1 MAFKKAGLISKFI
14 SKGSFKL
21 NKISKKIFKLN
32 PILKR
37 EKPLKRHKKT
47 KSIKKPFNKNKSFLK
62 ASVLLIGALGGL
74 PHLRASEC
82 RYWSWWSGY
91 HDKIES
97 GSNSPTHNSYCL
109 FSSTQGSGTYYLNT
123 LTTYS
128 AGGASFTQKFN
139 NGTLNVGGN
148 IRFGGTGVNG
158 VNVGYITGTYDA
170 QTINFNSSR
179 ITTGNSLSD
188 GGGATLN
195 FNATNR
201 ITINQASFDNSDAG
215 AQHSYMNFKG
225 SNINVSGS
233 SFTDDT
239 NGGFSFSGNN
249 NNSAISFNKTKFNQG
264 TYNFTNSA
272 NLSFNNSNFNQSTYN
287 FNSLQSTFNNS
298 TFNQGTYNFTDNT
311 SFNNDTFN
319 QGTYNFNTS
328 KVSFSGANTLNSSS
342 PFASLKGSVSFGSG
356 AVFNLNQTLNAN
368 QTYDILTTNGTIQY
382 GVYQSYLWDLINY
395 KGDKAISHVEVG
407 NNTYDVTF
415 DINGQDE
422 TLQETFSNKSITTQ
436 FLGDDL
442 QAKAK
447 ATYQQDLNNSQ
458 SALSNATNDNKI
470 ASADTG
476 YTNNQNTTIKQDA
489 QNLEHTSQQI
499 AKDEQALQGDLN
511 KLKQLANSS
520 FNEQAF
526 NQAQSKEQQDEQTL
540 QNEENTFSSEQ
551 EGLEKALANAK
562 EQQEQQQAQATYQQD
577 LNNSQSAL
585 SNATNDNKIASADT
599 DYTKNQNTAIKQDAQ
614 NLENT
619 SQQITQDQKD
629 LEQDLDKLQQLANSK
644 TGFNEQA
651 FNQAQSTEQQDEQTL
666 QNEEE
671 TFSSEQEGLEKALA
685 NAKHTSPTP
694 TKHTAQNNPPNK
706 VSPPTQNLP
715 TTNVWNG
722 VYNFQNQ
729 TYSKKGIYYID
740 PNLSGQSGQSGNT
753 LSTYGYLDWFT
764 LKNKFSVNANNGTL
778 IIGNNT
784 ESANTK
790 GLIWIGDDKGLV
802 YYNTGTFNA
811 ANIYLTSNLKT
822 GNGFSGEGATLN
834 FNATNRITINQ
845 ASFDNSDAGA
855 QHSYMNF
862 KGSNINVSG
871 SSFTDDTNGGFSF
884 SGNNNNSAISF
895 NKTKFNQGT
904 YNFTNSANLSFN
916 NSNFNQS
923 TYNFNSLQS
932 TFNNSTFNQGTYNF
946 TDNTSFNNDT
956 FNQGTYNFNTSKVSF
971 SGANTLNSSSPF
983 ASLKGSVSFG
993 SGAVFNLNQ
1002 TLNANQTYDIL
1013 TTNGTIQYGVYQSYL
1028 WDLIN
1033 YKGDKAISHVEVG
1046 NNTYDVTFDING
1058 QDETLQ
1064 ETFSNKSITT
1074 QFLGD
1079 DLQAKAK
1086 ATYQQDLNNSQ
1097 SALSNAT
1104 NDNKIASADTGYTNN
1119 QNTTIKQDAQN
1130 LEHTS
1135 QQIAKDEQALQGD
1148 LNKLKQLANSSFN
1161 EQAFNQAQSKEQQD
1175 EQTLQNEEET
1185 FSSEQEGL
1193 EKALANAKP
1202 ASPTPT
1208 PTPTPTPSPT
1218 PNPTPTKHTA
1228 PNKVPPTPPTQNLPT
1243 TNVWNGVYWLQNQTY
1258 SQKGVYYIDPNL
1270 SGQSGQ
1276 SANTL
1281 STYTAN
1287 LLGRS
1292 FGVNIQ
1298 NGTLIIGN
1306 NTESVNDN
1314 GLIWIG
1320 HGGFGYIIG
1329 TFNAANIYLTNN
1341 FKTGEGVSGS
1351 DGGGANI
1358 TFKASDNITMDGLNY
1373 NDAETVTKMIQTGA
1387 SQHSYATF
1395 DATNNISVTNSS
1407 FSDMTW
1413 GKFSFNAKNISF
1425 SNASFSGFTNPG
1437 GSSVISAN
1445 AANSLSFNNSRL
1457 NGGAVYNLWAN
1468 SLIFNNTQAV
1478 FNVLYSRGTS
1488 NFNATTQLLGN
1499 TSFTLSSQS
1508 LLNFNGDTT
1517 LQNNANITL
1526 GNKSQT
1532 AFKNSLTLDN
1542 NSNLSL
1548 DNQSVLNASGASA
1561 FNNQASLNIYN
1572 GSQATFNSLFFNGA
1586 TLSLNANS
1594 KLNASSASFSNNT
1607 TINLDDSVLSVSNA
1621 SSLNANINFQG
1632 ASQATFGGNTT
1643 IDAASFNFDSASSLS
1658 FNNLTANGALNFN
1671 GYAPSLSKAL
1681 MSVSGQFVLGNNGD
1695 INLSDINIFDN
1706 ITKSVT
1712 YNILNAQKG
1721 ITGISGA
1728 NGYEKI
1734 LFYGMKIQNATYSDN
1749 NNIQTWSFINPLN
1762 SSQIIQESIKNG
1774 DLTIEVLNNPNS
1786 ASNTIFNIAPEL
1798 YNYQASK
1805 QNPTGYSYDYSDNQA
1820 GTYYL
1825 TSNIKGLFTPKGS
1838 QTPQTPGTYSPFNQ
1852 PLNSLNIYNK
1862 GFSSGN
1868 LKTLLGILSQNSATL
1883 KEMIETNQ
1891 LDNITSIN
1899 EVLQLLDRIKI
1910 TPAQKQALL
1919 ETINHLTDN
1928 INQTFSNG
1936 NLVIG
1941 ATQDHVTNSTSSI
1954 WFGGNGYSSPCALD
1968 SATCSSFRNTYL
1980 GQLLGSTSPYLGYIN
1995 ADFKAKSIY
2004 ITGTLGSGN
2013 AFESGGSADITF
2025 QSANNLVLNK
2035 ANIEAQ
2041 ATDNIF
2047 NLLGQEGIDKIFNQ
2061 GNLANVLS
2069 QMAMEKI
2076 KQAGGLGNF
2085 VENALIP
2092 LSKELPSSLQNETL
2106 GQLIGQN
2113 NLDNLLN
2120 NSGVMNAIQ
2129 NIISKK
2135 LSIFGNFVTPS
2146 IIENYLAKQSLK
2158 SMLDDKGLLNFIG
2171 GYMDASELSSILS
2184 VILKDITNPPTSLQ
2198 KDIGVVANDLL
2209 DEFLGQDVV
2218 KKLESQGLVSNII
2231 NNIISQG
2238 GLSGIYNQGLGSV
2251 LPPSLQ
2257 NALKENDLGALL
2269 SPRGLHDFW
2278 QKGYFNFLSNG
2289 YVFVNNSSFSNA
2301 TGGSLNFVAN
2311 KSIIFNGD
2319 NTIDFSKYQGALIFA
2334 SNGVSNINITTLNAT
2349 NGLSLNAG
2357 LNNVSVQKGEI
2368 CINLANCP
2376 TTKNSSSTNSSVT
2389 PTNES
2394 LSVRANNFT
2403 FLGVIASNGAIDLSQ
2418 VKNNS
2423 VIGTLNLN
2431 ENATLQANNLTI
2443 ANAFNNASNSTAN
2456 INGDFTLNQQATLST
2471 NASGLNVMGN
2481 FNSYGDLVFNLSHS
2495 VSHAIINAQ
2504 GIATIMT
2511 NYNNPLIQ
2519 FNTSSKETGAYTL
2532 IDSAKAIYYGY
2543 NDQITGGSS
2552 LDNYLKLYTLINING
2567 KHMVMT
2573 DNGLTYNG
2581 QAVSIKDGGL
2591 IVGFKDSQNQ
2601 YIYTSILY
2609 NKVKIAVSNAPINNL
2624 QAPTLKQYIAQIQ
2637 GIQGVDSIEQAGGT
2651 QAINWLNKIF
2661 ETKGS
2666 PLFAPYYLESHSTKD
2681 LTTIAGDIANTLE
2694 VIANP
2699 NFKNDATNILQINT
2713 YTQQMSRLA
2722 KLSDTST
2729 FASADFHER
2738 LEALKNKRFAD
2749 AIPNAMDV
2757 ILKYSQRN
2765 RVKNNVWATGVG
2777 GASFINGGTGTLY
2790 GINVGYD
2797 RFIKGVIVGGYA
2809 AYGYS
2814 GFHANITQ
2822 SGSSNVN
2829 MGVYSRAFI
2838 KRSEL
2843 TMSLNE
2849 TWGYNKTFINSYD
2862 PLLSIINQSYRY
2874 NTWTTD
2880 AKINYGYDFMFKDK
2894 SVIFKPQIGLAYYYI
2909 GMSGLRGIMDDPI
2922 YNQFRAN
2929 ADPNKKSV
2937 LTINFA
2943 LESRHYFNK
2952 NSYYFVIADVGR
2964 DLFINSMG
2972 DKMVRFIGNNTL
2984 SYRDGGRYNTFASI
2998 ITGGEIRLF
3007 KTFYVNA
3014 GIGARFGLDYK
3025 DINIT
3030 GNIGMRYAF

>member
-1 MAFKKAGLISKFI
+1 M
-14 SKGSFKL
+14 
-21 NKISKKIFKLN
+21 
-32 PILKR
+32 
-37 EKPLKRHKKT
+37 
-47 KSIKKPFNKNKSFLK
+47 
-62 ASVLLIGALGGL
+62 GGL
-74 PHLRASEC
+74 SHLRANEC
-82 RYWSWWSGY
+82 RYWSWSSWSY
-91 HDKIES
+91 QDNIES
-97 GSNSPTHNSYCL
+97 GPNSPTHNSYCL
-109 FSSTQGSGTYYLNT
+109 FSSAQGSGTYYLNT

-139 NGTLNVGGN
+139 GGTLNVGGN
-148 IRFGGTGVNG
+148 IRFGGTGING
-158 VNVGYITGTYDA
+158 GDIGYITGTYDA
-170 QTINFNSSR
+170 QTINFSSSHL
-179 ITTGNSLSD
+179 TTGNSYAD

-195 FNATNR
+195 FNATNH
-201 ITINQASFDNSDAG
+201 ITIDQANFDNSDAG
-215 AQHSYMNFKG
+215 TQYSYMNFSG
-225 SNINVSGS
+225 SNINVSSS

-239 NGGFSFSGNN
+239 DGGFSFSGNGT
-249 NNSAISFNKTKFNQG
+249 NSNLSFNKTSFNQG
-264 TYNFTNSA
+264 TYKFTNSA
-272 NLSFNNSNFNQSTYN
+272 NLNFNNSA
-287 FNSLQSTFNNS
+287 
-298 TFNQGTYNFTDNT
+298 FNQGTYSFNSAQSVFENSAFNQGTYSFTDNT
-311 SFNNDTFN
+311 GLNFNNDTFS

-342 PFASLKGSVSFGSG
+342 PFASLKGSVSFGSS
-356 AVFNLNQTLNAN
+356 AIFNLNQTLNAN

-395 KGDKAISHVEVG
+395 KGDKAISHVGVG

-422 TLQETFSNKSITTQ
+422 TLQETFNKQSIITQ

-442 QAKAK
+442 QQQAQK
-447 ATYQQDLNNSQ
+447 TYQQDLNNSQ
-458 SALSNATNDNKI
+458 SALNNATSDNKI
-470 ASADTG
+470 ANSDTD
-476 YTNNQNTTIKQDA
+476 YTKSSNPTINKDA
-489 QNLEHTSQQI
+489 QNLENANQQI
-499 AKDEQALQGDLN
+499 VKDEQALQGDLD
-511 KLKQLANSS
+511 KLQQLANSTTGFS
-520 FNEQAF
+520 EQAF
-526 NQAQSKEQQDEQTL
+526 NQVQDKEQQDEQTL
-540 QNEENTFSSEQ
+540 QNEEKTFSNEQ
-551 EGLEKALANAK
+551 EGLEKAIANAK
-562 EQQEQQQAQATYQQD
+562 P
-577 LNNSQSAL
+577 
-585 SNATNDNKIASADT
+585 
-599 DYTKNQNTAIKQDAQ
+599 
-614 NLENT
+614 T
-619 SQQITQDQKD
+619 SPTP
-629 LEQDLDKLQQLANSK
+629 SP
-644 TGFNEQA
+644 T
-651 FNQAQSTEQQDEQTL
+651 
-666 QNEEE
+666 
-671 TFSSEQEGLEKALA
+671 
-685 NAKHTSPTP
+685 PTP
-694 TKHTAQNNPPNK
+694 TKHTAQNTPPNK
-706 VSPPTQNLP
+706 VSPT
-715 TTNVWNG
+715 
-722 VYNFQNQ
+722 
-729 TYSKKGIYYID
+729 
-740 PNLSGQSGQSGNT
+740 
-753 LSTYGYLDWFT
+753 
-764 LKNKFSVNANNGTL
+764 
-778 IIGNNT
+778 
-784 ESANTK
+784 
-790 GLIWIGDDKGLV
+790 
-802 YYNTGTFNA
+802 
-811 ANIYLTSNLKT
+811 
-822 GNGFSGEGATLN
+822 
-834 FNATNRITINQ
+834 
-845 ASFDNSDAGA
+845 
-855 QHSYMNF
+855 
-862 KGSNINVSG
+862 
-871 SSFTDDTNGGFSF
+871 
-884 SGNNNNSAISF
+884 
-895 NKTKFNQGT
+895 
-904 YNFTNSANLSFN
+904 
-916 NSNFNQS
+916 
-923 TYNFNSLQS
+923 
-932 TFNNSTFNQGTYNF
+932 
-946 TDNTSFNNDT
+946 
-956 FNQGTYNFNTSKVSF
+956 
-971 SGANTLNSSSPF
+971 
-983 ASLKGSVSFG
+983 
-993 SGAVFNLNQ
+993 
-1002 TLNANQTYDIL
+1002 
-1013 TTNGTIQYGVYQSYL
+1013 
-1028 WDLIN
+1028 
-1033 YKGDKAISHVEVG
+1033 
-1046 NNTYDVTFDING
+1046 
-1058 QDETLQ
+1058 
-1064 ETFSNKSITT
+1064 
-1074 QFLGD
+1074 
-1079 DLQAKAK
+1079 
-1086 ATYQQDLNNSQ
+1086 
-1097 SALSNAT
+1097 
-1104 NDNKIASADTGYTNN
+1104 
-1119 QNTTIKQDAQN
+1119 
-1130 LEHTS
+1130 
-1135 QQIAKDEQALQGD
+1135 
-1148 LNKLKQLANSSFN
+1148 
-1161 EQAFNQAQSKEQQD
+1161 
-1175 EQTLQNEEET
+1175 
-1185 FSSEQEGL
+1185 
-1193 EKALANAKP
+1193 
-1202 ASPTPT
+1202 
-1208 PTPTPTPSPT
+1208 
-1218 PNPTPTKHTA
+1218 
-1228 PNKVPPTPPTQNLPT
+1228 PTPPTQNLPT
-1243 TNVWNGVYWLQNQTY
+1243 TNVWNGVYNLQNQTY
-1258 SQKGVYYIDPNL
+1258 SKQGVYYIDPNL

-1276 SANTL
+1276 SGNTL

-1306 NTESVNDN
+1306 NKESVNDN

-1320 HGGFGYIIG
+1320 HGGFGYITG
-1329 TFNAANIYLTNN
+1329 NFNAANIYLTNN

-1387 SQHSYATF
+1387 SQHSYAAF

-1413 GKFSFNAKNISF
+1413 GKFSFSAKNISF

-1526 GNKSQT
+1526 GNKSQAT
-1532 AFKNSLTLDN
+1532 FKNSLTLDN

-1548 DNQSVLNASGASA
+1548 DNQSVLNANGASA

-1572 GSQATFNSLFFNGA
+1572 GSQATFNSLFFNGG
-1586 TLSLNANS
+1586 TLSLNASS

-1607 TINLDDSVLSVSNA
+1607 TINLDDSVLSASNT
-1621 SSLNANINFQG
+1621 SSLNVNINFQG
-1632 ASQATFGGNTT
+1632 ASQANFGGNTT
-1643 IDAASFNFDSASSLS
+1643 INAASFNFDSASSLS
-1658 FNNLTANGALNFN
+1658 FNNLTANGALNFD
-1671 GYAPSLSKAL
+1671 GYAPSLTKAL

-1695 INLSDINIFDN
+1695 VNLSDINIFDN

-1721 ITGISGA
+1721 ITGIGGA

-1883 KEMIETNQ
+1883 KEMIESNQ

-1899 EVLQLLDRIKI
+1899 EVLQLLDEIKI

-1941 ATQDHVTNSTSSI
+1941 ATQDNVTNSTSSI

-2013 AFESGGSADITF
+2013 AFESGGSADVTF
-2025 QSANNLVLNK
+2025 QSANNLVLDK

-2069 QMAMEKI
+2069 QVAMEKI

-2085 VENALIP
+2085 VENALSP
-2092 LSKELPSSLQNETL
+2092 LSKELPTSLQNETL

-2171 GYMDASELSSILS
+2171 GYIDASELSSILS
-2184 VILKDITNPPTSLQ
+2184 VILKDITNPPISLQ

-2209 DEFLGQDVV
+2209 NEFLGQDVV
-2218 KKLESQGLVSNII
+2218 KKLEAQGLVSNII

-2238 GLSGIYNQGLGSV
+2238 GLSGVYNQGLGSV

-2319 NTIDFSKYQGALIFA
+2319 NTIDFSKYQGTLIFA

-2394 LSVRANNFT
+2394 LSVHANNFT
-2403 FLGVIASNGAIDLSQ
+2403 FLGTIASNGAIDLSQ

-2443 ANAFNNASNSTAN
+2443 TNAFNNVSNSTAN
-2456 INGDFTLNQQATLST
+2456 IDGDFTLNQQATLST

-2504 GIATIMT
+2504 GAATIMA
-2511 NYNNPLIQ
+2511 NNNNPLIQ
-2519 FNTSSKETGAYTL
+2519 FNTSSKETGTYTL
-2532 IDSAKAIYYGY
+2532 IDSAKVIYYGY

-2552 LDNYLKLYTLINING
+2552 LDNYLKLYTLIDING

-2581 QAVSIKDGGL
+2581 QAVNIKDGGL
-2591 IVGFKDSQNQ
+2591 VVGFKDSQNQ

-2609 NKVKIAVSNAPINNL
+2609 NKVKIAVSNDPINNL

-2637 GIQGVDSIEQAGGT
+2637 GNQSVDSIEQAGGT

-2699 NFKNDATNILQINT
+2699 DFKNDATNILQINT

-2729 FASADFHER
+2729 FASTDFHER

-2790 GINVGYD
+2790 GINIGYD

-2862 PLLSIINQSYRY
+2862 PLLSIINQSYKY

-2909 GMSGLRGIMDDPI
+2909 GLSGLRGIMDDPI

>member
-1 MAFKKAGLISKFI
+1 MTLKKAKLIFGFI
-14 SKGSFKL
+14 SKRSFKL
-21 NKISKKIFKLN
+21 DKVSRKFFPLN
-32 PILKR
+32 RILKR
-37 EKPLKRHKKT
+37 EKSLKRHKKAL
-47 KSIKKPFNKNKSFLK
+47 KPIKKPFNKNKSFLK

-74 PHLRASEC
+74 SHLRASDC
-82 RYWSWWSGY
+82 KTWSWSSWTYQDNIASGA
-91 HDKIES
+91 
-97 GSNSPTHNSYCL
+97 NSPTHNSYCL

-128 AGGASFTQKFN
+128 SGGASFTQKFN
-139 NGTLNVGGN
+139 GGTLDIGGN
-148 IRFGGTGVNG
+148 IRFGEGGYL
-158 VNVGYITGTYDA
+158 GYITGAYDA
-170 QTINFNSSR
+170 QTINFNSSH
-179 ITTGNSLSD
+179 ITTGNGWS

-195 FNATNR
+195 FNATNNL
-201 ITINQASFDNSDAG
+201 TINQTSFDNSHAG
-215 AQHSYMNFKG
+215 TQHSYMNFKG

-233 SFTDDT
+233 SFKDDT

-249 NNSAISFNKTKFNQG
+249 NSSTISFNQTNFNQGTYKFSNSASSSFDSSNFNQG
-264 TYNFTNSA
+264 TYNFNSD
-272 NLSFNNSNFNQSTYN
+272 
-287 FNSLQSTFNNS
+287 QSTFENS
-298 TFNQGTYNFTDNT
+298 SFNQGTYDFSNNA

-319 QGTYNFNTS
+319 QGAYSFNTN
-328 KVSFSGANTLNSSS
+328 KVSFSGTNTLNSSS
-342 PFASLKGSVSFGSG
+342 PFASLKGGVSFGSN
-356 AVFNLNQTLNAN
+356 AVFNLNQTLNTN
-368 QTYDILTTNGTIQY
+368 QTYDILTTNGAIQY

-407 NNTYDVTF
+407 KNTYDVTF
-415 DINGQDE
+415 DVNGQDE
-422 TLQETFSNKSITTQ
+422 TLQETFNSQSIIAQ

-442 QAKAK
+442 QQQAQN
-447 ATYQQDLNNSQ
+447 TYKEDLTNSQ
-458 SALSNATNDNKI
+458 SALKDATSDNQI
-470 ASADTG
+470 ASNDTD
-476 YTNNQNTTIKQDA
+476 YTKSSNPAVAKDA
-489 QNLEHTSQQI
+489 QSLENANQQI
-499 AKDEQALQGDLN
+499 QQDEQALENDLAN
-511 KLKQLANSS
+511 IKQLANS
-520 FNEQAF
+520 
-526 NQAQSKEQQDEQTL
+526 T
-540 QNEENTFSSEQ
+540 
-551 EGLEKALANAK
+551 
-562 EQQEQQQAQATYQQD
+562 
-577 LNNSQSAL
+577 
-585 SNATNDNKIASADT
+585 
-599 DYTKNQNTAIKQDAQ
+599 
-614 NLENT
+614 
-619 SQQITQDQKD
+619 
-629 LEQDLDKLQQLANSK
+629 

-651 FNQAQSTEQQDEQTL
+651 FNQAQNQEQQDEKNL
-666 QNEEE
+666 QSDEN
-671 TFSSEQEGLEKALA
+671 TFSSEQEGLQKALA
-685 NAKHTSPTP
+685 SAKHASPTPNPTPSPTPNPTPSP
-694 TKHTAQNNPPNK
+694 TKHTAQNTPPSK
-706 VSPPTQNLP
+706 VPPTPPTQNP
-715 TTNVWNG
+715 SAESVWSG
-722 VYNFQNQ
+722 VYWLQNK
-729 TYSKKGIYYID
+729 TYSNKGIYYID

-753 LSTYGYLDWFT
+753 LG
-764 LKNKFSVNANNGTL
+764 
-778 IIGNNT
+778 
-784 ESANTK
+784 
-790 GLIWIGDDKGLV
+790 
-802 YYNTGTFNA
+802 
-811 ANIYLTSNLKT
+811 
-822 GNGFSGEGATLN
+822 
-834 FNATNRITINQ
+834 
-845 ASFDNSDAGA
+845 
-855 QHSYMNF
+855 
-862 KGSNINVSG
+862 
-871 SSFTDDTNGGFSF
+871 
-884 SGNNNNSAISF
+884 
-895 NKTKFNQGT
+895 
-904 YNFTNSANLSFN
+904 
-916 NSNFNQS
+916 
-923 TYNFNSLQS
+923 
-932 TFNNSTFNQGTYNF
+932 
-946 TDNTSFNNDT
+946 
-956 FNQGTYNFNTSKVSF
+956 
-971 SGANTLNSSSPF
+971 
-983 ASLKGSVSFG
+983 
-993 SGAVFNLNQ
+993 
-1002 TLNANQTYDIL
+1002 
-1013 TTNGTIQYGVYQSYL
+1013 
-1028 WDLIN
+1028 
-1033 YKGDKAISHVEVG
+1033 
-1046 NNTYDVTFDING
+1046 
-1058 QDETLQ
+1058 
-1064 ETFSNKSITT
+1064 
-1074 QFLGD
+1074 
-1079 DLQAKAK
+1079 
-1086 ATYQQDLNNSQ
+1086 
-1097 SALSNAT
+1097 
-1104 NDNKIASADTGYTNN
+1104 
-1119 QNTTIKQDAQN
+1119 
-1130 LEHTS
+1130 
-1135 QQIAKDEQALQGD
+1135 
-1148 LNKLKQLANSSFN
+1148 
-1161 EQAFNQAQSKEQQD
+1161 
-1175 EQTLQNEEET
+1175 
-1185 FSSEQEGL
+1185 
-1193 EKALANAKP
+1193 
-1202 ASPTPT
+1202 
-1208 PTPTPTPSPT
+1208 
-1218 PNPTPTKHTA
+1218 
-1228 PNKVPPTPPTQNLPT
+1228 
-1243 TNVWNGVYWLQNQTY
+1243 
-1258 SQKGVYYIDPNL
+1258 
-1270 SGQSGQ
+1270 
-1276 SANTL
+1276 
-1281 STYTAN
+1281 TYTAN

-1292 FGVNIQ
+1292 FSVNAN
-1298 NGTLIIGN
+1298 NGALIIGN
-1306 NTESVNDN
+1306 DTESVNDN

-1320 HGGFGYIIG
+1320 HGGFGYITG
-1329 TFNAANIYLTNN
+1329 TFSAANIYLTNN

-1395 DATNNISVTNSS
+1395 DAINNISATNSS

-1413 GKFSFNAKNISF
+1413 GKFSFTAKNISF

-1445 AANSLSFNNSRL
+1445 ATNSLSFTDSRL
-1457 NGGAVYNLWAN
+1457 NGGAVYNLQAS

-1508 LLNFNGDTT
+1508 SLNFSGNTT

-1526 GNKSQT
+1526 GNKSQVT
-1532 AFKNSLTLDN
+1532 FKNSLTLNN

-1548 DNQSVLNASGASA
+1548 DNQSVLNANGASA

-1572 GSQATFNSLFFNGA
+1572 GSQASFSSLFFNGG
-1586 TLSLNANS
+1586 TLSLNASS
-1594 KLNASSASFSNNT
+1594 KLNASNASFSNNT
-1607 TINLDDSVLSVSNA
+1607 TINLDNSVLSASNTSA
-1621 SSLNANINFQG
+1621 LNANINFQG
-1632 ASQATFGGNTT
+1632 ASQAHFGGNTT
-1643 IDAASFNFDSASSLS
+1643 TDTASFNFDSASSLN

-1671 GYAPSLSKAL
+1671 GYASSSSKAL

-1695 INLSDINIFDN
+1695 IDLSNINIFDN

-1734 LFYGMKIQNATYSDN
+1734 LFYGMKIQNATYSN
-1749 NNIQTWSFINPLN
+1749 NNNVQTWSFINPLN

-1805 QNPTGYSYDYSDNQA
+1805 QNPTGYSYDYSSNQA

-1852 PLNSLNIYNK
+1852 LLNSLNIYNK

-1883 KEMIETNQ
+1883 KEMIESNQ
-1891 LDNITSIN
+1891 LDNITNIN
-1899 EVLQLLDRIKI
+1899 EVLQLLDKIKI
-1910 TPAQKQALL
+1910 TQVQKQALL
-1919 ETINHLTDN
+1919 DTINHLTNN

-1936 NLVIG
+1936 NLIIG
-1941 ATQDHVTNSTSSI
+1941 ATQDNVTNSTSSI
-1954 WFGGNGYSSPCALD
+1954 WFGGDGYSSPCSLD

-1980 GQLLGSTSPYLGYIN
+1980 GQLLGSTSAYLGYIN

-2004 ITGTLGSGN
+2004 ITGTVGSGN
-2013 AFESGGSADITF
+2013 AFESGGSADVTF

-2047 NLLGQEGIDKIFNQ
+2047 NLLGQKGINEIFNQ

-2085 VENALIP
+2085 IENALSP
-2092 LSKELPSSLQNETL
+2092 LSKELPTSLQNETL

-2120 NSGVMNAIQ
+2120 NSGVMNGIQ

-2171 GYMDASELSSILS
+2171 GYIDASEISSILS
-2184 VILKDITNPPTSLQ
+2184 VILKDITNPPASLQ
-2198 KDIGVVANDLL
+2198 KDIGVVANNLL
-2209 DEFLGQDVV
+2209 NEFLGQDVV
-2218 KKLESQGLVSNII
+2218 KKLESQGLVNNII

-2257 NALKENDLGALL
+2257 NALKENNLGSLL
-2269 SPRGLHDFW
+2269 LPRGLHDFW

-2289 YVFVNNSSFSNA
+2289 YVFVNDSSFSNA

-2311 KSIIFNGD
+2311 KSIIFNGN

-2334 SNGVSNINITTLNAT
+2334 SNDVSNINITTLNAT

-2368 CINLANCP
+2368 CVNLASCP
-2376 TTKNSSSTNSSVT
+2376 TTKNSSSTSSSVT

-2403 FLGVIASNGAIDLSQ
+2403 FLGAIASNGAIDLSQ

-2443 ANAFNNASNSTAN
+2443 TNALNNASNSTAN
-2456 INGDFTLNQQATLST
+2456 IGGNFTLNQQATLST
-2471 NASGLNVMGN
+2471 NASGLNIMGN
-2481 FNSYGDLVFNLSHS
+2481 FNSYGDLVFNLNHS

-2504 GIATIMT
+2504 GTATLMA
-2511 NYNNPLIQ
+2511 NSNNPLIQ
-2519 FNTSSKETGAYTL
+2519 FNTSSKEVGVYTL
-2532 IDSAKAIYYGY
+2532 VDSSKAIYYGY
-2543 NDQITGGSS
+2543 NNQITGGSS
-2552 LDNYLKLYTLINING
+2552 LDNYLKLYTLIDING

-2573 DNGLTYNG
+2573 NNGLTYNG

-2609 NKVKIAVSNAPINNL
+2609 NKVKIAVSNDPINDL

-2637 GIQGVDSIEQAGGT
+2637 GVQSVDSIDQAGGS

-2666 PLFAPYYLESHSTKD
+2666 PLFAPYYLESHSIKD

-2699 NFKNDATNILQINT
+2699 DFKNDATNILQINT

-2729 FASADFHER
+2729 FARSDFLER

-2765 RVKNNVWATGVG
+2765 KVKNNVWATGVG

-2814 GFHANITQ
+2814 GFHGNITQ

-2894 SVIFKPQIGLAYYYI
+2894 SVIFKPQVGLAYYYI
-2909 GMSGLRGIMDDPI
+2909 GLSGLRGIMDDPI

-2998 ITGGEIRLF
+2998 ITGGELRLF

>member
-1 MAFKKAGLISKFI
+1 M
-14 SKGSFKL
+14 
-21 NKISKKIFKLN
+21 
-32 PILKR
+32 
-37 EKPLKRHKKT
+37 
-47 KSIKKPFNKNKSFLK
+47 
-62 ASVLLIGALGGL
+62 GGL
-74 PHLRASEC
+74 SHLRASEC
-82 RYWSWWSGY
+82 RYWSWSSWGY
-91 HDKIES
+91 HDNIES

-109 FSSTQGSGTYYLNT
+109 FNSAQGSGTYYLNT

-128 AGGASFTQKFN
+128 TGGASFTQKFN

-158 VNVGYITGTYDA
+158 GNVGYITGTYDA

-179 ITTGNSLSD
+179 ITTGNSFST

-195 FNATNR
+195 FNATNH
-201 ITINQASFDNSDAG
+201 ITIDQASFDNGDAG
-215 AQHSYMNFKG
+215 TQHSYMNFSG
-225 SNINVSGS
+225 SNINVSDS

-239 NGGFSFSGNN
+239 NGGFSFSGNGT
-249 NNSAISFNKTKFNQG
+249 NSNLSFDKTNFNQG
-264 TYNFTNSA
+264 TYNFSSA
-272 NLSFNNSNFNQSTYN
+272 QSVFENSNFNQGTYSFTDNTGLN
-287 FNSLQSTFNNS
+287 FNND
-298 TFNQGTYNFTDNT
+298 TFNQGTYNFNSAQSTFNNSNFNQGTYSFTDNT
-311 SFNNDTFN
+311 GLNFDNDTFN

-356 AVFNLNQTLNAN
+356 AIFNLNQTLNTN

-395 KGDKAISHVEVG
+395 KGDKAISHVGVG

-422 TLQETFSNKSITTQ
+422 TLQETFSNQAITTQ

-442 QAKAK
+442 QAKAQ
-447 ATYQQDLNNSQ
+447 ATYQQDLTGSQ
-458 SALSNATNDNKI
+458 TALNNATGDSKI
-470 ASADTG
+470 ASSDTS
-476 YTNNQNTTIKQDA
+476 YTNNQNTTIAKDA
-489 QNLEHTSQQI
+489 QS
-499 AKDEQALQGDLN
+499 
-511 KLKQLANSS
+511 
-520 FNEQAF
+520 
-526 NQAQSKEQQDEQTL
+526 
-540 QNEENTFSSEQ
+540 
-551 EGLEKALANAK
+551 
-562 EQQEQQQAQATYQQD
+562 
-577 LNNSQSAL
+577 
-585 SNATNDNKIASADT
+585 
-599 DYTKNQNTAIKQDAQ
+599 
-614 NLENT
+614 LENT
-619 SQQITQDQKD
+619 SQQIAQDKQALKG
-629 LEQDLDKLQQLANSK
+629 DLDKLQQLASST
-644 TGFNEQA
+644 TGFNQQA
-651 FNQAQSTEQQDEQTL
+651 FNQAQSTEQQDLQTL
-666 QNEEE
+666 QNDEN
-671 TFSSEQEGLEKALA
+671 TFNAEQEGL
-685 NAKHTSPTP
+685 
-694 TKHTAQNNPPNK
+694 
-706 VSPPTQNLP
+706 
-715 TTNVWNG
+715 
-722 VYNFQNQ
+722 
-729 TYSKKGIYYID
+729 
-740 PNLSGQSGQSGNT
+740 
-753 LSTYGYLDWFT
+753 
-764 LKNKFSVNANNGTL
+764 
-778 IIGNNT
+778 
-784 ESANTK
+784 
-790 GLIWIGDDKGLV
+790 
-802 YYNTGTFNA
+802 
-811 ANIYLTSNLKT
+811 
-822 GNGFSGEGATLN
+822 
-834 FNATNRITINQ
+834 
-845 ASFDNSDAGA
+845 
-855 QHSYMNF
+855 
-862 KGSNINVSG
+862 
-871 SSFTDDTNGGFSF
+871 
-884 SGNNNNSAISF
+884 
-895 NKTKFNQGT
+895 
-904 YNFTNSANLSFN
+904 
-916 NSNFNQS
+916 
-923 TYNFNSLQS
+923 
-932 TFNNSTFNQGTYNF
+932 
-946 TDNTSFNNDT
+946 
-956 FNQGTYNFNTSKVSF
+956 
-971 SGANTLNSSSPF
+971 
-983 ASLKGSVSFG
+983 
-993 SGAVFNLNQ
+993 
-1002 TLNANQTYDIL
+1002 
-1013 TTNGTIQYGVYQSYL
+1013 
-1028 WDLIN
+1028 
-1033 YKGDKAISHVEVG
+1033 
-1046 NNTYDVTFDING
+1046 
-1058 QDETLQ
+1058 
-1064 ETFSNKSITT
+1064 
-1074 QFLGD
+1074 
-1079 DLQAKAK
+1079 
-1086 ATYQQDLNNSQ
+1086 
-1097 SALSNAT
+1097 
-1104 NDNKIASADTGYTNN
+1104 
-1119 QNTTIKQDAQN
+1119 KQ
-1130 LEHTS
+1130 
-1135 QQIAKDEQALQGD
+1135 
-1148 LNKLKQLANSSFN
+1148 
-1161 EQAFNQAQSKEQQD
+1161 
-1175 EQTLQNEEET
+1175 
-1185 FSSEQEGL
+1185 
-1193 EKALANAKP
+1193 ALANAKP

-1208 PTPTPTPSPT
+1208 PT
-1218 PNPTPTKHTA
+1218 KHTA
-1228 PNKVPPTPPTQNLPT
+1228 PNTPPNKVPPTPPTQNLPT
-1243 TNVWNGVYWLQNQTY
+1243 TNVWSGVYNLQNQTY
-1258 SQKGVYYIDPNL
+1258 SKQGVYYIDPNL

-1276 SANTL
+1276 SGNTL

-1320 HGGFGYIIG
+1320 HGGFGYITG

-1341 FKTGEGVSGS
+1341 FKTGEGVSDS

-1387 SQHSYATF
+1387 SQHSYAAF

-1413 GKFSFNAKNISF
+1413 GKFSFSAKNISF

-1526 GNKSQT
+1526 GDKSQAT
-1532 AFKNSLTLDN
+1532 FKNSLTLDN

-1548 DNQSVLNASGASA
+1548 DNQSVLNANGTSV

-1572 GSQATFNSLFFNGA
+1572 GSQATFNSLFFNGGI
-1586 TLSLNANS
+1586 LSLNANS

-1607 TINLDDSVLSVSNA
+1607 TINLDDSVLSANNA

-1632 ASQATFGGNTT
+1632 TSQADFGGNTT
-1643 IDAASFNFDSASSLS
+1643 IDTASFNFDSASSLS

-1671 GYAPSLSKAL
+1671 GYAPSLAKAL

-1868 LKTLLGILSQNSATL
+1868 LRTLLGILSQNSATL
-1883 KEMIETNQ
+1883 KEMIESNQ

-1899 EVLQLLDRIKI
+1899 EVLQLLDKIKI

-1928 INQTFSNG
+1928 INQTFNNG

-1941 ATQDHVTNSTSSI
+1941 ATQDNVTNSTSSI

-2013 AFESGGSADITF
+2013 AFESGGSADVTF
-2025 QSANNLVLNK
+2025 QSANNLVLDK

-2069 QMAMEKI
+2069 QVAMEKI

-2085 VENALIP
+2085 VENALSP
-2092 LSKELPSSLQNETL
+2092 LSKELPASLQNETL

-2113 NLDNLLN
+2113 NLDDLLN

-2171 GYMDASELSSILS
+2171 GYIDASELSSIFS
-2184 VILKDITNPPTSLQ
+2184 VVLKDITNPPTSLQ

-2209 DEFLGQDVV
+2209 NEFLGQDVI

-2238 GLSGIYNQGLGSV
+2238 GLSGVYNQGLGSV

-2334 SNGVSNINITTLNAT
+2334 SNDISNINITTLNAT

-2368 CINLANCP
+2368 CVNLANCP

-2389 PTNES
+2389 PANES
-2394 LSVRANNFT
+2394 LSVRVNNFT
-2403 FLGVIASNGAIDLSQ
+2403 FLGTIASSGAIDLSQ

-2443 ANAFNNASNSTAN
+2443 TNAFNNASNSTAN
-2456 INGDFTLNQQATLST
+2456 INGNFTLNQQATLST

-2495 VSHAIINAQ
+2495 ASHAIINAQ
-2504 GIATIMT
+2504 GTATIMA
-2511 NYNNPLIQ
+2511 NNNNPLIQ
-2519 FNTSSKETGAYTL
+2519 FNTSSKETGTYTL
-2532 IDSAKAIYYGY
+2532 IDSAKVIYYGY
-2543 NDQITGGSS
+2543 NDQITGGNS
-2552 LDNYLKLYTLINING
+2552 LADYLKLYTLIDING

-2581 QAVSIKDGGL
+2581 QAVNIKDGGL
-2591 IVGFKDSQNQ
+2591 VVGFKDSQNQ

-2609 NKVKIAVSNAPINNL
+2609 NKVKIAVSNNPINNL

-2637 GIQGVDSIEQAGGT
+2637 GTQGVDSIDQAGGA

-2699 NFKNDATNILQINT
+2699 DFKNDATNILQINT

-2729 FASADFHER
+2729 FASTDFHER

-2790 GINVGYD
+2790 GINIGYD

-2862 PLLSIINQSYRY
+2862 PLLSIINQSYKY
-2874 NTWTTD
+2874 DTWTTD

-2909 GMSGLRGIMDDPI
+2909 GLSGLRGIMDDPI

-3014 GIGARFGLDYK
+3014 SIGARFGLDYK

>member
-1 MAFKKAGLISKFI
+1 MAFEKAGLISKFI

-32 PILKR
+32 LILKR
-37 EKPLKRHKKT
+37 EKPLSHKKT
-47 KSIKKPFNKNKSFLK
+47 KSVKKPFNKNKSFLK

-74 PHLRASEC
+74 SHLRASEC
-82 RYWSWWSGY
+82 RYWSWSSWSY
-91 HDKIES
+91 QDNIES

-109 FSSTQGSGTYYLNT
+109 FSSAQGSGTYYLNT

-128 AGGASFTQKFN
+128 PGGASFTQKFN

-158 VNVGYITGTYDA
+158 GDVGYIIGTYDA
-170 QTINFNSSR
+170 QTIDFNSSR
-179 ITTGNSLSD
+179 LTTGNSYAD
-188 GGGATLN
+188 GGGVTLN
-195 FNATNR
+195 FNATNN

-215 AQHSYMNFKG
+215 TQHSYMNFKG

-249 NNSAISFNKTKFNQG
+249 NNSAISFNKTNFNQG
-264 TYNFTNSA
+264 TYNFSNSA
-272 NLSFNNSNFNQSTYN
+272 NLSFNNSAFNQGTYN
-287 FNSLQSTFNNS
+287 FNSAQSVFENS
-298 TFNQGTYNFTDNT
+298 NFNQGTYNFTDNA

-356 AVFNLNQTLNAN
+356 AIFNLNQTLNSN
-368 QTYDILTTNGTIQY
+368 QTYDILTTNKTIQY

-395 KGDKAISHVEVG
+395 KGDKAISHVGVG
-407 NNTYDVTF
+407 SNTYDVTF

-422 TLQETFSNKSITTQ
+422 TLQETFNNQSITTQ

-442 QAKAK
+442 QAKAQK
-447 ATYQQDLNNSQ
+447 TYQQDLSNSQ
-458 SALSNATNDNKI
+458 SALNNAASDSKI
-470 ASADTG
+470 ANSDTD
-476 YTNNQNTTIKQDA
+476 YTKSSNPTINKDA
-489 QNLEHTSQQI
+489 QNLEHTNQQI
-499 AKDEQALQGDLN
+499 AQDEQALQGDLD
-511 KLKQLANSS
+511 KLKQLANSTTG

-526 NQAQSKEQQDEQTL
+526 KNAQNTEQQDLQTL
-540 QNEENTFSSEQ
+540 QENENTFSSEQ
-551 EGLEKALANAK
+551 EGLK
-562 EQQEQQQAQATYQQD
+562 QA
-577 LNNSQSAL
+577 
-585 SNATNDNKIASADT
+585 I
-599 DYTKNQNTAIKQDAQ
+599 
-614 NLENT
+614 
-619 SQQITQDQKD
+619 
-629 LEQDLDKLQQLANSK
+629 
-644 TGFNEQA
+644 
-651 FNQAQSTEQQDEQTL
+651 
-666 QNEEE
+666 
-671 TFSSEQEGLEKALA
+671 
-685 NAKHTSPTP
+685 
-694 TKHTAQNNPPNK
+694 
-706 VSPPTQNLP
+706 
-715 TTNVWNG
+715 
-722 VYNFQNQ
+722 
-729 TYSKKGIYYID
+729 
-740 PNLSGQSGQSGNT
+740 
-753 LSTYGYLDWFT
+753 
-764 LKNKFSVNANNGTL
+764 
-778 IIGNNT
+778 
-784 ESANTK
+784 
-790 GLIWIGDDKGLV
+790 
-802 YYNTGTFNA
+802 
-811 ANIYLTSNLKT
+811 
-822 GNGFSGEGATLN
+822 
-834 FNATNRITINQ
+834 
-845 ASFDNSDAGA
+845 
-855 QHSYMNF
+855 
-862 KGSNINVSG
+862 
-871 SSFTDDTNGGFSF
+871 
-884 SGNNNNSAISF
+884 
-895 NKTKFNQGT
+895 
-904 YNFTNSANLSFN
+904 
-916 NSNFNQS
+916 
-923 TYNFNSLQS
+923 
-932 TFNNSTFNQGTYNF
+932 
-946 TDNTSFNNDT
+946 
-956 FNQGTYNFNTSKVSF
+956 
-971 SGANTLNSSSPF
+971 
-983 ASLKGSVSFG
+983 
-993 SGAVFNLNQ
+993 
-1002 TLNANQTYDIL
+1002 
-1013 TTNGTIQYGVYQSYL
+1013 
-1028 WDLIN
+1028 
-1033 YKGDKAISHVEVG
+1033 
-1046 NNTYDVTFDING
+1046 
-1058 QDETLQ
+1058 
-1064 ETFSNKSITT
+1064 
-1074 QFLGD
+1074 
-1079 DLQAKAK
+1079 
-1086 ATYQQDLNNSQ
+1086 
-1097 SALSNAT
+1097 
-1104 NDNKIASADTGYTNN
+1104 
-1119 QNTTIKQDAQN
+1119 
-1130 LEHTS
+1130 
-1135 QQIAKDEQALQGD
+1135 
-1148 LNKLKQLANSSFN
+1148 
-1161 EQAFNQAQSKEQQD
+1161 
-1175 EQTLQNEEET
+1175 
-1185 FSSEQEGL
+1185 
-1193 EKALANAKP
+1193 ANAKP
-1202 ASPTPT
+1202 ASPTP
-1208 PTPTPTPSPT
+1208 SPT
-1218 PNPTPTKHTA
+1218 PTPTKHTA
-1228 PNKVPPTPPTQNLPT
+1228 PNTPPNKVPPTPPTQNLPT
-1243 TNVWNGVYWLQNQTY
+1243 TNVWSGVYWLQNQTY
-1258 SQKGVYYIDPNL
+1258 SKQGVYYIDPNL

-1276 SANTL
+1276 SGNTL

-1320 HGGFGYIIG
+1320 HGGFGYITG

-1341 FKTGEGVSGS
+1341 FKTGEGVSNS

-1387 SQHSYATF
+1387 SQHSYAAF

-1413 GKFSFNAKNISF
+1413 GKFSFSAKNISF

-1478 FNVLYSRGTS
+1478 FNVLYSRGAS

-1499 TSFTLSSQS
+1499 TNFTLSSQS

-1517 LQNNANITL
+1517 LQDNANITL
-1526 GNKSQT
+1526 GNKSQA

-1548 DNQSVLNASGASA
+1548 DNQSVLNANGASA

-1572 GSQATFNSLFFNGA
+1572 GSQATFKSLFFNGGII
-1586 TLSLNANS
+1586 SLNANS
-1594 KLNASSASFSNNT
+1594 KLNVSSASFSNNT
-1607 TINLDDSVLSVSNA
+1607 TINLDDSVLSASNT

-1632 ASQATFGGNTT
+1632 ASQANFGGNTT
-1643 IDAASFNFDSASSLS
+1643 IDTASFNFDSASSLG

-1671 GYAPSLSKAL
+1671 GYAPSLTKAL

-1838 QTPQTPGTYSPFNQ
+1838 QTPQTPSTYSPFNQ

-1883 KEMIETNQ
+1883 KEMIESNQ

-1899 EVLQLLDRIKI
+1899 EVLQLLDEIKI

-1941 ATQDHVTNSTSSI
+1941 ATQDNVTNSTSSI

-2013 AFESGGSADITF
+2013 AFESGGSADVTF
-2025 QSANNLVLNK
+2025 QSANNLVLDK

-2069 QMAMEKI
+2069 QVAMEKI

-2085 VENALIP
+2085 VENALSP
-2092 LSKELPSSLQNETL
+2092 LSKELPASLQNETL

-2171 GYMDASELSSILS
+2171 GYIDASELSSILS

-2209 DEFLGQDVV
+2209 NEFLGQDIV
-2218 KKLESQGLVSNII
+2218 KKLEAQGLVSNII

-2238 GLSGIYNQGLGSV
+2238 GLSGVYNQGLGSV

-2368 CINLANCP
+2368 CVNLANCP

-2403 FLGVIASNGAIDLSQ
+2403 FLGTIASNGAIDLSQ

-2443 ANAFNNASNSTAN
+2443 TNAFNNASNSTAN
-2456 INGDFTLNQQATLST
+2456 INGNFTLNQQATLST

-2504 GIATIMT
+2504 GSATIMA
-2511 NYNNPLIQ
+2511 NNNPLIQ
-2519 FNTSSKETGAYTL
+2519 FNTSSKETGTYTL

-2552 LDNYLKLYTLINING
+2552 LADYLKLYTLIDING

-2573 DNGLTYNG
+2573 GNGLTYNG
-2581 QAVSIKDGGL
+2581 QAVNIKDGGL
-2591 IVGFKDSQNQ
+2591 VVGFKDSQNQ

-2609 NKVKIAVSNAPINNL
+2609 NKVKIAVSNDPINNL

-2637 GIQGVDSIEQAGGT
+2637 GVQSVDSIDQAGGT

-2699 NFKNDATNILQINT
+2699 DFKNDATNILQINT

-2729 FASADFHER
+2729 FASTDFHER

-2749 AIPNAMDV
+2749 AIPNAMDM

-2790 GINVGYD
+2790 GINIGYD

-2862 PLLSIINQSYRY
+2862 PLLSIINQSYKY

-2909 GMSGLRGIMDDPI
+2909 GLSGLRGIMDDPI

>member
-1 MAFKKAGLISKFI
+1 MAFKKARLISRFV

-21 NKISKKIFKLN
+21 NKISKKFFTLN
-32 PILKR
+32 QILKR

-47 KSIKKPFNKNKSFLK
+47 KSIEKPFNKNKSFLK

-74 PHLRASEC
+74 SHLRANEC
-82 RYWSWWSGY
+82 RYWSWSFWSY
-91 HDKIES
+91 QDNIES
-97 GSNSPTHNSYCL
+97 GPNSPTHNSYCL
-109 FSSTQGSGTYYLNT
+109 FSSTQGSGTYYLST

-139 NGTLNVGGN
+139 NGTLDIGGN
-148 IRFGGTGVNG
+148 IRFGGTGING
-158 VNVGYITGTYDA
+158 GDVGYITGTYDA
-170 QTINFNSSR
+170 QTVNFNSSH
-179 ITTGNSLSD
+179 ITTGNSYAD

-195 FNATNR
+195 FNAANN

-215 AQHSYMNFKG
+215 TQKSYMNFKG
-225 SNINVSGS
+225 SNIKVSGS

-239 NGGFSFSGNN
+239 NGGFNFSGNN
-249 NNSAISFNKTKFNQG
+249 NNSAISFNQTSFNQG
-264 TYNFTNSA
+264 TYNFSNSTT
-272 NLSFNNSNFNQSTYN
+272 LSFNNSNFNQGTYHFNSAQSTFENSSFNQGAYN
-287 FNSLQSTFNNS
+287 FN
-298 TFNQGTYNFTDNT
+298 DNA

-319 QGTYNFNTS
+319 QGAYHFNTS
-328 KVSFSGANTLNSSS
+328 KVSFSGINTLNSSS
-342 PFASLKGSVSFGSG
+342 PFASLKGSVSFNSN
-356 AVFNLNQTLNAN
+356 AIFNLNQTLNNN
-368 QTYDILTTNGTIQY
+368 QTYDILTTNGAIQY

-395 KGDKAISHVEVG
+395 KGDKAISHVKVG

-422 TLQETFSNKSITTQ
+422 TLQETFSNQSIITQ

-442 QAKAK
+442 QQQAQK
-447 ATYQQDLNNSQ
+447 TYQEDVANSQ
-458 SALSNATNDNKI
+458 NALSGATSDNTIANNDTSYTQSKNATILK
-470 ASADTG
+470 
-476 YTNNQNTTIKQDA
+476 DA
-489 QNLEHTSQQI
+489 QSLENTNQKIQQ
-499 AKDEQALQGDLN
+499 DEQALEKDLAQI
-511 KLKQLANSS
+511 KQLTNSTTG

-526 NQAQSKEQQDEQTL
+526 NQAQKQEQQDEQTL
-540 QNEENTFSSEQ
+540 QNEENAFNTEQ
-551 EGLEKALANAK
+551 EGLKQAIANAK
-562 EQQEQQQAQATYQQD
+562 PA
-577 LNNSQSAL
+577 
-585 SNATNDNKIASADT
+585 
-599 DYTKNQNTAIKQDAQ
+599 
-614 NLENT
+614 
-619 SQQITQDQKD
+619 
-629 LEQDLDKLQQLANSK
+629 
-644 TGFNEQA
+644 
-651 FNQAQSTEQQDEQTL
+651 
-666 QNEEE
+666 
-671 TFSSEQEGLEKALA
+671 
-685 NAKHTSPTP
+685 SPTPSPTPTPTPSP
-694 TKHTAQNNPPNK
+694 TKHTAPNTPPSQ
-706 VSPPTQNLP
+706 VPPTPTQNP
-715 TTNVWNG
+715 PAESVWSG
-722 VYNFQNQ
+722 VYWLQNK
-729 TYSKKGIYYID
+729 TYSNKGIYYID

-753 LSTYGYLDWFT
+753 LSTYTANLLGRSFG
-764 LKNKFSVNANNGTL
+764 VNANNGTL

-784 ESANTK
+784 EN
-790 GLIWIGDDKGLV
+790 
-802 YYNTGTFNA
+802 
-811 ANIYLTSNLKT
+811 
-822 GNGFSGEGATLN
+822 
-834 FNATNRITINQ
+834 
-845 ASFDNSDAGA
+845 
-855 QHSYMNF
+855 
-862 KGSNINVSG
+862 
-871 SSFTDDTNGGFSF
+871 
-884 SGNNNNSAISF
+884 
-895 NKTKFNQGT
+895 
-904 YNFTNSANLSFN
+904 
-916 NSNFNQS
+916 
-923 TYNFNSLQS
+923 
-932 TFNNSTFNQGTYNF
+932 
-946 TDNTSFNNDT
+946 
-956 FNQGTYNFNTSKVSF
+956 
-971 SGANTLNSSSPF
+971 
-983 ASLKGSVSFG
+983 
-993 SGAVFNLNQ
+993 
-1002 TLNANQTYDIL
+1002 
-1013 TTNGTIQYGVYQSYL
+1013 
-1028 WDLIN
+1028 
-1033 YKGDKAISHVEVG
+1033 
-1046 NNTYDVTFDING
+1046 
-1058 QDETLQ
+1058 
-1064 ETFSNKSITT
+1064 
-1074 QFLGD
+1074 
-1079 DLQAKAK
+1079 
-1086 ATYQQDLNNSQ
+1086 
-1097 SALSNAT
+1097 
-1104 NDNKIASADTGYTNN
+1104 
-1119 QNTTIKQDAQN
+1119 
-1130 LEHTS
+1130 
-1135 QQIAKDEQALQGD
+1135 
-1148 LNKLKQLANSSFN
+1148 
-1161 EQAFNQAQSKEQQD
+1161 
-1175 EQTLQNEEET
+1175 
-1185 FSSEQEGL
+1185 
-1193 EKALANAKP
+1193 
-1202 ASPTPT
+1202 
-1208 PTPTPTPSPT
+1208 
-1218 PNPTPTKHTA
+1218 
-1228 PNKVPPTPPTQNLPT
+1228 
-1243 TNVWNGVYWLQNQTY
+1243 
-1258 SQKGVYYIDPNL
+1258 
-1270 SGQSGQ
+1270 
-1276 SANTL
+1276 
-1281 STYTAN
+1281 
-1287 LLGRS
+1287 
-1292 FGVNIQ
+1292 
-1298 NGTLIIGN
+1298 
-1306 NTESVNDN
+1306 VNDN

-1320 HGGFGYIIG
+1320 HGGFGYITG
-1329 TFNAANIYLTNN
+1329 TFSAANIYLTNN
-1341 FKTGEGVSGS
+1341 FKTGEGVSNS

-1373 NDAETVTKMIQTGA
+1373 NNAETVTKMIQTGA
-1387 SQHSYATF
+1387 SQHSYAAF

-1413 GKFSFNAKNISF
+1413 EKFSFNAKNISF

-1437 GSSVISAN
+1437 GSSTISAN
-1445 AANSLSFNNSRL
+1445 ASNSLSFIDSRL
-1457 NGGAVYNLWAN
+1457 NGGAVYNLQAN

-1526 GNKSQT
+1526 GNKSQA

-1548 DNQSVLNASGASA
+1548 DNQSVLNANGTST

-1572 GSQATFNSLFFNGA
+1572 GSQAAFNSLFFNGG
-1586 TLSLNANS
+1586 TLSLNASS
-1594 KLNASSASFSNNT
+1594 KLSASNASFSNNT
-1607 TINLDDSVLSVSNA
+1607 TINLDDSVLNA
-1621 SSLNANINFQG
+1621 NNTSSLNANINFQG
-1632 ASQATFGGNTT
+1632 TSQADFGGNTT
-1643 IDAASFNFDSASSLS
+1643 IDTASFNFDSASSLN

-1671 GYAPSLSKAL
+1671 GYAPSLTKAL

-1838 QTPQTPGTYSPFNQ
+1838 QTPQAPGTYSPFNQ
-1852 PLNSLNIYNK
+1852 PLSSLNIYNK
-1862 GFSSGN
+1862 GFSSEN

-1883 KEMIETNQ
+1883 KEMIESNQ
-1891 LDNITSIN
+1891 LDNITNIN
-1899 EVLQLLDRIKI
+1899 EVLQLLDKIKI
-1910 TPAQKQALL
+1910 TQAQKQVLL

-1928 INQTFSNG
+1928 INQTFNNG

-1941 ATQDHVTNSTSSI
+1941 ATQDNVTNSTSSI

-2004 ITGTLGSGN
+2004 ITGTIGSGN
-2013 AFESGGSADITF
+2013 AFESGGSADVTF

-2085 VENALIP
+2085 IENALSP
-2092 LSKELPSSLQNETL
+2092 LSKELPASLQDETL

-2113 NLDNLLN
+2113 NLDDLLN
-2120 NSGVMNAIQ
+2120 NSGVMNEIQ
-2129 NIISKK
+2129 NIISQK

-2171 GYMDASELSSILS
+2171 GYIDASELSSILS

-2209 DEFLGQDVV
+2209 NEFLGQDVV

-2238 GLSGIYNQGLGSV
+2238 GLSGVYNQGLGSV

-2269 SPRGLHDFW
+2269 SPRGLYDFW

-2368 CINLANCP
+2368 CVNLANCP

-2403 FLGVIASNGAIDLSQ
+2403 FLGAITSNGAIDLSQ
-2418 VKNNS
+2418 VTNNS

-2443 ANAFNNASNSTAN
+2443 TNAFNNASNSTVN
-2456 INGDFTLNQQATLST
+2456 INGNFTLNQQATLST

-2495 VSHAIINAQ
+2495 ASHAIINAQ
-2504 GIATIMT
+2504 GTATIMA
-2511 NYNNPLIQ
+2511 NDNNPLIQ
-2519 FNTSSKETGAYTL
+2519 FNASSKEAGTYTL

-2543 NDQITGGSS
+2543 NNQITGGSS
-2552 LDNYLKLYTLINING
+2552 LDNYLKLYALIDING

-2581 QAVSIKDGGL
+2581 QAVSVKDGGL
-2591 IVGFKDSQNQ
+2591 VVGFKDSQNQ

-2609 NKVKIAVSNAPINNL
+2609 NKVKIAVSNDPINNP

-2637 GIQGVDSIEQAGGT
+2637 GVQSVDSIDQAGGN

-2729 FASADFHER
+2729 FARSDFLER
-2738 LEALKNKRFAD
+2738 LESLKNKRFAD

-2790 GINVGYD
+2790 GINIGYD

-2829 MGVYSRAFI
+2829 VGVYSRAFI

-2874 NTWTTD
+2874 DTWTTD

-2894 SVIFKPQIGLAYYYI
+2894 SVIFKPQVGLSYYYI
-2909 GMSGLRGIMDDPI
+2909 GLSGLRGIMDDPI

>member
-1 MAFKKAGLISKFI
+1 MWDLIKTIGVLMAFKKARLISRFI

-21 NKISKKIFKLN
+21 NKISKKFFTLN
-32 PILKR
+32 QILKR
-37 EKPLKRHKKT
+37 EKPLKCHKKT
-47 KSIKKPFNKNKSFLK
+47 KSIKKLSNRNKSFLK
-62 ASVLLIGALGGL
+62 VSVLLIGALGGL
-74 PHLRASEC
+74 SHLRANEC
-82 RYWSWWSGY
+82 RYWSWSSWNY
-91 HDKIES
+91 QDNIES
-97 GSNSPTHNSYCL
+97 GPNSPTHNSYCL
-109 FSSTQGSGTYYLNT
+109 FSSTQGSGIYYLNT

-139 NGTLNVGGN
+139 GGTLDIGGN
-148 IRFGGTGVNG
+148 IRFGGTGING
-158 VNVGYITGTYDA
+158 GDVGYITGTYDA
-170 QTINFNSSR
+170 QTINFNSSHL
-179 ITTGNSLSD
+179 TTGNSYAD

-195 FNATNR
+195 FNATNNL
-201 ITINQASFDNSDAG
+201 TINQASFDNSDAG
-215 AQHSYMNFKG
+215 TQKSYMNFKG
-225 SNINVSGS
+225 SNIKVSGS

-239 NGGFSFSGNN
+239 DGGFSFSGNN
-249 NNSAISFNKTKFNQG
+249 NNSAISFNQTSFNQGTYHFTNSASSSFNNSSFNQGSYHFNSAQSTFENSNFNQG
-264 TYNFTNSA
+264 TYNFN
-272 NLSFNNSNFNQSTYN
+272 
-287 FNSLQSTFNNS
+287 
-298 TFNQGTYNFTDNT
+298 DNT
-311 SFNNDTFN
+311 SFNNNTFN
-319 QGTYNFNTS
+319 QGTYNFNTN
-328 KVSFSGANTLNSSS
+328 KVSFSGTNTLNSSS
-342 PFASLKGSVSFGSG
+342 PFASLKGSVSFGSN
-356 AVFNLNQTLNAN
+356 AIFNLNQTLNSN
-368 QTYDILTTNGTIQY
+368 QTYDVLTTNGAIQY

-395 KGDKAISHVEVG
+395 KGDKAISHVGVG

-422 TLQETFSNKSITTQ
+422 TLQETFNNQSIITQ

-442 QAKAK
+442 QQQAQK
-447 ATYQQDLNNSQ
+447 TYQEDVANSQNALNNVTS
-458 SALSNATNDNKI
+458 DNKI
-470 ASADTG
+470 ASNDTS
-476 YTNNQNTTIKQDA
+476 YTQSKNTTIATDA
-489 QNLEHTSQQI
+489 QGLENTNQKIQQ
-499 AKDEQALQGDLN
+499 DEQALEKDLAQI
-511 KLKQLANSS
+511 KQLANSTTGFS
-520 FNEQAF
+520 EQAF

-540 QNEENTFSSEQ
+540 QNEEKTFSNEQ
-551 EGLEKALANAK
+551 EGLKQAIQQAQAQQQK
-562 EQQEQQQAQATYQQD
+562 QEQQQAQQTYQEDLTHSQNA
-577 LNNSQSAL
+577 LNNVTS
-585 SNATNDNKIASADT
+585 DNTIASNDT
-599 DYTKNQNTAIKQDAQ
+599 SYTQSKNTTIAKDAQ
-614 NLENT
+614 GLENT
-619 SQQITQDQKD
+619 NQQIAQDEQALEKD
-629 LEQDLDKLQQLANSK
+629 LAQIKQLANSK

-666 QNEEE
+666 QNDENA
-671 TFSSEQEGLEKALA
+671 FNSEQEGLKQAIA
-685 NAKHTSPTP
+685 NAKPTSPTPSHTPTP
-694 TKHTAQNNPPNK
+694 TKHTAPNTPPNK
-706 VSPPTQNLP
+706 VPPPTQNLP

-722 VYNFQNQ
+722 VYNLQNQ
-729 TYSKKGIYYID
+729 TYSKQGVYYID

-753 LSTYGYLDWFT
+753 LSTY
-764 LKNKFSVNANNGTL
+764 
-778 IIGNNT
+778 
-784 ESANTK
+784 
-790 GLIWIGDDKGLV
+790 
-802 YYNTGTFNA
+802 
-811 ANIYLTSNLKT
+811 
-822 GNGFSGEGATLN
+822 
-834 FNATNRITINQ
+834 
-845 ASFDNSDAGA
+845 
-855 QHSYMNF
+855 
-862 KGSNINVSG
+862 
-871 SSFTDDTNGGFSF
+871 
-884 SGNNNNSAISF
+884 
-895 NKTKFNQGT
+895 
-904 YNFTNSANLSFN
+904 
-916 NSNFNQS
+916 
-923 TYNFNSLQS
+923 
-932 TFNNSTFNQGTYNF
+932 
-946 TDNTSFNNDT
+946 
-956 FNQGTYNFNTSKVSF
+956 
-971 SGANTLNSSSPF
+971 
-983 ASLKGSVSFG
+983 
-993 SGAVFNLNQ
+993 
-1002 TLNANQTYDIL
+1002 
-1013 TTNGTIQYGVYQSYL
+1013 
-1028 WDLIN
+1028 
-1033 YKGDKAISHVEVG
+1033 
-1046 NNTYDVTFDING
+1046 
-1058 QDETLQ
+1058 
-1064 ETFSNKSITT
+1064 
-1074 QFLGD
+1074 
-1079 DLQAKAK
+1079 
-1086 ATYQQDLNNSQ
+1086 
-1097 SALSNAT
+1097 
-1104 NDNKIASADTGYTNN
+1104 
-1119 QNTTIKQDAQN
+1119 
-1130 LEHTS
+1130 
-1135 QQIAKDEQALQGD
+1135 
-1148 LNKLKQLANSSFN
+1148 
-1161 EQAFNQAQSKEQQD
+1161 
-1175 EQTLQNEEET
+1175 
-1185 FSSEQEGL
+1185 
-1193 EKALANAKP
+1193 
-1202 ASPTPT
+1202 
-1208 PTPTPTPSPT
+1208 
-1218 PNPTPTKHTA
+1218 
-1228 PNKVPPTPPTQNLPT
+1228 
-1243 TNVWNGVYWLQNQTY
+1243 
-1258 SQKGVYYIDPNL
+1258 
-1270 SGQSGQ
+1270 
-1276 SANTL
+1276 
-1281 STYTAN
+1281 TAN
-1287 LLGRS
+1287 LFGRS

-1320 HGGFGYIIG
+1320 HGGFGYITG
-1329 TFNAANIYLTNN
+1329 TFSATNIYLTNN
-1341 FKTGEGVSGS
+1341 FKTGEGVSNS

-1395 DATNNISVTNSS
+1395 DALNNISVTNSS

-1413 GKFSFNAKNISF
+1413 GKFSFSAKNISF

-1437 GSSVISAN
+1437 GSSTISAN
-1445 AANSLSFNNSRL
+1445 ASNSLNFIDSRL
-1457 NGGAVYNLWAN
+1457 NGGAVYNLQAN

-1499 TSFTLSSQS
+1499 TNFTLSSQS

-1526 GNKSQT
+1526 GNKSQA

-1548 DNQSVLNASGASA
+1548 DNQSVLNANGASA

-1572 GSQATFNSLFFNGA
+1572 GSQATFNSLFFNGG
-1586 TLSLNANS
+1586 TLSLNASS

-1607 TINLDDSVLSVSNA
+1607 TINLDDSVLSASNT

-1632 ASQATFGGNTT
+1632 TSQADFGGNTT
-1643 IDAASFNFDSASSLS
+1643 IDTASFNFDSASSLS

-1671 GYAPSLSKAL
+1671 GYTPSLTKAL

-1734 LFYGMKIQNATYSDN
+1734 LFYGMKIQNAAYSDN

-1838 QTPQTPGTYSPFNQ
+1838 QTPQAPGTYSPFNQ

-1862 GFSSGN
+1862 GFSSEN

-1883 KEMIETNQ
+1883 KEMIESNQ
-1891 LDNITSIN
+1891 LDNITNIN
-1899 EVLQLLDRIKI
+1899 EVLQLLDKIKI
-1910 TPAQKQALL
+1910 TQAQKQALL

-1928 INQTFSNG
+1928 INQTFNNG
-1936 NLVIG
+1936 NLIIG
-1941 ATQDHVTNSTSSI
+1941 ATQDNVTNSTSSI

-1995 ADFKAKSIY
+1995 ANFKAKSIY
-2004 ITGTLGSGN
+2004 ITGTLGSAN
-2013 AFESGGSADITF
+2013 AFESGGSADVTF

-2047 NLLGQEGIDKIFNQ
+2047 NLLGQKGIEKIFNQ

-2069 QMAMEKI
+2069 QVAMEKI

-2085 VENALIP
+2085 IENALSP
-2092 LSKELPSSLQNETL
+2092 LSKELPASLQDETL

-2113 NLDNLLN
+2113 NLDDLLN

-2171 GYMDASELSSILS
+2171 GYIDASELSSILS
-2184 VILKDITNPPTSLQ
+2184 VVLKDITNPPASLQ

-2209 DEFLGQDVV
+2209 NEFLGQNVV

-2238 GLSGIYNQGLGSV
+2238 GLSGVYNQGLGSV

-2289 YVFVNNSSFSNA
+2289 YVFVNDSSFSNA

-2319 NTIDFSKYQGALIFA
+2319 NTIDFSKYQGTLIFA

-2368 CINLANCP
+2368 CVNLANCP

-2418 VKNNS
+2418 VTNNS

-2431 ENATLQANNLTI
+2431 ENAALQANNLTI
-2443 ANAFNNASNSTAN
+2443 TNAFNNASNSTAN
-2456 INGDFTLNQQATLST
+2456 INGNFTLNQQATLST

-2481 FNSYGDLVFNLSHS
+2481 FNSYGDLVFNISHS

-2504 GIATIMT
+2504 GTATLMADS
-2511 NYNNPLIQ
+2511 NNPLIQ
-2519 FNTSSKETGAYTL
+2519 FNTSSKEVGTYTL

-2552 LDNYLKLYTLINING
+2552 LDNYLKLYTLIDING

-2581 QAVSIKDGGL
+2581 QAVSVKDGGL
-2591 IVGFKDSQNQ
+2591 VVGFKDSQNQ

-2609 NKVKIAVSNAPINNL
+2609 NKVKIAVSNDPINNL

-2637 GIQGVDSIEQAGGT
+2637 GTQGVDSIDQAGGN

-2699 NFKNDATNILQINT
+2699 DFKNDATNILQINT

-2814 GFHANITQ
+2814 GFHGNITQ

-2874 NTWTTD
+2874 DTWTTD

-2894 SVIFKPQIGLAYYYI
+2894 SVIFKPQVGLAYYYI
-2909 GMSGLRGIMDDPI
+2909 GLSGLRGIMDDPI

>member
-1 MAFKKAGLISKFI
+1 MAFKKARLISKFI

-32 PILKR
+32 QILKC
-37 EKPLKRHKKT
+37 EKPLKCHKKT
-47 KSIKKPFNKNKSFLK
+47 KSIKKPFNQNKSFLK
-62 ASVLLIGALGGL
+62 ASILLIGALGGL
-74 PHLRASEC
+74 SHLRANEC
-82 RYWSWWSGY
+82 RYWSWSSWNY
-91 HDKIES
+91 QDNIES
-97 GSNSPTHNSYCL
+97 GPNSPTHNSYCL
-109 FSSTQGSGTYYLNT
+109 FSSAQGSGTYYLNT

-139 NGTLNVGGN
+139 GGTLNVGGN
-148 IRFGGTGVNG
+148 IRFGGTGING
-158 VNVGYITGTYDA
+158 GDVGYITGTYDA
-170 QTINFNSSR
+170 QTINFNSSHL
-179 ITTGNSLSD
+179 TTGNSYSD

-195 FNATNR
+195 FNATNNL
-201 ITINQASFDNSDAG
+201 TINQASFDNSDAG
-215 AQHSYMNFKG
+215 TQKSYMNFKG

-233 SFTDDT
+233 SFKDDT
-239 NGGFSFSGNN
+239 DGGFNFSGNS
-249 NNSAISFNKTKFNQG
+249 NNSTISFNQTNFNQG
-264 TYNFTNSA
+264 TYNFSNSTTLSFNQTNFNQGTYHFNSA
-272 NLSFNNSNFNQSTYN
+272 QSAFNNSNFNQGTYN
-287 FNSLQSTFNNS
+287 FN
-298 TFNQGTYNFTDNT
+298 DNT

-319 QGTYNFNTS
+319 QGAYSFNTS
-328 KVSFSGANTLNSSS
+328 KVSFLGTNTLNSSS
-342 PFASLKGSVSFGSG
+342 PFASLKGSVSFNSN
-356 AVFNLNQTLNAN
+356 ASNAIFNLNQTLNNN
-368 QTYDILTTNGTIQY
+368 QTYDILTTNGAIQY

-422 TLQETFSNKSITTQ
+422 TLQETFNNQSITTQ

-442 QAKAK
+442 QQQAQQ
-447 ATYQQDLNNSQ
+447 TYQQDLSNSQ
-458 SALSNATNDNKI
+458 SALNNAASDSKI
-470 ASADTG
+470 ANSDTD
-476 YTNNQNTTIKQDA
+476 YTKNKNTAVAKDA
-489 QNLEHTSQQI
+489 QGLEHTNQQI
-499 AKDEQALQGDLN
+499 AQDEQALEKDLAQI
-511 KLKQLANSS
+511 KQLANSTTG

-526 NQAQSKEQQDEQTL
+526 NQAQKQEQQDEQTLQNDENAFNTEQDSLNKAIQQAQAQEQEQQQAQQTYQQDLSNSQSALNNASSDNKIANSDTDYTKSSNPTINKDAQNLENTNQQIQQDEQALEKDLAQIKQLANSTTGFNEQAFNQAQKQEQQDEQTL
-540 QNEENTFSSEQ
+540 QNEEKTFNSEQ
-551 EGLEKALANAK
+551 EGLE
-562 EQQEQQQAQATYQQD
+562 QA
-577 LNNSQSAL
+577 
-585 SNATNDNKIASADT
+585 I
-599 DYTKNQNTAIKQDAQ
+599 
-614 NLENT
+614 
-619 SQQITQDQKD
+619 
-629 LEQDLDKLQQLANSK
+629 
-644 TGFNEQA
+644 
-651 FNQAQSTEQQDEQTL
+651 
-666 QNEEE
+666 
-671 TFSSEQEGLEKALA
+671 
-685 NAKHTSPTP
+685 
-694 TKHTAQNNPPNK
+694 
-706 VSPPTQNLP
+706 
-715 TTNVWNG
+715 
-722 VYNFQNQ
+722 
-729 TYSKKGIYYID
+729 
-740 PNLSGQSGQSGNT
+740 
-753 LSTYGYLDWFT
+753 
-764 LKNKFSVNANNGTL
+764 
-778 IIGNNT
+778 
-784 ESANTK
+784 
-790 GLIWIGDDKGLV
+790 
-802 YYNTGTFNA
+802 
-811 ANIYLTSNLKT
+811 
-822 GNGFSGEGATLN
+822 
-834 FNATNRITINQ
+834 
-845 ASFDNSDAGA
+845 
-855 QHSYMNF
+855 
-862 KGSNINVSG
+862 
-871 SSFTDDTNGGFSF
+871 
-884 SGNNNNSAISF
+884 
-895 NKTKFNQGT
+895 
-904 YNFTNSANLSFN
+904 
-916 NSNFNQS
+916 
-923 TYNFNSLQS
+923 
-932 TFNNSTFNQGTYNF
+932 
-946 TDNTSFNNDT
+946 
-956 FNQGTYNFNTSKVSF
+956 
-971 SGANTLNSSSPF
+971 
-983 ASLKGSVSFG
+983 
-993 SGAVFNLNQ
+993 
-1002 TLNANQTYDIL
+1002 
-1013 TTNGTIQYGVYQSYL
+1013 
-1028 WDLIN
+1028 
-1033 YKGDKAISHVEVG
+1033 
-1046 NNTYDVTFDING
+1046 
-1058 QDETLQ
+1058 
-1064 ETFSNKSITT
+1064 
-1074 QFLGD
+1074 
-1079 DLQAKAK
+1079 
-1086 ATYQQDLNNSQ
+1086 
-1097 SALSNAT
+1097 
-1104 NDNKIASADTGYTNN
+1104 
-1119 QNTTIKQDAQN
+1119 
-1130 LEHTS
+1130 
-1135 QQIAKDEQALQGD
+1135 
-1148 LNKLKQLANSSFN
+1148 
-1161 EQAFNQAQSKEQQD
+1161 
-1175 EQTLQNEEET
+1175 
-1185 FSSEQEGL
+1185 
-1193 EKALANAKP
+1193 ANAKP
-1202 ASPTPT
+1202 TS
-1208 PTPTPTPSPT
+1208 PTPSPT
-1218 PNPTPTKHTA
+1218 PTPTKHTA
-1228 PNKVPPTPPTQNLPT
+1228 PNTPPNKVSPTPPTQNLPT
-1243 TNVWNGVYWLQNQTY
+1243 TNVWDGVYWLQNQTY
-1258 SQKGVYYIDPNL
+1258 SNKGVYYIDPNL

-1287 LLGRS
+1287 LFGRS

-1306 NTESVNDN
+1306 DTESVNSN

-1320 HGGFGYIIG
+1320 HGGFGYITG
-1329 TFNAANIYLTNN
+1329 TFSAANIYLTNN
-1341 FKTGEGVSGS
+1341 FKTGEGVSNS

-1395 DATNNISVTNSS
+1395 DALNNISVTNSS

-1413 GKFSFNAKNISF
+1413 GKFSFSAKNISF

-1445 AANSLSFNNSRL
+1445 ASNSLSFINSRL
-1457 NGGAVYNLWAN
+1457 NGGAIYNLQAN

-1526 GNKSQT
+1526 GNKSQA

-1548 DNQSVLNASGASA
+1548 DNQSVLNASGTSV

-1572 GSQATFNSLFFNGA
+1572 GSQATFNSLFFNGG

-1607 TINLDDSVLSVSNA
+1607 TINLDDSVLSASNT

-1632 ASQATFGGNTT
+1632 ASQADFGGNTT
-1643 IDAASFNFDSASSLS
+1643 IDTASFNFDSASSLN

-1671 GYAPSLSKAL
+1671 GYAPSLTKAL

-1749 NNIQTWSFINPLN
+1749 DNIQTWSFINPLN

-1838 QTPQTPGTYSPFNQ
+1838 QTPQAPGTYSPFNQ

-1862 GFSSGN
+1862 GFSSEN

-1883 KEMIETNQ
+1883 KEMIESNQ
-1891 LDNITSIN
+1891 LDNITNIN
-1899 EVLQLLDRIKI
+1899 EVLQLLDKIKI
-1910 TPAQKQALL
+1910 TQAQKQALL

-1928 INQTFSNG
+1928 INQTFNNG
-1936 NLVIG
+1936 NLIIG
-1941 ATQDHVTNSTSSI
+1941 ATQDNVTNSTSSI

-2004 ITGTLGSGN
+2004 ITGTIGSGN
-2013 AFESGGSADITF
+2013 AFESGGSADVTF

-2047 NLLGQEGIDKIFNQ
+2047 NLLGQKGIDKIFNQ

-2069 QMAMEKI
+2069 QVAMEKI

-2085 VENALIP
+2085 IENALSP
-2092 LSKELPSSLQNETL
+2092 LSKELPASLQDETL

-2113 NLDNLLN
+2113 NLDDLLN

-2171 GYMDASELSSILS
+2171 GYIDASELSSILS

-2209 DEFLGQDVV
+2209 NEFLGQDVV
-2218 KKLESQGLVSNII
+2218 KKLESQGLVNNII

-2238 GLSGIYNQGLGSV
+2238 GLSGVYNQGLGSV

-2289 YVFVNNSSFSNA
+2289 YVFVNDSSFSNA

-2334 SNGVSNINITTLNAT
+2334 SNDISNINITTLNAT

-2368 CINLANCP
+2368 CVNLANCP

-2394 LSVRANNFT
+2394 LSVHANNFT
-2403 FLGVIASNGAIDLSQ
+2403 FLGTIISNGAINLSQ
-2418 VKNNS
+2418 VTNNS

-2443 ANAFNNASNSTAN
+2443 TNAFNNASNSTAN
-2456 INGDFTLNQQATLST
+2456 INGNFTLNQQATLST

-2495 VSHAIINAQ
+2495 ASHAIINAQ
-2504 GIATIMT
+2504 GNATIMA
-2511 NYNNPLIQ
+2511 NDNNPLIQ
-2519 FNTSSKETGAYTL
+2519 FNTSSKETGTYTL

-2552 LDNYLKLYTLINING
+2552 LDNYLKLYTLIDING

-2573 DNGLTYNG
+2573 GNGLTYNG

-2591 IVGFKDSQNQ
+2591 VVGFKDSQNQ

-2609 NKVKIAVSNAPINNL
+2609 NKVKIAVSNDPINNL

-2637 GIQGVDSIEQAGGT
+2637 GVQSVDSIDQAGGN

-2666 PLFAPYYLESHSTKD
+2666 PLFAPYYLESHSAKD

-2699 NFKNDATNILQINT
+2699 DFKNDATNILQINT

-2729 FASADFHER
+2729 FARSDFLER

-2829 MGVYSRAFI
+2829 IGVYSRAFI

-2874 NTWTTD
+2874 DTWTTD

-2894 SVIFKPQIGLAYYYI
+2894 SVIFKPQVGLAYYYI
-2909 GMSGLRGIMDDPI
+2909 GLSGLRGIMDDPI

>member
-1 MAFKKAGLISKFI
+1 MAFKKVRLISKFV

-21 NKISKKIFKLN
+21 NKISKKFFTLN
-32 PILKR
+32 RILKR

-47 KSIKKPFNKNKSFLK
+47 KSIEKPFNKNKSFLK

-74 PHLRASEC
+74 SHLRANEC
-82 RYWSWWSGY
+82 RYWSWPSWSY
-91 HDKIES
+91 QDNIES
-97 GSNSPTHNSYCL
+97 GPNSPTHNSYCL

-139 NGTLNVGGN
+139 NGTLDIGGN
-148 IRFGGTGVNG
+148 IRFGGTGING
-158 VNVGYITGTYDA
+158 GDVGYIIGTYDA
-170 QTINFNSSR
+170 QTMNFNSSH
-179 ITTGNSLSD
+179 ITTGNSYAD

-195 FNATNR
+195 FNATNN

-215 AQHSYMNFKG
+215 TQKSYMNFKG
-225 SNINVSGS
+225 SNIKVSGS

-239 NGGFSFSGNN
+239 DGGFSFSGSN
-249 NNSAISFNKTKFNQG
+249 NNSAISFNQTSFNQG
-264 TYNFTNSA
+264 TYHFNSA
-272 NLSFNNSNFNQSTYN
+272 
-287 FNSLQSTFNNS
+287 QSTFENS
-298 TFNQGTYNFTDNT
+298 
-311 SFNNDTFN
+311 SFN
-319 QGTYNFNTS
+319 QGTYNFNDSVSFNNNTFNQGTYDFNDS
-328 KVSFSGANTLNSSS
+328 KVGFSGINTLNSSS
-342 PFASLKGSVSFGSG
+342 PFASLKGSVSFNSN
-356 AVFNLNQTLNAN
+356 AIFNLNQTLNNN
-368 QTYDILTTNGTIQY
+368 QTYDILTTNGAIQY

-395 KGDKAISHVEVG
+395 KGDKAFSHVEVG

-415 DINGQDE
+415 DIDGQDE
-422 TLQETFSNKSITTQ
+422 TLQETFSNQSITTQ

-442 QAKAK
+442 QAQAQQ
-447 ATYQQDLNNSQ
+447 TYQEDVAHSQ
-458 SALSNATNDNKI
+458 NALRGATSDNTIASNDTSYTQSKNATVAK
-470 ASADTG
+470 
-476 YTNNQNTTIKQDA
+476 DA
-489 QNLEHTSQQI
+489 QSLENTNQQI
-499 AKDEQALQGDLN
+499 TKDKQALEKDLAQI
-511 KLKQLANSS
+511 KQLANSTTG

-526 NQAQSKEQQDEQTL
+526 NQAQKQEQQDEQTL
-540 QNEENTFSSEQ
+540 QNEENAFNTEQ
-551 EGLEKALANAK
+551 EGLKQAIANAK
-562 EQQEQQQAQATYQQD
+562 PA
-577 LNNSQSAL
+577 
-585 SNATNDNKIASADT
+585 
-599 DYTKNQNTAIKQDAQ
+599 
-614 NLENT
+614 
-619 SQQITQDQKD
+619 
-629 LEQDLDKLQQLANSK
+629 
-644 TGFNEQA
+644 
-651 FNQAQSTEQQDEQTL
+651 
-666 QNEEE
+666 
-671 TFSSEQEGLEKALA
+671 
-685 NAKHTSPTP
+685 SPTPTPTPSP
-694 TKHTAQNNPPNK
+694 TKHTAPNTPPSQ
-706 VSPPTQNLP
+706 VPPTPTQNLP
-715 TTNVWNG
+715 AESVWSG
-722 VYNFQNQ
+722 VYWLQNK
-729 TYSKKGIYYID
+729 TYSNKGIYYID

-753 LSTYGYLDWFT
+753 LSTYTANLLGRSFG
-764 LKNKFSVNANNGTL
+764 VNANNGTL
-778 IIGNNT
+778 IIGN
-784 ESANTK
+784 
-790 GLIWIGDDKGLV
+790 D
-802 YYNTGTFNA
+802 
-811 ANIYLTSNLKT
+811 
-822 GNGFSGEGATLN
+822 
-834 FNATNRITINQ
+834 
-845 ASFDNSDAGA
+845 
-855 QHSYMNF
+855 
-862 KGSNINVSG
+862 
-871 SSFTDDTNGGFSF
+871 
-884 SGNNNNSAISF
+884 
-895 NKTKFNQGT
+895 
-904 YNFTNSANLSFN
+904 
-916 NSNFNQS
+916 
-923 TYNFNSLQS
+923 
-932 TFNNSTFNQGTYNF
+932 
-946 TDNTSFNNDT
+946 
-956 FNQGTYNFNTSKVSF
+956 
-971 SGANTLNSSSPF
+971 
-983 ASLKGSVSFG
+983 
-993 SGAVFNLNQ
+993 
-1002 TLNANQTYDIL
+1002 
-1013 TTNGTIQYGVYQSYL
+1013 
-1028 WDLIN
+1028 
-1033 YKGDKAISHVEVG
+1033 
-1046 NNTYDVTFDING
+1046 
-1058 QDETLQ
+1058 
-1064 ETFSNKSITT
+1064 
-1074 QFLGD
+1074 
-1079 DLQAKAK
+1079 
-1086 ATYQQDLNNSQ
+1086 
-1097 SALSNAT
+1097 
-1104 NDNKIASADTGYTNN
+1104 
-1119 QNTTIKQDAQN
+1119 
-1130 LEHTS
+1130 
-1135 QQIAKDEQALQGD
+1135 
-1148 LNKLKQLANSSFN
+1148 
-1161 EQAFNQAQSKEQQD
+1161 
-1175 EQTLQNEEET
+1175 
-1185 FSSEQEGL
+1185 
-1193 EKALANAKP
+1193 
-1202 ASPTPT
+1202 
-1208 PTPTPTPSPT
+1208 
-1218 PNPTPTKHTA
+1218 
-1228 PNKVPPTPPTQNLPT
+1228 
-1243 TNVWNGVYWLQNQTY
+1243 
-1258 SQKGVYYIDPNL
+1258 
-1270 SGQSGQ
+1270 
-1276 SANTL
+1276 
-1281 STYTAN
+1281 
-1287 LLGRS
+1287 
-1292 FGVNIQ
+1292 
-1298 NGTLIIGN
+1298 
-1306 NTESVNDN
+1306 TESVNDN

-1320 HGGFGYIIG
+1320 HGGFGYITG

-1341 FKTGEGVSGS
+1341 FKTGEGVSNS

-1373 NDAETVTKMIQTGA
+1373 NNAETVTKMIQTGA

-1395 DATNNISVTNSS
+1395 DATNNINVTNSS

-1413 GKFSFNAKNISF
+1413 GKFSFTAKNISF

-1445 AANSLSFNNSRL
+1445 ATNSLSFMDSRL
-1457 NGGAVYNLWAN
+1457 NGGAVYNLQAS

-1526 GNKSQT
+1526 GNKSQVT
-1532 AFKNSLTLDN
+1532 FKDSLTLNN

-1572 GSQATFNSLFFNGA
+1572 GSQATFSSLLFNGG
-1586 TLSLNANS
+1586 TLSLNASS

-1607 TINLDDSVLSVSNA
+1607 TINLDNSVLSANNT

-1632 ASQATFGGNTT
+1632 ASQANFGGNTT
-1643 IDAASFNFDSASSLS
+1643 TDTASFNFDSASSLS

-1671 GYAPSLSKAL
+1671 GYAPSLTKAL
-1681 MSVSGQFVLGNNGD
+1681 MNVSGQFVLGNNGD

-1862 GFSSGN
+1862 GFSSEN

-1883 KEMIETNQ
+1883 KEMIESNQ
-1891 LDNITSIN
+1891 LDNITNIN
-1899 EVLQLLDRIKI
+1899 EVLQLLDKIKI
-1910 TPAQKQALL
+1910 TQAQKQALL

-1928 INQTFSNG
+1928 INQTFNNG

-1941 ATQDHVTNSTSSI
+1941 ATQDNVTNSTSSI

-2004 ITGTLGSGN
+2004 ITGTIGSGN
-2013 AFESGGSADITF
+2013 AFESGGSADVTF

-2069 QMAMEKI
+2069 QVAMEKI

-2085 VENALIP
+2085 IENALSP
-2092 LSKELPSSLQNETL
+2092 LSKELPASLQDETL

-2113 NLDNLLN
+2113 NLDDLLN
-2120 NSGVMNAIQ
+2120 NSGVMNEIQ
-2129 NIISKK
+2129 NIISQK

-2171 GYMDASELSSILS
+2171 GYIDASEISSILS

-2209 DEFLGQDVV
+2209 NEFLGQDVV

-2231 NNIISQG
+2231 NNVISQG
-2238 GLSGIYNQGLGSV
+2238 GLSGVYNQGLGSV

-2278 QKGYFNFLSNG
+2278 QKGYFNFLSDG

-2368 CINLANCP
+2368 CVNLANCP
-2376 TTKNSSSTNSSVT
+2376 TTKNGSSTNSSVT
-2389 PTNES
+2389 PTNET

-2403 FLGVIASNGAIDLSQ
+2403 FLGAIASNGAIDLSQ
-2418 VKNNS
+2418 VTNNS

-2443 ANAFNNASNSTAN
+2443 TNAFNNASHSTAN
-2456 INGDFTLNQQATLST
+2456 INGNFTLNQQATLST
-2471 NASGLNVMGN
+2471 NANGLNVMGN

-2495 VSHAIINAQ
+2495 VSHAIINTQ
-2504 GIATIMT
+2504 GTATIMA
-2511 NYNNPLIQ
+2511 NDNNPLIQ
-2519 FNTSSKETGAYTL
+2519 FNASSKEVGTYTL

-2543 NDQITGGSS
+2543 NNQITGGSS
-2552 LDNYLKLYTLINING
+2552 LDNYLKLYALIDING

-2581 QAVSIKDGGL
+2581 QAVNVKDGGL
-2591 IVGFKDSQNQ
+2591 VVGFKDSQNQ

-2609 NKVKIAVSNAPINNL
+2609 NKVKIAVSNDPINNL

-2637 GIQGVDSIEQAGGT
+2637 GVQSVDSIDQAGGN
-2651 QAINWLNKIF
+2651 QAIDWLNKIF

-2729 FASADFHER
+2729 FARSDFLER
-2738 LEALKNKRFAD
+2738 LESLKNKRFAD

-2777 GASFINGGTGTLY
+2777 GASFISGGTGTLY

-2829 MGVYSRAFI
+2829 VGVYSRAFI

-2874 NTWTTD
+2874 DTWTTD

-2894 SVIFKPQIGLAYYYI
+2894 SVIFKPQVGLSYYYI
-2909 GMSGLRGIMDDPI
+2909 GLSGLRGIMDDPI

>member
-1 MAFKKAGLISKFI
+1 MAFKKVGLISKFI
-14 SKGSFKL
+14 LKGSFKL

-32 PILKR
+32 LILKR
-37 EKPLKRHKKT
+37 EKPLSHKKT

-74 PHLRASEC
+74 SHLRASEC
-82 RYWSWWSGY
+82 RYWSWSSWGY
-91 HDKIES
+91 HDNIES

-109 FSSTQGSGTYYLNT
+109 FNSAQGSGTYYLNT

-139 NGTLNVGGN
+139 NGTLDVGGN

-158 VNVGYITGTYDA
+158 GNLGYITGTYDA
-170 QTINFNSSR
+170 QTINFDSSR
-179 ITTGNSLSD
+179 ITTGNSFST

-195 FNATNR
+195 FNAANH

-215 AQHSYMNFKG
+215 TQHSYMNFSG
-225 SNINVSGS
+225 SNINVSAS
-233 SFTDDT
+233 SFIDDT
-239 NGGFSFSGNN
+239 NGGFSFSGNGA
-249 NNSAISFNKTKFNQG
+249 NSNLSFDKTNFNQG
-264 TYNFTNSA
+264 TYNFSSA
-272 NLSFNNSNFNQSTYN
+272 QSVFENSNFS
-287 FNSLQSTFNNS
+287 
-298 TFNQGTYNFTDNT
+298 QGTYSFADNT
-311 SFNNDTFN
+311 GLNFNNDTFN
-319 QGTYNFNTS
+319 QGTYSFNAS

-356 AVFNLNQTLNAN
+356 AIFNLNQTLNTN
-368 QTYDILTTNGTIQY
+368 QTYDILTTNKTIQY

-407 NNTYDVTF
+407 SNTYDVTF

-422 TLQETFSNKSITTQ
+422 TLQETFNKQAITTQ

-447 ATYQQDLNNSQ
+447 ATYQQDLSNSQ
-458 SALSNATNDNKI
+458 TALNNATSDNKI
-470 ASADTG
+470 ASNDTS
-476 YTNNQNTTIKQDA
+476 YTNNQNTTIKKDA
-489 QNLEHTSQQI
+489 QS
-499 AKDEQALQGDLN
+499 
-511 KLKQLANSS
+511 
-520 FNEQAF
+520 
-526 NQAQSKEQQDEQTL
+526 
-540 QNEENTFSSEQ
+540 
-551 EGLEKALANAK
+551 
-562 EQQEQQQAQATYQQD
+562 
-577 LNNSQSAL
+577 
-585 SNATNDNKIASADT
+585 
-599 DYTKNQNTAIKQDAQ
+599 
-614 NLENT
+614 LENT
-619 SQQITQDQKD
+619 SQQIAQDQKD
-629 LEQDLDKLQQLANSK
+629 LEQDLDNLKQLANSP

-651 FNQAQSTEQQDEQTL
+651 FKNAQSTEQQDLQTL
-666 QNEEE
+666 QENEN
-671 TFSSEQEGLEKALA
+671 TFNSEQERLEKAIA
-685 NAKHTSPTP
+685 NAKPTSPTPSPTPTP
-694 TKHTAQNNPPNK
+694 TKHTAPNTPPNK

-715 TTNVWNG
+715 TTNVWSG
-722 VYNFQNQ
+722 VYWLQNQ
-729 TYSKKGIYYID
+729 TYSKQGVYYID

-753 LSTYGYLDWFT
+753 LSTYTANLLGRS
-764 LKNKFSVNANNGTL
+764 FSVNANNGTL
-778 IIGNNT
+778 IIGN
-784 ESANTK
+784 
-790 GLIWIGDDKGLV
+790 D
-802 YYNTGTFNA
+802 
-811 ANIYLTSNLKT
+811 
-822 GNGFSGEGATLN
+822 
-834 FNATNRITINQ
+834 
-845 ASFDNSDAGA
+845 
-855 QHSYMNF
+855 
-862 KGSNINVSG
+862 
-871 SSFTDDTNGGFSF
+871 
-884 SGNNNNSAISF
+884 
-895 NKTKFNQGT
+895 
-904 YNFTNSANLSFN
+904 
-916 NSNFNQS
+916 
-923 TYNFNSLQS
+923 
-932 TFNNSTFNQGTYNF
+932 
-946 TDNTSFNNDT
+946 
-956 FNQGTYNFNTSKVSF
+956 
-971 SGANTLNSSSPF
+971 
-983 ASLKGSVSFG
+983 
-993 SGAVFNLNQ
+993 
-1002 TLNANQTYDIL
+1002 
-1013 TTNGTIQYGVYQSYL
+1013 
-1028 WDLIN
+1028 
-1033 YKGDKAISHVEVG
+1033 
-1046 NNTYDVTFDING
+1046 
-1058 QDETLQ
+1058 
-1064 ETFSNKSITT
+1064 
-1074 QFLGD
+1074 
-1079 DLQAKAK
+1079 
-1086 ATYQQDLNNSQ
+1086 
-1097 SALSNAT
+1097 
-1104 NDNKIASADTGYTNN
+1104 
-1119 QNTTIKQDAQN
+1119 
-1130 LEHTS
+1130 
-1135 QQIAKDEQALQGD
+1135 
-1148 LNKLKQLANSSFN
+1148 
-1161 EQAFNQAQSKEQQD
+1161 
-1175 EQTLQNEEET
+1175 
-1185 FSSEQEGL
+1185 
-1193 EKALANAKP
+1193 
-1202 ASPTPT
+1202 
-1208 PTPTPTPSPT
+1208 
-1218 PNPTPTKHTA
+1218 
-1228 PNKVPPTPPTQNLPT
+1228 
-1243 TNVWNGVYWLQNQTY
+1243 
-1258 SQKGVYYIDPNL
+1258 
-1270 SGQSGQ
+1270 
-1276 SANTL
+1276 
-1281 STYTAN
+1281 
-1287 LLGRS
+1287 
-1292 FGVNIQ
+1292 
-1298 NGTLIIGN
+1298 
-1306 NTESVNDN
+1306 TESVNDN

-1320 HGGFGYIIG
+1320 HGGFGYITG

-1387 SQHSYATF
+1387 SQHSYADF

-1413 GKFSFNAKNISF
+1413 GKFSFSAKDISF

-1437 GSSVISAN
+1437 GSSVISVN

-1526 GNKSQT
+1526 GNKSQA

-1542 NSNLSL
+1542 DSNLSL
-1548 DNQSVLNASGASA
+1548 DNQSVLNANGTSA

-1572 GSQATFNSLFFNGA
+1572 GSQATFNSLFFNGGI
-1586 TLSLNANS
+1586 LSLNANS

-1607 TINLDDSVLSVSNA
+1607 TINLDDSVLSASNT

-1632 ASQATFGGNTT
+1632 ASQANFGGNTT
-1643 IDAASFNFDSASSLS
+1643 IDTASFNFDSASSLG

-1805 QNPTGYSYDYSDNQA
+1805 QNPTGYSYDYSDNQV

-1883 KEMIETNQ
+1883 KEMIESNQ

-1899 EVLQLLDRIKI
+1899 EVLQLLDKIKI

-1941 ATQDHVTNSTSSI
+1941 ATQDNVTNSTSSI

-2013 AFESGGSADITF
+2013 AFESGGSADVTF
-2025 QSANNLVLNK
+2025 QSANNLVLDK

-2069 QMAMEKI
+2069 QVAMEKI

-2085 VENALIP
+2085 VENALSP
-2092 LSKELPSSLQNETL
+2092 LSKELPTSLQNETL

-2120 NSGVMNAIQ
+2120 NSGVMNEIQ

-2171 GYMDASELSSILS
+2171 GYIDASELSSILS

-2209 DEFLGQDVV
+2209 NEFLGQDVV

-2238 GLSGIYNQGLGSV
+2238 GLSGVYNQGLGSV
-2251 LPPSLQ
+2251 LPLSLQ

-2269 SPRGLHDFW
+2269 SPKGLHDFW

-2368 CINLANCP
+2368 CVNLANCP

-2394 LSVRANNFT
+2394 LSVHANNFT

-2443 ANAFNNASNSTAN
+2443 TNAFNNASNSTAN
-2456 INGDFTLNQQATLST
+2456 INGNFTLNQQATLST

-2504 GIATIMT
+2504 GTATIMA
-2511 NYNNPLIQ
+2511 NNNNPLIQ

-2543 NDQITGGSS
+2543 NGQITGGSS
-2552 LDNYLKLYTLINING
+2552 LDNYLKLYTLIDING
-2567 KHMVMT
+2567 KHIVMSN
-2573 DNGLTYNG
+2573 NGLTYNG
-2581 QAVSIKDGGL
+2581 QAVNIKDGGL

-2609 NKVKIAVSNAPINNL
+2609 NKVKIAVSNDPINNL

-2637 GIQGVDSIEQAGGT
+2637 GAQGVDSIDQAGGN

-2699 NFKNDATNILQINT
+2699 DFKNDATNILQINT

-2729 FASADFHER
+2729 FASTDFHER

-2790 GINVGYD
+2790 GINIGYD

-2862 PLLSIINQSYRY
+2862 PLLSIINQSYKY
-2874 NTWTTD
+2874 DTWTTD

-2909 GMSGLRGIMDDPI
+2909 GLSGLRGIMDDPI

-2984 SYRDGGRYNTFASI
+2984 SYRNGGRYNTFASI

>member
-1 MAFKKAGLISKFI
+1 MAFKKVGLISKFI
-14 SKGSFKL
+14 LKGSFKL

-32 PILKR
+32 LILKH
-37 EKPLKRHKKT
+37 EKPLSHKKT
-47 KSIKKPFNKNKSFLK
+47 KSVKKPFNKNKSFLK

-74 PHLRASEC
+74 FHLRASEC
-82 RYWSWWSGY
+82 RYWSWSSWGY
-91 HDKIES
+91 HDNIES

-109 FSSTQGSGTYYLNT
+109 FNSAQGSGTYYLNT

-128 AGGASFTQKFN
+128 PGGANFTQKFN

-158 VNVGYITGTYDA
+158 GDVGYITGTYDA

-179 ITTGNSLSD
+179 ITTGNSFST

-195 FNATNR
+195 FNATNH
-201 ITINQASFDNSDAG
+201 ITINQASFDNGDAG
-215 AQHSYMNFKG
+215 TQHSYMNFKG
-225 SNINVSGS
+225 SNINVSSS

-239 NGGFSFSGNN
+239 NGGFSFSGNGT
-249 NNSAISFNKTKFNQG
+249 NSNLSFNQTSFNQG
-264 TYNFTNSA
+264 TYKFTNSA
-272 NLSFNNSNFNQSTYN
+272 NLNFNNSAFNQGTYN
-287 FNSLQSTFNNS
+287 FNSLQSTFNND
-298 TFNQGTYNFTDNT
+298 TFNQGTYNFTDNIGLN
-311 SFNNDTFN
+311 FNNDTFN
-319 QGTYNFNTS
+319 QGTYSFNAS

-356 AVFNLNQTLNAN
+356 AIFNLNQTLNSN
-368 QTYDILTTNGTIQY
+368 QTYDILTTNKTIQY

-407 NNTYDVTF
+407 SNTYDVTF

-422 TLQETFSNKSITTQ
+422 TLQETFNKQAITAQ

-442 QAKAK
+442 QAKAQ
-447 ATYQQDLNNSQ
+447 ATYQQDLSNSQ
-458 SALSNATNDNKI
+458 TALNNATSDNKI
-470 ASADTG
+470 ASSDTG
-476 YTNNQNTTIKQDA
+476 YTNNQNTTIKKDA
-489 QNLEHTSQQI
+489 QS
-499 AKDEQALQGDLN
+499 
-511 KLKQLANSS
+511 
-520 FNEQAF
+520 
-526 NQAQSKEQQDEQTL
+526 
-540 QNEENTFSSEQ
+540 
-551 EGLEKALANAK
+551 
-562 EQQEQQQAQATYQQD
+562 
-577 LNNSQSAL
+577 
-585 SNATNDNKIASADT
+585 
-599 DYTKNQNTAIKQDAQ
+599 
-614 NLENT
+614 LENT
-619 SQQITQDQKD
+619 SQQIAQDQKD
-629 LEQDLDKLQQLANSK
+629 LEQDLDKLQQLANS

-651 FNQAQSTEQQDEQTL
+651 FNQAQD
-666 QNEEE
+666 
-671 TFSSEQEGLEKALA
+671 
-685 NAKHTSPTP
+685 
-694 TKHTAQNNPPNK
+694 
-706 VSPPTQNLP
+706 
-715 TTNVWNG
+715 
-722 VYNFQNQ
+722 
-729 TYSKKGIYYID
+729 
-740 PNLSGQSGQSGNT
+740 
-753 LSTYGYLDWFT
+753 
-764 LKNKFSVNANNGTL
+764 
-778 IIGNNT
+778 
-784 ESANTK
+784 
-790 GLIWIGDDKGLV
+790 
-802 YYNTGTFNA
+802 
-811 ANIYLTSNLKT
+811 
-822 GNGFSGEGATLN
+822 
-834 FNATNRITINQ
+834 
-845 ASFDNSDAGA
+845 
-855 QHSYMNF
+855 
-862 KGSNINVSG
+862 
-871 SSFTDDTNGGFSF
+871 
-884 SGNNNNSAISF
+884 
-895 NKTKFNQGT
+895 
-904 YNFTNSANLSFN
+904 
-916 NSNFNQS
+916 
-923 TYNFNSLQS
+923 
-932 TFNNSTFNQGTYNF
+932 
-946 TDNTSFNNDT
+946 
-956 FNQGTYNFNTSKVSF
+956 
-971 SGANTLNSSSPF
+971 
-983 ASLKGSVSFG
+983 
-993 SGAVFNLNQ
+993 
-1002 TLNANQTYDIL
+1002 
-1013 TTNGTIQYGVYQSYL
+1013 
-1028 WDLIN
+1028 
-1033 YKGDKAISHVEVG
+1033 
-1046 NNTYDVTFDING
+1046 
-1058 QDETLQ
+1058 
-1064 ETFSNKSITT
+1064 
-1074 QFLGD
+1074 
-1079 DLQAKAK
+1079 
-1086 ATYQQDLNNSQ
+1086 
-1097 SALSNAT
+1097 
-1104 NDNKIASADTGYTNN
+1104 
-1119 QNTTIKQDAQN
+1119 
-1130 LEHTS
+1130 
-1135 QQIAKDEQALQGD
+1135 
-1148 LNKLKQLANSSFN
+1148 
-1161 EQAFNQAQSKEQQD
+1161 KEQQD
-1175 EQTLQNEEET
+1175 EQTLQNEEKT
-1185 FSSEQEGL
+1185 FNAEQEGL
-1193 EKALANAKP
+1193 KQAIANAKP
-1202 ASPTPT
+1202 TS
-1208 PTPTPTPSPT
+1208 PTPSPT
-1218 PNPTPTKHTA
+1218 PTPTKHTA
-1228 PNKVPPTPPTQNLPT
+1228 PNTPPNKVPPTPPTQNLPA
-1243 TNVWNGVYWLQNQTY
+1243 TNVWNGVYNLQNQTY

-1276 SANTL
+1276 SGNTL

-1320 HGGFGYIIG
+1320 HGGFGYITG

-1341 FKTGEGVSGS
+1341 FKTGEGVSSS

-1373 NDAETVTKMIQTGA
+1373 NDAETVTEMIQTGA
-1387 SQHSYATF
+1387 SQHSYAAF
-1395 DATNNISVTNSS
+1395 DAANNISVTDSS

-1413 GKFSFNAKNISF
+1413 GKFSFSAKNISF

-1437 GSSVISAN
+1437 GSSVISVN

-1499 TSFTLSSQS
+1499 TNFTLSSQS

-1526 GNKSQT
+1526 GNKSQS

-1548 DNQSVLNASGASA
+1548 DNQSVLNANGASA

-1572 GSQATFNSLFFNGA
+1572 GSQATFNSLFFNGG

-1607 TINLDDSVLSVSNA
+1607 TINLDDSVLSASNT

-1632 ASQATFGGNTT
+1632 ASQADFGGNTT
-1643 IDAASFNFDSASSLS
+1643 IDTASFNFDSASSLS
-1658 FNNLTANGALNFN
+1658 FNNLTANEALNFN

-1883 KEMIETNQ
+1883 KEMIESNQ

-1899 EVLQLLDRIKI
+1899 EVLQLLDKIKI
-1910 TPAQKQALL
+1910 TPVQKRALL

-1941 ATQDHVTNSTSSI
+1941 ATQDNVTNSTSSI
-1954 WFGGNGYSSPCALD
+1954 WFGGNGYSSPCVLD

-2013 AFESGGSADITF
+2013 AFESGGSADVTF

-2069 QMAMEKI
+2069 QVAMEKI

-2085 VENALIP
+2085 VENALSP
-2092 LSKELPSSLQNETL
+2092 LSKELPASLQNETL

-2120 NSGVMNAIQ
+2120 NSGVMNEIQ

-2209 DEFLGQDVV
+2209 NEFLGQDVV
-2218 KKLESQGLVSNII
+2218 KKLEGQGLVSNII

-2238 GLSGIYNQGLGSV
+2238 GLSGVYNQGLGSV

-2403 FLGVIASNGAIDLSQ
+2403 FLGTIASNGAIDLSQ

-2443 ANAFNNASNSTAN
+2443 TNAFNNDSNSTAN
-2456 INGDFTLNQQATLST
+2456 INGNFTLNQQATLST

-2504 GIATIMT
+2504 GIATIMA
-2511 NYNNPLIQ
+2511 NNNNPLIQ

-2543 NDQITGGSS
+2543 DDQITGGSS
-2552 LDNYLKLYTLINING
+2552 LDNYLKLYTLIDING

-2581 QAVSIKDGGL
+2581 QAVNIKDGGL

-2609 NKVKIAVSNAPINNL
+2609 NKVKIAVSNDPINNL

-2637 GIQGVDSIEQAGGT
+2637 GTQGVDSIEQAGGT

-2699 NFKNDATNILQINT
+2699 DFKNDATNILQINT

-2790 GINVGYD
+2790 GINIGYD

-2862 PLLSIINQSYRY
+2862 PLLSIINQSYKY

-2909 GMSGLRGIMDDPI
+2909 GLSGLRGIMDDPV

>member
-1 MAFKKAGLISKFI
+1 MAFKKARLISRFI

-32 PILKR
+32 QILKR
-37 EKPLKRHKKT
+37 EKPLKCHKKT
-47 KSIKKPFNKNKSFLK
+47 KSIKKLSNRNKSFLK
-62 ASVLLIGALGGL
+62 ASILLIGALGGL
-74 PHLRASEC
+74 SHLRASEC
-82 RYWSWWSGY
+82 RYWSWLSWNY
-91 HDKIES
+91 QDNIES
-97 GSNSPTHNSYCL
+97 GPNSPTHNSYCL

-139 NGTLNVGGN
+139 GGTLNVGGN
-148 IRFGGTGVNG
+148 IRFGGTGING
-158 VNVGYITGTYDA
+158 GDVGYITGTYDA
-170 QTINFNSSR
+170 QTINFNSSHL
-179 ITTGNSLSD
+179 TTGNSYAD

-195 FNATNR
+195 FNAANN

-215 AQHSYMNFKG
+215 TQHSYMNFKG

-239 NGGFSFSGNN
+239 DGGFSFSGSN
-249 NNSAISFNKTKFNQG
+249 NNSIISFNQTNFNQGTYHFTNSTSSSFDNSNFNQG
-264 TYNFTNSA
+264 TYNFNDNA
-272 NLSFNNSNFNQSTYN
+272 SF
-287 FNSLQSTFNNS
+287 
-298 TFNQGTYNFTDNT
+298 D
-311 SFNNDTFN
+311 NDTFN

-342 PFASLKGSVSFGSG
+342 PFASLKGSVSFGSD
-356 AVFNLNQTLNAN
+356 AVFNLNQTLNSN

-395 KGDKAISHVEVG
+395 KGDKAISHVGVG

-422 TLQETFSNKSITTQ
+422 TLQETFNKQSIITQ

-442 QAKAK
+442 QQQAQK
-447 ATYQQDLNNSQ
+447 TYQQDLSDSQ
-458 SALSNATNDNKI
+458 SALNNAASDNKI
-470 ASADTG
+470 ANSDTD
-476 YTNNQNTTIKQDA
+476 YTKNKNTAIATDA
-489 QNLEHTSQQI
+489 QNLENTNQQI
-499 AKDEQALQGDLN
+499 AQDEQALQGDLD
-511 KLKQLANSS
+511 KLK
-520 FNEQAF
+520 
-526 NQAQSKEQQDEQTL
+526 
-540 QNEENTFSSEQ
+540 
-551 EGLEKALANAK
+551 
-562 EQQEQQQAQATYQQD
+562 
-577 LNNSQSAL
+577 
-585 SNATNDNKIASADT
+585 
-599 DYTKNQNTAIKQDAQ
+599 
-614 NLENT
+614 
-619 SQQITQDQKD
+619 
-629 LEQDLDKLQQLANSK
+629 QLANSK
-644 TGFNEQA
+644 TGFSEQA

-666 QNEEE
+666 QNEEK
-671 TFSSEQEGLEKALA
+671 TFSSEQEGLK
-685 NAKHTSPTP
+685 
-694 TKHTAQNNPPNK
+694 
-706 VSPPTQNLP
+706 
-715 TTNVWNG
+715 
-722 VYNFQNQ
+722 
-729 TYSKKGIYYID
+729 
-740 PNLSGQSGQSGNT
+740 
-753 LSTYGYLDWFT
+753 
-764 LKNKFSVNANNGTL
+764 
-778 IIGNNT
+778 
-784 ESANTK
+784 
-790 GLIWIGDDKGLV
+790 
-802 YYNTGTFNA
+802 
-811 ANIYLTSNLKT
+811 
-822 GNGFSGEGATLN
+822 
-834 FNATNRITINQ
+834 Q
-845 ASFDNSDAGA
+845 A
-855 QHSYMNF
+855 
-862 KGSNINVSG
+862 I
-871 SSFTDDTNGGFSF
+871 
-884 SGNNNNSAISF
+884 
-895 NKTKFNQGT
+895 
-904 YNFTNSANLSFN
+904 
-916 NSNFNQS
+916 
-923 TYNFNSLQS
+923 
-932 TFNNSTFNQGTYNF
+932 
-946 TDNTSFNNDT
+946 
-956 FNQGTYNFNTSKVSF
+956 
-971 SGANTLNSSSPF
+971 
-983 ASLKGSVSFG
+983 
-993 SGAVFNLNQ
+993 
-1002 TLNANQTYDIL
+1002 
-1013 TTNGTIQYGVYQSYL
+1013 
-1028 WDLIN
+1028 
-1033 YKGDKAISHVEVG
+1033 
-1046 NNTYDVTFDING
+1046 
-1058 QDETLQ
+1058 
-1064 ETFSNKSITT
+1064 
-1074 QFLGD
+1074 
-1079 DLQAKAK
+1079 
-1086 ATYQQDLNNSQ
+1086 
-1097 SALSNAT
+1097 
-1104 NDNKIASADTGYTNN
+1104 
-1119 QNTTIKQDAQN
+1119 
-1130 LEHTS
+1130 
-1135 QQIAKDEQALQGD
+1135 
-1148 LNKLKQLANSSFN
+1148 
-1161 EQAFNQAQSKEQQD
+1161 
-1175 EQTLQNEEET
+1175 
-1185 FSSEQEGL
+1185 
-1193 EKALANAKP
+1193 AKP
-1202 ASPTPT
+1202 ASPTP
-1208 PTPTPTPSPT
+1208 S
-1218 PNPTPTKHTA
+1218 PTPTKHTA
-1228 PNKVPPTPPTQNLPT
+1228 PNTPPNKVSPAPTPPTQNLPT
-1243 TNVWNGVYWLQNQTY
+1243 TNVWDGVYWLQNQTY
-1258 SQKGVYYIDPNL
+1258 SNKGVYCIDPNL

-1276 SANTL
+1276 SGNTL

-1320 HGGFGYIIG
+1320 HGGFGYITG
-1329 TFNAANIYLTNN
+1329 TFNATNIYLTNN
-1341 FKTGEGVSGS
+1341 FKTGEGVSNS

-1387 SQHSYATF
+1387 SQHSYAAF
-1395 DATNNISVTNSS
+1395 DALNNISVTNSS

-1413 GKFSFNAKNISF
+1413 GKFSFSAKNISF

-1437 GSSVISAN
+1437 GSSTISAN
-1445 AANSLSFNNSRL
+1445 AANSLSFINSRL
-1457 NGGAVYNLWAN
+1457 NGGAIYNLQAN

-1499 TSFTLSSQS
+1499 TNFTLSSQS

-1526 GNKSQT
+1526 GNKSQA
-1532 AFKNSLTLDN
+1532 AFKNSLTLN
-1542 NSNLSL
+1542 NDSNLSL
-1548 DNQSVLNASGASA
+1548 DNQSVLNANGASA

-1572 GSQATFNSLFFNGA
+1572 GSQATFSSLFFNGG

-1594 KLNASSASFSNNT
+1594 KLNASNASFSNNT
-1607 TINLDDSVLSVSNA
+1607 TINLDDSVLSANNT

-1632 ASQATFGGNTT
+1632 ASQADFGGNTT
-1643 IDAASFNFDSASSLS
+1643 IDTASFNFDSASSLS

-1671 GYAPSLSKAL
+1671 GYAPSLTKAL
-1681 MSVSGQFVLGNNGD
+1681 MSVSGQFVLGSNGD

-1734 LFYGMKIQNATYSDN
+1734 LFYGMKIQNAAYSDN
-1749 NNIQTWSFINPLN
+1749 NNIQTWSFMNPLN

-1774 DLTIEVLNNPNS
+1774 DLTIAVLNNPNS

-1838 QTPQTPGTYSPFNQ
+1838 QTPQAPGTYSPFNQ

-1862 GFSSGN
+1862 GFSSEN
-1868 LKTLLGILSQNSATL
+1868 LKTLLGILSQNSAAL
-1883 KEMIETNQ
+1883 KEMIESNQ
-1891 LDNITSIN
+1891 LDNITNIN
-1899 EVLQLLDRIKI
+1899 EVLQLLDKIKI
-1910 TPAQKQALL
+1910 TQAQKQALL

-1941 ATQDHVTNSTSSI
+1941 ATQDNVTNSTSSI
-1954 WFGGNGYSSPCALD
+1954 WFGGSGYSSPCALD

-2004 ITGTLGSGN
+2004 ITGTIGSAN
-2013 AFESGGSADITF
+2013 AFESGGSADVTF

-2047 NLLGQEGIDKIFNQ
+2047 NLLGQEGINEIFNQ

-2069 QMAMEKI
+2069 QVAMEKI

-2085 VENALIP
+2085 IENALSP
-2092 LSKELPSSLQNETL
+2092 LSKELPASLQNETL
-2106 GQLIGQN
+2106 DQLIGQN
-2113 NLDNLLN
+2113 NLDDLLN

-2171 GYMDASELSSILS
+2171 GYIDASELSSILS
-2184 VILKDITNPPTSLQ
+2184 VVLKDITNPPTSLQ

-2209 DEFLGQDVV
+2209 NEFLGQDVV
-2218 KKLESQGLVSNII
+2218 KKLEGQGLVSNII

-2238 GLSGIYNQGLGSV
+2238 GLSSVYNQGLGSV

-2334 SNGVSNINITTLNAT
+2334 SNDVSNINITTLNAT

-2368 CINLANCP
+2368 CVNLANCP

-2394 LSVRANNFT
+2394 LSVHANNFT
-2403 FLGVIASNGAIDLSQ
+2403 FLGVIASNGAINLSQ

-2443 ANAFNNASNSTAN
+2443 TNAFNNASNSTAN
-2456 INGDFTLNQQATLST
+2456 INGNFTLNQQATLST

-2504 GIATIMT
+2504 GSATIMA
-2511 NYNNPLIQ
+2511 NNNNPLIQ
-2519 FNTSSKETGAYTL
+2519 FNTSSKEAGVYTL

-2552 LDNYLKLYTLINING
+2552 LDNYLKLYALIDING

-2581 QAVSIKDGGL
+2581 QAVNIKDGGL
-2591 IVGFKDSQNQ
+2591 VVGFKDSQNQ

-2609 NKVKIAVSNAPINNL
+2609 NKVKIAVSNDPINNL

-2637 GIQGVDSIEQAGGT
+2637 GTQSVDSIDQAGGT

-2699 NFKNDATNILQINT
+2699 DFKNDATNILQINT

-2829 MGVYSRAFI
+2829 IGVYSRAFI

-2874 NTWTTD
+2874 DTWTTD

-2894 SVIFKPQIGLAYYYI
+2894 SVIFKPQVGLAYYYI
-2909 GMSGLRGIMDDPI
+2909 GLSGLRGIMDDPI

>member
-1 MAFKKAGLISKFI
+1 MAFKKAGLIFKFI

-21 NKISKKIFKLN
+21 NKISKKILKLN
-32 PILKR
+32 LILKR
-37 EKPLKRHKKT
+37 EKLLKRHKKT
-47 KSIKKPFNKNKSFLK
+47 KSIKKPFSKNKSFLK

-74 PHLRASEC
+74 SHLRASEC
-82 RYWSWWSGY
+82 RYWSWSSWSY
-91 HDKIES
+91 HDNIES

-109 FSSTQGSGTYYLNT
+109 FSSAQGSGTYYLNT

-158 VNVGYITGTYDA
+158 GNLGYITGAYDA

-179 ITTGNSLSD
+179 ITTGNSFST

-195 FNATNR
+195 FNAANR
-201 ITINQASFDNSDAG
+201 ITINQASFDNNDAG
-215 AQHSYMNFKG
+215 TQHSYMNFSS

-239 NGGFSFSGNN
+239 NGGFSFSGNGS
-249 NNSAISFNKTKFNQG
+249 NSNLSFNKTNFNQG
-264 TYNFTNSA
+264 TYKFTNSA
-272 NLSFNNSNFNQSTYN
+272 NLN
-287 FNSLQSTFNNS
+287 FNNS

-311 SFNNDTFN
+311 GLNFDNDTFN
-319 QGTYNFNTS
+319 QGTYSFNAS

-356 AVFNLNQTLNAN
+356 AIFNLNQTLNSN
-368 QTYDILTTNGTIQY
+368 QTYDILTTNKTIQY

-395 KGDKAISHVEVG
+395 KGDKVISHVEVG
-407 NNTYDVTF
+407 SNTYDVTF

-422 TLQETFSNKSITTQ
+422 TLQETFNNQAITTQ

-447 ATYQQDLNNSQ
+447 ATYQQDLTGSQ
-458 SALSNATNDNKI
+458 TALNNATSDNKI
-470 ASADTG
+470 ASNDTD
-476 YTNNQNTTIKQDA
+476 YTNNQNTTIKKDA
-489 QNLEHTSQQI
+489 QS
-499 AKDEQALQGDLN
+499 
-511 KLKQLANSS
+511 
-520 FNEQAF
+520 
-526 NQAQSKEQQDEQTL
+526 
-540 QNEENTFSSEQ
+540 
-551 EGLEKALANAK
+551 
-562 EQQEQQQAQATYQQD
+562 
-577 LNNSQSAL
+577 
-585 SNATNDNKIASADT
+585 
-599 DYTKNQNTAIKQDAQ
+599 
-614 NLENT
+614 LENT
-619 SQQITQDQKD
+619 SQTIQQD
-629 LEQDLDKLQQLANSK
+629 EQALKGDLDKLQQLANST
-644 TGFNEQA
+644 TGFNQQA
-651 FNQAQSTEQQDEQTL
+651 FKNAQSTEQQDEQTL
-666 QNEEE
+666 QENEN
-671 TFSSEQEGLEKALA
+671 TFNAEQEGLKQAIA
-685 NAKHTSPTP
+685 NAKPASPIPAP
-694 TKHTAQNNPPNK
+694 TKHTAQNTPPNK
-706 VSPPTQNLP
+706 VPPTPPTQNLP
-715 TTNVWNG
+715 ATNVWSG
-722 VYNFQNQ
+722 VYNLQNQ
-729 TYSKKGIYYID
+729 TYSKQGIYYID

-753 LSTYGYLDWFT
+753 LSTY
-764 LKNKFSVNANNGTL
+764 
-778 IIGNNT
+778 
-784 ESANTK
+784 
-790 GLIWIGDDKGLV
+790 
-802 YYNTGTFNA
+802 
-811 ANIYLTSNLKT
+811 
-822 GNGFSGEGATLN
+822 
-834 FNATNRITINQ
+834 
-845 ASFDNSDAGA
+845 
-855 QHSYMNF
+855 
-862 KGSNINVSG
+862 
-871 SSFTDDTNGGFSF
+871 
-884 SGNNNNSAISF
+884 
-895 NKTKFNQGT
+895 
-904 YNFTNSANLSFN
+904 
-916 NSNFNQS
+916 
-923 TYNFNSLQS
+923 
-932 TFNNSTFNQGTYNF
+932 
-946 TDNTSFNNDT
+946 
-956 FNQGTYNFNTSKVSF
+956 
-971 SGANTLNSSSPF
+971 
-983 ASLKGSVSFG
+983 
-993 SGAVFNLNQ
+993 
-1002 TLNANQTYDIL
+1002 
-1013 TTNGTIQYGVYQSYL
+1013 
-1028 WDLIN
+1028 
-1033 YKGDKAISHVEVG
+1033 
-1046 NNTYDVTFDING
+1046 
-1058 QDETLQ
+1058 
-1064 ETFSNKSITT
+1064 
-1074 QFLGD
+1074 
-1079 DLQAKAK
+1079 
-1086 ATYQQDLNNSQ
+1086 
-1097 SALSNAT
+1097 
-1104 NDNKIASADTGYTNN
+1104 
-1119 QNTTIKQDAQN
+1119 
-1130 LEHTS
+1130 
-1135 QQIAKDEQALQGD
+1135 
-1148 LNKLKQLANSSFN
+1148 
-1161 EQAFNQAQSKEQQD
+1161 
-1175 EQTLQNEEET
+1175 
-1185 FSSEQEGL
+1185 
-1193 EKALANAKP
+1193 
-1202 ASPTPT
+1202 
-1208 PTPTPTPSPT
+1208 
-1218 PNPTPTKHTA
+1218 
-1228 PNKVPPTPPTQNLPT
+1228 
-1243 TNVWNGVYWLQNQTY
+1243 
-1258 SQKGVYYIDPNL
+1258 
-1270 SGQSGQ
+1270 
-1276 SANTL
+1276 
-1281 STYTAN
+1281 TAN
-1287 LLGRS
+1287 LFGRS

-1320 HGGFGYIIG
+1320 HGGFGYITG

-1387 SQHSYATF
+1387 SQHSYAAF
-1395 DATNNISVTNSS
+1395 DATNNISVTDSS

-1437 GSSVISAN
+1437 GSSTISAN
-1445 AANSLSFNNSRL
+1445 VSNSLSFINSRL

-1488 NFNATTQLLGN
+1488 NFNATAQLLGN

-1517 LQNNANITL
+1517 LQDNANITL
-1526 GNKSQT
+1526 GNKSQAT
-1532 AFKNSLTLDN
+1532 FKNSLTLDN

-1548 DNQSVLNASGASA
+1548 DNQSVLNTNGSSV

-1572 GSQATFNSLFFNGA
+1572 GSQATFNSLFFNGGI
-1586 TLSLNANS
+1586 LSLNANS

-1607 TINLDDSVLSVSNA
+1607 TINLDDSILSASNT

-1632 ASQATFGGNTT
+1632 ASQADFGGNTT
-1643 IDAASFNFDSASSLS
+1643 IDTASFNFDSASSLS

-1671 GYAPSLSKAL
+1671 GYAPSLNKAL

-1762 SSQIIQESIKNG
+1762 SSQIIQESVKNG

-1798 YNYQASK
+1798 YNYQTSK
-1805 QNPTGYSYDYSDNQA
+1805 QNPTGYSYDYSDNQV

-1825 TSNIKGLFTPKGS
+1825 TSSIKGLFTPKGS

-1862 GFSSGN
+1862 GFSSEN

-1883 KEMIETNQ
+1883 KEMIESNQ

-1899 EVLQLLDRIKI
+1899 EVLQLLDKIKI
-1910 TPAQKQALL
+1910 TPVQKQALL

-1941 ATQDHVTNSTSSI
+1941 ATQDNVTNSTSSI
-1954 WFGGNGYSSPCALD
+1954 WFGGNGYSSPCTLD

-2004 ITGTLGSGN
+2004 ITGTVGSAN
-2013 AFESGGSADITF
+2013 AFESGGSADVTF

-2069 QMAMEKI
+2069 QVAMEKI

-2085 VENALIP
+2085 VENALSP
-2092 LSKELPSSLQNETL
+2092 LSKELPASLQNETL

-2135 LSIFGNFVTPS
+2135 LSIFGNFVTLS

-2171 GYMDASELSSILS
+2171 GYIDASELSSILS

-2209 DEFLGQDVV
+2209 NEFLGQDVV

-2238 GLSGIYNQGLGSV
+2238 GLSGVYNQGLGSV
-2251 LPPSLQ
+2251 LPLSLQ

-2278 QKGYFNFLSNG
+2278 QKGYFNFLSNS

-2403 FLGVIASNGAIDLSQ
+2403 FLGTIASNGAIDLSQ

-2443 ANAFNNASNSTAN
+2443 TNAFNNVSNSTAN
-2456 INGDFTLNQQATLST
+2456 INGNFTLNQQATLST

-2504 GIATIMT
+2504 GTATIMA
-2511 NYNNPLIQ
+2511 NNNNPLIQ
-2519 FNTSSKETGAYTL
+2519 FNTSSKETGTYTL

-2543 NDQITGGSS
+2543 NDQITGGNS
-2552 LDNYLKLYTLINING
+2552 LDNYLKLYTLIDING

-2581 QAVSIKDGGL
+2581 QAVNIKDGGL
-2591 IVGFKDSQNQ
+2591 VVGFKDSQNQ

-2609 NKVKIAVSNAPINNL
+2609 NKVKIAVSNDPINNL

-2637 GIQGVDSIEQAGGT
+2637 GVQGVDSIDQAGGT

-2699 NFKNDATNILQINT
+2699 DFKNDATNILQINT
-2713 YTQQMSRLA
+2713 CTQQMSRLA

-2790 GINVGYD
+2790 GINIGYD

-2862 PLLSIINQSYRY
+2862 PLLSIINQSYKY

-2909 GMSGLRGIMDDPI
+2909 GLSGLRGIMDDPI

-2972 DKMVRFIGNNTL
+2972 DKMVHFIGNNTL

-3007 KTFYVNA
+3007 RTFYVNA
-3014 GIGARFGLDYK
+3014 SIGARFGLDYK

>member
-32 PILKR
+32 LILKR
-37 EKPLKRHKKT
+37 EKPLSHKKT

-74 PHLRASEC
+74 SHLRASEC
-82 RYWSWWSGY
+82 RYWSWSSWGY
-91 HDKIES
+91 HDNIES

-109 FSSTQGSGTYYLNT
+109 FNSAQGSGTYYLNT

-128 AGGASFTQKFN
+128 AGGASFMQKFN

-158 VNVGYITGTYDA
+158 GDVGYITGTYDA

-179 ITTGNSLSD
+179 ITTGNSFST

-195 FNATNR
+195 FNAANH

-215 AQHSYMNFKG
+215 TQHSYMNFSG
-225 SNINVSGS
+225 SNINVSDS

-239 NGGFSFSGNN
+239 DGGFSFSANGT
-249 NNSAISFNKTKFNQG
+249 NSNLSFNKTSFNQGVYKFTNSANLNFNNSAFNQG
-264 TYNFTNSA
+264 TYNFNSTQ
-272 NLSFNNSNFNQSTYN
+272 SVFNNSN
-287 FNSLQSTFNNS
+287 
-298 TFNQGTYNFTDNT
+298 FNQGTYNFTDNA

-319 QGTYNFNTS
+319 QGTYSFNAS
-328 KVSFSGANTLNSSS
+328 KVSFSGTNTLNSSS
-342 PFASLKGSVSFGSG
+342 PFANLKGTVSFGSG
-356 AVFNLNQTLNAN
+356 AIFNLNQTLNAN

-407 NNTYDVTF
+407 SNTYDVTF

-422 TLQETFSNKSITTQ
+422 TLQETFSNQAITTQ

-447 ATYQQDLNNSQ
+447 ATYQQDLTGSQ
-458 SALSNATNDNKI
+458 TALNNATNDNKI
-470 ASADTG
+470 ASNDTG
-476 YTNNQNTTIKQDA
+476 YTNNQNTTIAKDA
-489 QNLEHTSQQI
+489 QS
-499 AKDEQALQGDLN
+499 
-511 KLKQLANSS
+511 
-520 FNEQAF
+520 
-526 NQAQSKEQQDEQTL
+526 
-540 QNEENTFSSEQ
+540 
-551 EGLEKALANAK
+551 
-562 EQQEQQQAQATYQQD
+562 
-577 LNNSQSAL
+577 
-585 SNATNDNKIASADT
+585 
-599 DYTKNQNTAIKQDAQ
+599 
-614 NLENT
+614 LENT
-619 SQQITQDQKD
+619 SQQIAQD
-629 LEQDLDKLQQLANSK
+629 EQALKGDLDKLQQLANAT
-644 TGFNEQA
+644 TGFNQQA
-651 FNQAQSTEQQDEQTL
+651 FNQTQSTEQQDLQTL
-666 QNEEE
+666 QENEN
-671 TFSSEQEGLEKALA
+671 TFDAEQEGLKQAIA
-685 NAKHTSPTP
+685 NANPTSPTPTP
-694 TKHTAQNNPPNK
+694 TKHTAPN
-706 VSPPTQNLP
+706 
-715 TTNVWNG
+715 
-722 VYNFQNQ
+722 
-729 TYSKKGIYYID
+729 
-740 PNLSGQSGQSGNT
+740 
-753 LSTYGYLDWFT
+753 
-764 LKNKFSVNANNGTL
+764 
-778 IIGNNT
+778 
-784 ESANTK
+784 
-790 GLIWIGDDKGLV
+790 
-802 YYNTGTFNA
+802 
-811 ANIYLTSNLKT
+811 
-822 GNGFSGEGATLN
+822 
-834 FNATNRITINQ
+834 
-845 ASFDNSDAGA
+845 
-855 QHSYMNF
+855 
-862 KGSNINVSG
+862 
-871 SSFTDDTNGGFSF
+871 
-884 SGNNNNSAISF
+884 
-895 NKTKFNQGT
+895 
-904 YNFTNSANLSFN
+904 
-916 NSNFNQS
+916 
-923 TYNFNSLQS
+923 
-932 TFNNSTFNQGTYNF
+932 
-946 TDNTSFNNDT
+946 
-956 FNQGTYNFNTSKVSF
+956 
-971 SGANTLNSSSPF
+971 
-983 ASLKGSVSFG
+983 
-993 SGAVFNLNQ
+993 
-1002 TLNANQTYDIL
+1002 
-1013 TTNGTIQYGVYQSYL
+1013 
-1028 WDLIN
+1028 
-1033 YKGDKAISHVEVG
+1033 
-1046 NNTYDVTFDING
+1046 
-1058 QDETLQ
+1058 
-1064 ETFSNKSITT
+1064 
-1074 QFLGD
+1074 
-1079 DLQAKAK
+1079 
-1086 ATYQQDLNNSQ
+1086 
-1097 SALSNAT
+1097 
-1104 NDNKIASADTGYTNN
+1104 
-1119 QNTTIKQDAQN
+1119 
-1130 LEHTS
+1130 
-1135 QQIAKDEQALQGD
+1135 
-1148 LNKLKQLANSSFN
+1148 
-1161 EQAFNQAQSKEQQD
+1161 
-1175 EQTLQNEEET
+1175 
-1185 FSSEQEGL
+1185 
-1193 EKALANAKP
+1193 
-1202 ASPTPT
+1202 TP
-1208 PTPTPTPSPT
+1208 
-1218 PNPTPTKHTA
+1218 

-1258 SQKGVYYIDPNL
+1258 SQKGIYYIDPNL

-1276 SANTL
+1276 SGNTI

-1287 LLGRS
+1287 LLGRKFS
-1292 FGVNIQ
+1292 VNAS
-1298 NGTLIIGN
+1298 NGTLIIGD
-1306 NTESVNDN
+1306 NTESVDDN

-1320 HGGFGYIIG
+1320 HGGFGYITG

-1341 FKTGEGVSGS
+1341 FKTGEGVSDS

-1358 TFKASDNITMDGLNY
+1358 TFKASNNITMDGLNY

-1387 SQHSYATF
+1387 SQHSYAAF

-1413 GKFSFNAKNISF
+1413 GKFSFSAKNISF

-1437 GSSVISAN
+1437 GSSVISTN
-1445 AANSLSFNNSRL
+1445 ATNSLSFNNSRL

-1517 LQNNANITL
+1517 LQDNANITL
-1526 GNKSQT
+1526 GNKSQAT
-1532 AFKNSLTLDN
+1532 FKNSLTLNN

-1548 DNQSVLNASGASA
+1548 DNQSVLNANGASA

-1572 GSQATFNSLFFNGA
+1572 GSQATFNSLFFNGGI
-1586 TLSLNANS
+1586 LSLNASS
-1594 KLNASSASFSNNT
+1594 KLNASSSSFSNNT
-1607 TINLDDSVLSVSNA
+1607 TINLDDSVLSASNT

-1632 ASQATFGGNTT
+1632 ASQANFGGNTT
-1643 IDAASFNFDSASSLS
+1643 IDTASFNFDSASSLS

-1671 GYAPSLSKAL
+1671 GYAPSLTKAL
-1681 MSVSGQFVLGNNGD
+1681 MSVSGQFVLGDNGD

-1825 TSNIKGLFTPKGS
+1825 TSSIKGLFTPKGS

-1862 GFSSGN
+1862 GFSSEN

-1883 KEMIETNQ
+1883 KEMIESNQ

-1899 EVLQLLDRIKI
+1899 EVLQLLDEIKI

-1928 INQTFSNG
+1928 INQTFNNG

-1941 ATQDHVTNSTSSI
+1941 ATQDNVTNSTSSI
-1954 WFGGNGYSSPCALD
+1954 WFGGNGYSSPCTLD

-2013 AFESGGSADITF
+2013 AFESGGSADVTF

-2069 QMAMEKI
+2069 QVAMEKI

-2085 VENALIP
+2085 VENALSP
-2092 LSKELPSSLQNETL
+2092 LSKELPASLQNETL

-2171 GYMDASELSSILS
+2171 GYIDASELSSILS

-2209 DEFLGQDVV
+2209 KEFLGQDVV

-2238 GLSGIYNQGLGSV
+2238 GLSGVYNQGLGSV

-2278 QKGYFNFLSNG
+2278 QKGYFNFLSDG

-2394 LSVRANNFT
+2394 LSVHANNFT
-2403 FLGVIASNGAIDLSQ
+2403 FLGTIASNGAIDLSQ

-2443 ANAFNNASNSTAN
+2443 TNAFNNASNSTAN
-2456 INGDFTLNQQATLST
+2456 INGNFTLNQQATLST

-2495 VSHAIINAQ
+2495 ASHAIINAQ
-2504 GIATIMT
+2504 GVATIMA
-2511 NYNNPLIQ
+2511 NNNNPLIQ
-2519 FNTSSKETGAYTL
+2519 FNTSSKETGTYTL

-2543 NDQITGGSS
+2543 NDQITGGNS
-2552 LDNYLKLYTLINING
+2552 LADYLKLYTLIDING

-2581 QAVSIKDGGL
+2581 QAVNIKDGGL
-2591 IVGFKDSQNQ
+2591 VVSFKDSQNQ

-2609 NKVKIAVSNAPINNL
+2609 NKVKIAVSNNPINNL

-2637 GIQGVDSIEQAGGT
+2637 GTQGVDSIEQAGGT
-2651 QAINWLNKIF
+2651 QAINWLDKIF

-2699 NFKNDATNILQINT
+2699 DFKNDATNILQINT

-2790 GINVGYD
+2790 GINIGYD

-2862 PLLSIINQSYRY
+2862 PLLSIINQSYKY
-2874 NTWTTD
+2874 DTWTTD

-2909 GMSGLRGIMDDPI
+2909 GLSSLRGIMDDPV

>member
-1 MAFKKAGLISKFI
+1 MAFKKARLIFGFV

-21 NKISKKIFKLN
+21 NKISKKFFTLN
-32 PILKR
+32 QILKR

-47 KSIKKPFNKNKSFLK
+47 KSIEKPFNKNKSFLK

-74 PHLRASEC
+74 SHLRANEC
-82 RYWSWWSGY
+82 RYWSWSSWSY
-91 HDKIES
+91 QDNIES
-97 GSNSPTHNSYCL
+97 GPDSPTHNSYCL

-139 NGTLNVGGN
+139 NGTLDIGGN
-148 IRFGGTGVNG
+148 IRFGGTGING
-158 VNVGYITGTYDA
+158 GDVGYITGTYDA
-170 QTINFNSSR
+170 QTMNFNSSH
-179 ITTGNSLSD
+179 IATGNSYAD
-188 GGGATLN
+188 GGGGTLN
-195 FNATNR
+195 FNATNN

-215 AQHSYMNFKG
+215 TQKSYMNFKG
-225 SNINVSGS
+225 SNIKVSGS

-239 NGGFSFSGNN
+239 DGGFNFSGSN
-249 NNSAISFNKTKFNQG
+249 NNSVISFNQTNFNQGTYHFNSAQSTFENSSFNQG
-264 TYNFTNSA
+264 TYNF
-272 NLSFNNSNFNQSTYN
+272 SN
-287 FNSLQSTFNNS
+287 
-298 TFNQGTYNFTDNT
+298 NT

-328 KVSFSGANTLNSSS
+328 KVSFSGINTLNSSS
-342 PFASLKGSVSFGSG
+342 PFASLKGSVSFNSN
-356 AVFNLNQTLNAN
+356 AIFNLNQTLNNN
-368 QTYDILTTNGTIQY
+368 QTYDILTTNGAIQY

-422 TLQETFSNKSITTQ
+422 TLQETFSNQSIITQ

-442 QAKAK
+442 QQEAQK
-447 ATYQQDLNNSQ
+447 TYQEDVNNSQ
-458 SALSNATNDNKI
+458 NALNGVTSDNTI
-470 ASADTG
+470 ASADTS
-476 YTNNQNTTIKQDA
+476 YTKSSDPTILKDA
-489 QNLEHTSQQI
+489 QSLENTNQKIQQD
-499 AKDEQALQGDLN
+499 KQALEKELAQIN
-511 KLKQLANSS
+511 QLANSTTG

-526 NQAQSKEQQDEQTL
+526 TQAQKQEQQDEQTL
-540 QNEENTFSSEQ
+540 QDDENTF
-551 EGLEKALANAK
+551 NA
-562 EQQEQQQAQATYQQD
+562 
-577 LNNSQSAL
+577 
-585 SNATNDNKIASADT
+585 
-599 DYTKNQNTAIKQDAQ
+599 
-614 NLENT
+614 
-619 SQQITQDQKD
+619 
-629 LEQDLDKLQQLANSK
+629 EQDSLN
-644 TGFNEQA
+644 
-651 FNQAQSTEQQDEQTL
+651 
-666 QNEEE
+666 
-671 TFSSEQEGLEKALA
+671 KAIA
-685 NAKHTSPTP
+685 NAKHANPTPNPTPSP
-694 TKHTAQNNPPNK
+694 TKHTVPNTPPSQ
-706 VSPPTQNLP
+706 VPPTPTQNP
-715 TTNVWNG
+715 PAESVWNG
-722 VYNFQNQ
+722 VYWLQNK
-729 TYSKKGIYYID
+729 TYSNKGVYYID

-753 LSTYGYLDWFT
+753 LSTY
-764 LKNKFSVNANNGTL
+764 
-778 IIGNNT
+778 
-784 ESANTK
+784 
-790 GLIWIGDDKGLV
+790 
-802 YYNTGTFNA
+802 
-811 ANIYLTSNLKT
+811 
-822 GNGFSGEGATLN
+822 
-834 FNATNRITINQ
+834 
-845 ASFDNSDAGA
+845 
-855 QHSYMNF
+855 
-862 KGSNINVSG
+862 
-871 SSFTDDTNGGFSF
+871 
-884 SGNNNNSAISF
+884 
-895 NKTKFNQGT
+895 
-904 YNFTNSANLSFN
+904 
-916 NSNFNQS
+916 
-923 TYNFNSLQS
+923 
-932 TFNNSTFNQGTYNF
+932 
-946 TDNTSFNNDT
+946 
-956 FNQGTYNFNTSKVSF
+956 
-971 SGANTLNSSSPF
+971 
-983 ASLKGSVSFG
+983 
-993 SGAVFNLNQ
+993 
-1002 TLNANQTYDIL
+1002 
-1013 TTNGTIQYGVYQSYL
+1013 
-1028 WDLIN
+1028 
-1033 YKGDKAISHVEVG
+1033 
-1046 NNTYDVTFDING
+1046 
-1058 QDETLQ
+1058 
-1064 ETFSNKSITT
+1064 
-1074 QFLGD
+1074 
-1079 DLQAKAK
+1079 
-1086 ATYQQDLNNSQ
+1086 
-1097 SALSNAT
+1097 
-1104 NDNKIASADTGYTNN
+1104 
-1119 QNTTIKQDAQN
+1119 
-1130 LEHTS
+1130 
-1135 QQIAKDEQALQGD
+1135 
-1148 LNKLKQLANSSFN
+1148 
-1161 EQAFNQAQSKEQQD
+1161 
-1175 EQTLQNEEET
+1175 
-1185 FSSEQEGL
+1185 
-1193 EKALANAKP
+1193 
-1202 ASPTPT
+1202 
-1208 PTPTPTPSPT
+1208 
-1218 PNPTPTKHTA
+1218 
-1228 PNKVPPTPPTQNLPT
+1228 
-1243 TNVWNGVYWLQNQTY
+1243 
-1258 SQKGVYYIDPNL
+1258 
-1270 SGQSGQ
+1270 
-1276 SANTL
+1276 
-1281 STYTAN
+1281 TAN

-1292 FGVNIQ
+1292 FSVNIQ

-1306 NTESVNDN
+1306 DTESVNDN

-1320 HGGFGYIIG
+1320 HGGFGYITG
-1329 TFNAANIYLTNN
+1329 TFSAANIYLTNN

-1395 DATNNISVTNSS
+1395 DALNNISVTNSS

-1413 GKFSFNAKNISF
+1413 GKFSFSAKNISF

-1437 GSSVISAN
+1437 GSSTISAN
-1445 AANSLSFNNSRL
+1445 ASNSLSFIDSRL
-1457 NGGAVYNLWAN
+1457 NGGAIYNLQAN

-1508 LLNFNGDTT
+1508 LLNFNDDTT

-1526 GNKSQT
+1526 GNKSQA

-1548 DNQSVLNASGASA
+1548 DNQSVLNASGTSA

-1572 GSQATFNSLFFNGA
+1572 GSQATFSSLFFNGG
-1586 TLSLNANS
+1586 TLSLNASS

-1607 TINLDDSVLSVSNA
+1607 TINLDDSVLSASNT

-1632 ASQATFGGNTT
+1632 ASQADFGGNTT
-1643 IDAASFNFDSASSLS
+1643 IDTASFNFDSASSLS

-1671 GYAPSLSKAL
+1671 GYAPSLAKAL

-1774 DLTIEVLNNPNS
+1774 DLTIEILNNPNS

-1805 QNPTGYSYDYSDNQA
+1805 QNPTGYSYDYSGNQV

-1838 QTPQTPGTYSPFNQ
+1838 QTPQAPGTYSPFNQ

-1862 GFSSGN
+1862 GFSSEN

-1883 KEMIETNQ
+1883 KEMIESNQ
-1891 LDNITSIN
+1891 LDNITNIN
-1899 EVLQLLDRIKI
+1899 EVLQLLDKIKI
-1910 TPAQKQALL
+1910 TQAQKQALL
-1919 ETINHLTDN
+1919 DIINHLTDN
-1928 INQTFSNG
+1928 INQTFNNG

-1941 ATQDHVTNSTSSI
+1941 ATQDNATNSTSSI

-2004 ITGTLGSGN
+2004 ITGTIGSGN
-2013 AFESGGSADITF
+2013 AFESGGSADVTF

-2047 NLLGQEGIDKIFNQ
+2047 NLLGQKGIDKIFNQ

-2069 QMAMEKI
+2069 QVAMEKI

-2085 VENALIP
+2085 IENALSP
-2092 LSKELPSSLQNETL
+2092 LSKELPSSLQDETL

-2120 NSGVMNAIQ
+2120 NSGVMNEIQ

-2171 GYMDASELSSILS
+2171 GYIDASEISSILS
-2184 VILKDITNPPTSLQ
+2184 VVLKDITNPPASLQ

-2209 DEFLGQDVV
+2209 NEFLGQDVV

-2231 NNIISQG
+2231 NNVISQG
-2238 GLSGIYNQGLGSV
+2238 GLSGVYNQGLGSV

-2334 SNGVSNINITTLNAT
+2334 SNDVSNINITTLNAT

-2368 CINLANCP
+2368 CVNLASCP

-2443 ANAFNNASNSTAN
+2443 TNAFNNASNSTAN
-2456 INGDFTLNQQATLST
+2456 VNGNFTLNQQATLST

-2504 GIATIMT
+2504 GSATIMA
-2511 NYNNPLIQ
+2511 NNNNPLIQ
-2519 FNTSSKETGAYTL
+2519 FNTSSKEVGTYTL

-2543 NDQITGGSS
+2543 NNQITGGSS
-2552 LDNYLKLYTLINING
+2552 LDNYLKLYTLIDING

-2581 QAVSIKDGGL
+2581 QAVNIKDGGL
-2591 IVGFKDSQNQ
+2591 VVGFKDSQNQ

-2609 NKVKIAVSNAPINNL
+2609 NKVKIAVSNDPINNL

-2637 GIQGVDSIEQAGGT
+2637 GVQSVDSIDQAGGS

-2666 PLFAPYYLESHSTKD
+2666 PLFAPYYLESHSAKD

-2699 NFKNDATNILQINT
+2699 DFKNDATNILQINT

-2814 GFHANITQ
+2814 GFHGNITQ

-2874 NTWTTD
+2874 DTWTTD

-2894 SVIFKPQIGLAYYYI
+2894 SVIFKPQVGLAYYYI
-2909 GMSGLRGIMDDPI
+2909 GLSGLRGIMDDPI

-3030 GNIGMRYAF
+3030 GNIGMHYAF

>member
-1 MAFKKAGLISKFI
+1 MWDLIKTIGVLMAFKKARLISRFI

-21 NKISKKIFKLN
+21 SKISKKIFTLN
-32 PILKR
+32 QILKC

-74 PHLRASEC
+74 SHLRANEC
-82 RYWSWWSGY
+82 TYWSWSTWSY
-91 HDKIES
+91 QDNIES
-97 GSNSPTHNSYCL
+97 GPNSPTHNSYCL
-109 FSSTQGSGTYYLNT
+109 FSSAQGSGTYYLNT

-148 IRFGGTGVNG
+148 IRFGGTGING
-158 VNVGYITGTYDA
+158 GDVGYITGTYDA
-170 QTINFNSSR
+170 QTINFNSSHL
-179 ITTGNSLSD
+179 TTGNSYAD

-195 FNATNR
+195 FNAANN

-215 AQHSYMNFKG
+215 TQKSYMNFKG
-225 SNINVSGS
+225 SNIKVSGS

-239 NGGFSFSGNN
+239 DGGFSFSGNS
-249 NNSAISFNKTKFNQG
+249 NNSTISFNQTSFNQGTYHFSNSASSSFGNSNFNQGTYHFNSAQSTFENSNFNQG
-264 TYNFTNSA
+264 TYNF
-272 NLSFNNSNFNQSTYN
+272 NNNA
-287 FNSLQSTFNNS
+287 
-298 TFNQGTYNFTDNT
+298 

-319 QGTYNFNTS
+319 QGTYSFNTS
-328 KVSFSGANTLNSSS
+328 KVSFSGINTLNSSS

-356 AVFNLNQTLNAN
+356 AVFNLNQTLNNN
-368 QTYDILTTNGTIQY
+368 QTYDILTTNGAIQY

-422 TLQETFSNKSITTQ
+422 TLQETFNKQSIITQ

-442 QAKAK
+442 QQQAQK
-447 ATYQQDLNNSQ
+447 TYQEDVANSQ
-458 SALSNATNDNKI
+458 NASNNVTSDNKI
-470 ASADTG
+470 ASNDTS
-476 YTNNQNTTIKQDA
+476 YTQSKNTTVAKDA
-489 QNLEHTSQQI
+489 QGLENTNQQI
-499 AKDEQALQGDLN
+499 AQDEQALEKDLAQI
-511 KLKQLANSS
+511 KQLANSTTG

-540 QNEENTFSSEQ
+540 QNDEKTFNAEQ
-551 EGLEKALANAK
+551 EGLKQTIQQAQAQQQK
-562 EQQEQQQAQATYQQD
+562 QEQQQAQQTYQED
-577 LNNSQSAL
+577 LTNSQSAL
-585 SNATNDNKIASADT
+585 NNAASDSKIANSDT
-599 DYTKNQNTAIKQDAQ
+599 DYTNNKNTTIKEDAK

-619 SQQITQDQKD
+619 NQKIQQDEQALEKD
-629 LEQDLDKLQQLANSK
+629 LAQIKQLANST

-651 FNQAQSTEQQDEQTL
+651 FTQAQKQEQQDEQTL
-666 QNEEE
+666 QNEEK
-671 TFSSEQEGLEKALA
+671 TFNNEQEGLEQAIA
-685 NAKHTSPTP
+685 NAKPTSPTPSHAPTP
-694 TKHTAQNNPPNK
+694 TKHTAPNTPPNK

-715 TTNVWNG
+715 TTNVWSG
-722 VYNFQNQ
+722 VYWLQNK
-729 TYSKKGIYYID
+729 TYSNKGIYYID
-740 PNLSGQSGQSGNT
+740 PNLSGQSGQ
-753 LSTYGYLDWFT
+753 
-764 LKNKFSVNANNGTL
+764 NG
-778 IIGNNT
+778 
-784 ESANTK
+784 
-790 GLIWIGDDKGLV
+790 
-802 YYNTGTFNA
+802 
-811 ANIYLTSNLKT
+811 
-822 GNGFSGEGATLN
+822 
-834 FNATNRITINQ
+834 
-845 ASFDNSDAGA
+845 
-855 QHSYMNF
+855 
-862 KGSNINVSG
+862 
-871 SSFTDDTNGGFSF
+871 
-884 SGNNNNSAISF
+884 
-895 NKTKFNQGT
+895 
-904 YNFTNSANLSFN
+904 
-916 NSNFNQS
+916 
-923 TYNFNSLQS
+923 
-932 TFNNSTFNQGTYNF
+932 
-946 TDNTSFNNDT
+946 
-956 FNQGTYNFNTSKVSF
+956 
-971 SGANTLNSSSPF
+971 
-983 ASLKGSVSFG
+983 
-993 SGAVFNLNQ
+993 
-1002 TLNANQTYDIL
+1002 
-1013 TTNGTIQYGVYQSYL
+1013 
-1028 WDLIN
+1028 
-1033 YKGDKAISHVEVG
+1033 
-1046 NNTYDVTFDING
+1046 
-1058 QDETLQ
+1058 
-1064 ETFSNKSITT
+1064 
-1074 QFLGD
+1074 
-1079 DLQAKAK
+1079 
-1086 ATYQQDLNNSQ
+1086 
-1097 SALSNAT
+1097 
-1104 NDNKIASADTGYTNN
+1104 
-1119 QNTTIKQDAQN
+1119 
-1130 LEHTS
+1130 
-1135 QQIAKDEQALQGD
+1135 
-1148 LNKLKQLANSSFN
+1148 
-1161 EQAFNQAQSKEQQD
+1161 
-1175 EQTLQNEEET
+1175 
-1185 FSSEQEGL
+1185 
-1193 EKALANAKP
+1193 
-1202 ASPTPT
+1202 
-1208 PTPTPTPSPT
+1208 
-1218 PNPTPTKHTA
+1218 
-1228 PNKVPPTPPTQNLPT
+1228 
-1243 TNVWNGVYWLQNQTY
+1243 
-1258 SQKGVYYIDPNL
+1258 
-1270 SGQSGQ
+1270 
-1276 SANTL
+1276 NTL

-1287 LLGRS
+1287 LFGRS

-1320 HGGFGYIIG
+1320 HGGFGYITG

-1341 FKTGEGVSGS
+1341 FKTGEGVSNS

-1387 SQHSYATF
+1387 SQHSYAAF
-1395 DATNNISVTNSS
+1395 DALNNISVTNSS

-1413 GKFSFNAKNISF
+1413 GKFSFTAKNISF

-1445 AANSLSFNNSRL
+1445 ASNSLSFVNSRL
-1457 NGGAVYNLWAN
+1457 NGGAIYNLQAN

-1526 GNKSQT
+1526 GNKSQA

-1572 GSQATFNSLFFNGA
+1572 GSQAAFNSLFFNGG

-1607 TINLDDSVLSVSNA
+1607 TINLDDSVLSASNT

-1632 ASQATFGGNTT
+1632 TSQADFGGNTT
-1643 IDAASFNFDSASSLS
+1643 IDTASFNFDSASSLS

-1671 GYAPSLSKAL
+1671 GYAPSLTKAL

-1706 ITKSVT
+1706 ITKSVI

-1805 QNPTGYSYDYSDNQA
+1805 QNPTGYSYDYSDNQV

-1825 TSNIKGLFTPKGS
+1825 TSSIKGLFTPKGS
-1838 QTPQTPGTYSPFNQ
+1838 QTPQAPGTYSPFNQ

-1862 GFSSGN
+1862 GFSSEN
-1868 LKTLLGILSQNSATL
+1868 LKTLLGILSQNSAAL
-1883 KEMIETNQ
+1883 KEMIESNQ
-1891 LDNITSIN
+1891 LDNITNIN
-1899 EVLQLLDRIKI
+1899 EVLQLLDKIKI
-1910 TPAQKQALL
+1910 TQAQKQALL

-1928 INQTFSNG
+1928 INQTFNNG
-1936 NLVIG
+1936 NLIIG
-1941 ATQDHVTNSTSSI
+1941 ATQDNVTNSTSSI

-2004 ITGTLGSGN
+2004 ITGTIGSGN
-2013 AFESGGSADITF
+2013 AFESGGSADVTF

-2047 NLLGQEGIDKIFNQ
+2047 NLLGQKGIDKIFNQ

-2069 QMAMEKI
+2069 QVAMEKI

-2085 VENALIP
+2085 IENALSP
-2092 LSKELPSSLQNETL
+2092 LSKELPASLQDETL

-2113 NLDNLLN
+2113 NLDDLLN
-2120 NSGVMNAIQ
+2120 NSGVMNEIQ

-2171 GYMDASELSSILS
+2171 GYIDASELSSILS
-2184 VILKDITNPPTSLQ
+2184 VVLKDITNPPTSLQ

-2209 DEFLGQDVV
+2209 NEFLGQDVV
-2218 KKLESQGLVSNII
+2218 KKLESQGLVNNII
-2231 NNIISQG
+2231 NNVISQG
-2238 GLSGIYNQGLGSV
+2238 GLSGVYNQGLGSV

-2334 SNGVSNINITTLNAT
+2334 SNDVSNINITTLNAT

-2376 TTKNSSSTNSSVT
+2376 TTKNNSSTNSSVT

-2394 LSVRANNFT
+2394 LSVHANNFT
-2403 FLGVIASNGAIDLSQ
+2403 FLGAIISNGAIDLSQ

-2443 ANAFNNASNSTAN
+2443 TNAFNNASNSTAN
-2456 INGDFTLNQQATLST
+2456 INGNFTLNQQATLST

-2481 FNSYGDLVFNLSHS
+2481 FNSYGDLVFNISHS
-2495 VSHAIINAQ
+2495 VSHAIINTQ
-2504 GIATIMT
+2504 GAATIMA
-2511 NYNNPLIQ
+2511 NDNNPLIQ
-2519 FNTSSKETGAYTL
+2519 FNTSSKEVGTYTL

-2543 NDQITGGSS
+2543 NNQITGGSS
-2552 LDNYLKLYTLINING
+2552 LDNYLKLYALIDING

-2581 QAVSIKDGGL
+2581 QAVSVKDGGL
-2591 IVGFKDSQNQ
+2591 VVGFKDSQNQ

-2609 NKVKIAVSNAPINNL
+2609 NKVKIAVSNDPINNL

-2637 GIQGVDSIEQAGGT
+2637 GTQSVDSIDQVGGS

-2666 PLFAPYYLESHSTKD
+2666 PLFAPYYLESHSVKD

-2699 NFKNDATNILQINT
+2699 DFKNDATNILQINT

-2729 FASADFHER
+2729 FASADFHEH

-2814 GFHANITQ
+2814 GFHGNITQ

-2874 NTWTTD
+2874 DTWTTD

-2894 SVIFKPQIGLAYYYI
+2894 SVIFKPQVGLAYYYI
-2909 GMSGLRGIMDDPI
+2909 GLSGLRGIMDDPI

>member
-1 MAFKKAGLISKFI
+1 MAFKKARLISRFI

-21 NKISKKIFKLN
+21 NEISKKFFTLN
-32 PILKR
+32 QILKR
-37 EKPLKRHKKT
+37 ERSLKRHKKT
-47 KSIKKPFNKNKSFLK
+47 KSIEKPFNKNKSFLK

-74 PHLRASEC
+74 SHLRANEC
-82 RYWSWWSGY
+82 RYWSWSSWSY
-91 HDKIES
+91 QDNIES
-97 GSNSPTHNSYCL
+97 GPNSPTHNSYCL
-109 FSSTQGSGTYYLNT
+109 FSSAQGSGTYYLST

-128 AGGASFTQKFN
+128 VGGASFTQKFN
-139 NGTLNVGGN
+139 NGTLDIGGN
-148 IRFGGTGVNG
+148 IRFGGTGING
-158 VNVGYITGTYDA
+158 GDVGYITGTYDA
-170 QTINFNSSR
+170 QTMNFNSSH
-179 ITTGNSLSD
+179 IATGNSYAD

-195 FNATNR
+195 FNATNN
-201 ITINQASFDNSDAG
+201 ITINQASFDNSHAG
-215 AQHSYMNFKG
+215 TQKSYMNFKG
-225 SNINVSGS
+225 SNIKVSGS

-249 NNSAISFNKTKFNQG
+249 NNSVISFNQTSFNQG
-264 TYNFTNSA
+264 TYNFSNSA
-272 NLSFNNSNFNQSTYN
+272 SSSFNNSSFNQGTYH
-287 FNSLQSTFNNS
+287 FNSAQSAFNNS
-298 TFNQGTYNFTDNT
+298 SFNQGTYDFNDSVSFNNNTFNQGTYH
-311 SFNNDTFN
+311 
-319 QGTYNFNTS
+319 FNTN
-328 KVSFSGANTLNSSS
+328 KVSFSGANILNSSS
-342 PFASLKGSVSFGSG
+342 PFASLKGSVSFNSN
-356 AVFNLNQTLNAN
+356 AIFNLNQTLSNN
-368 QTYDILTTNGTIQY
+368 QTYDILTTNGAIQY

-422 TLQETFSNKSITTQ
+422 TLQETFNNQSIITQ
-436 FLGDDL
+436 FLGDNL
-442 QAKAK
+442 QQEAQK
-447 ATYQQDLNNSQ
+447 TYQEDVNNSQ
-458 SALSNATNDNKI
+458 NALNGVTSDNTI
-470 ASADTG
+470 ASADTS
-476 YTNNQNTTIKQDA
+476 YTKSSNPT
-489 QNLEHTSQQI
+489 I
-499 AKDEQALQGDLN
+499 AKDAQSLESTNQQIQKDQQAL
-511 KLKQLANSS
+511 
-520 FNEQAF
+520 E
-526 NQAQSKEQQDEQTL
+526 
-540 QNEENTFSSEQ
+540 
-551 EGLEKALANAK
+551 
-562 EQQEQQQAQATYQQD
+562 
-577 LNNSQSAL
+577 
-585 SNATNDNKIASADT
+585 
-599 DYTKNQNTAIKQDAQ
+599 
-614 NLENT
+614 
-619 SQQITQDQKD
+619 KD
-629 LEQDLDKLQQLANSK
+629 LAQIQQLANST

-651 FNQAQSTEQQDEQTL
+651 FNQAQKQEQQDEQTL
-666 QNEEE
+666 QNDENAFN
-671 TFSSEQEGLEKALA
+671 TEQKGLEQAIA
-685 NAKHTSPTP
+685 NAKPTSPTPNPTPSPTPSP
-694 TKHTAQNNPPNK
+694 TKHTAPNTPPSQ
-706 VSPPTQNLP
+706 VPPTPTQNP
-715 TTNVWNG
+715 PAESVWSG
-722 VYNFQNQ
+722 VYWLQNK
-729 TYSKKGIYYID
+729 TYSNKGIYYID

-753 LSTYGYLDWFT
+753 LSTY
-764 LKNKFSVNANNGTL
+764 
-778 IIGNNT
+778 
-784 ESANTK
+784 
-790 GLIWIGDDKGLV
+790 
-802 YYNTGTFNA
+802 
-811 ANIYLTSNLKT
+811 
-822 GNGFSGEGATLN
+822 
-834 FNATNRITINQ
+834 
-845 ASFDNSDAGA
+845 
-855 QHSYMNF
+855 
-862 KGSNINVSG
+862 
-871 SSFTDDTNGGFSF
+871 
-884 SGNNNNSAISF
+884 
-895 NKTKFNQGT
+895 
-904 YNFTNSANLSFN
+904 
-916 NSNFNQS
+916 
-923 TYNFNSLQS
+923 
-932 TFNNSTFNQGTYNF
+932 
-946 TDNTSFNNDT
+946 
-956 FNQGTYNFNTSKVSF
+956 
-971 SGANTLNSSSPF
+971 
-983 ASLKGSVSFG
+983 
-993 SGAVFNLNQ
+993 
-1002 TLNANQTYDIL
+1002 
-1013 TTNGTIQYGVYQSYL
+1013 
-1028 WDLIN
+1028 
-1033 YKGDKAISHVEVG
+1033 
-1046 NNTYDVTFDING
+1046 
-1058 QDETLQ
+1058 
-1064 ETFSNKSITT
+1064 
-1074 QFLGD
+1074 
-1079 DLQAKAK
+1079 
-1086 ATYQQDLNNSQ
+1086 
-1097 SALSNAT
+1097 
-1104 NDNKIASADTGYTNN
+1104 
-1119 QNTTIKQDAQN
+1119 
-1130 LEHTS
+1130 
-1135 QQIAKDEQALQGD
+1135 
-1148 LNKLKQLANSSFN
+1148 
-1161 EQAFNQAQSKEQQD
+1161 
-1175 EQTLQNEEET
+1175 
-1185 FSSEQEGL
+1185 
-1193 EKALANAKP
+1193 
-1202 ASPTPT
+1202 
-1208 PTPTPTPSPT
+1208 
-1218 PNPTPTKHTA
+1218 
-1228 PNKVPPTPPTQNLPT
+1228 
-1243 TNVWNGVYWLQNQTY
+1243 
-1258 SQKGVYYIDPNL
+1258 
-1270 SGQSGQ
+1270 
-1276 SANTL
+1276 
-1281 STYTAN
+1281 TAN

-1292 FGVNIQ
+1292 FGVNAN

-1320 HGGFGYIIG
+1320 HGGFGYITG

-1341 FKTGEGVSGS
+1341 FKTGEGVSNS

-1373 NDAETVTKMIQTGA
+1373 NNAETVTKMIQTGA
-1387 SQHSYATF
+1387 SQHSYTTF

-1413 GKFSFNAKNISF
+1413 GKFSFSAENISF

-1445 AANSLSFNNSRL
+1445 ASNSLSFINSRL
-1457 NGGAVYNLWAN
+1457 NGGAIYNLQAN

-1508 LLNFNGDTT
+1508 LLNFNGGTT

-1526 GNKSQT
+1526 GNKSQAT
-1532 AFKNSLTLDN
+1532 FKNSLTLDN

-1572 GSQATFNSLFFNGA
+1572 GSQATFNSLFFNGG
-1586 TLSLNANS
+1586 TLSLNASS
-1594 KLNASSASFSNNT
+1594 KLNASSASFSNDT
-1607 TINLDDSVLSVSNA
+1607 TINLDDSVLSANNT

-1632 ASQATFGGNTT
+1632 ASQADFGGNTT
-1643 IDAASFNFDSASSLS
+1643 IDTASFNFDSASSLN

-1671 GYAPSLSKAL
+1671 GYAPSLTKAL

-1749 NNIQTWSFINPLN
+1749 NNVQTWSFINPLN

-1862 GFSSGN
+1862 GFSSEN

-1883 KEMIETNQ
+1883 KEMIESNQ
-1891 LDNITSIN
+1891 LDNITNIN
-1899 EVLQLLDRIKI
+1899 EVLQLLDKIKI
-1910 TPAQKQALL
+1910 TQTQKQALL

-1928 INQTFSNG
+1928 INQTFNNG
-1936 NLVIG
+1936 NLIIG
-1941 ATQDHVTNSTSSI
+1941 ATQDNVTNSTSSI
-1954 WFGGNGYSSPCALD
+1954 WFGGNGYSSPCTLD

-2004 ITGTLGSGN
+2004 ITGTIGSGN
-2013 AFESGGSADITF
+2013 AFESGGSADVTF

-2047 NLLGQEGIDKIFNQ
+2047 NLLGQKGIDKIFNQ

-2069 QMAMEKI
+2069 QVAMEKI

-2085 VENALIP
+2085 IENALSP
-2092 LSKELPSSLQNETL
+2092 LSKELPASLQDETL

-2113 NLDNLLN
+2113 NLDDLLN

-2171 GYMDASELSSILS
+2171 GYIDASELSSILS
-2184 VILKDITNPPTSLQ
+2184 VVLKDITNPPASLQ

-2209 DEFLGQDVV
+2209 NEFLGQDVV
-2218 KKLESQGLVSNII
+2218 KNLENQGLVNNII

-2238 GLSGIYNQGLGSV
+2238 GLSGVYNQGLGSV

-2368 CINLANCP
+2368 CVNLANCP

-2403 FLGVIASNGAIDLSQ
+2403 FLGAIASNGAIDLSQ

-2423 VIGTLNLN
+2423 VIGMLNLN

-2443 ANAFNNASNSTAN
+2443 TNAFNNASNSTAN
-2456 INGDFTLNQQATLST
+2456 INGNFTLNQQATLST

-2504 GIATIMT
+2504 GTATIMA
-2511 NYNNPLIQ
+2511 NNNPLIQ
-2519 FNTSSKETGAYTL
+2519 FNTSSKEVGTYTL

-2543 NDQITGGSS
+2543 NNQITGDSS
-2552 LDNYLKLYTLINING
+2552 LDNYLKLYALIDING

-2581 QAVSIKDGGL
+2581 QAVNIKDGGL
-2591 IVGFKDSQNQ
+2591 VVGFKDSQNQ

-2609 NKVKIAVSNAPINNL
+2609 NKVKIAVSNDPINNL

-2637 GIQGVDSIEQAGGT
+2637 GTQSVDSIDQAGGN
-2651 QAINWLNKIF
+2651 QAIDWLNKIF

-2666 PLFAPYYLESHSTKD
+2666 PLFAPYYLESHSIKD

-2699 NFKNDATNILQINT
+2699 DFKNDATNILQINT

-2814 GFHANITQ
+2814 GFHGNITQ

-2874 NTWTTD
+2874 DTWTTD

-2894 SVIFKPQIGLAYYYI
+2894 SVIFKPQVGLAYYYI
-2909 GMSGLRGIMDDPI
+2909 GLSGLRGIMDDPI

>member
-1 MAFKKAGLISKFI
+1 MAFKKARLISKFI

-21 NKISKKIFKLN
+21 NKISKKFFTLN
-32 PILKR
+32 QILKC
-37 EKPLKRHKKT
+37 EKPLKCHKKAL
-47 KSIKKPFNKNKSFLK
+47 KPIKKLSNRNKSFLK

-74 PHLRASEC
+74 SHLRANEC
-82 RYWSWWSGY
+82 RYWSWSSWSY
-91 HDKIES
+91 QDNIES
-97 GSNSPTHNSYCL
+97 GPNSPTHNSYCL

-128 AGGASFTQKFN
+128 TGGASFTQKFN

-148 IRFGGTGVNG
+148 IRFGGTGING
-158 VNVGYITGTYDA
+158 GDLGYITGTYDA
-170 QTINFNSSR
+170 QTINFNSSHL
-179 ITTGNSLSD
+179 TTGNSYAD

-195 FNATNR
+195 FNAANN

-215 AQHSYMNFKG
+215 TQKSYMNFKG
-225 SNINVSGS
+225 SNIKVSGS
-233 SFTDDT
+233 SFKDDT
-239 NGGFSFSGNN
+239 DGGFSFSGNN
-249 NNSAISFNKTKFNQG
+249 NNSTISFNQTSFNQGTYHFSNSTSSSFDNSNFNQGTYHFNSAQSTFENSNFNQG
-264 TYNFTNSA
+264 TYNF
-272 NLSFNNSNFNQSTYN
+272 NSNA
-287 FNSLQSTFNNS
+287 
-298 TFNQGTYNFTDNT
+298 
-311 SFNNDTFN
+311 SFDNDTFN
-319 QGTYNFNTS
+319 QGTYSFNTN
-328 KVSFSGANTLNSSS
+328 KVSFSGINTLNSSS
-342 PFASLKGSVSFGSG
+342 PFASLKGSVSFGSD
-356 AVFNLNQTLNAN
+356 AVFNLNQTLNSN
-368 QTYDILTTNGTIQY
+368 QTYDILTTNGAIQY
-382 GVYQSYLWDLINY
+382 GVYQGYLWDLINY

-415 DINGQDE
+415 DINGQNE
-422 TLQETFSNKSITTQ
+422 TLQETFNKQSIITQ
-436 FLGDDL
+436 FLGDNL
-442 QAKAK
+442 QQQAQK
-447 ATYQQDLNNSQ
+447 TYQEDLTHSQ
-458 SALSNATNDNKI
+458 NALSGATSDNTI
-470 ASADTG
+470 ANNDTG
-476 YTNNQNTTIKQDA
+476 YTQSKNATVAKDA
-489 QNLEHTSQQI
+489 QGLEKTSQQI
-499 AKDEQALQGDLN
+499 QQDEKALQGDLN
-511 KLKQLANSS
+511 NLKQLANPTTG

-526 NQAQSKEQQDEQTL
+526 KNAQSKEQQDEQTL
-540 QNEENTFSSEQ
+540 QNNENAFNTEQ
-551 EGLEKALANAK
+551 EGLE
-562 EQQEQQQAQATYQQD
+562 QA
-577 LNNSQSAL
+577 
-585 SNATNDNKIASADT
+585 I
-599 DYTKNQNTAIKQDAQ
+599 
-614 NLENT
+614 
-619 SQQITQDQKD
+619 
-629 LEQDLDKLQQLANSK
+629 
-644 TGFNEQA
+644 
-651 FNQAQSTEQQDEQTL
+651 
-666 QNEEE
+666 
-671 TFSSEQEGLEKALA
+671 A
-685 NAKHTSPTP
+685 NAKHANPTP
-694 TKHTAQNNPPNK
+694 
-706 VSPPTQNLP
+706 S
-715 TTNVWNG
+715 
-722 VYNFQNQ
+722 
-729 TYSKKGIYYID
+729 
-740 PNLSGQSGQSGNT
+740 
-753 LSTYGYLDWFT
+753 
-764 LKNKFSVNANNGTL
+764 
-778 IIGNNT
+778 
-784 ESANTK
+784 
-790 GLIWIGDDKGLV
+790 
-802 YYNTGTFNA
+802 
-811 ANIYLTSNLKT
+811 
-822 GNGFSGEGATLN
+822 
-834 FNATNRITINQ
+834 
-845 ASFDNSDAGA
+845 
-855 QHSYMNF
+855 
-862 KGSNINVSG
+862 
-871 SSFTDDTNGGFSF
+871 
-884 SGNNNNSAISF
+884 
-895 NKTKFNQGT
+895 
-904 YNFTNSANLSFN
+904 
-916 NSNFNQS
+916 
-923 TYNFNSLQS
+923 
-932 TFNNSTFNQGTYNF
+932 
-946 TDNTSFNNDT
+946 
-956 FNQGTYNFNTSKVSF
+956 
-971 SGANTLNSSSPF
+971 
-983 ASLKGSVSFG
+983 
-993 SGAVFNLNQ
+993 
-1002 TLNANQTYDIL
+1002 
-1013 TTNGTIQYGVYQSYL
+1013 
-1028 WDLIN
+1028 
-1033 YKGDKAISHVEVG
+1033 
-1046 NNTYDVTFDING
+1046 
-1058 QDETLQ
+1058 
-1064 ETFSNKSITT
+1064 
-1074 QFLGD
+1074 
-1079 DLQAKAK
+1079 
-1086 ATYQQDLNNSQ
+1086 
-1097 SALSNAT
+1097 
-1104 NDNKIASADTGYTNN
+1104 
-1119 QNTTIKQDAQN
+1119 
-1130 LEHTS
+1130 
-1135 QQIAKDEQALQGD
+1135 
-1148 LNKLKQLANSSFN
+1148 
-1161 EQAFNQAQSKEQQD
+1161 
-1175 EQTLQNEEET
+1175 
-1185 FSSEQEGL
+1185 
-1193 EKALANAKP
+1193 
-1202 ASPTPT
+1202 

-1218 PNPTPTKHTA
+1218 PTPTPSPTPTPIKHTA
-1228 PNKVPPTPPTQNLPT
+1228 PNTPPSQVPPTPTQNPPAES
-1243 TNVWNGVYWLQNQTY
+1243 VWNGVYWLQNKTY
-1258 SQKGVYYIDPNL
+1258 SNKGVYYIDPNL

-1276 SANTL
+1276 SSNTL

-1320 HGGFGYIIG
+1320 HGGFGYITG

-1341 FKTGEGVSGS
+1341 FKTGEGVSNS

-1373 NDAETVTKMIQTGA
+1373 NDAETVTRMIQTGA
-1387 SQHSYATF
+1387 SQHSYAAF
-1395 DATNNISVTNSS
+1395 DALNNISVTNSS

-1413 GKFSFNAKNISF
+1413 GKFSFSAKNISF

-1437 GSSVISAN
+1437 GSSAISAN
-1445 AANSLSFNNSRL
+1445 ASNSLSFIDSRL
-1457 NGGAVYNLWAN
+1457 NGGAVYNLQAN

-1526 GNKSQT
+1526 GNKSQA

-1548 DNQSVLNASGASA
+1548 DNQSVLNANGASA

-1572 GSQATFNSLFFNGA
+1572 GSQAAFNSLFFNGG
-1586 TLSLNANS
+1586 TLSLNASS

-1607 TINLDDSVLSVSNA
+1607 TINLDDSVLSASNT

-1632 ASQATFGGNTT
+1632 ASQADFGGNTT
-1643 IDAASFNFDSASSLS
+1643 IDTASFNFDSASSLS

-1671 GYAPSLSKAL
+1671 GYAPSLTKAL

-1805 QNPTGYSYDYSDNQA
+1805 QNPTGYSYDYSSNQA

-1862 GFSSGN
+1862 GFSSEN

-1883 KEMIETNQ
+1883 KEMIESNQ
-1891 LDNITSIN
+1891 LDNITNIN
-1899 EVLQLLDRIKI
+1899 EVLQLLDKIKI
-1910 TPAQKQALL
+1910 TQAQKQALL
-1919 ETINHLTDN
+1919 ETINHLTND

-1941 ATQDHVTNSTSSI
+1941 ATQDNVTNSTSSI
-1954 WFGGNGYSSPCALD
+1954 WFGGNGYSSPCTLD

-2004 ITGTLGSGN
+2004 ITGTIGSGN
-2013 AFESGGSADITF
+2013 AFESGGSADVTF

-2069 QMAMEKI
+2069 QVAMEKI

-2085 VENALIP
+2085 IENALSP
-2092 LSKELPSSLQNETL
+2092 LSKELPASLQNETL

-2113 NLDNLLN
+2113 NLDDLLN
-2120 NSGVMNAIQ
+2120 NSGVMNEIQ

-2171 GYMDASELSSILS
+2171 GYIDASELSSILS
-2184 VILKDITNPPTSLQ
+2184 VILKDITNPPASLQ

-2209 DEFLGQDVV
+2209 NEFLGQDVI

-2238 GLSGIYNQGLGSV
+2238 GLSGVYNQGLGSV

-2368 CINLANCP
+2368 CVNLASCP

-2403 FLGVIASNGAIDLSQ
+2403 FLGTIASNGAIDLSQ
-2418 VKNNS
+2418 VTNNS

-2443 ANAFNNASNSTAN
+2443 TNAFNNASNSTTN
-2456 INGDFTLNQQATLST
+2456 INGNFTLNQQATLST
-2471 NASGLNVMGN
+2471 NANGLNVMGN

-2495 VSHAIINAQ
+2495 ASHAIINAQ
-2504 GIATIMT
+2504 GSATIMA
-2511 NYNNPLIQ
+2511 NDNNPLIQ
-2519 FNTSSKETGAYTL
+2519 FNTSSKETGTYTL

-2552 LDNYLKLYTLINING
+2552 LDNYLKLYTLIDING

-2591 IVGFKDSQNQ
+2591 VVGFKDSQNQ

-2609 NKVKIAVSNAPINNL
+2609 NKVKIAVSNDPINNL

-2637 GIQGVDSIEQAGGT
+2637 GVQSVDSIDQVGGN

-2699 NFKNDATNILQINT
+2699 DFKNDATNILQINT

-2729 FASADFHER
+2729 FARSDFLER

-2814 GFHANITQ
+2814 GFHGNITQ

-2874 NTWTTD
+2874 DTWTTD

-2894 SVIFKPQIGLAYYYI
+2894 SVIFKPQVGLAYYYI
-2909 GMSGLRGIMDDPI
+2909 GLSGLRGIMDDPI

>member
-1 MAFKKAGLISKFI
+1 MAFEKAGLISKFI

-32 PILKR
+32 LILKR

-74 PHLRASEC
+74 SHLRASEC
-82 RYWSWWSGY
+82 RYWSWSSWSY
-91 HDKIES
+91 HDNIES

-128 AGGASFTQKFN
+128 PGGASFTQKFN
-139 NGTLNVGGN
+139 NGTLDIGGN
-148 IRFGGTGVNG
+148 IRFGGTGING
-158 VNVGYITGTYDA
+158 GDVGYITGTYDA
-170 QTINFNSSR
+170 QTIDFNSSR
-179 ITTGNSLSD
+179 LTTGNSYAD
-188 GGGATLN
+188 GGGVTLN
-195 FNATNR
+195 FNAANN
-201 ITINQASFDNSDAG
+201 ITINQASFDNGDAG
-215 AQHSYMNFKG
+215 TQHSYMNFSG
-225 SNINVSGS
+225 SNINVISS

-239 NGGFSFSGNN
+239 NGGFSFSGNGT
-249 NNSAISFNKTKFNQG
+249 NSNLSFNKTNFNQGTYKFTNSANLNFNNSNFNQG
-264 TYNFTNSA
+264 TYNFNSA
-272 NLSFNNSNFNQSTYN
+272 QSVFENSNFNQ
-287 FNSLQSTFNNS
+287 
-298 TFNQGTYNFTDNT
+298 GTYSFTDNT
-311 SFNNDTFN
+311 GLNFNNDTFN

-356 AVFNLNQTLNAN
+356 AIFNLNQTLNAN
-368 QTYDILTTNGTIQY
+368 QTYDILTTNKTIQY

-395 KGDKAISHVEVG
+395 KGDKAISHVGVG
-407 NNTYDVTF
+407 SNTYDVTF

-422 TLQETFSNKSITTQ
+422 TLQETFSNQSITTQ

-442 QAKAK
+442 QAKAQ
-447 ATYQQDLNNSQ
+447 ATYQQDLSNSQ
-458 SALSNATNDNKI
+458 TALNNATSDNKI
-470 ASADTG
+470 ASSDTG
-476 YTNNQNTTIKQDA
+476 YTNNQNTTIKKDA
-489 QNLEHTSQQI
+489 QSLENTDQTIQQD
-499 AKDEQALQGDLN
+499 KQALEKDLAN
-511 KLKQLANSS
+511 VKQLANAPTG

-526 NQAQSKEQQDEQTL
+526 NQAQNKEQQDLQTL
-540 QNEENTFSSEQ
+540 QGEEKTFSSEQ
-551 EGLEKALANAK
+551 EGLEKAIANAK
-562 EQQEQQQAQATYQQD
+562 P
-577 LNNSQSAL
+577 
-585 SNATNDNKIASADT
+585 
-599 DYTKNQNTAIKQDAQ
+599 
-614 NLENT
+614 T
-619 SQQITQDQKD
+619 SPTP
-629 LEQDLDKLQQLANSK
+629 SP
-644 TGFNEQA
+644 T
-651 FNQAQSTEQQDEQTL
+651 
-666 QNEEE
+666 
-671 TFSSEQEGLEKALA
+671 
-685 NAKHTSPTP
+685 PTP
-694 TKHTAQNNPPNK
+694 TKHTAPN
-706 VSPPTQNLP
+706 
-715 TTNVWNG
+715 
-722 VYNFQNQ
+722 
-729 TYSKKGIYYID
+729 
-740 PNLSGQSGQSGNT
+740 
-753 LSTYGYLDWFT
+753 
-764 LKNKFSVNANNGTL
+764 
-778 IIGNNT
+778 
-784 ESANTK
+784 
-790 GLIWIGDDKGLV
+790 
-802 YYNTGTFNA
+802 
-811 ANIYLTSNLKT
+811 
-822 GNGFSGEGATLN
+822 
-834 FNATNRITINQ
+834 
-845 ASFDNSDAGA
+845 
-855 QHSYMNF
+855 
-862 KGSNINVSG
+862 
-871 SSFTDDTNGGFSF
+871 
-884 SGNNNNSAISF
+884 
-895 NKTKFNQGT
+895 
-904 YNFTNSANLSFN
+904 
-916 NSNFNQS
+916 
-923 TYNFNSLQS
+923 
-932 TFNNSTFNQGTYNF
+932 
-946 TDNTSFNNDT
+946 
-956 FNQGTYNFNTSKVSF
+956 
-971 SGANTLNSSSPF
+971 
-983 ASLKGSVSFG
+983 
-993 SGAVFNLNQ
+993 
-1002 TLNANQTYDIL
+1002 
-1013 TTNGTIQYGVYQSYL
+1013 
-1028 WDLIN
+1028 
-1033 YKGDKAISHVEVG
+1033 
-1046 NNTYDVTFDING
+1046 
-1058 QDETLQ
+1058 
-1064 ETFSNKSITT
+1064 
-1074 QFLGD
+1074 
-1079 DLQAKAK
+1079 
-1086 ATYQQDLNNSQ
+1086 
-1097 SALSNAT
+1097 
-1104 NDNKIASADTGYTNN
+1104 
-1119 QNTTIKQDAQN
+1119 
-1130 LEHTS
+1130 
-1135 QQIAKDEQALQGD
+1135 
-1148 LNKLKQLANSSFN
+1148 
-1161 EQAFNQAQSKEQQD
+1161 
-1175 EQTLQNEEET
+1175 
-1185 FSSEQEGL
+1185 
-1193 EKALANAKP
+1193 
-1202 ASPTPT
+1202 TP
-1208 PTPTPTPSPT
+1208 
-1218 PNPTPTKHTA
+1218 

-1243 TNVWNGVYWLQNQTY
+1243 TNVWNGVYNLQNQTY
-1258 SQKGVYYIDPNL
+1258 SKQGVYYIDPNL

-1276 SANTL
+1276 STNTL

-1287 LLGRS
+1287 LFGRS
-1292 FGVNIQ
+1292 FSVNIQ

-1320 HGGFGYIIG
+1320 HGGFGYITG

-1341 FKTGEGVSGS
+1341 FKTGEGVSNS

-1387 SQHSYATF
+1387 SQHSYAAF

-1413 GKFSFNAKNISF
+1413 GKFSFSAKNISF

-1478 FNVLYSRGTS
+1478 FNVLYSRGAS

-1508 LLNFNGDTT
+1508 FLNFNGDTT

-1526 GNKSQT
+1526 GNKSQA

-1548 DNQSVLNASGASA
+1548 DNQSVLNANGASA

-1572 GSQATFNSLFFNGA
+1572 GSQATFKSLFFNGGII
-1586 TLSLNANS
+1586 SLNANS

-1607 TINLDDSVLSVSNA
+1607 TINLDDSVLSASNT

-1632 ASQATFGGNTT
+1632 ASQANFGGNTT
-1643 IDAASFNFDSASSLS
+1643 IDTASFNFDSASSLS

-1671 GYAPSLSKAL
+1671 GYAPSLTKAL

-1734 LFYGMKIQNATYSDN
+1734 LFYGMKIQNATYSGN

-1883 KEMIETNQ
+1883 KEMIESNQ

-1899 EVLQLLDRIKI
+1899 EVLQLLDKIKI
-1910 TPAQKQALL
+1910 TPAQKQAFL

-1928 INQTFSNG
+1928 INQTFNNG
-1936 NLVIG
+1936 NLIIG
-1941 ATQDHVTNSTSSI
+1941 ATQDNVTNSTSSI

-2013 AFESGGSADITF
+2013 AFESGGSADVTF
-2025 QSANNLVLNK
+2025 QSANNLVLDK

-2069 QMAMEKI
+2069 QVAMEKI

-2085 VENALIP
+2085 VENALSP
-2092 LSKELPSSLQNETL
+2092 LSKELPASLQSETL

-2209 DEFLGQDVV
+2209 NKFLGQDVV
-2218 KKLESQGLVSNII
+2218 KKLEAQGLVSNII

-2238 GLSGIYNQGLGSV
+2238 GLSGVYNQGLGSV

-2319 NTIDFSKYQGALIFA
+2319 NTIDFSKYQGTLIFA

-2403 FLGVIASNGAIDLSQ
+2403 FLGTIASNGAIDLSQ

-2443 ANAFNNASNSTAN
+2443 TNAFNNASNSTAN
-2456 INGDFTLNQQATLST
+2456 INGNFTLNQQATLST

-2495 VSHAIINAQ
+2495 ASHAIINAQ
-2504 GIATIMT
+2504 GTATIMA
-2511 NYNNPLIQ
+2511 NNNNPLIQ
-2519 FNTSSKETGAYTL
+2519 FNTSSKETGTYTL

-2552 LDNYLKLYTLINING
+2552 LADYLKLYTLIDING
-2567 KHMVMT
+2567 KRMVMT

-2581 QAVSIKDGGL
+2581 QAVNIKDGGL
-2591 IVGFKDSQNQ
+2591 VVGFKDSQNQ

-2609 NKVKIAVSNAPINNL
+2609 NKVKIAVSNDPINNL

-2637 GIQGVDSIEQAGGT
+2637 GVQSVDSIDQAGGT

-2699 NFKNDATNILQINT
+2699 DFKNDATNILQINT

-2729 FASADFHER
+2729 FASTDFHER

-2862 PLLSIINQSYRY
+2862 PLLSIINQSYKY

-2909 GMSGLRGIMDDPI
+2909 GLSGLRGIMDDPI

>member
-1 MAFKKAGLISKFI
+1 MAFKKARLISRFI

-32 PILKR
+32 QILKR
-37 EKPLKRHKKT
+37 EKPLKGHKKT
-47 KSIKKPFNKNKSFLK
+47 KSIKKLSNRNKSLLK

-74 PHLRASEC
+74 SHLEASEC

-97 GSNSPTHNSYCL
+97 GPNSPTHNSYCL

-139 NGTLNVGGN
+139 GGTLDIGGN
-148 IRFGGTGVNG
+148 IRFGGTGING
-158 VNVGYITGTYDA
+158 GDVGYITGTYDA
-170 QTINFNSSR
+170 ANIYLTSHLK
-179 ITTGNSLSD
+179 TGNSYAD

-195 FNATNR
+195 FNATNN

-215 AQHSYMNFKG
+215 TQKSYMNFKG
-225 SNINVSGS
+225 SNIKVSGS

-239 NGGFSFSGNN
+239 DGGFSFSGNS
-249 NNSAISFNKTKFNQG
+249 NNSTISFNQTSFNQGTYHFSNNATLSFDNSSFNQGTYHFNSAQSTFENSNFNQG
-264 TYNFTNSA
+264 TYNFN
-272 NLSFNNSNFNQSTYN
+272 
-287 FNSLQSTFNNS
+287 
-298 TFNQGTYNFTDNT
+298 DNA

-319 QGTYNFNTS
+319 QGAYSFNTS

-342 PFASLKGSVSFGSG
+342 PFASLKGSVSFGSH
-356 AVFNLNQTLNAN
+356 AIFNLNQTLNNN
-368 QTYDILTTNGTIQY
+368 QTYDILTTNGAIQY

-395 KGDKAISHVEVG
+395 KGDKAISHVGVG

-422 TLQETFSNKSITTQ
+422 TLQETFNNQSIITQ

-442 QAKAK
+442 QQQAQK
-447 ATYQQDLNNSQ
+447 TYQEDLTHSQNALNNVTSDNTIANNDTSYTQ
-458 SALSNATNDNKI
+458 SKNAAVAK
-470 ASADTG
+470 
-476 YTNNQNTTIKQDA
+476 DA
-489 QNLEHTSQQI
+489 QGLENTNQQI
-499 AKDEQALQGDLN
+499 QQDEQALEKDLAQI
-511 KLKQLANSS
+511 KQLANSTTG
-520 FNEQAF
+520 FNEKAF
-526 NQAQSKEQQDEQTL
+526 NQAQKQEQQDEQTL
-540 QNEENTFSSEQ
+540 QNDENAFNTEQ
-551 EGLEKALANAK
+551 EGLE
-562 EQQEQQQAQATYQQD
+562 QA
-577 LNNSQSAL
+577 
-585 SNATNDNKIASADT
+585 I
-599 DYTKNQNTAIKQDAQ
+599 
-614 NLENT
+614 
-619 SQQITQDQKD
+619 
-629 LEQDLDKLQQLANSK
+629 
-644 TGFNEQA
+644 
-651 FNQAQSTEQQDEQTL
+651 
-666 QNEEE
+666 
-671 TFSSEQEGLEKALA
+671 A
-685 NAKHTSPTP
+685 NAKHANPTPSPTP
-694 TKHTAQNNPPNK
+694 TPTKRTAPNTPPSQ
-706 VSPPTQNLP
+706 VPPTPPTQNP
-715 TTNVWNG
+715 PAENVWNG
-722 VYNFQNQ
+722 VYWLQNK
-729 TYSKKGIYYID
+729 TYSKQGIYYID

-753 LSTYGYLDWFT
+753 LSTY
-764 LKNKFSVNANNGTL
+764 
-778 IIGNNT
+778 
-784 ESANTK
+784 
-790 GLIWIGDDKGLV
+790 
-802 YYNTGTFNA
+802 
-811 ANIYLTSNLKT
+811 
-822 GNGFSGEGATLN
+822 
-834 FNATNRITINQ
+834 
-845 ASFDNSDAGA
+845 
-855 QHSYMNF
+855 
-862 KGSNINVSG
+862 
-871 SSFTDDTNGGFSF
+871 
-884 SGNNNNSAISF
+884 
-895 NKTKFNQGT
+895 
-904 YNFTNSANLSFN
+904 
-916 NSNFNQS
+916 
-923 TYNFNSLQS
+923 
-932 TFNNSTFNQGTYNF
+932 
-946 TDNTSFNNDT
+946 
-956 FNQGTYNFNTSKVSF
+956 
-971 SGANTLNSSSPF
+971 
-983 ASLKGSVSFG
+983 
-993 SGAVFNLNQ
+993 
-1002 TLNANQTYDIL
+1002 
-1013 TTNGTIQYGVYQSYL
+1013 
-1028 WDLIN
+1028 
-1033 YKGDKAISHVEVG
+1033 
-1046 NNTYDVTFDING
+1046 
-1058 QDETLQ
+1058 
-1064 ETFSNKSITT
+1064 
-1074 QFLGD
+1074 
-1079 DLQAKAK
+1079 
-1086 ATYQQDLNNSQ
+1086 
-1097 SALSNAT
+1097 
-1104 NDNKIASADTGYTNN
+1104 
-1119 QNTTIKQDAQN
+1119 
-1130 LEHTS
+1130 
-1135 QQIAKDEQALQGD
+1135 
-1148 LNKLKQLANSSFN
+1148 
-1161 EQAFNQAQSKEQQD
+1161 
-1175 EQTLQNEEET
+1175 
-1185 FSSEQEGL
+1185 
-1193 EKALANAKP
+1193 
-1202 ASPTPT
+1202 
-1208 PTPTPTPSPT
+1208 
-1218 PNPTPTKHTA
+1218 
-1228 PNKVPPTPPTQNLPT
+1228 
-1243 TNVWNGVYWLQNQTY
+1243 
-1258 SQKGVYYIDPNL
+1258 
-1270 SGQSGQ
+1270 
-1276 SANTL
+1276 
-1281 STYTAN
+1281 TAN

-1292 FGVNIQ
+1292 FSVNTQ

-1320 HGGFGYIIG
+1320 HGGFGYITG
-1329 TFNAANIYLTNN
+1329 TFNATNIYLTNN
-1341 FKTGEGVSGS
+1341 FKTGEGVSNS

-1387 SQHSYATF
+1387 SQHSYAAF
-1395 DATNNISVTNSS
+1395 DALNNISVTNSN

-1413 GKFSFNAKNISF
+1413 GKFSFSAKNISF

-1437 GSSVISAN
+1437 GSSTISAN
-1445 AANSLSFNNSRL
+1445 ASNSLSFINSRL
-1457 NGGAVYNLWAN
+1457 NGGAIYNLQAN

-1488 NFNATTQLLGN
+1488 NFNAMTQLLGN

-1526 GNKSQT
+1526 GNKSQA

-1548 DNQSVLNASGASA
+1548 DNQSVLNANNTSA

-1572 GSQATFNSLFFNGA
+1572 GSQATFKSLFFNGG
-1586 TLSLNANS
+1586 TLSLNASS

-1607 TINLDDSVLSVSNA
+1607 TINLDDSVLSANNT

-1632 ASQATFGGNTT
+1632 ASQADFGGNTT
-1643 IDAASFNFDSASSLS
+1643 IDTASFNFDSASSLS

-1671 GYAPSLSKAL
+1671 GYAPSLTKAL

-1786 ASNTIFNIAPEL
+1786 DSNTIFNIAPEL

-1805 QNPTGYSYDYSDNQA
+1805 QNPTGYSYDYSDDQA

-1825 TSNIKGLFTPKGS
+1825 TSNIKGLFTPKDS
-1838 QTPQTPGTYSPFNQ
+1838 QTPQAPGTYSPFNQ
-1852 PLNSLNIYNK
+1852 PLSSLNIYNK
-1862 GFSSGN
+1862 GFSSEN
-1868 LKTLLGILSQNSATL
+1868 LKTLLGILSQNSAAL
-1883 KEMIETNQ
+1883 KEMIESNQ
-1891 LDNITSIN
+1891 LDNITNIN
-1899 EVLQLLDRIKI
+1899 EVLQLLDKIKI
-1910 TPAQKQALL
+1910 TQVQKQALL

-1941 ATQDHVTNSTSSI
+1941 ATQDNVTNSTSSI

-2004 ITGTLGSGN
+2004 ITGTMGSGN
-2013 AFESGGSADITF
+2013 AFESGGSADVTF

-2069 QMAMEKI
+2069 QVAMEKI

-2085 VENALIP
+2085 IENALSP
-2092 LSKELPSSLQNETL
+2092 LSKELPVSLQNETL

-2120 NSGVMNAIQ
+2120 NSGVMNEIQ

-2171 GYMDASELSSILS
+2171 GYIDASELSSILS
-2184 VILKDITNPPTSLQ
+2184 VVLKDITNPPTSLK

-2209 DEFLGQDVV
+2209 NEFLGQDVV

-2238 GLSGIYNQGLGSV
+2238 GLSGVYNQGLGSV
-2251 LPPSLQ
+2251 LPLSLQ

-2334 SNGVSNINITTLNAT
+2334 SNDVSNINITTLNAT

-2368 CINLANCP
+2368 CVNLANCP

-2403 FLGVIASNGAIDLSQ
+2403 FLGAITSNGAIDLSQ
-2418 VKNNS
+2418 VTNNS

-2431 ENATLQANNLTI
+2431 ENAALQANNLTI
-2443 ANAFNNASNSTAN
+2443 TNAFNNASNSTAN
-2456 INGDFTLNQQATLST
+2456 INGNFTLNQQATLST

-2495 VSHAIINAQ
+2495 ASHAIINAQ
-2504 GIATIMT
+2504 GNATIMA
-2511 NYNNPLIQ
+2511 NDNNPLIQ
-2519 FNTSSKETGAYTL
+2519 FNTSSKEAGTYTL

-2543 NDQITGGSS
+2543 NNQITGGSS
-2552 LDNYLKLYTLINING
+2552 LDNYLKLYALIDING

-2591 IVGFKDSQNQ
+2591 VVGFKDSQNQ

-2609 NKVKIAVSNAPINNL
+2609 NKVKIAVSNDPINNP

-2637 GIQGVDSIEQAGGT
+2637 GVQSVDSIDQAGGS

-2699 NFKNDATNILQINT
+2699 DFKNDATNILQVNT

-2729 FASADFHER
+2729 FARSDFLER

-2862 PLLSIINQSYRY
+2862 PLLSIINQSYKY
-2874 NTWTTD
+2874 DTWTTD

-2909 GMSGLRGIMDDPI
+2909 GLSGLRGIMDDPI

>member
-1 MAFKKAGLISKFI
+1 MAFKKARLISRFI

-32 PILKR
+32 QILKR
-37 EKPLKRHKKT
+37 EKPLKGHKKT
-47 KSIKKPFNKNKSFLK
+47 KSIKKLSNRNKSFLK

-74 PHLRASEC
+74 SHLRANEC
-82 RYWSWWSGY
+82 TYWSWSSWGY
-91 HDKIES
+91 HDNIES
-97 GSNSPTHNSYCL
+97 GPNSPTHNSYCL
-109 FSSTQGSGTYYLNT
+109 FSSAQGSGTYYLNT

-128 AGGASFTQKFN
+128 AGGVSFTQKFN
-139 NGTLNVGGN
+139 GGTLNVGGN
-148 IRFGGTGVNG
+148 IRFGGTGING
-158 VNVGYITGTYDA
+158 GDVGYITGTYDA
-170 QTINFNSSR
+170 QTINFNSSHL
-179 ITTGNSLSD
+179 TTGNSYSD

-195 FNATNR
+195 FNAANN
-201 ITINQASFDNSDAG
+201 ITVNQASLDNSDAG
-215 AQHSYMNFKG
+215 TQKSYMNFKG
-225 SNINVSGS
+225 SNIKVSGS
-233 SFTDDT
+233 SFKDDT
-239 NGGFSFSGNN
+239 DGGFNFSGNN
-249 NNSAISFNKTKFNQG
+249 NNSVISFNQTNFNQGTYHFSNSASSSFDNSSFNQGTYHFNSAQSTFENNNFNQG
-264 TYNFTNSA
+264 TYNFN
-272 NLSFNNSNFNQSTYN
+272 
-287 FNSLQSTFNNS
+287 
-298 TFNQGTYNFTDNT
+298 DNT

-328 KVSFSGANTLNSSS
+328 KVSFSGVNTLNSSS

-356 AVFNLNQTLNAN
+356 AVFNLNQTLNNN
-368 QTYDILTTNGTIQY
+368 QTYDILTTNGAIQY

-395 KGDKAISHVEVG
+395 RGDKAISHVEVG

-422 TLQETFSNKSITTQ
+422 TLQETFNKQSIITQ
-436 FLGDDL
+436 FLGDNL
-442 QAKAK
+442 QQQAQQ
-447 ATYQQDLNNSQ
+447 TYQEDVTNSQ
-458 SALSNATNDNKI
+458 SALNNAASDNKI
-470 ASADTG
+470 ANSDTD
-476 YTNNQNTTIKQDA
+476 YTKSSNPTINKDA
-489 QNLEHTSQQI
+489 QNLENTNQQI
-499 AKDEQALQGDLN
+499 AQDEQALEQDLD
-511 KLKQLANSS
+511 KLKQLANSTTG

-526 NQAQSKEQQDEQTL
+526 NQAQKQEQQDEQTL
-540 QNEENTFSSEQ
+540 QNEEKTFNNEQ
-551 EGLEKALANAK
+551 EGLKQAIQQAQAQQQK
-562 EQQEQQQAQATYQQD
+562 QEQQQAQQTYQED
-577 LNNSQSAL
+577 VTNSQSAL
-585 SNATNDNKIASADT
+585 NNAASDNKIANSDT
-599 DYTKNQNTAIKQDAQ
+599 DYTKSSNPTINKDAQ

-619 SQQITQDQKD
+619 NQQIAQDEQA
-629 LEQDLDKLQQLANSK
+629 LEQDLDKLKQLANST

-651 FNQAQSTEQQDEQTL
+651 FNQAQKQEQQDEQTL
-666 QNEEE
+666 QNEEK
-671 TFSSEQEGLEKALA
+671 TFSNEQEGLK
-685 NAKHTSPTP
+685 
-694 TKHTAQNNPPNK
+694 
-706 VSPPTQNLP
+706 
-715 TTNVWNG
+715 
-722 VYNFQNQ
+722 
-729 TYSKKGIYYID
+729 
-740 PNLSGQSGQSGNT
+740 
-753 LSTYGYLDWFT
+753 
-764 LKNKFSVNANNGTL
+764 
-778 IIGNNT
+778 
-784 ESANTK
+784 
-790 GLIWIGDDKGLV
+790 
-802 YYNTGTFNA
+802 
-811 ANIYLTSNLKT
+811 
-822 GNGFSGEGATLN
+822 
-834 FNATNRITINQ
+834 Q
-845 ASFDNSDAGA
+845 A
-855 QHSYMNF
+855 
-862 KGSNINVSG
+862 I
-871 SSFTDDTNGGFSF
+871 
-884 SGNNNNSAISF
+884 
-895 NKTKFNQGT
+895 
-904 YNFTNSANLSFN
+904 
-916 NSNFNQS
+916 
-923 TYNFNSLQS
+923 
-932 TFNNSTFNQGTYNF
+932 
-946 TDNTSFNNDT
+946 
-956 FNQGTYNFNTSKVSF
+956 
-971 SGANTLNSSSPF
+971 
-983 ASLKGSVSFG
+983 
-993 SGAVFNLNQ
+993 
-1002 TLNANQTYDIL
+1002 
-1013 TTNGTIQYGVYQSYL
+1013 
-1028 WDLIN
+1028 
-1033 YKGDKAISHVEVG
+1033 
-1046 NNTYDVTFDING
+1046 
-1058 QDETLQ
+1058 
-1064 ETFSNKSITT
+1064 
-1074 QFLGD
+1074 
-1079 DLQAKAK
+1079 
-1086 ATYQQDLNNSQ
+1086 
-1097 SALSNAT
+1097 
-1104 NDNKIASADTGYTNN
+1104 
-1119 QNTTIKQDAQN
+1119 
-1130 LEHTS
+1130 
-1135 QQIAKDEQALQGD
+1135 
-1148 LNKLKQLANSSFN
+1148 
-1161 EQAFNQAQSKEQQD
+1161 
-1175 EQTLQNEEET
+1175 
-1185 FSSEQEGL
+1185 
-1193 EKALANAKP
+1193 ANAKP
-1202 ASPTPT
+1202 TS
-1208 PTPTPTPSPT
+1208 PTPSPT
-1218 PNPTPTKHTA
+1218 PTPTKHTA
-1228 PNKVPPTPPTQNLPT
+1228 PNTPPNQVPPPTQNLPT

-1258 SQKGVYYIDPNL
+1258 SNKGVYYIDPNL

-1276 SANTL
+1276 SSNTL

-1292 FGVNIQ
+1292 FSVNIQ

-1320 HGGFGYIIG
+1320 HGGFGYITG
-1329 TFNAANIYLTNN
+1329 TFSAANIYLTNN
-1341 FKTGEGVSGS
+1341 FKTGEGVSNS

-1395 DATNNISVTNSS
+1395 DALNNISVTNSS

-1413 GKFSFNAKNISF
+1413 GKFSFTAKNISF

-1445 AANSLSFNNSRL
+1445 ASNSLSFVNSRL
-1457 NGGAVYNLWAN
+1457 NGGAVYNLQAN

-1499 TSFTLSSQS
+1499 TNFTLSSQS

-1526 GNKSQT
+1526 GNKSQA

-1548 DNQSVLNASGASA
+1548 DNQSVLNANNTST

-1572 GSQATFNSLFFNGA
+1572 GSQATFKSLFFNGG
-1586 TLSLNANS
+1586 TLSLNASS

-1607 TINLDDSVLSVSNA
+1607 TINLDDSVLSASNT

-1632 ASQATFGGNTT
+1632 ASQANFGGNTT
-1643 IDAASFNFDSASSLS
+1643 IDTASFNFDSTSSLN

-1671 GYAPSLSKAL
+1671 GYAPSLTKAL

-1805 QNPTGYSYDYSDNQA
+1805 QNPTGYSYDYSDNQV

-1825 TSNIKGLFTPKGS
+1825 TSSIKGLFTPKGS

-1862 GFSSGN
+1862 GFSSEN
-1868 LKTLLGILSQNSATL
+1868 LKTLLGILSQNSAAL
-1883 KEMIETNQ
+1883 KEMIESNQ
-1891 LDNITSIN
+1891 LDNITNVN
-1899 EVLQLLDRIKI
+1899 EVLQLLDKIKI
-1910 TPAQKQALL
+1910 TQTQKQALL

-1928 INQTFSNG
+1928 INQTFNNG

-1941 ATQDHVTNSTSSI
+1941 ATQDNVTNSTSSI

-2004 ITGTLGSGN
+2004 ITGTIGSGN
-2013 AFESGGSADITF
+2013 AFESGGSADVTF

-2069 QMAMEKI
+2069 QVAMEKI

-2085 VENALIP
+2085 IENALSP
-2092 LSKELPSSLQNETL
+2092 LSKELPASLQNETL

-2113 NLDNLLN
+2113 NLDDLLN

-2171 GYMDASELSSILS
+2171 GYIDASELSSILS
-2184 VILKDITNPPTSLQ
+2184 VVLKDITNPPTSLQ

-2209 DEFLGQDVV
+2209 NEFLGQDVV
-2218 KKLESQGLVSNII
+2218 KKLESQGLVNNII
-2231 NNIISQG
+2231 NNVISQG
-2238 GLSGIYNQGLGSV
+2238 GLSGVYNQGLGSV

-2301 TGGSLNFVAN
+2301 TGGSLNFIAN

-2334 SNGVSNINITTLNAT
+2334 SNDVSNINITTLNAT

-2368 CINLANCP
+2368 CVNLANCP

-2403 FLGVIASNGAIDLSQ
+2403 FLGAIASNGAIDLSQ

-2443 ANAFNNASNSTAN
+2443 TNAFNNASNSTAN
-2456 INGDFTLNQQATLST
+2456 ISGNFTLNQQATLST
-2471 NASGLNVMGN
+2471 NASGLNVMGD

-2504 GIATIMT
+2504 GNATIMA
-2511 NYNNPLIQ
+2511 NNNNPLIQ
-2519 FNTSSKETGAYTL
+2519 FNTSSREAGTYTL

-2543 NDQITGGSS
+2543 NNQITGGSS
-2552 LDNYLKLYTLINING
+2552 LDNYLKLYALIDING
-2567 KHMVMT
+2567 KHMVMS

-2581 QAVSIKDGGL
+2581 QAVNIKDGGL
-2591 IVGFKDSQNQ
+2591 VVGFKDSQNQ

-2609 NKVKIAVSNAPINNL
+2609 NKVKIAVSNDPINNL

-2637 GIQGVDSIEQAGGT
+2637 GTQSVNSIDQAGGN

-2699 NFKNDATNILQINT
+2699 DFKNDATNILQINT

-2729 FASADFHER
+2729 FARSDFLER

-2814 GFHANITQ
+2814 GFHGNITQ

-2829 MGVYSRAFI
+2829 VGVYSRAFI

-2874 NTWTTD
+2874 DTWTTD

-2894 SVIFKPQIGLAYYYI
+2894 SVIFKPQVGLAYYYI
-2909 GMSGLRGIMDDPI
+2909 GLSGLRGIMDDPI

>member
-32 PILKR
+32 LILKH
-37 EKPLKRHKKT
+37 EKPLSHKKT
-47 KSIKKPFNKNKSFLK
+47 KSVKKPFNKNRSFLK

-74 PHLRASEC
+74 SHLRASEC
-82 RYWSWWSGY
+82 RYWSWSSWSY
-91 HDKIES
+91 HDNIES

-109 FSSTQGSGTYYLNT
+109 FNSTQGSGTYYLNT

-139 NGTLNVGGN
+139 GGTLNVGGN
-148 IRFGGTGVNG
+148 IRFGGTGING
-158 VNVGYITGTYDA
+158 GDVGYITGTYDA

-179 ITTGNSLSD
+179 ITTGNSYAD

-195 FNATNR
+195 FNATNH

-239 NGGFSFSGNN
+239 DGGFSFSGNN
-249 NNSAISFNKTKFNQG
+249 SNSAISFNQTKFNQG
-264 TYNFTNSA
+264 TYKFTNSA
-272 NLSFNNSNFNQSTYN
+272 NLSFTNSA
-287 FNSLQSTFNNS
+287 
-298 TFNQGTYNFTDNT
+298 FNQGTYNFTDNA
-311 SFNNDTFN
+311 SFDNDTFN
-319 QGTYNFNTS
+319 QGTYSFNTS

-356 AVFNLNQTLNAN
+356 AIFNLNQTLNSN

-407 NNTYDVTF
+407 SNTYDVTF

-422 TLQETFSNKSITTQ
+422 TLQETFNNQSITTQ

-442 QAKAK
+442 QAKAQK
-447 ATYQQDLNNSQ
+447 TYQQDLSNSQ
-458 SALSNATNDNKI
+458 SALNNATSDNKI
-470 ASADTG
+470 ANSDTD
-476 YTNNQNTTIKQDA
+476 YTKSSNPTINKDA
-489 QNLEHTSQQI
+489 QNLENTNQQI
-499 AKDEQALQGDLN
+499 AKDEQALQG
-511 KLKQLANSS
+511 
-520 FNEQAF
+520 
-526 NQAQSKEQQDEQTL
+526 
-540 QNEENTFSSEQ
+540 
-551 EGLEKALANAK
+551 
-562 EQQEQQQAQATYQQD
+562 
-577 LNNSQSAL
+577 
-585 SNATNDNKIASADT
+585 
-599 DYTKNQNTAIKQDAQ
+599 
-614 NLENT
+614 
-619 SQQITQDQKD
+619 
-629 LEQDLDKLQQLANSK
+629 DLDKLQQLANSK
-644 TGFNEQA
+644 TGFNQQA
-651 FNQAQSTEQQDEQTL
+651 FNQAQD
-666 QNEEE
+666 
-671 TFSSEQEGLEKALA
+671 
-685 NAKHTSPTP
+685 
-694 TKHTAQNNPPNK
+694 
-706 VSPPTQNLP
+706 
-715 TTNVWNG
+715 
-722 VYNFQNQ
+722 
-729 TYSKKGIYYID
+729 
-740 PNLSGQSGQSGNT
+740 
-753 LSTYGYLDWFT
+753 
-764 LKNKFSVNANNGTL
+764 
-778 IIGNNT
+778 
-784 ESANTK
+784 
-790 GLIWIGDDKGLV
+790 
-802 YYNTGTFNA
+802 
-811 ANIYLTSNLKT
+811 
-822 GNGFSGEGATLN
+822 
-834 FNATNRITINQ
+834 
-845 ASFDNSDAGA
+845 
-855 QHSYMNF
+855 
-862 KGSNINVSG
+862 
-871 SSFTDDTNGGFSF
+871 
-884 SGNNNNSAISF
+884 
-895 NKTKFNQGT
+895 
-904 YNFTNSANLSFN
+904 
-916 NSNFNQS
+916 
-923 TYNFNSLQS
+923 
-932 TFNNSTFNQGTYNF
+932 
-946 TDNTSFNNDT
+946 
-956 FNQGTYNFNTSKVSF
+956 
-971 SGANTLNSSSPF
+971 
-983 ASLKGSVSFG
+983 
-993 SGAVFNLNQ
+993 
-1002 TLNANQTYDIL
+1002 
-1013 TTNGTIQYGVYQSYL
+1013 
-1028 WDLIN
+1028 
-1033 YKGDKAISHVEVG
+1033 
-1046 NNTYDVTFDING
+1046 
-1058 QDETLQ
+1058 
-1064 ETFSNKSITT
+1064 
-1074 QFLGD
+1074 
-1079 DLQAKAK
+1079 
-1086 ATYQQDLNNSQ
+1086 
-1097 SALSNAT
+1097 
-1104 NDNKIASADTGYTNN
+1104 
-1119 QNTTIKQDAQN
+1119 
-1130 LEHTS
+1130 
-1135 QQIAKDEQALQGD
+1135 
-1148 LNKLKQLANSSFN
+1148 
-1161 EQAFNQAQSKEQQD
+1161 KEQQD
-1175 EQTLQNEEET
+1175 EQTLQNEEKT
-1185 FSSEQEGL
+1185 FSNEQEGL
-1193 EKALANAKP
+1193 KQAIAKP

-1208 PTPTPTPSPT
+1208 PT
-1218 PNPTPTKHTA
+1218 KHTVQNTP

-1243 TNVWNGVYWLQNQTY
+1243 TNVWNGVYNLQNQTY
-1258 SQKGVYYIDPNL
+1258 SNKGVYYIDPNL

-1287 LLGRS
+1287 LFGRS

-1320 HGGFGYIIG
+1320 HGGFGYITG

-1341 FKTGEGVSGS
+1341 FKTGEGVSNS

-1387 SQHSYATF
+1387 SQHSYAAF

-1413 GKFSFNAKNISF
+1413 GKFSFSAKNISF

-1478 FNVLYSRGTS
+1478 FNVLYSRGAS

-1499 TSFTLSSQS
+1499 TNFTLSSQS

-1526 GNKSQT
+1526 SNKSQA
-1532 AFKNSLTLDN
+1532 AFKDSLTLDN

-1548 DNQSVLNASGASA
+1548 DNQSVLNANGASA

-1572 GSQATFNSLFFNGA
+1572 GSQATFNSLFFNGG
-1586 TLSLNANS
+1586 TLSLNASS
-1594 KLNASSASFSNNT
+1594 KLNASNASFSNNT
-1607 TINLDDSVLSVSNA
+1607 TINLDDSVLSANNTSP
-1621 SSLNANINFQG
+1621 LNANINFQG
-1632 ASQATFGGNTT
+1632 TSQADFGGNTT
-1643 IDAASFNFDSASSLS
+1643 IDTVSFNFDSASSLS

-1671 GYAPSLSKAL
+1671 GYAPSLTKAL

-1734 LFYGMKIQNATYSDN
+1734 LFYGMKIQNATYSGN

-1774 DLTIEVLNNPNS
+1774 DLTIEVLNNSNS

-1883 KEMIETNQ
+1883 KEMIESNQ
-1891 LDNITSIN
+1891 LDNITNIN
-1899 EVLQLLDRIKI
+1899 EVLQLLDKIKI

-1936 NLVIG
+1936 NLIIG
-1941 ATQDHVTNSTSSI
+1941 ATQDNVTNSTSSI

-1995 ADFKAKSIY
+1995 ADFKAKSVY

-2013 AFESGGSADITF
+2013 AFESGGSADVTF

-2069 QMAMEKI
+2069 QVAMEKI

-2085 VENALIP
+2085 IENALSP
-2092 LSKELPSSLQNETL
+2092 LSKELPTSLQNETL

-2113 NLDNLLN
+2113 NLDDLLN

-2171 GYMDASELSSILS
+2171 GYIDASELSSILS

-2209 DEFLGQDVV
+2209 NEFLGQDVV

-2238 GLSGIYNQGLGSV
+2238 GLSGVYNQGLGSV

-2319 NTIDFSKYQGALIFA
+2319 NTIDFSKYQGTLIFA
-2334 SNGVSNINITTLNAT
+2334 SNNVSNINITTLNAT

-2389 PTNES
+2389 PTDES

-2403 FLGVIASNGAIDLSQ
+2403 FLGTIASNGAIDLSQ

-2443 ANAFNNASNSTAN
+2443 TNAFNNASNSTAN

-2504 GIATIMT
+2504 GVATIMA
-2511 NYNNPLIQ
+2511 NNNNPLIQ

-2552 LDNYLKLYTLINING
+2552 LDNYLKLYTLIDING
-2567 KHMVMT
+2567 KRMVMSN
-2573 DNGLTYNG
+2573 NGLTYNG
-2581 QAVSIKDGGL
+2581 QAVNIKDGGL
-2591 IVGFKDSQNQ
+2591 VVGFKDSQNQ

-2609 NKVKIAVSNAPINNL
+2609 NKVKIAVSNDPINNL

-2637 GIQGVDSIEQAGGT
+2637 GTQSVDSIDQAGGN

-2666 PLFAPYYLESHSTKD
+2666 PLFAPYYLENHSTKD

-2862 PLLSIINQSYRY
+2862 PLLSIINQSYKY

-2909 GMSGLRGIMDDPI
+2909 GLSGLRGIMDDPI

>member
-1 MAFKKAGLISKFI
+1 MAFEKAGLISKFI

-32 PILKR
+32 LILKR
-37 EKPLKRHKKT
+37 EKPLSHKKT
-47 KSIKKPFNKNKSFLK
+47 KSVKKPFNQNKSFLK

-74 PHLRASEC
+74 SHLRASEC
-82 RYWSWWSGY
+82 RYWSWSSWSY
-91 HDKIES
+91 HDNIES

-109 FSSTQGSGTYYLNT
+109 FNSAQGSGTYYLNT

-148 IRFGGTGVNG
+148 IRFGGTSVNG
-158 VNVGYITGTYDA
+158 GDVGYITGTYDA
-170 QTINFNSSR
+170 QTINFDSSR
-179 ITTGNSLSD
+179 ITTGNSFST

-195 FNATNR
+195 FNATNH

-215 AQHSYMNFKG
+215 TQHSYMNFSG
-225 SNINVSGS
+225 SNINVISS

-239 NGGFSFSGNN
+239 NGGFSFSGNGT
-249 NNSAISFNKTKFNQG
+249 NSNLSFNKTN
-264 TYNFTNSA
+264 
-272 NLSFNNSNFNQSTYN
+272 
-287 FNSLQSTFNNS
+287 
-298 TFNQGTYNFTDNT
+298 FNQGTYNFTDNT
-311 SFNNDTFN
+311 GLNFNNDTFN
-319 QGTYNFNTS
+319 QGTYSFNTS

-356 AVFNLNQTLNAN
+356 AIFNLNQTLNTN
-368 QTYDILTTNGTIQY
+368 QTYDILTTNKTIQY

-407 NNTYDVTF
+407 SNTYDVTF

-422 TLQETFSNKSITTQ
+422 TLQETFNNQSITTQ

-442 QAKAK
+442 QTKAK
-447 ATYQQDLNNSQ
+447 ATYQQDLSNSQ
-458 SALSNATNDNKI
+458 TALNNATSDNKI
-470 ASADTG
+470 ANSDTD
-476 YTNNQNTTIKQDA
+476 YTKSSNPTINKDA

-499 AKDEQALQGDLN
+499 AQDEQALQGDLN
-511 KLKQLANSS
+511 KLKQLANSTTG

-526 NQAQSKEQQDEQTL
+526 NQVQGKEQQDEQTL
-540 QNEENTFSSEQ
+540 QGEEKTFNSEQ
-551 EGLEKALANAK
+551 EGLKQALANAK
-562 EQQEQQQAQATYQQD
+562 P
-577 LNNSQSAL
+577 
-585 SNATNDNKIASADT
+585 ASPT
-599 DYTKNQNTAIKQDAQ
+599 PSPT
-614 NLENT
+614 
-619 SQQITQDQKD
+619 
-629 LEQDLDKLQQLANSK
+629 
-644 TGFNEQA
+644 
-651 FNQAQSTEQQDEQTL
+651 
-666 QNEEE
+666 
-671 TFSSEQEGLEKALA
+671 
-685 NAKHTSPTP
+685 PTP
-694 TKHTAQNNPPNK
+694 TKHTAPNTPPNK
-706 VSPPTQNLP
+706 VPPIPPTQNLP
-715 TTNVWNG
+715 TTNVW
-722 VYNFQNQ
+722 
-729 TYSKKGIYYID
+729 S
-740 PNLSGQSGQSGNT
+740 
-753 LSTYGYLDWFT
+753 
-764 LKNKFSVNANNGTL
+764 
-778 IIGNNT
+778 
-784 ESANTK
+784 
-790 GLIWIGDDKGLV
+790 
-802 YYNTGTFNA
+802 
-811 ANIYLTSNLKT
+811 
-822 GNGFSGEGATLN
+822 
-834 FNATNRITINQ
+834 
-845 ASFDNSDAGA
+845 
-855 QHSYMNF
+855 
-862 KGSNINVSG
+862 
-871 SSFTDDTNGGFSF
+871 
-884 SGNNNNSAISF
+884 
-895 NKTKFNQGT
+895 
-904 YNFTNSANLSFN
+904 
-916 NSNFNQS
+916 
-923 TYNFNSLQS
+923 
-932 TFNNSTFNQGTYNF
+932 
-946 TDNTSFNNDT
+946 
-956 FNQGTYNFNTSKVSF
+956 
-971 SGANTLNSSSPF
+971 
-983 ASLKGSVSFG
+983 
-993 SGAVFNLNQ
+993 
-1002 TLNANQTYDIL
+1002 
-1013 TTNGTIQYGVYQSYL
+1013 
-1028 WDLIN
+1028 
-1033 YKGDKAISHVEVG
+1033 
-1046 NNTYDVTFDING
+1046 
-1058 QDETLQ
+1058 
-1064 ETFSNKSITT
+1064 
-1074 QFLGD
+1074 
-1079 DLQAKAK
+1079 
-1086 ATYQQDLNNSQ
+1086 
-1097 SALSNAT
+1097 
-1104 NDNKIASADTGYTNN
+1104 
-1119 QNTTIKQDAQN
+1119 
-1130 LEHTS
+1130 
-1135 QQIAKDEQALQGD
+1135 
-1148 LNKLKQLANSSFN
+1148 
-1161 EQAFNQAQSKEQQD
+1161 
-1175 EQTLQNEEET
+1175 
-1185 FSSEQEGL
+1185 
-1193 EKALANAKP
+1193 
-1202 ASPTPT
+1202 
-1208 PTPTPTPSPT
+1208 
-1218 PNPTPTKHTA
+1218 
-1228 PNKVPPTPPTQNLPT
+1228 
-1243 TNVWNGVYWLQNQTY
+1243 GVYWLQNQTY
-1258 SQKGVYYIDPNL
+1258 SKQGVYYIDPNL

-1276 SANTL
+1276 SGNTL

-1387 SQHSYATF
+1387 SQHSYAAF

-1413 GKFSFNAKNISF
+1413 GKFSFSAKNISF

-1526 GNKSQT
+1526 GNKSQV
-1532 AFKNSLTLDN
+1532 AFKDSLTLDN

-1548 DNQSVLNASGASA
+1548 DNQSVLNANGASV

-1572 GSQATFNSLFFNGA
+1572 GSQATFNSLFFNGGII
-1586 TLSLNANS
+1586 SLNANS
-1594 KLNASSASFSNNT
+1594 KLNASSTSFSNNT
-1607 TINLDDSVLSVSNA
+1607 TINLDDSVLSASNT

-1632 ASQATFGGNTT
+1632 TSQADFGGNTT
-1643 IDAASFNFDSASSLS
+1643 IDTASFNFDSASSLS

-1805 QNPTGYSYDYSDNQA
+1805 QNPTGYSYDYSDNQV

-1883 KEMIETNQ
+1883 KEMIESNQ

-1899 EVLQLLDRIKI
+1899 EVLQLLDEIKI

-1941 ATQDHVTNSTSSI
+1941 ATQDNVTNSTSSI

-2013 AFESGGSADITF
+2013 AFESGGSADVTF
-2025 QSANNLVLNK
+2025 QSANNLVLDK

-2069 QMAMEKI
+2069 QVAMEKI

-2085 VENALIP
+2085 VENALSP
-2092 LSKELPSSLQNETL
+2092 LSKELPTSLQNETL

-2120 NSGVMNAIQ
+2120 NSGVMNEIQ

-2171 GYMDASELSSILS
+2171 GYIDASELSSILS

-2209 DEFLGQDVV
+2209 NEFLGRDVV
-2218 KKLESQGLVSNII
+2218 KKLESQGLVSSII

-2238 GLSGIYNQGLGSV
+2238 GLSGVYNQGLGSV

-2269 SPRGLHDFW
+2269 SPKGLHDFW

-2431 ENATLQANNLTI
+2431 ENAALQANNLTI
-2443 ANAFNNASNSTAN
+2443 TNAFNNASNSTAN
-2456 INGDFTLNQQATLST
+2456 INGNFTLNQQATLST

-2504 GIATIMT
+2504 GTATIMA
-2511 NYNNPLIQ
+2511 NNNNPLIQ
-2519 FNTSSKETGAYTL
+2519 FNTSSKETGTYML

-2543 NDQITGGSS
+2543 NGQITGGSS
-2552 LDNYLKLYTLINING
+2552 LDNYLKLYTLIDING
-2567 KHMVMT
+2567 KRMVMT

-2581 QAVSIKDGGL
+2581 QAVNIKDGGL

-2609 NKVKIAVSNAPINNL
+2609 NKVKIAVSNDPINNL

-2637 GIQGVDSIEQAGGT
+2637 GTQGVDSIDQAGGT

-2699 NFKNDATNILQINT
+2699 DFKNDATNILQINT

-2738 LEALKNKRFAD
+2738 LKALKNKRFAD

-2790 GINVGYD
+2790 GINIGYD

-2814 GFHANITQ
+2814 GFRANITQ

-2862 PLLSIINQSYRY
+2862 PLLSIINQSYKY

-2909 GMSGLRGIMDDPI
+2909 GLSGLRGIMDDPI

>member
-1 MAFKKAGLISKFI
+1 MAFKKARLISRFI
-14 SKGSFKL
+14 SKGFFKL

-32 PILKR
+32 QILKR
-37 EKPLKRHKKT
+37 EKPLKRHKKAL
-47 KSIKKPFNKNKSFLK
+47 KSIKKLSNRNKSFLK

-74 PHLRASEC
+74 SHLRANEC
-82 RYWSWWSGY
+82 RYWSWSSWRY
-91 HDKIES
+91 QDNIES
-97 GSNSPTHNSYCL
+97 GPNSPTHNSYCL

-139 NGTLNVGGN
+139 GGTLNVGGN
-148 IRFGGTGVNG
+148 IRFGGTGING
-158 VNVGYITGTYDA
+158 GDVGYITGTYDA
-170 QTINFNSSR
+170 ANIYLTSHL
-179 ITTGNSLSD
+179 TTGNSYAD

-195 FNATNR
+195 FNAANN

-215 AQHSYMNFKG
+215 TQKSYMNFKG

-233 SFTDDT
+233 SFNDDT
-239 NGGFSFSGNN
+239 DGGFSFSGNN
-249 NNSAISFNKTKFNQG
+249 NNSVISFNQTNFNQG
-264 TYNFTNSA
+264 TYNFNNNASS
-272 NLSFNNSNFNQSTYN
+272 SFGNSNFNQGTYH
-287 FNSLQSTFNNS
+287 FNSAQSTFENS
-298 TFNQGTYNFTDNT
+298 NFNQGTYNFNNNA

-319 QGTYNFNTS
+319 QGIYSFNTN
-328 KVSFSGANTLNSSS
+328 KVSFSGINTLNSSS
-342 PFASLKGSVSFGSG
+342 PFASLKGSVSFGSN
-356 AVFNLNQTLNAN
+356 AIFNLNQTLNNN
-368 QTYDILTTNGTIQY
+368 QTYNILTTNGAIQY

-422 TLQETFSNKSITTQ
+422 TLQETFNNQSIITQ

-442 QAKAK
+442 QAKAQK
-447 ATYQQDLNNSQ
+447 TYQQDLSNSQ
-458 SALSNATNDNKI
+458 SALNNATDDNKI
-470 ASADTG
+470 ANSDTD
-476 YTNNQNTTIKQDA
+476 YTKSSNPTINKDA
-489 QNLEHTSQQI
+489 QSLENTNQQI
-499 AKDEQALQGDLN
+499 VKDEQALQGDLD
-511 KLKQLANSS
+511 KLQQLANSTTGFS
-520 FNEQAF
+520 EQAF
-526 NQAQSKEQQDEQTL
+526 NQAQDKEQQDEQTL
-540 QNEENTFSSEQ
+540 QNEEKTFNAEQ
-551 EGLEKALANAK
+551 EGLK
-562 EQQEQQQAQATYQQD
+562 QA
-577 LNNSQSAL
+577 
-585 SNATNDNKIASADT
+585 I
-599 DYTKNQNTAIKQDAQ
+599 
-614 NLENT
+614 
-619 SQQITQDQKD
+619 
-629 LEQDLDKLQQLANSK
+629 
-644 TGFNEQA
+644 
-651 FNQAQSTEQQDEQTL
+651 
-666 QNEEE
+666 
-671 TFSSEQEGLEKALA
+671 A

-694 TKHTAQNNPPNK
+694 SPTPTPTKHTAPNTPPNK
-706 VSPPTQNLP
+706 VSPTPTPPTQNLP
-715 TTNVWNG
+715 ITNVWDG
-722 VYNFQNQ
+722 VYNLENQ
-729 TYSKKGIYYID
+729 TYSKQGVYYID

-753 LSTYGYLDWFT
+753 L
-764 LKNKFSVNANNGTL
+764 N
-778 IIGNNT
+778 
-784 ESANTK
+784 
-790 GLIWIGDDKGLV
+790 
-802 YYNTGTFNA
+802 
-811 ANIYLTSNLKT
+811 
-822 GNGFSGEGATLN
+822 
-834 FNATNRITINQ
+834 
-845 ASFDNSDAGA
+845 
-855 QHSYMNF
+855 
-862 KGSNINVSG
+862 
-871 SSFTDDTNGGFSF
+871 
-884 SGNNNNSAISF
+884 
-895 NKTKFNQGT
+895 
-904 YNFTNSANLSFN
+904 
-916 NSNFNQS
+916 
-923 TYNFNSLQS
+923 
-932 TFNNSTFNQGTYNF
+932 
-946 TDNTSFNNDT
+946 
-956 FNQGTYNFNTSKVSF
+956 
-971 SGANTLNSSSPF
+971 
-983 ASLKGSVSFG
+983 
-993 SGAVFNLNQ
+993 
-1002 TLNANQTYDIL
+1002 
-1013 TTNGTIQYGVYQSYL
+1013 
-1028 WDLIN
+1028 
-1033 YKGDKAISHVEVG
+1033 
-1046 NNTYDVTFDING
+1046 
-1058 QDETLQ
+1058 
-1064 ETFSNKSITT
+1064 
-1074 QFLGD
+1074 
-1079 DLQAKAK
+1079 
-1086 ATYQQDLNNSQ
+1086 
-1097 SALSNAT
+1097 
-1104 NDNKIASADTGYTNN
+1104 
-1119 QNTTIKQDAQN
+1119 
-1130 LEHTS
+1130 
-1135 QQIAKDEQALQGD
+1135 
-1148 LNKLKQLANSSFN
+1148 
-1161 EQAFNQAQSKEQQD
+1161 
-1175 EQTLQNEEET
+1175 
-1185 FSSEQEGL
+1185 
-1193 EKALANAKP
+1193 
-1202 ASPTPT
+1202 
-1208 PTPTPTPSPT
+1208 
-1218 PNPTPTKHTA
+1218 
-1228 PNKVPPTPPTQNLPT
+1228 
-1243 TNVWNGVYWLQNQTY
+1243 
-1258 SQKGVYYIDPNL
+1258 
-1270 SGQSGQ
+1270 
-1276 SANTL
+1276 
-1281 STYTAN
+1281 TYTAN
-1287 LLGRS
+1287 LFGRS

-1320 HGGFGYIIG
+1320 HGGFGYITG

-1341 FKTGEGVSGS
+1341 FKTGEGVSNS

-1387 SQHSYATF
+1387 SQHSYAAF
-1395 DATNNISVTNSS
+1395 DALNNISVTNSS

-1413 GKFSFNAKNISF
+1413 GKFSFSAKNISF

-1445 AANSLSFNNSRL
+1445 ATNSLSFNNSRL
-1457 NGGAVYNLWAN
+1457 NGGAIYNLQAN

-1499 TSFTLSSQS
+1499 TNFTLSSQS

-1526 GNKSQT
+1526 GNKSQA

-1548 DNQSVLNASGASA
+1548 DNQSVLNANGASA

-1572 GSQATFNSLFFNGA
+1572 GSQATFNSLFFNGG

-1594 KLNASSASFSNNT
+1594 KLNASNASFSNNT
-1607 TINLDDSVLSVSNA
+1607 TINLDDSVLSASNA

-1632 ASQATFGGNTT
+1632 ASQADFGGNTT
-1643 IDAASFNFDSASSLS
+1643 IDTASFSFDSTSSLS

-1671 GYAPSLSKAL
+1671 GYAPSLAKAL

-1786 ASNTIFNIAPEL
+1786 ASNTIFNIVPEL

-1838 QTPQTPGTYSPFNQ
+1838 QTPQAPGTYSPFNQ
-1852 PLNSLNIYNK
+1852 PLSSLNIYNK
-1862 GFSSGN
+1862 GFSSEN

-1883 KEMIETNQ
+1883 KEMIESNQ
-1891 LDNITSIN
+1891 LDNITNIN
-1899 EVLQLLDRIKI
+1899 EVLQLLDKIKI
-1910 TPAQKQALL
+1910 TQVQKQALL

-1941 ATQDHVTNSTSSI
+1941 ATQDNVTNSTSSI

-1995 ADFKAKSIY
+1995 ADFKAKSVY
-2004 ITGTLGSGN
+2004 ITGTVGSGN
-2013 AFESGGSADITF
+2013 AFESGGSADVTF

-2047 NLLGQEGIDKIFNQ
+2047 NLLGQKGINEIFNQ

-2069 QMAMEKI
+2069 QVAMEKI

-2085 VENALIP
+2085 IENALSP
-2092 LSKELPSSLQNETL
+2092 LSKELPASLQNETL

-2113 NLDNLLN
+2113 NLDDLLN

-2171 GYMDASELSSILS
+2171 GYIDASELSSILS

-2209 DEFLGQDVV
+2209 NEFLGQDVV

-2238 GLSGIYNQGLGSV
+2238 GLSGVYNQGLGSV

-2368 CINLANCP
+2368 CVNLANCP
-2376 TTKNSSSTNSSVT
+2376 TTKNSSSTKSSVT

-2394 LSVRANNFT
+2394 LSVRTNNFT
-2403 FLGVIASNGAIDLSQ
+2403 FLGTIASNGAIDLSQ

-2431 ENATLQANNLTI
+2431 ENAALQANNLTI
-2443 ANAFNNASNSTAN
+2443 TNAFNNASNSTAN
-2456 INGDFTLNQQATLST
+2456 INGNFTLNQQATLST

-2504 GIATIMT
+2504 GSATIMA
-2511 NYNNPLIQ
+2511 NNNDPLIQ
-2519 FNTSSKETGAYTL
+2519 FNTSSKEAGTYTL

-2543 NDQITGGSS
+2543 NDQITGSSS
-2552 LDNYLKLYTLINING
+2552 LDNYLKLYTLIDING
-2567 KHMVMT
+2567 KRMVMT
-2573 DNGLTYNG
+2573 DNGLTYND
-2581 QAVSIKDGGL
+2581 QAVNIKDGGL
-2591 IVGFKDSQNQ
+2591 VVGFKDSQNQ

-2609 NKVKIAVSNAPINNL
+2609 NKVKIAVSNDPINNL

-2637 GIQGVDSIEQAGGT
+2637 GTQGVDSIDQAGGT

-2822 SGSSNVN
+2822 SGSSNIN

-2862 PLLSIINQSYRY
+2862 PLLSIINQSYKY
-2874 NTWTTD
+2874 DTWTTD

-2909 GMSGLRGIMDDPI
+2909 GLSSLRGIMDDPI

>member
-1 MAFKKAGLISKFI
+1 MAFKKARLISRFI

-21 NKISKKIFKLN
+21 NKISKKIFTLN
-32 PILKR
+32 QILKR
-37 EKPLKRHKKT
+37 EKPLKGHKKT
-47 KSIKKPFNKNKSFLK
+47 KSIKKLSNRNKSFLK
-62 ASVLLIGALGGL
+62 ASILLIGALGGL
-74 PHLRASEC
+74 SHLRASEC

-91 HDKIES
+91 HDNIES
-97 GSNSPTHNSYCL
+97 GPNSPTHNSYCL

-128 AGGASFTQKFN
+128 TGGASFTQKFN
-139 NGTLNVGGN
+139 GGTLNVGGN
-148 IRFGGTGVNG
+148 IRFGGTGING
-158 VNVGYITGTYDA
+158 GDVGYITGTYDA
-170 QTINFNSSR
+170 QTINFNSSHL
-179 ITTGNSLSD
+179 TTGNSYAD

-195 FNATNR
+195 FNAANN

-215 AQHSYMNFKG
+215 TQKSYMNFKG
-225 SNINVSGS
+225 SNIKVSGS

-239 NGGFSFSGNN
+239 DGGFSFSGNN
-249 NNSAISFNKTKFNQG
+249 NNSAISFNKTNFNQG
-264 TYNFTNSA
+264 TYKFTNSA
-272 NLSFNNSNFNQSTYN
+272 NLSFNNSA
-287 FNSLQSTFNNS
+287 
-298 TFNQGTYNFTDNT
+298 FNQGTYNFTDNA

-356 AVFNLNQTLNAN
+356 AIFNLNQTLNNN
-368 QTYDILTTNGTIQY
+368 QTYDILTTNGAIQY

-422 TLQETFSNKSITTQ
+422 TLQETFNNQSIITQ

-442 QAKAK
+442 QAKAQK
-447 ATYQQDLNNSQ
+447 TYQQDLSNSQ
-458 SALSNATNDNKI
+458 SALNNATDDNKI
-470 ASADTG
+470 ANSDTD
-476 YTNNQNTTIKQDA
+476 YTQSKNTTVAKDAQGLENTNQQIQQDEQALEKDLAQIKQLANSTTGFNEQAFNTAQKQEQQDEQTLQNEEKTFNAEQEGLKQAIQQAQQQKQEQQQAQQTYQQDLSNSQTALNNATSDNKIANSDTDYTQSKNTTIATDA
-489 QNLEHTSQQI
+489 QNLEHTNQQI
-499 AKDEQALQGDLN
+499 AQDEQALEKDLAQI
-511 KLKQLANSS
+511 KQLANSTTGFS
-520 FNEQAF
+520 EQAF
-526 NQAQSKEQQDEQTL
+526 NQAQKQEQQDEQTL
-540 QNEENTFSSEQ
+540 QNEENAFNTEQ
-551 EGLEKALANAK
+551 EELEQAIANAK
-562 EQQEQQQAQATYQQD
+562 P
-577 LNNSQSAL
+577 
-585 SNATNDNKIASADT
+585 
-599 DYTKNQNTAIKQDAQ
+599 
-614 NLENT
+614 T
-619 SQQITQDQKD
+619 SPTPSH
-629 LEQDLDKLQQLANSK
+629 A
-644 TGFNEQA
+644 
-651 FNQAQSTEQQDEQTL
+651 
-666 QNEEE
+666 
-671 TFSSEQEGLEKALA
+671 
-685 NAKHTSPTP
+685 PTP
-694 TKHTAQNNPPNK
+694 TKHTVQNTPPNQ
-706 VSPPTQNLP
+706 VPPTPPTQNLP
-715 TTNVWNG
+715 TTNVWDG
-722 VYNFQNQ
+722 VYNLQNQ
-729 TYSKKGIYYID
+729 TYSQKGIYYID

-753 LSTYGYLDWFT
+753 LSTY
-764 LKNKFSVNANNGTL
+764 
-778 IIGNNT
+778 
-784 ESANTK
+784 
-790 GLIWIGDDKGLV
+790 
-802 YYNTGTFNA
+802 
-811 ANIYLTSNLKT
+811 
-822 GNGFSGEGATLN
+822 
-834 FNATNRITINQ
+834 
-845 ASFDNSDAGA
+845 
-855 QHSYMNF
+855 
-862 KGSNINVSG
+862 
-871 SSFTDDTNGGFSF
+871 
-884 SGNNNNSAISF
+884 
-895 NKTKFNQGT
+895 
-904 YNFTNSANLSFN
+904 
-916 NSNFNQS
+916 
-923 TYNFNSLQS
+923 
-932 TFNNSTFNQGTYNF
+932 
-946 TDNTSFNNDT
+946 
-956 FNQGTYNFNTSKVSF
+956 
-971 SGANTLNSSSPF
+971 
-983 ASLKGSVSFG
+983 
-993 SGAVFNLNQ
+993 
-1002 TLNANQTYDIL
+1002 
-1013 TTNGTIQYGVYQSYL
+1013 
-1028 WDLIN
+1028 
-1033 YKGDKAISHVEVG
+1033 
-1046 NNTYDVTFDING
+1046 
-1058 QDETLQ
+1058 
-1064 ETFSNKSITT
+1064 
-1074 QFLGD
+1074 
-1079 DLQAKAK
+1079 
-1086 ATYQQDLNNSQ
+1086 
-1097 SALSNAT
+1097 
-1104 NDNKIASADTGYTNN
+1104 
-1119 QNTTIKQDAQN
+1119 
-1130 LEHTS
+1130 
-1135 QQIAKDEQALQGD
+1135 
-1148 LNKLKQLANSSFN
+1148 
-1161 EQAFNQAQSKEQQD
+1161 
-1175 EQTLQNEEET
+1175 
-1185 FSSEQEGL
+1185 
-1193 EKALANAKP
+1193 
-1202 ASPTPT
+1202 
-1208 PTPTPTPSPT
+1208 
-1218 PNPTPTKHTA
+1218 
-1228 PNKVPPTPPTQNLPT
+1228 
-1243 TNVWNGVYWLQNQTY
+1243 
-1258 SQKGVYYIDPNL
+1258 
-1270 SGQSGQ
+1270 
-1276 SANTL
+1276 
-1281 STYTAN
+1281 TAN
-1287 LLGRS
+1287 LFGRS

-1358 TFKASDNITMDGLNY
+1358 TFKASDSITMDGLNY

-1387 SQHSYATF
+1387 SQHSYAAF
-1395 DATNNISVTNSS
+1395 DATNNISVTDSS

-1413 GKFSFNAKNISF
+1413 GKFSFSAKNISF

-1437 GSSVISAN
+1437 GSSTISAN
-1445 AANSLSFNNSRL
+1445 ASNSLSFVNSRL
-1457 NGGAVYNLWAN
+1457 NGGAIYNLQAN

-1499 TSFTLSSQS
+1499 TNFTLSSQS

-1526 GNKSQT
+1526 GNKSQA

-1548 DNQSVLNASGASA
+1548 DNQSVLNANGASA

-1572 GSQATFNSLFFNGA
+1572 GSQATFNSLFFNGG
-1586 TLSLNANS
+1586 TLSLNASS

-1607 TINLDDSVLSVSNA
+1607 TINLDDSVLSASNT

-1632 ASQATFGGNTT
+1632 ASQADFGGNTT
-1643 IDAASFNFDSASSLS
+1643 IDTASFNFDSASSLN
-1658 FNNLTANGALNFN
+1658 FNDLTANGALNFN
-1671 GYAPSLSKAL
+1671 GYAPSLTRAL

-1721 ITGISGA
+1721 IAGISGA

-1734 LFYGMKIQNATYSDN
+1734 LFYGMKIQNATYSGN

-1838 QTPQTPGTYSPFNQ
+1838 QTPQAPGTYSPFNQ

-1862 GFSSGN
+1862 GFSSEN

-1883 KEMIETNQ
+1883 KEMIESNQ
-1891 LDNITSIN
+1891 LDNITNIN
-1899 EVLQLLDRIKI
+1899 EVLQLLDKIKI
-1910 TPAQKQALL
+1910 TQTQKQALL

-1928 INQTFSNG
+1928 INQTFNNG
-1936 NLVIG
+1936 NLIIG
-1941 ATQDHVTNSTSSI
+1941 ATQDNVTNSTSSI

-1995 ADFKAKSIY
+1995 ADFKAKSVY
-2004 ITGTLGSGN
+2004 ITGTLGSAN
-2013 AFESGGSADITF
+2013 AFESGGSADVTF

-2069 QMAMEKI
+2069 QVAMEKI

-2085 VENALIP
+2085 IENALSP
-2092 LSKELPSSLQNETL
+2092 LSKELPASLQNETL

-2113 NLDNLLN
+2113 NLDDLLN
-2120 NSGVMNAIQ
+2120 NSGVMNEIQ

-2171 GYMDASELSSILS
+2171 GYIDASELSSILS

-2209 DEFLGQDVV
+2209 NEFLGQDVV

-2368 CINLANCP
+2368 CVNLANCP

-2394 LSVRANNFT
+2394 LSVHANNFT

-2431 ENATLQANNLTI
+2431 GNATLQANNLTI
-2443 ANAFNNASNSTAN
+2443 TNAFNNASNSTAN

-2504 GIATIMT
+2504 GAATIMA
-2511 NYNNPLIQ
+2511 NNNNPLIQ

-2532 IDSAKAIYYGY
+2532 IDSTKAIYYGY

-2552 LDNYLKLYTLINING
+2552 LDNYLKLYALIDING
-2567 KHMVMT
+2567 KRMVMT

-2591 IVGFKDSQNQ
+2591 VVGFKDSQNQ

-2609 NKVKIAVSNAPINNL
+2609 NKVKIAISNDPINNL

-2637 GIQGVDSIEQAGGT
+2637 GTQGVDSIDQAGGN

-2666 PLFAPYYLESHSTKD
+2666 PLFAPYYLESHSAKD

-2699 NFKNDATNILQINT
+2699 DFKNDATNILQINT

-2790 GINVGYD
+2790 GINIGYD

-2814 GFHANITQ
+2814 GFHGNITQ

-2862 PLLSIINQSYRY
+2862 PLLSIINQSYKY
-2874 NTWTTD
+2874 DTWTTD

-2894 SVIFKPQIGLAYYYI
+2894 SVIFKPQIGLSYYYI
-2909 GMSGLRGIMDDPI
+2909 GLSGLRGIMDDPI

>member
-1 MAFKKAGLISKFI
+1 MAFKKARLISRFI

-21 NKISKKIFKLN
+21 NKISKKFFTLN
-32 PILKR
+32 QILKR

-47 KSIKKPFNKNKSFLK
+47 RSIEKPFNKNKSFLK

-74 PHLRASEC
+74 SHLRANEC
-82 RYWSWWSGY
+82 RYWSWSSWSY
-91 HDKIES
+91 QDNIES
-97 GSNSPTHNSYCL
+97 GPNSPTHNSYCL

-128 AGGASFTQKFN
+128 VGGASFTQKFN
-139 NGTLNVGGN
+139 NGTLDIGGN
-148 IRFGGTGVNG
+148 IRFGGTGING
-158 VNVGYITGTYDA
+158 GDVGYITGTYDA
-170 QTINFNSSR
+170 QVINFNSSH
-179 ITTGNSLSD
+179 ITTGNSYAD

-195 FNATNR
+195 FNATNN

-215 AQHSYMNFKG
+215 TQKSYMNFKG
-225 SNINVSGS
+225 SNIKVSGS

-239 NGGFSFSGNN
+239 DGGFSFSGSN
-249 NNSAISFNKTKFNQG
+249 NNSAISFNQTSFNQG
-264 TYNFTNSA
+264 TYNFSNSA
-272 NLSFNNSNFNQSTYN
+272 TLSFGNSNFNQGTYH
-287 FNSLQSTFNNS
+287 FNSAQSTFENS
-298 TFNQGTYNFTDNT
+298 SFNQGTYNFNDSV
-311 SFNNDTFN
+311 SFNNNTFN

-328 KVSFSGANTLNSSS
+328 KVSFSGINTLNSSS
-342 PFASLKGSVSFGSG
+342 PFASLKGSVSFGSN
-356 AVFNLNQTLNAN
+356 AIFNLNQTLNNN
-368 QTYDILTTNGTIQY
+368 QTYDILTTNGAIQY

-415 DINGQDE
+415 DIDGQDE
-422 TLQETFSNKSITTQ
+422 TLQETFNNQSIITQ
-436 FLGDDL
+436 FLGDNL
-442 QAKAK
+442 QQQAQK
-447 ATYQQDLNNSQ
+447 TYQEDLTNSQ
-458 SALSNATNDNKI
+458 NALRGATSDNTIANNDTSYTQSKNATVAK
-470 ASADTG
+470 
-476 YTNNQNTTIKQDA
+476 DA
-489 QNLEHTSQQI
+489 QSLENTNQQI
-499 AKDEQALQGDLN
+499 TKDKQALEKDLAQI
-511 KLKQLANSS
+511 KELANSTTG

-526 NQAQSKEQQDEQTL
+526 TQAQKQEQQEEQTL
-540 QNEENTFSSEQ
+540 QNDENAFNTKQDS
-551 EGLEKALANAK
+551 LNKAIQQAQAQQQK
-562 EQQEQQQAQATYQQD
+562 QEQQQAQQTYQED
-577 LNNSQSAL
+577 VANSQNAL
-585 SNATNDNKIASADT
+585 NKVTSDNTIASNDTGYTQSKNATILK
-599 DYTKNQNTAIKQDAQ
+599 DAQ

-619 SQQITQDQKD
+619 NQKIQQDEQALEKD
-629 LEQDLDKLQQLANSK
+629 LAQIKQLANST

-651 FNQAQSTEQQDEQTL
+651 FNQAQKQEQQDEQTL
-666 QNEEE
+666 QNDENAFN
-671 TFSSEQEGLEKALA
+671 TEQEGLKQAIA
-685 NAKHTSPTP
+685 NAKHVSPTPNPTPSPTPTP
-694 TKHTAQNNPPNK
+694 TKHTAPNTPPSQ
-706 VSPPTQNLP
+706 VPPTPTQNP
-715 TTNVWNG
+715 PAESVWNG
-722 VYNFQNQ
+722 VYWLQNK
-729 TYSKKGIYYID
+729 TYSNKGIYYID

-753 LSTYGYLDWFT
+753 LSTY
-764 LKNKFSVNANNGTL
+764 
-778 IIGNNT
+778 
-784 ESANTK
+784 
-790 GLIWIGDDKGLV
+790 
-802 YYNTGTFNA
+802 
-811 ANIYLTSNLKT
+811 
-822 GNGFSGEGATLN
+822 
-834 FNATNRITINQ
+834 
-845 ASFDNSDAGA
+845 
-855 QHSYMNF
+855 
-862 KGSNINVSG
+862 
-871 SSFTDDTNGGFSF
+871 
-884 SGNNNNSAISF
+884 
-895 NKTKFNQGT
+895 
-904 YNFTNSANLSFN
+904 
-916 NSNFNQS
+916 
-923 TYNFNSLQS
+923 
-932 TFNNSTFNQGTYNF
+932 
-946 TDNTSFNNDT
+946 
-956 FNQGTYNFNTSKVSF
+956 
-971 SGANTLNSSSPF
+971 
-983 ASLKGSVSFG
+983 
-993 SGAVFNLNQ
+993 
-1002 TLNANQTYDIL
+1002 
-1013 TTNGTIQYGVYQSYL
+1013 
-1028 WDLIN
+1028 
-1033 YKGDKAISHVEVG
+1033 
-1046 NNTYDVTFDING
+1046 
-1058 QDETLQ
+1058 
-1064 ETFSNKSITT
+1064 
-1074 QFLGD
+1074 
-1079 DLQAKAK
+1079 
-1086 ATYQQDLNNSQ
+1086 
-1097 SALSNAT
+1097 
-1104 NDNKIASADTGYTNN
+1104 
-1119 QNTTIKQDAQN
+1119 
-1130 LEHTS
+1130 
-1135 QQIAKDEQALQGD
+1135 
-1148 LNKLKQLANSSFN
+1148 
-1161 EQAFNQAQSKEQQD
+1161 
-1175 EQTLQNEEET
+1175 
-1185 FSSEQEGL
+1185 
-1193 EKALANAKP
+1193 
-1202 ASPTPT
+1202 
-1208 PTPTPTPSPT
+1208 
-1218 PNPTPTKHTA
+1218 
-1228 PNKVPPTPPTQNLPT
+1228 
-1243 TNVWNGVYWLQNQTY
+1243 
-1258 SQKGVYYIDPNL
+1258 
-1270 SGQSGQ
+1270 
-1276 SANTL
+1276 
-1281 STYTAN
+1281 TAN

-1292 FGVNIQ
+1292 FSVNIQ

-1320 HGGFGYIIG
+1320 HGGFGYITG
-1329 TFNAANIYLTNN
+1329 TFSAANIYLTNN

-1373 NDAETVTKMIQTGA
+1373 NNAETVTKMIQTGA
-1387 SQHSYATF
+1387 SQHSYTTF

-1413 GKFSFNAKNISF
+1413 GKFSFSAENISF

-1437 GSSVISAN
+1437 GSSTISTN
-1445 AANSLSFNNSRL
+1445 ASNSLSFIDSRL
-1457 NGGAVYNLWAN
+1457 NGGAIYNLQAN

-1478 FNVLYSRGTS
+1478 FNVLYSRGTN

-1526 GNKSQT
+1526 GNKSQA

-1572 GSQATFNSLFFNGA
+1572 GSQATFNSLFFNGG

-1607 TINLDDSVLSVSNA
+1607 TINLDDSVLSANNT

-1632 ASQATFGGNTT
+1632 ASQADFGGNTI
-1643 IDAASFNFDSASSLS
+1643 IDIASFNFDSASSLN

-1671 GYAPSLSKAL
+1671 GYAPSLTKAL

-1862 GFSSGN
+1862 GFSSEN
-1868 LKTLLGILSQNSATL
+1868 LKTLLGIFSQNSATL
-1883 KEMIETNQ
+1883 KEMIESNQ
-1891 LDNITSIN
+1891 LDNITNIN
-1899 EVLQLLDRIKI
+1899 EVLQLLDKIKI
-1910 TPAQKQALL
+1910 TQAQKQALL

-1928 INQTFSNG
+1928 INQTFNNG

-1941 ATQDHVTNSTSSI
+1941 ATQDNVTNSTSSI

-2004 ITGTLGSGN
+2004 ITGTIGSGN
-2013 AFESGGSADITF
+2013 AFESGGSADVTF
-2025 QSANNLVLNK
+2025 QSTNNLVLNK

-2069 QMAMEKI
+2069 QVAMEKI

-2085 VENALIP
+2085 IENALSP
-2092 LSKELPSSLQNETL
+2092 LSKELPDSLQDETL

-2113 NLDNLLN
+2113 NLDDLLN
-2120 NSGVMNAIQ
+2120 NSGVMNEIQ
-2129 NIISKK
+2129 NIISQK

-2171 GYMDASELSSILS
+2171 GYIDASELSSILS

-2209 DEFLGQDVV
+2209 NEFLGQDVI

-2238 GLSGIYNQGLGSV
+2238 GLSGVYNQGLGSV

-2289 YVFVNNSSFSNA
+2289 YVFVNNSSFNNA

-2376 TTKNSSSTNSSVT
+2376 TTKNSSSANSSVT
-2389 PTNES
+2389 PTNET

-2403 FLGVIASNGAIDLSQ
+2403 FLGAIASNGAIDLSQ
-2418 VKNNS
+2418 VTNNS

-2443 ANAFNNASNSTAN
+2443 TNAFNNTSNSTAN
-2456 INGDFTLNQQATLST
+2456 INGNFTLNQQATLST

-2495 VSHAIINAQ
+2495 VSHAIINTQ
-2504 GIATIMT
+2504 GTATIMA
-2511 NYNNPLIQ
+2511 NNNPLIQ
-2519 FNTSSKETGAYTL
+2519 FNASSKEVGTYTL

-2543 NDQITGGSS
+2543 NNQITGGSS
-2552 LDNYLKLYTLINING
+2552 LDNYLKLYALIDING

-2581 QAVSIKDGGL
+2581 QAVSVKDGGL
-2591 IVGFKDSQNQ
+2591 VVGFKDSQNQ

-2609 NKVKIAVSNAPINNL
+2609 NKVKIAVSNDPINNL

-2637 GIQGVDSIEQAGGT
+2637 GVQSVDSIDQAGGN

-2729 FASADFHER
+2729 FARSDFLER

-2777 GASFINGGTGTLY
+2777 GASFISGGTGTLY
-2790 GINVGYD
+2790 GINIGYD

-2829 MGVYSRAFI
+2829 VGVYSRAFI

-2874 NTWTTD
+2874 DTWTTD

-2894 SVIFKPQIGLAYYYI
+2894 SVIFKPQVGLSYYYI
-2909 GMSGLRGIMDDPI
+2909 GLSGLRGIMDDPI

>member
-14 SKGSFKL
+14 LKGSFKL

-32 PILKR
+32 QILKR
-37 EKPLKRHKKT
+37 GKPLSHKKT

-74 PHLRASEC
+74 SHLRASEC
-82 RYWSWWSGY
+82 RYWSWSSWSY
-91 HDKIES
+91 HDNIES

-109 FSSTQGSGTYYLNT
+109 FNSAQGSGTYYLNT

-148 IRFGGTGVNG
+148 IRFGGIGVNG
-158 VNVGYITGTYDA
+158 GNVGYITGTYGA

-179 ITTGNSLSD
+179 ITTGNSFST

-195 FNATNR
+195 FNATNN
-201 ITINQASFDNSDAG
+201 ITINQASFDNGDAG
-215 AQHSYMNFKG
+215 TQHSYMNFSG

-239 NGGFSFSGNN
+239 NGGFSFSANGA
-249 NNSAISFNKTKFNQG
+249 NSNLSFDKTNFNQG
-264 TYNFTNSA
+264 TYKFTNSA
-272 NLSFNNSNFNQSTYN
+272 NLN
-287 FNSLQSTFNNS
+287 FNNS
-298 TFNQGTYNFTDNT
+298 TFNQGTYNFNSAQST
-311 SFNNDTFN
+311 FNNDTFN
-319 QGTYNFNTS
+319 QGTYKFTNSANLSFNNNTFNQGTYSFNAS

-356 AVFNLNQTLNAN
+356 AIFNLNQTLNSN
-368 QTYDILTTNGTIQY
+368 QTYDILTTSKTIQY

-395 KGDKAISHVEVG
+395 KGDKAISHIEVG
-407 NNTYDVTF
+407 SSTYDVTF

-422 TLQETFSNKSITTQ
+422 TLQETFNNQSITTQ
-436 FLGDDL
+436 FLGDNL
-442 QAKAK
+442 QAKAQ
-447 ATYQQDLNNSQ
+447 ATYQQDLSNSQ
-458 SALSNATNDNKI
+458 TALNNATSDNKI
-470 ASADTG
+470 ASSDTD
-476 YTNNQNTTIKQDA
+476 YTNNQNTTIAKDA
-489 QNLEHTSQQI
+489 QS
-499 AKDEQALQGDLN
+499 
-511 KLKQLANSS
+511 
-520 FNEQAF
+520 
-526 NQAQSKEQQDEQTL
+526 
-540 QNEENTFSSEQ
+540 
-551 EGLEKALANAK
+551 
-562 EQQEQQQAQATYQQD
+562 
-577 LNNSQSAL
+577 
-585 SNATNDNKIASADT
+585 
-599 DYTKNQNTAIKQDAQ
+599 
-614 NLENT
+614 LENT
-619 SQQITQDQKD
+619 SQTIQQD
-629 LEQDLDKLQQLANSK
+629 EQALKGDLDKLQQLANST
-644 TGFNEQA
+644 TGFNQQA
-651 FNQAQSTEQQDEQTL
+651 FKNAQSTEQQDLQTL

-671 TFSSEQEGLEKALA
+671 TFSSEQEGLK
-685 NAKHTSPTP
+685 
-694 TKHTAQNNPPNK
+694 
-706 VSPPTQNLP
+706 
-715 TTNVWNG
+715 
-722 VYNFQNQ
+722 
-729 TYSKKGIYYID
+729 
-740 PNLSGQSGQSGNT
+740 
-753 LSTYGYLDWFT
+753 
-764 LKNKFSVNANNGTL
+764 
-778 IIGNNT
+778 
-784 ESANTK
+784 
-790 GLIWIGDDKGLV
+790 
-802 YYNTGTFNA
+802 
-811 ANIYLTSNLKT
+811 
-822 GNGFSGEGATLN
+822 
-834 FNATNRITINQ
+834 Q
-845 ASFDNSDAGA
+845 A
-855 QHSYMNF
+855 
-862 KGSNINVSG
+862 I
-871 SSFTDDTNGGFSF
+871 
-884 SGNNNNSAISF
+884 
-895 NKTKFNQGT
+895 
-904 YNFTNSANLSFN
+904 
-916 NSNFNQS
+916 
-923 TYNFNSLQS
+923 
-932 TFNNSTFNQGTYNF
+932 
-946 TDNTSFNNDT
+946 
-956 FNQGTYNFNTSKVSF
+956 
-971 SGANTLNSSSPF
+971 
-983 ASLKGSVSFG
+983 
-993 SGAVFNLNQ
+993 
-1002 TLNANQTYDIL
+1002 
-1013 TTNGTIQYGVYQSYL
+1013 
-1028 WDLIN
+1028 
-1033 YKGDKAISHVEVG
+1033 
-1046 NNTYDVTFDING
+1046 
-1058 QDETLQ
+1058 
-1064 ETFSNKSITT
+1064 
-1074 QFLGD
+1074 
-1079 DLQAKAK
+1079 
-1086 ATYQQDLNNSQ
+1086 
-1097 SALSNAT
+1097 
-1104 NDNKIASADTGYTNN
+1104 
-1119 QNTTIKQDAQN
+1119 
-1130 LEHTS
+1130 
-1135 QQIAKDEQALQGD
+1135 
-1148 LNKLKQLANSSFN
+1148 
-1161 EQAFNQAQSKEQQD
+1161 
-1175 EQTLQNEEET
+1175 
-1185 FSSEQEGL
+1185 
-1193 EKALANAKP
+1193 ANAKP

-1208 PTPTPTPSPT
+1208 PT
-1218 PNPTPTKHTA
+1218 KHTA
-1228 PNKVPPTPPTQNLPT
+1228 PNTPPNKVPPTPPTQNLPT
-1243 TNVWNGVYWLQNQTY
+1243 TNVWNGVYNLQNQTY
-1258 SQKGVYYIDPNL
+1258 SKQGVYYIDPNL

-1276 SANTL
+1276 SGNTL

-1287 LLGRS
+1287 LFGRS

-1320 HGGFGYIIG
+1320 HGGFGYISG

-1341 FKTGEGVSGS
+1341 FKTGEGVSNS

-1387 SQHSYATF
+1387 SQHSYAAF

-1478 FNVLYSRGTS
+1478 FNVLYSRGAS

-1526 GNKSQT
+1526 GNKSQAT
-1532 AFKNSLTLDN
+1532 FKNSLTLDN

-1548 DNQSVLNASGASA
+1548 DNQSVLNANGASV

-1572 GSQATFNSLFFNGA
+1572 GSQATFNSLFFNGG
-1586 TLSLNANS
+1586 TLSLNASS

-1607 TINLDDSVLSVSNA
+1607 TINLDDSVLSASNT

-1632 ASQATFGGNTT
+1632 ASQANFGGNTT
-1643 IDAASFNFDSASSLS
+1643 IDTASFNFGSASSLS

-1671 GYAPSLSKAL
+1671 GYTPSLSKAL

-1721 ITGISGA
+1721 ITGISGV

-1883 KEMIETNQ
+1883 KEMIESNQ

-1899 EVLQLLDRIKI
+1899 EVLQLLDEIKI

-1941 ATQDHVTNSTSSI
+1941 ATQDNVTNSTSSI

-2013 AFESGGSADITF
+2013 AFESGGSADVTF

-2061 GNLANVLS
+2061 GNLVNVLS

-2085 VENALIP
+2085 VENALSP
-2092 LSKELPSSLQNETL
+2092 LSKELPTSLQNETL

-2120 NSGVMNAIQ
+2120 NSRVMNAIQ

-2171 GYMDASELSSILS
+2171 GYIDASELSSILS

-2209 DEFLGQDVV
+2209 NEFLGQDVV

-2238 GLSGIYNQGLGSV
+2238 GLSGVYNQGLGSV
-2251 LPPSLQ
+2251 LPLSLQ

-2403 FLGVIASNGAIDLSQ
+2403 FLGTIASNGAIDLSQ

-2431 ENATLQANNLTI
+2431 ENAALQANNLTI
-2443 ANAFNNASNSTAN
+2443 TNAFNNASNSTAN
-2456 INGDFTLNQQATLST
+2456 INGNFTLNQQATLST

-2495 VSHAIINAQ
+2495 ASHAIINAQ
-2504 GIATIMT
+2504 GTATIMA
-2511 NYNNPLIQ
+2511 NNNNPLIQ
-2519 FNTSSKETGAYTL
+2519 FNTSSKETGTYTL

-2552 LDNYLKLYTLINING
+2552 LADYLKLYTLIDING

-2581 QAVSIKDGGL
+2581 QAVNIKDGGL
-2591 IVGFKDSQNQ
+2591 VVGFKDSQNQ

-2609 NKVKIAVSNAPINNL
+2609 NKVKIAVSNDPINNL

-2637 GIQGVDSIEQAGGT
+2637 GAQGVDSIEQAGGA

-2862 PLLSIINQSYRY
+2862 PLLSIINQSYKY

-2909 GMSGLRGIMDDPI
+2909 GLSGLRGIMDDPI

>member
-1 MAFKKAGLISKFI
+1 M
-14 SKGSFKL
+14 
-21 NKISKKIFKLN
+21 NRISKKIFKLN
-32 PILKR
+32 QILKR
-37 EKPLKRHKKT
+37 EKPLKRHKKAL
-47 KSIKKPFNKNKSFLK
+47 KPIKKLSNRNKSFLK

-74 PHLRASEC
+74 SHLRANEC
-82 RYWSWWSGY
+82 RYWSWSSWSY
-91 HDKIES
+91 QDNIES
-97 GSNSPTHNSYCL
+97 GPNSPTHNSYCL

-139 NGTLNVGGN
+139 NGTLDIGGN
-148 IRFGGTGVNG
+148 IRFGGTGING
-158 VNVGYITGTYDA
+158 GDVGYITGTYDA
-170 QTINFNSSR
+170 QTINFNSSH
-179 ITTGNSLSD
+179 ITTGNSYAD

-195 FNATNR
+195 FNATNN

-215 AQHSYMNFKG
+215 TQKSYMNFKG
-225 SNINVSGS
+225 SQINVSGS
-233 SFTDDT
+233 SFKDDT
-239 NGGFSFSGNN
+239 NGGFNFSGSSN
-249 NNSAISFNKTKFNQG
+249 NNSAISFNQTSFNQGAYNFSNSASSSFDKTNFNQG
-264 TYNFTNSA
+264 TYDFNSA
-272 NLSFNNSNFNQSTYN
+272 
-287 FNSLQSTFNNS
+287 QSTFENS
-298 TFNQGTYNFTDNT
+298 DFNQGTYSFSNST

-319 QGTYNFNTS
+319 QGTYSFNTS
-328 KVSFSGANTLNSSS
+328 KVSFSGINTLNSSS
-342 PFASLKGSVSFGSG
+342 PFASLKGSVSFGSN
-356 AVFNLNQTLNAN
+356 AIFNLNQTLSGN
-368 QTYDILTTNGTIQY
+368 QTYDILTTNGAIQY

-415 DINGQDE
+415 DIDGQDE
-422 TLQETFSNKSITTQ
+422 TLQETFNKQSIITQ
-436 FLGDDL
+436 FLGD
-442 QAKAK
+442 
-447 ATYQQDLNNSQ
+447 
-458 SALSNATNDNKI
+458 
-470 ASADTG
+470 
-476 YTNNQNTTIKQDA
+476 
-489 QNLEHTSQQI
+489 NL
-499 AKDEQALQGDLN
+499 
-511 KLKQLANSS
+511 
-520 FNEQAF
+520 
-526 NQAQSKEQQDEQTL
+526 
-540 QNEENTFSSEQ
+540 
-551 EGLEKALANAK
+551 
-562 EQQEQQQAQATYQQD
+562 QQQAQQTYQEDLTNFQNA
-577 LNNSQSAL
+577 LNNVTSDNTIASNDTSYTQSK
-585 SNATNDNKIASADT
+585 NATVAK
-599 DYTKNQNTAIKQDAQ
+599 DAQ

-619 SQQITQDQKD
+619 NAQIQQKKQALQQ
-629 LEQDLDKLQQLANSK
+629 ELDNIQQLAHSP
-644 TGFNEQA
+644 TGFNPQAFQNAQTKEQQDLQTLQNDEQA
-651 FNQAQSTEQQDEQTL
+651 FNTEQ
-666 QNEEE
+666 
-671 TFSSEQEGLEKALA
+671 EKLKQAIA
-685 NAKHTSPTP
+685 NAKSASPTPSPTP
-694 TKHTAQNNPPNK
+694 TPTKRTAPNTPPSQ
-706 VSPPTQNLP
+706 VPPTPPTQNP
-715 TTNVWNG
+715 PAESVWSG
-722 VYNFQNQ
+722 VYWPQNQ
-729 TYSKKGIYYID
+729 TYSNKGVYYID

-753 LSTYGYLDWFT
+753 LSTY
-764 LKNKFSVNANNGTL
+764 
-778 IIGNNT
+778 
-784 ESANTK
+784 
-790 GLIWIGDDKGLV
+790 
-802 YYNTGTFNA
+802 
-811 ANIYLTSNLKT
+811 
-822 GNGFSGEGATLN
+822 
-834 FNATNRITINQ
+834 
-845 ASFDNSDAGA
+845 
-855 QHSYMNF
+855 
-862 KGSNINVSG
+862 
-871 SSFTDDTNGGFSF
+871 
-884 SGNNNNSAISF
+884 
-895 NKTKFNQGT
+895 
-904 YNFTNSANLSFN
+904 
-916 NSNFNQS
+916 
-923 TYNFNSLQS
+923 
-932 TFNNSTFNQGTYNF
+932 
-946 TDNTSFNNDT
+946 
-956 FNQGTYNFNTSKVSF
+956 
-971 SGANTLNSSSPF
+971 
-983 ASLKGSVSFG
+983 
-993 SGAVFNLNQ
+993 
-1002 TLNANQTYDIL
+1002 
-1013 TTNGTIQYGVYQSYL
+1013 
-1028 WDLIN
+1028 
-1033 YKGDKAISHVEVG
+1033 
-1046 NNTYDVTFDING
+1046 
-1058 QDETLQ
+1058 
-1064 ETFSNKSITT
+1064 
-1074 QFLGD
+1074 
-1079 DLQAKAK
+1079 
-1086 ATYQQDLNNSQ
+1086 
-1097 SALSNAT
+1097 
-1104 NDNKIASADTGYTNN
+1104 
-1119 QNTTIKQDAQN
+1119 
-1130 LEHTS
+1130 
-1135 QQIAKDEQALQGD
+1135 
-1148 LNKLKQLANSSFN
+1148 
-1161 EQAFNQAQSKEQQD
+1161 
-1175 EQTLQNEEET
+1175 
-1185 FSSEQEGL
+1185 
-1193 EKALANAKP
+1193 
-1202 ASPTPT
+1202 
-1208 PTPTPTPSPT
+1208 
-1218 PNPTPTKHTA
+1218 
-1228 PNKVPPTPPTQNLPT
+1228 
-1243 TNVWNGVYWLQNQTY
+1243 
-1258 SQKGVYYIDPNL
+1258 
-1270 SGQSGQ
+1270 
-1276 SANTL
+1276 
-1281 STYTAN
+1281 TAN

-1292 FGVNIQ
+1292 FSVNTQ

-1306 NTESVNDN
+1306 DTESVNSN

-1320 HGGFGYIIG
+1320 HGGFGYITG

-1341 FKTGEGVSGS
+1341 FKTGEGVSNS

-1387 SQHSYATF
+1387 SQHSYAAF
-1395 DATNNISVTNSS
+1395 DALNNISVTNSS

-1413 GKFSFNAKNISF
+1413 GKFSFSAKNISF

-1437 GSSVISAN
+1437 ESSVISAN
-1445 AANSLSFNNSRL
+1445 ASNSLSFTDSRL
-1457 NGGAVYNLWAN
+1457 NGGAVYNLQAN

-1517 LQNNANITL
+1517 LQNNANITF
-1526 GNKSQT
+1526 GNKSQA

-1548 DNQSVLNASGASA
+1548 DNQSVLNANGASA

-1572 GSQATFNSLFFNGA
+1572 GSQAAFNNLFFNGG

-1594 KLNASSASFSNNT
+1594 KISASSTSFSNNT
-1607 TINLDDSVLSVSNA
+1607 TINLDNSTLSANNT

-1632 ASQATFGGNTT
+1632 ASQADFGGNTT
-1643 IDAASFNFDSASSLS
+1643 IDTASFNFDSASSLN

-1671 GYAPSLSKAL
+1671 GYAPSLTKAL

-1805 QNPTGYSYDYSDNQA
+1805 QNPTGYSYDYSDNQV

-1838 QTPQTPGTYSPFNQ
+1838 QTPQAPGTYSPFNQ

-1862 GFSSGN
+1862 GFSSEN

-1883 KEMIETNQ
+1883 KEMIESNQ
-1891 LDNITSIN
+1891 LDNITNIN
-1899 EVLQLLDRIKI
+1899 EVLQLLDKIKI
-1910 TPAQKQALL
+1910 TQAQKQALL

-1941 ATQDHVTNSTSSI
+1941 ATQDNVTNSTSSI

-1995 ADFKAKSIY
+1995 ADFKAKSVY
-2004 ITGTLGSGN
+2004 ITGTMGSGN
-2013 AFESGGSADITF
+2013 AFESGGSADVTF

-2069 QMAMEKI
+2069 QVAMEKI

-2085 VENALIP
+2085 IENALSP
-2092 LSKELPSSLQNETL
+2092 LSKELPASLQDETL

-2113 NLDNLLN
+2113 NLDDLLN
-2120 NSGVMNAIQ
+2120 NSGVMNEIQ

-2171 GYMDASELSSILS
+2171 GYIDASELSSILG

-2209 DEFLGQDVV
+2209 NEFLGQDVV

-2238 GLSGIYNQGLGSV
+2238 GLSGVYNQGLGSV

-2257 NALKENDLGALL
+2257 NALKENDLGTLL

-2289 YVFVNNSSFSNA
+2289 YVFVNDSSFSNA

-2319 NTIDFSKYQGALIFA
+2319 NTIDFSKYQGTLIFV
-2334 SNGVSNINITTLNAT
+2334 SNDVSNINITTLNAT

-2368 CINLANCP
+2368 CVNLANCP
-2376 TTKNSSSTNSSVT
+2376 TTKDSSSTNSSVT

-2403 FLGVIASNGAIDLSQ
+2403 FLGTIASNGAIDLSQ

-2431 ENATLQANNLTI
+2431 ENATLQANSLTI
-2443 ANAFNNASNSTAN
+2443 TNAFNNASNSTAN
-2456 INGDFTLNQQATLST
+2456 INGNFTLNQQAALST

-2495 VSHAIINAQ
+2495 ASHAIINAQ
-2504 GIATIMT
+2504 GVATIMA
-2511 NYNNPLIQ
+2511 NNNSPLIQ
-2519 FNTSSKETGAYTL
+2519 FNTSSKETGTYTL

-2543 NDQITGGSS
+2543 NDQITGGNS
-2552 LDNYLKLYTLINING
+2552 LADYLKLYTLIDING
-2567 KHMVMT
+2567 KRMVMT

-2581 QAVSIKDGGL
+2581 QAVNIKDGGL

-2609 NKVKIAVSNAPINNL
+2609 NKVKIAVSNDPINNL

-2637 GIQGVDSIEQAGGT
+2637 GTQGVDSIDQAGGA

-2666 PLFAPYYLESHSTKD
+2666 PLFAPYYLESHSIKD

-2699 NFKNDATNILQINT
+2699 DFKNDATNILQINT

-2790 GINVGYD
+2790 GINIGYD

-2862 PLLSIINQSYRY
+2862 PLLSIINQSYKY
-2874 NTWTTD
+2874 DTWTTD

-2909 GMSGLRGIMDDPI
+2909 GLSGLRGIMDDPI

>member
-1 MAFKKAGLISKFI
+1 MAFKKVRLISKFI

-32 PILKR
+32 QILKR

-47 KSIKKPFNKNKSFLK
+47 KSIKKPFNQNKSFLK

-74 PHLRASEC
+74 SHLRANEC
-82 RYWSWWSGY
+82 RYWSWSSWSY
-91 HDKIES
+91 QDNIES
-97 GSNSPTHNSYCL
+97 GPNSPTHNSYCL
-109 FSSTQGSGTYYLNT
+109 FSSAQGSGTYYLNT

-148 IRFGGTGVNG
+148 IRFGGTGING
-158 VNVGYITGTYDA
+158 GDVGYITGTYDA
-170 QTINFNSSR
+170 QTINFNSSHL
-179 ITTGNSLSD
+179 TTGNSYST

-195 FNATNR
+195 FNAASN

-215 AQHSYMNFKG
+215 TQHSYMNFSG

-239 NGGFSFSGNN
+239 DGGFSFSGSNN
-249 NNSAISFNKTKFNQG
+249 YSAISFNQTSFNQG
-264 TYNFTNSA
+264 TYNFSNNAT
-272 NLSFNNSNFNQSTYN
+272 LSSNHSN
-287 FNSLQSTFNNS
+287 
-298 TFNQGTYNFTDNT
+298 FNQGTYNFNSAQSVFENSSFNQGTYNFSNNA

-319 QGTYNFNTS
+319 QGTYSFNTS
-328 KVSFSGANTLNSSS
+328 KVSFSGINTLNSSS
-342 PFASLKGSVSFGSG
+342 PFTSLKGSVSFGSD
-356 AVFNLNQTLNAN
+356 AVFNLNQTLNNN

-395 KGDKAISHVEVG
+395 KGDKAISHVGVG

-422 TLQETFSNKSITTQ
+422 TLQETFNNQSIITQ

-442 QAKAK
+442 QQQAQK
-447 ATYQQDLNNSQ
+447 TYQQDLSNSQ
-458 SALSNATNDNKI
+458 SALNNATSDNKI
-470 ASADTG
+470 ANSDTD
-476 YTNNQNTTIKQDA
+476 YTKSSNPTINKDA
-489 QNLEHTSQQI
+489 QSLEHTNQQI
-499 AKDEQALQGDLN
+499 AQDEQALQGDLD
-511 KLKQLANSS
+511 KLK
-520 FNEQAF
+520 
-526 NQAQSKEQQDEQTL
+526 
-540 QNEENTFSSEQ
+540 
-551 EGLEKALANAK
+551 
-562 EQQEQQQAQATYQQD
+562 
-577 LNNSQSAL
+577 
-585 SNATNDNKIASADT
+585 
-599 DYTKNQNTAIKQDAQ
+599 
-614 NLENT
+614 
-619 SQQITQDQKD
+619 
-629 LEQDLDKLQQLANSK
+629 QLANSK

-651 FNQAQSTEQQDEQTL
+651 FNQVQSTEQQDEQTL
-666 QNEEE
+666 QNEEK
-671 TFSSEQEGLEKALA
+671 TFNSEQEGLKQAI
-685 NAKHTSPTP
+685 AKHTSPTP
-694 TKHTAQNNPPNK
+694 TPTKHTAPNTPPNK
-706 VSPPTQNLP
+706 VSPTPTPPTQNLP
-715 TTNVWNG
+715 TTNVWDG
-722 VYNFQNQ
+722 VYNLQNQ
-729 TYSKKGIYYID
+729 TYSQKGIYYID

-753 LSTYGYLDWFT
+753 LSTY
-764 LKNKFSVNANNGTL
+764 
-778 IIGNNT
+778 
-784 ESANTK
+784 
-790 GLIWIGDDKGLV
+790 
-802 YYNTGTFNA
+802 
-811 ANIYLTSNLKT
+811 
-822 GNGFSGEGATLN
+822 
-834 FNATNRITINQ
+834 
-845 ASFDNSDAGA
+845 
-855 QHSYMNF
+855 
-862 KGSNINVSG
+862 
-871 SSFTDDTNGGFSF
+871 
-884 SGNNNNSAISF
+884 
-895 NKTKFNQGT
+895 
-904 YNFTNSANLSFN
+904 
-916 NSNFNQS
+916 
-923 TYNFNSLQS
+923 
-932 TFNNSTFNQGTYNF
+932 
-946 TDNTSFNNDT
+946 
-956 FNQGTYNFNTSKVSF
+956 
-971 SGANTLNSSSPF
+971 
-983 ASLKGSVSFG
+983 
-993 SGAVFNLNQ
+993 
-1002 TLNANQTYDIL
+1002 
-1013 TTNGTIQYGVYQSYL
+1013 
-1028 WDLIN
+1028 
-1033 YKGDKAISHVEVG
+1033 
-1046 NNTYDVTFDING
+1046 
-1058 QDETLQ
+1058 
-1064 ETFSNKSITT
+1064 
-1074 QFLGD
+1074 
-1079 DLQAKAK
+1079 
-1086 ATYQQDLNNSQ
+1086 
-1097 SALSNAT
+1097 
-1104 NDNKIASADTGYTNN
+1104 
-1119 QNTTIKQDAQN
+1119 
-1130 LEHTS
+1130 
-1135 QQIAKDEQALQGD
+1135 
-1148 LNKLKQLANSSFN
+1148 
-1161 EQAFNQAQSKEQQD
+1161 
-1175 EQTLQNEEET
+1175 
-1185 FSSEQEGL
+1185 
-1193 EKALANAKP
+1193 
-1202 ASPTPT
+1202 
-1208 PTPTPTPSPT
+1208 
-1218 PNPTPTKHTA
+1218 
-1228 PNKVPPTPPTQNLPT
+1228 
-1243 TNVWNGVYWLQNQTY
+1243 
-1258 SQKGVYYIDPNL
+1258 
-1270 SGQSGQ
+1270 
-1276 SANTL
+1276 
-1281 STYTAN
+1281 TAN
-1287 LLGRS
+1287 LFGRS

-1320 HGGFGYIIG
+1320 HGGFGYIMG

-1341 FKTGEGVSGS
+1341 FKTGEGVSNS

-1387 SQHSYATF
+1387 SQHSYAAF

-1413 GKFSFNAKNISF
+1413 GKFSFTAKNISF

-1437 GSSVISAN
+1437 GSSTISAN
-1445 AANSLSFNNSRL
+1445 ASNSLSFNNSRL

-1499 TSFTLSSQS
+1499 TNFTLSSQS

-1517 LQNNANITL
+1517 LQDNANITL
-1526 GNKSQT
+1526 GNKSQA
-1532 AFKNSLTLDN
+1532 AFKNSLTLNN

-1548 DNQSVLNASGASA
+1548 DNQSVLNANNTSA

-1572 GSQATFNSLFFNGA
+1572 RSQATFNSLFFNGG

-1607 TINLDDSVLSVSNA
+1607 TINLDDSVLSASNA

-1632 ASQATFGGNTT
+1632 ASQADFGGNTT
-1643 IDAASFNFDSASSLS
+1643 IDTASFNFDSASSLN

-1671 GYAPSLSKAL
+1671 GYAPSLTRAL

-1762 SSQIIQESIKNG
+1762 SSQIIQENIKNG

-1862 GFSSGN
+1862 GFSSEN

-1883 KEMIETNQ
+1883 KEMIESNQ
-1891 LDNITSIN
+1891 LDNITNIN
-1899 EVLQLLDRIKI
+1899 EVLQLLDKIKI
-1910 TPAQKQALL
+1910 TQTQKQALL

-1928 INQTFSNG
+1928 INQTFNNG

-1941 ATQDHVTNSTSSI
+1941 ATQDNVTNSTSSI

-2004 ITGTLGSGN
+2004 ITGTIGSGN
-2013 AFESGGSADITF
+2013 AFESGGSADVTF
-2025 QSANNLVLNK
+2025 QSTNNLVLNK

-2047 NLLGQEGIDKIFNQ
+2047 NLLGQEGINKIFNQ

-2069 QMAMEKI
+2069 QMAMENI

-2085 VENALIP
+2085 VENALSP
-2092 LSKELPSSLQNETL
+2092 LSKELPASLQNETL

-2113 NLDNLLN
+2113 NLDDLLN

-2209 DEFLGQDVV
+2209 NEFLGRDVV
-2218 KKLESQGLVSNII
+2218 KKLESQGLVSSII

-2238 GLSGIYNQGLGSV
+2238 GLNGVYNQGLGSV

-2334 SNGVSNINITTLNAT
+2334 SNDVSNINITTLNAT

-2368 CINLANCP
+2368 CVNLANCP

-2443 ANAFNNASNSTAN
+2443 TNAFNNASNSTTN
-2456 INGDFTLNQQATLST
+2456 INGNFTLNQQATLST
-2471 NASGLNVMGN
+2471 NSSGLNVMGN
-2481 FNSYGDLVFNLSHS
+2481 FNSYGGLVFNLSHS

-2504 GIATIMT
+2504 GAATIMA
-2511 NYNNPLIQ
+2511 NNNNPLIQ
-2519 FNTSSKETGAYTL
+2519 FNTSSKETGTYTL

-2543 NDQITGGSS
+2543 NDQITGGNS
-2552 LDNYLKLYTLINING
+2552 LDNYLKLYTLIDING

-2591 IVGFKDSQNQ
+2591 VVGFKDSQNQ

-2609 NKVKIAVSNAPINNL
+2609 NKVKIAVSNDPINNL
-2624 QAPTLKQYIAQIQ
+2624 QVPTLKQYIAQIQ
-2637 GIQGVDSIEQAGGT
+2637 GTQSVDSIDQVGGT

-2699 NFKNDATNILQINT
+2699 DFKNDATNILQINT

-2862 PLLSIINQSYRY
+2862 PLLSIINQSYKY
-2874 NTWTTD
+2874 DTWTTD

-2909 GMSGLRGIMDDPI
+2909 GLSGLRGIMDDPI

-2929 ADPNKKSV
+2929 ADPNNKSV

>member
-14 SKGSFKL
+14 LKGSFKL

-32 PILKR
+32 QILKR
-37 EKPLKRHKKT
+37 EKPLSHKKT
-47 KSIKKPFNKNKSFLK
+47 KSVKKPFNKNKSFLK

-74 PHLRASEC
+74 SHLRASEC
-82 RYWSWWSGY
+82 RYWSWSSWSY
-91 HDKIES
+91 HDNIES

-109 FSSTQGSGTYYLNT
+109 FNSAQGSGTYYLNT

-128 AGGASFTQKFN
+128 PGGASFTQKFN

-158 VNVGYITGTYDA
+158 GDVGYITGTYDA

-179 ITTGNSLSD
+179 ITTGNSFFT

-195 FNATNR
+195 FNAANH
-201 ITINQASFDNSDAG
+201 ITINQASFDNGDAG
-215 AQHSYMNFKG
+215 AQHSYMNFSS
-225 SNINVSGS
+225 SNINVSDS

-239 NGGFSFSGNN
+239 NGGFSFSGNGA
-249 NNSAISFNKTKFNQG
+249 NSNLSFNKTNFNQGTYKFTNSANLNFNNSNFNQG
-264 TYNFTNSA
+264 TYNFNSTQ
-272 NLSFNNSNFNQSTYN
+272 SVFNNSN
-287 FNSLQSTFNNS
+287 
-298 TFNQGTYNFTDNT
+298 FNQGTYNFTDNT
-311 SFNNDTFN
+311 GLNFNNDTFN
-319 QGTYNFNTS
+319 QGTYNFNAS
-328 KVSFSGANTLNSSS
+328 KVSFSGVNTLNSSS
-342 PFASLKGSVSFGSG
+342 PFASLKGSVSFGSD
-356 AVFNLNQTLNAN
+356 AIFNLNQTFNTN

-407 NNTYDVTF
+407 SNTYDVTF

-422 TLQETFSNKSITTQ
+422 TLQETFNNQAITAQ

-442 QAKAK
+442 QAKAQ
-447 ATYQQDLNNSQ
+447 ATYQQDLSNSQ
-458 SALSNATNDNKI
+458 TALNNATSDNKI
-470 ASADTG
+470 ASNDTG
-476 YTNNQNTTIKQDA
+476 YTNNQNTTIK
-489 QNLEHTSQQI
+489 
-499 AKDEQALQGDLN
+499 K
-511 KLKQLANSS
+511 
-520 FNEQAF
+520 
-526 NQAQSKEQQDEQTL
+526 
-540 QNEENTFSSEQ
+540 
-551 EGLEKALANAK
+551 
-562 EQQEQQQAQATYQQD
+562 
-577 LNNSQSAL
+577 
-585 SNATNDNKIASADT
+585 
-599 DYTKNQNTAIKQDAQ
+599 DAQ

-619 SQQITQDQKD
+619 SQQIAQDQKD
-629 LEQDLDKLQQLANSK
+629 LEQDLDNLQQLANST
-644 TGFNEQA
+644 TGFNQQA
-651 FNQAQSTEQQDEQTL
+651 FNQAQSTEQQDLQTL
-666 QNEEE
+666 QENEN
-671 TFSSEQEGLEKALA
+671 TFNAEQEGL
-685 NAKHTSPTP
+685 
-694 TKHTAQNNPPNK
+694 
-706 VSPPTQNLP
+706 
-715 TTNVWNG
+715 
-722 VYNFQNQ
+722 
-729 TYSKKGIYYID
+729 
-740 PNLSGQSGQSGNT
+740 
-753 LSTYGYLDWFT
+753 
-764 LKNKFSVNANNGTL
+764 
-778 IIGNNT
+778 
-784 ESANTK
+784 
-790 GLIWIGDDKGLV
+790 
-802 YYNTGTFNA
+802 
-811 ANIYLTSNLKT
+811 
-822 GNGFSGEGATLN
+822 
-834 FNATNRITINQ
+834 
-845 ASFDNSDAGA
+845 
-855 QHSYMNF
+855 
-862 KGSNINVSG
+862 
-871 SSFTDDTNGGFSF
+871 
-884 SGNNNNSAISF
+884 
-895 NKTKFNQGT
+895 
-904 YNFTNSANLSFN
+904 
-916 NSNFNQS
+916 
-923 TYNFNSLQS
+923 
-932 TFNNSTFNQGTYNF
+932 
-946 TDNTSFNNDT
+946 
-956 FNQGTYNFNTSKVSF
+956 
-971 SGANTLNSSSPF
+971 
-983 ASLKGSVSFG
+983 
-993 SGAVFNLNQ
+993 
-1002 TLNANQTYDIL
+1002 
-1013 TTNGTIQYGVYQSYL
+1013 
-1028 WDLIN
+1028 
-1033 YKGDKAISHVEVG
+1033 
-1046 NNTYDVTFDING
+1046 
-1058 QDETLQ
+1058 
-1064 ETFSNKSITT
+1064 
-1074 QFLGD
+1074 
-1079 DLQAKAK
+1079 
-1086 ATYQQDLNNSQ
+1086 
-1097 SALSNAT
+1097 
-1104 NDNKIASADTGYTNN
+1104 
-1119 QNTTIKQDAQN
+1119 KQ
-1130 LEHTS
+1130 
-1135 QQIAKDEQALQGD
+1135 
-1148 LNKLKQLANSSFN
+1148 
-1161 EQAFNQAQSKEQQD
+1161 
-1175 EQTLQNEEET
+1175 
-1185 FSSEQEGL
+1185 
-1193 EKALANAKP
+1193 ALANAKP
-1202 ASPTPT
+1202 ASPTP
-1208 PTPTPTPSPT
+1208 SPT
-1218 PNPTPTKHTA
+1218 PAPTKHTA
-1228 PNKVPPTPPTQNLPT
+1228 PNTPPNKVPPTPPTQNLPT
-1243 TNVWNGVYWLQNQTY
+1243 TNVWNGVYNLQNQTY
-1258 SQKGVYYIDPNL
+1258 SQKGIYYIDPNL
-1270 SGQSGQ
+1270 SGQSAQ
-1276 SANTL
+1276 SGNTL

-1287 LLGRS
+1287 LFGRS

-1320 HGGFGYIIG
+1320 HGGFGYITG

-1387 SQHSYATF
+1387 SQHSYAAF

-1413 GKFSFNAKNISF
+1413 GKFSFSAKNISF

-1437 GSSVISAN
+1437 GSSVISTN

-1526 GNKSQT
+1526 GNKSQA

-1548 DNQSVLNASGASA
+1548 DNQSVLNANGASA

-1572 GSQATFNSLFFNGA
+1572 GSQATFNSLFFNGGI
-1586 TLSLNANS
+1586 LSLNASS
-1594 KLNASSASFSNNT
+1594 KLNASSTSFSNNT
-1607 TINLDDSVLSVSNA
+1607 TINLDDSVLSASNT

-1632 ASQATFGGNTT
+1632 ASQANFGGNTT
-1643 IDAASFNFDSASSLS
+1643 IDTASFNFDSASSLS

-1671 GYAPSLSKAL
+1671 GYAPSLTKAL
-1681 MSVSGQFVLGNNGD
+1681 MSVSGQFVLGDNGD

-1734 LFYGMKIQNATYSDN
+1734 LFYGMKIQNATYSGN

-1838 QTPQTPGTYSPFNQ
+1838 QMPQIPGTYSPFNQ

-1883 KEMIETNQ
+1883 KEMIESNQ

-1899 EVLQLLDRIKI
+1899 EVLQLLDKIKI
-1910 TPAQKQALL
+1910 TPVQKQALL

-1941 ATQDHVTNSTSSI
+1941 ATQDNVTNSTSSI

-2004 ITGTLGSGN
+2004 ITGKVGSAN
-2013 AFESGGSADITF
+2013 AFESGGSADVTF

-2085 VENALIP
+2085 VENALSP
-2092 LSKELPSSLQNETL
+2092 LSKELPASLQNETL

-2120 NSGVMNAIQ
+2120 NSGVMNEIQ

-2171 GYMDASELSSILS
+2171 GYIDASELSSILS

-2209 DEFLGQDVV
+2209 NEFLGQDVV

-2238 GLSGIYNQGLGSV
+2238 GLSGVYNQGLGSV

-2394 LSVRANNFT
+2394 LSVRANDFT
-2403 FLGVIASNGAIDLSQ
+2403 FLGTIASNGAIDLSQ

-2443 ANAFNNASNSTAN
+2443 TNAFNNASNSTAN

-2481 FNSYGDLVFNLSHS
+2481 FNSYGDLVFNLNHS

-2504 GIATIMT
+2504 GTATIMA
-2511 NYNNPLIQ
+2511 NNNNPLIQ
-2519 FNTSSKETGAYTL
+2519 FNTSSKETGTYTL

-2543 NDQITGGSS
+2543 NDQITGGNS
-2552 LDNYLKLYTLINING
+2552 LADYLKLYTLIDING
-2567 KHMVMT
+2567 KRMVMT

-2581 QAVSIKDGGL
+2581 QAVNIKDGGL

-2609 NKVKIAVSNAPINNL
+2609 NKVKIAVSNDPINNL

-2637 GIQGVDSIEQAGGT
+2637 GAQGVDSIDQAGGT

-2699 NFKNDATNILQINT
+2699 DFKNDATNILQINT

-2790 GINVGYD
+2790 GINIGYD

-2862 PLLSIINQSYRY
+2862 PLLSIINQSYKY
-2874 NTWTTD
+2874 DTWTTD

-2909 GMSGLRGIMDDPI
+2909 GLSGLRGIMDDPI

-2929 ADPNKKSV
+2929 ADPNRKSV

-3014 GIGARFGLDYK
+3014 SIGARFGLDYK

>member
-1 MAFKKAGLISKFI
+1 MAFKKARLISRFI

-32 PILKR
+32 QILKC
-37 EKPLKRHKKT
+37 EKPLKRYKKT

-74 PHLRASEC
+74 SHLRANEC
-82 RYWSWWSGY
+82 RYWSWSSWNY
-91 HDKIES
+91 QDNIES
-97 GSNSPTHNSYCL
+97 GPNSPTHNSYCL
-109 FSSTQGSGTYYLNT
+109 FSSAQGSGTYYLNT

-139 NGTLNVGGN
+139 GGTLNVGGN
-148 IRFGGTGVNG
+148 IRFGGTGING
-158 VNVGYITGTYDA
+158 GDVGYITGTYDA
-170 QTINFNSSR
+170 QTINFNSSHL
-179 ITTGNSLSD
+179 TTGNSYAD

-195 FNATNR
+195 FNAANN
-201 ITINQASFDNSDAG
+201 ITINQASFDNNDAG
-215 AQHSYMNFKG
+215 TQKSYMDFKG
-225 SNINVSGS
+225 SNIKVSGS
-233 SFTDDT
+233 SFKDDT
-239 NGGFSFSGNN
+239 DGGFNFSGNS
-249 NNSAISFNKTKFNQG
+249 NNSTISFNQTNFNQG
-264 TYNFTNSA
+264 TYKFTNSA
-272 NLSFNNSNFNQSTYN
+272 NLSFNNSAFNQGTYH
-287 FNSLQSTFNNS
+287 FNSAQSTFENS
-298 TFNQGTYNFTDNT
+298 NFNQGTYNFNDNV

-319 QGTYNFNTS
+319 QGTYSFNTS
-328 KVSFSGANTLNSSS
+328 KVSFSGTNTLNSSS
-342 PFASLKGSVSFGSG
+342 PFASLKGSVSFNSG
-356 AVFNLNQTLNAN
+356 AIFNLNQTLSGN
-368 QTYDILTTNGTIQY
+368 QTYDILTTNGAIQY

-422 TLQETFSNKSITTQ
+422 TLQETFNNQSIITQ

-442 QAKAK
+442 QQQAQQ
-447 ATYQQDLNNSQ
+447 TYQEDLTHSQ
-458 SALSNATNDNKI
+458 NALNDVTSDNTIASNDTSYTQSKNAT
-470 ASADTG
+470 
-476 YTNNQNTTIKQDA
+476 
-489 QNLEHTSQQI
+489 I
-499 AKDEQALQGDLN
+499 AKDAQGLENTNQQIQQDKQALQGDLN
-511 KLKQLANSS
+511 KLKQLANS
-520 FNEQAF
+520 
-526 NQAQSKEQQDEQTL
+526 T
-540 QNEENTFSSEQ
+540 
-551 EGLEKALANAK
+551 
-562 EQQEQQQAQATYQQD
+562 
-577 LNNSQSAL
+577 
-585 SNATNDNKIASADT
+585 
-599 DYTKNQNTAIKQDAQ
+599 
-614 NLENT
+614 
-619 SQQITQDQKD
+619 
-629 LEQDLDKLQQLANSK
+629 

-651 FNQAQSTEQQDEQTL
+651 FNQAQDKEQQDEQTL
-666 QNEEE
+666 QNDEK
-671 TFSSEQEGLEKALA
+671 TFNAEQEGLKQAI
-685 NAKHTSPTP
+685 AKPASPTPSPTPTP
-694 TKHTAQNNPPNK
+694 TKHTAPNTPPNK
-706 VSPPTQNLP
+706 VPPPTQNLP

-722 VYNFQNQ
+722 VYNLQNQ
-729 TYSKKGIYYID
+729 TYSTKGVYYID

-753 LSTYGYLDWFT
+753 LSTY
-764 LKNKFSVNANNGTL
+764 
-778 IIGNNT
+778 
-784 ESANTK
+784 
-790 GLIWIGDDKGLV
+790 
-802 YYNTGTFNA
+802 
-811 ANIYLTSNLKT
+811 
-822 GNGFSGEGATLN
+822 
-834 FNATNRITINQ
+834 
-845 ASFDNSDAGA
+845 
-855 QHSYMNF
+855 
-862 KGSNINVSG
+862 
-871 SSFTDDTNGGFSF
+871 
-884 SGNNNNSAISF
+884 
-895 NKTKFNQGT
+895 
-904 YNFTNSANLSFN
+904 
-916 NSNFNQS
+916 
-923 TYNFNSLQS
+923 
-932 TFNNSTFNQGTYNF
+932 
-946 TDNTSFNNDT
+946 
-956 FNQGTYNFNTSKVSF
+956 
-971 SGANTLNSSSPF
+971 
-983 ASLKGSVSFG
+983 
-993 SGAVFNLNQ
+993 
-1002 TLNANQTYDIL
+1002 
-1013 TTNGTIQYGVYQSYL
+1013 
-1028 WDLIN
+1028 
-1033 YKGDKAISHVEVG
+1033 
-1046 NNTYDVTFDING
+1046 
-1058 QDETLQ
+1058 
-1064 ETFSNKSITT
+1064 
-1074 QFLGD
+1074 
-1079 DLQAKAK
+1079 
-1086 ATYQQDLNNSQ
+1086 
-1097 SALSNAT
+1097 
-1104 NDNKIASADTGYTNN
+1104 
-1119 QNTTIKQDAQN
+1119 
-1130 LEHTS
+1130 
-1135 QQIAKDEQALQGD
+1135 
-1148 LNKLKQLANSSFN
+1148 
-1161 EQAFNQAQSKEQQD
+1161 
-1175 EQTLQNEEET
+1175 
-1185 FSSEQEGL
+1185 
-1193 EKALANAKP
+1193 
-1202 ASPTPT
+1202 
-1208 PTPTPTPSPT
+1208 
-1218 PNPTPTKHTA
+1218 
-1228 PNKVPPTPPTQNLPT
+1228 
-1243 TNVWNGVYWLQNQTY
+1243 
-1258 SQKGVYYIDPNL
+1258 
-1270 SGQSGQ
+1270 
-1276 SANTL
+1276 
-1281 STYTAN
+1281 TAN

-1292 FGVNIQ
+1292 FSVNIQ

-1306 NTESVNDN
+1306 DTESVNDN

-1320 HGGFGYIIG
+1320 HGGFGYITG

-1341 FKTGEGVSGS
+1341 FKTGEGVSNS

-1387 SQHSYATF
+1387 SQHSYAAF
-1395 DATNNISVTNSS
+1395 DALNNISVTDSS

-1413 GKFSFNAKNISF
+1413 GKFSFSAKNISF

-1437 GSSVISAN
+1437 GSSTISAN
-1445 AANSLSFNNSRL
+1445 ASNSLSFINSRL
-1457 NGGAVYNLWAN
+1457 NGGAVYNLQAN

-1526 GNKSQT
+1526 GNKSQA

-1548 DNQSVLNASGASA
+1548 DNQSVLNANGASA

-1572 GSQATFNSLFFNGA
+1572 GSQATFNSLFFNGG
-1586 TLSLNANS
+1586 TLSLNAGS
-1594 KLNASSASFSNNT
+1594 KLNASNASFSNNT
-1607 TINLDDSVLSVSNA
+1607 TINLDDSVLSANNT

-1632 ASQATFGGNTT
+1632 ASQADFGGNTT
-1643 IDAASFNFDSASSLS
+1643 IDTASFNFDSASSLS

-1671 GYAPSLSKAL
+1671 GYAPSLTKAL

-1838 QTPQTPGTYSPFNQ
+1838 QMSQTPGTYSPFNQ

-1862 GFSSGN
+1862 GFSSEN

-1883 KEMIETNQ
+1883 KEMIESNQ
-1891 LDNITSIN
+1891 LDNITNIN
-1899 EVLQLLDRIKI
+1899 EVLQLLDKIKI
-1910 TPAQKQALL
+1910 TQAQKQALL

-1928 INQTFSNG
+1928 INQTFNNG
-1936 NLVIG
+1936 NLIIG
-1941 ATQDHVTNSTSSI
+1941 ATQDNVTNSTSSI

-2004 ITGTLGSGN
+2004 ITGTIGSGN
-2013 AFESGGSADITF
+2013 AFESGGSADVTF
-2025 QSANNLVLNK
+2025 QSTNNLVLNK

-2047 NLLGQEGIDKIFNQ
+2047 NLLGQKGIDKIFNQ

-2069 QMAMEKI
+2069 QVAMEKI

-2085 VENALIP
+2085 VENALSP
-2092 LSKELPSSLQNETL
+2092 LSKELPASLQNETL

-2113 NLDNLLN
+2113 NLDDLLN

-2171 GYMDASELSSILS
+2171 GYIDASELSSILS
-2184 VILKDITNPPTSLQ
+2184 VVLKDITNPPASLQ

-2209 DEFLGQDVV
+2209 NEFLGQDVV

-2238 GLSGIYNQGLGSV
+2238 GLSGVYNQGLGSV

-2443 ANAFNNASNSTAN
+2443 TNAFNNASNSTAN
-2456 INGDFTLNQQATLST
+2456 INGNFTLNQQATLST

-2495 VSHAIINAQ
+2495 ASHAIINAQ
-2504 GIATIMT
+2504 GTATLMA
-2511 NYNNPLIQ
+2511 NNNNPLIQ
-2519 FNTSSKETGAYTL
+2519 FNASSKEAGTYTL

-2552 LDNYLKLYTLINING
+2552 LDNYLKLYTLIDING
-2567 KHMVMT
+2567 KHMVMAG
-2573 DNGLTYNG
+2573 NGLTYNG
-2581 QAVSIKDGGL
+2581 QAVNVKDGGL
-2591 IVGFKDSQNQ
+2591 VVGFKDSQNQ

-2609 NKVKIAVSNAPINNL
+2609 NKVKIAVSNDPINNL

-2637 GIQGVDSIEQAGGT
+2637 GTQGVDSIDQAGGT

-2699 NFKNDATNILQINT
+2699 DFKNDATNILQINT

-2729 FASADFHER
+2729 FASADFHEH

-2814 GFHANITQ
+2814 GFHGNITQ

-2874 NTWTTD
+2874 DTWTTN

-2894 SVIFKPQIGLAYYYI
+2894 SVIFKPQVGLAYYYI
-2909 GMSGLRGIMDDPI
+2909 GLSGLRGIMDDPI

>member
-1 MAFKKAGLISKFI
+1 MAFKKARLISRFI

-21 NKISKKIFKLN
+21 NKISKKIFTLN
-32 PILKR
+32 QILKR
-37 EKPLKRHKKT
+37 EKPLKRHKKAL
-47 KSIKKPFNKNKSFLK
+47 KPIKKLSNRNKSFLK

-74 PHLRASEC
+74 SHLRANEC
-82 RYWSWWSGY
+82 RYWSWSSWSY
-91 HDKIES
+91 QDNIES
-97 GSNSPTHNSYCL
+97 GPNSPTHNSYCL

-148 IRFGGTGVNG
+148 IRFGGTGING
-158 VNVGYITGTYDA
+158 GDVGYITGTYDA
-170 QTINFNSSR
+170 QTINFNSSHL
-179 ITTGNSLSD
+179 TTGNSYAD

-195 FNATNR
+195 FNAANN

-215 AQHSYMNFKG
+215 TQKSYMNFKG
-225 SNINVSGS
+225 SNIKVSGS

-249 NNSAISFNKTKFNQG
+249 NNSVISFNQTNFNQG
-264 TYNFTNSA
+264 TYHFNSTQSA
-272 NLSFNNSNFNQSTYN
+272 FNNSNFNQ
-287 FNSLQSTFNNS
+287 
-298 TFNQGTYNFTDNT
+298 GTYHFTDNA

-319 QGTYNFNTS
+319 QGTYSFNTS
-328 KVSFSGANTLNSSS
+328 KVSFSGTNTLNSSS
-342 PFASLKGSVSFGSG
+342 PFANLKGSVSFNSN
-356 AVFNLNQTLNAN
+356 AVFNLNQTLNSN
-368 QTYDILTTNGTIQY
+368 QTYDILTTNGAIQY

-422 TLQETFSNKSITTQ
+422 TLQETFNNQSIITQ
-436 FLGDDL
+436 FLGEDL
-442 QAKAK
+442 QAKAQK
-447 ATYQQDLNNSQ
+447 TYQEDLTHSQNALNNVTS
-458 SALSNATNDNKI
+458 DNTI
-470 ASADTG
+470 ASNDTS
-476 YTNNQNTTIKQDA
+476 YTQSKNTTIATDA
-489 QNLEHTSQQI
+489 QNLENTNQKIQQ
-499 AKDEQALQGDLN
+499 DEQALEKDLAQI
-511 KLKQLANSS
+511 KQLANSTTGFS
-520 FNEQAF
+520 EQAF
-526 NQAQSKEQQDEQTL
+526 SQAQDKEQQDEQTL
-540 QNEENTFSSEQ
+540 QNDENAFNAEQ
-551 EGLEKALANAK
+551 EGLKQAIANAK
-562 EQQEQQQAQATYQQD
+562 P
-577 LNNSQSAL
+577 
-585 SNATNDNKIASADT
+585 
-599 DYTKNQNTAIKQDAQ
+599 
-614 NLENT
+614 T
-619 SQQITQDQKD
+619 SPTPSH
-629 LEQDLDKLQQLANSK
+629 A
-644 TGFNEQA
+644 
-651 FNQAQSTEQQDEQTL
+651 
-666 QNEEE
+666 
-671 TFSSEQEGLEKALA
+671 
-685 NAKHTSPTP
+685 PTP
-694 TKHTAQNNPPNK
+694 TKHTVQNTPPNK
-706 VSPPTQNLP
+706 VSPTPTPPTQNLP

-722 VYNFQNQ
+722 VYNLQNQ
-729 TYSKKGIYYID
+729 TYSKQGVYYID

-753 LSTYGYLDWFT
+753 LSTY
-764 LKNKFSVNANNGTL
+764 
-778 IIGNNT
+778 
-784 ESANTK
+784 
-790 GLIWIGDDKGLV
+790 
-802 YYNTGTFNA
+802 
-811 ANIYLTSNLKT
+811 
-822 GNGFSGEGATLN
+822 
-834 FNATNRITINQ
+834 
-845 ASFDNSDAGA
+845 
-855 QHSYMNF
+855 
-862 KGSNINVSG
+862 
-871 SSFTDDTNGGFSF
+871 
-884 SGNNNNSAISF
+884 
-895 NKTKFNQGT
+895 
-904 YNFTNSANLSFN
+904 
-916 NSNFNQS
+916 
-923 TYNFNSLQS
+923 
-932 TFNNSTFNQGTYNF
+932 
-946 TDNTSFNNDT
+946 
-956 FNQGTYNFNTSKVSF
+956 
-971 SGANTLNSSSPF
+971 
-983 ASLKGSVSFG
+983 
-993 SGAVFNLNQ
+993 
-1002 TLNANQTYDIL
+1002 
-1013 TTNGTIQYGVYQSYL
+1013 
-1028 WDLIN
+1028 
-1033 YKGDKAISHVEVG
+1033 
-1046 NNTYDVTFDING
+1046 
-1058 QDETLQ
+1058 
-1064 ETFSNKSITT
+1064 
-1074 QFLGD
+1074 
-1079 DLQAKAK
+1079 
-1086 ATYQQDLNNSQ
+1086 
-1097 SALSNAT
+1097 
-1104 NDNKIASADTGYTNN
+1104 
-1119 QNTTIKQDAQN
+1119 
-1130 LEHTS
+1130 
-1135 QQIAKDEQALQGD
+1135 
-1148 LNKLKQLANSSFN
+1148 
-1161 EQAFNQAQSKEQQD
+1161 
-1175 EQTLQNEEET
+1175 
-1185 FSSEQEGL
+1185 
-1193 EKALANAKP
+1193 
-1202 ASPTPT
+1202 
-1208 PTPTPTPSPT
+1208 
-1218 PNPTPTKHTA
+1218 
-1228 PNKVPPTPPTQNLPT
+1228 
-1243 TNVWNGVYWLQNQTY
+1243 
-1258 SQKGVYYIDPNL
+1258 
-1270 SGQSGQ
+1270 
-1276 SANTL
+1276 
-1281 STYTAN
+1281 TAN
-1287 LLGRS
+1287 LFGRS

-1320 HGGFGYIIG
+1320 HGGFGYITG
-1329 TFNAANIYLTNN
+1329 TFSAANIYLTNN
-1341 FKTGEGVSGS
+1341 FKTGEGVSNS

-1358 TFKASDNITMDGLNY
+1358 TFKASDNITIDGLNY

-1387 SQHSYATF
+1387 SQHSYAAF
-1395 DATNNISVTNSS
+1395 DALNNISVTNSS

-1413 GKFSFNAKNISF
+1413 GKFSFSAKNISF

-1445 AANSLSFNNSRL
+1445 ASNSLSFINSRL
-1457 NGGAVYNLWAN
+1457 NGGAVYNLQAN

-1478 FNVLYSRGTS
+1478 FNVLHSRGTS

-1499 TSFTLSSQS
+1499 TNFTLSSQS

-1526 GNKSQT
+1526 GNKSQA

-1548 DNQSVLNASGASA
+1548 DNQSVLNANNTSA

-1572 GSQATFNSLFFNGA
+1572 ESQATFNSLFFNGG
-1586 TLSLNANS
+1586 TLSLNASS

-1607 TINLDDSVLSVSNA
+1607 TINLDDSVLSANST

-1632 ASQATFGGNTT
+1632 ASQADFGGNTT
-1643 IDAASFNFDSASSLS
+1643 IDTASFNFDSASSLS

-1671 GYAPSLSKAL
+1671 GYAPSLTKAL

-1734 LFYGMKIQNATYSDN
+1734 LFYGMKIQDATYSDN

-1805 QNPTGYSYDYSDNQA
+1805 QNPTGYSYDYSDNQV

-1838 QTPQTPGTYSPFNQ
+1838 QTPQAPGTYSPFNQ

-1862 GFSSGN
+1862 GFSSEN

-1883 KEMIETNQ
+1883 KEMIESNQ
-1891 LDNITSIN
+1891 LDNITNIN
-1899 EVLQLLDRIKI
+1899 EVLQLLDKIKI
-1910 TPAQKQALL
+1910 TQTQKQALL

-1928 INQTFSNG
+1928 INQTFNNG
-1936 NLVIG
+1936 NLIIG
-1941 ATQDHVTNSTSSI
+1941 ATQDNVTNSTSSI
-1954 WFGGNGYSSPCALD
+1954 WFGGNGYSSPCTLD

-2004 ITGTLGSGN
+2004 ITGTMGSGN
-2013 AFESGGSADITF
+2013 AFESGGSADVTF

-2047 NLLGQEGIDKIFNQ
+2047 NLLGQKGIEKIFNQ

-2069 QMAMEKI
+2069 QVAMEKI

-2085 VENALIP
+2085 VENALSP
-2092 LSKELPSSLQNETL
+2092 LSKELPASLQNETL

-2113 NLDNLLN
+2113 NLDDLLN

-2171 GYMDASELSSILS
+2171 GYIDASELSSILS
-2184 VILKDITNPPTSLQ
+2184 VVLKDITNPPTSLQ

-2209 DEFLGQDVV
+2209 NEFLGQDVV
-2218 KKLESQGLVSNII
+2218 KKLESQDLVSNII

-2238 GLSGIYNQGLGSV
+2238 GLSGVYNQGLGSV

-2289 YVFVNNSSFSNA
+2289 YVFVNDSSFSNA

-2368 CINLANCP
+2368 CVNLANCP

-2403 FLGVIASNGAIDLSQ
+2403 FLGIIASNGAIDLSQ

-2456 INGDFTLNQQATLST
+2456 INGNFTLNQQATLST
-2471 NASGLNVMGN
+2471 NANGLNVMGN

-2495 VSHAIINAQ
+2495 ASHAIISAQ
-2504 GIATIMT
+2504 GTATIMA
-2511 NYNNPLIQ
+2511 NNNNPLIQ
-2519 FNTSSKETGAYTL
+2519 FNTSSKEVGTYTL
-2532 IDSAKAIYYGY
+2532 IDSTKAIYYGY

-2552 LDNYLKLYTLINING
+2552 LDNYLKLYALIDING

-2573 DNGLTYNG
+2573 GNGLTYNG
-2581 QAVSIKDGGL
+2581 QAVNIKDGGL
-2591 IVGFKDSQNQ
+2591 VVGFKDSQNQ

-2609 NKVKIAVSNAPINNL
+2609 NKVKIAVSNDPINNL

-2637 GIQGVDSIEQAGGT
+2637 GVQSVNSIDQAGGN

-2666 PLFAPYYLESHSTKD
+2666 PLFAPYYLESHSAKD

-2699 NFKNDATNILQINT
+2699 DFKNDATNILQINT

-2729 FASADFHER
+2729 FARSDFLER

-2814 GFHANITQ
+2814 GFHGNITQ

-2874 NTWTTD
+2874 DTWTTD

-2909 GMSGLRGIMDDPI
+2909 GLSGLRGIMDDPI

>member
-1 MAFKKAGLISKFI
+1 MAFKKARLISRFI

-21 NKISKKIFKLN
+21 NKISKKFFTLN
-32 PILKR
+32 QILKR
-37 EKPLKRHKKT
+37 EKPLKHHKKAL
-47 KSIKKPFNKNKSFLK
+47 KPIKKLSNRNKSFLK

-74 PHLRASEC
+74 SHLRANEC
-82 RYWSWWSGY
+82 RYWSWSSWSY
-91 HDKIES
+91 QDNIES
-97 GSNSPTHNSYCL
+97 GPNSPTHNSYCL
-109 FSSTQGSGTYYLNT
+109 FSSAQGSGTYYLNT

-139 NGTLNVGGN
+139 NGTLDIGGN
-148 IRFGGTGVNG
+148 IRFGGTGING
-158 VNVGYITGTYDA
+158 GDVGYITGTYDA
-170 QTINFNSSR
+170 QTMNFNSSH
-179 ITTGNSLSD
+179 ITTGNSIST

-195 FNATNR
+195 FNATNN

-215 AQHSYMNFKG
+215 TQKSYMNFKG
-225 SNINVSGS
+225 SNIKVSGS

-239 NGGFSFSGNN
+239 DGGFSFSGNN
-249 NNSAISFNKTKFNQG
+249 NNSVISFNQTNFNQG
-264 TYNFTNSA
+264 TYNFND
-272 NLSFNNSNFNQSTYN
+272 NISFNNN
-287 FNSLQSTFNNS
+287 
-298 TFNQGTYNFTDNT
+298 TFNQGTYDFSNNT

-319 QGTYNFNTS
+319 QGTYHFNTS
-328 KVSFSGANTLNSSS
+328 KVSFSGTNTLNSSS
-342 PFASLKGSVSFGSG
+342 PFASLKGSVSFNSN
-356 AVFNLNQTLNAN
+356 AIFNLNQTLNNN
-368 QTYDILTTNGTIQY
+368 QTYDILTTNGAIQY

-415 DINGQDE
+415 DIDGQDE
-422 TLQETFSNKSITTQ
+422 TLQETFSNQSIITQ

-442 QAKAK
+442 QQQAQQ
-447 ATYQQDLNNSQ
+447 TYQEDVAHSQ
-458 SALSNATNDNKI
+458 NALRGATSDNTIASNDTSYTQSKNATVAK
-470 ASADTG
+470 
-476 YTNNQNTTIKQDA
+476 DA
-489 QNLEHTSQQI
+489 QSLENTNQQI
-499 AKDEQALQGDLN
+499 QKGEQALEKDLAQI
-511 KLKQLANSS
+511 KQLANP
-520 FNEQAF
+520 
-526 NQAQSKEQQDEQTL
+526 T
-540 QNEENTFSSEQ
+540 
-551 EGLEKALANAK
+551 
-562 EQQEQQQAQATYQQD
+562 
-577 LNNSQSAL
+577 
-585 SNATNDNKIASADT
+585 
-599 DYTKNQNTAIKQDAQ
+599 
-614 NLENT
+614 
-619 SQQITQDQKD
+619 
-629 LEQDLDKLQQLANSK
+629 

-651 FNQAQSTEQQDEQTL
+651 FNQAQKQEQQDEQTL
-666 QNEEE
+666 QNDENAFN
-671 TFSSEQEGLEKALA
+671 TEQEGLEQAIA
-685 NAKHTSPTP
+685 NAKPANPTPSPTPTP
-694 TKHTAQNNPPNK
+694 TKHTGPNTPPSQ
-706 VSPPTQNLP
+706 VPPTPTQNP
-715 TTNVWNG
+715 PAENVWNG
-722 VYNFQNQ
+722 VYWLQNQ
-729 TYSKKGIYYID
+729 TYSNKGIYYID

-753 LSTYGYLDWFT
+753 LSTY
-764 LKNKFSVNANNGTL
+764 
-778 IIGNNT
+778 
-784 ESANTK
+784 
-790 GLIWIGDDKGLV
+790 
-802 YYNTGTFNA
+802 
-811 ANIYLTSNLKT
+811 
-822 GNGFSGEGATLN
+822 
-834 FNATNRITINQ
+834 
-845 ASFDNSDAGA
+845 
-855 QHSYMNF
+855 
-862 KGSNINVSG
+862 
-871 SSFTDDTNGGFSF
+871 
-884 SGNNNNSAISF
+884 
-895 NKTKFNQGT
+895 
-904 YNFTNSANLSFN
+904 
-916 NSNFNQS
+916 
-923 TYNFNSLQS
+923 
-932 TFNNSTFNQGTYNF
+932 
-946 TDNTSFNNDT
+946 
-956 FNQGTYNFNTSKVSF
+956 
-971 SGANTLNSSSPF
+971 
-983 ASLKGSVSFG
+983 
-993 SGAVFNLNQ
+993 
-1002 TLNANQTYDIL
+1002 
-1013 TTNGTIQYGVYQSYL
+1013 
-1028 WDLIN
+1028 
-1033 YKGDKAISHVEVG
+1033 
-1046 NNTYDVTFDING
+1046 
-1058 QDETLQ
+1058 
-1064 ETFSNKSITT
+1064 
-1074 QFLGD
+1074 
-1079 DLQAKAK
+1079 
-1086 ATYQQDLNNSQ
+1086 
-1097 SALSNAT
+1097 
-1104 NDNKIASADTGYTNN
+1104 
-1119 QNTTIKQDAQN
+1119 
-1130 LEHTS
+1130 
-1135 QQIAKDEQALQGD
+1135 
-1148 LNKLKQLANSSFN
+1148 
-1161 EQAFNQAQSKEQQD
+1161 
-1175 EQTLQNEEET
+1175 
-1185 FSSEQEGL
+1185 
-1193 EKALANAKP
+1193 
-1202 ASPTPT
+1202 
-1208 PTPTPTPSPT
+1208 
-1218 PNPTPTKHTA
+1218 
-1228 PNKVPPTPPTQNLPT
+1228 
-1243 TNVWNGVYWLQNQTY
+1243 
-1258 SQKGVYYIDPNL
+1258 
-1270 SGQSGQ
+1270 
-1276 SANTL
+1276 
-1281 STYTAN
+1281 TAN

-1292 FGVNIQ
+1292 FGVNAN

-1320 HGGFGYIIG
+1320 HGGFGYITG

-1373 NDAETVTKMIQTGA
+1373 NNAETVTKMIQTGA
-1387 SQHSYATF
+1387 SQHSYTTF

-1413 GKFSFNAKNISF
+1413 GKFSFSAENISF

-1437 GSSVISAN
+1437 GSSTISTN
-1445 AANSLSFNNSRL
+1445 ASNSLSFTDSRL
-1457 NGGAVYNLWAN
+1457 NGGAIYNLQAN

-1526 GNKSQT
+1526 GNKSQA

-1548 DNQSVLNASGASA
+1548 DNQSVLNANGASA

-1572 GSQATFNSLFFNGA
+1572 GSQATFNSLFFNGG
-1586 TLSLNANS
+1586 TFSLNANS

-1607 TINLDDSVLSVSNA
+1607 TINLDDSVLNA
-1621 SSLNANINFQG
+1621 NNTSSLNANINFQG
-1632 ASQATFGGNTT
+1632 ASQADFGGNTT
-1643 IDAASFNFDSASSLS
+1643 IDTASFNFDSASSLN

-1671 GYAPSLSKAL
+1671 GYAPSLTKAL
-1681 MSVSGQFVLGNNGD
+1681 MSVSGQFVLGSNGD

-1805 QNPTGYSYDYSDNQA
+1805 QNLTGYSYDYSDNQA

-1825 TSNIKGLFTPKGS
+1825 TSNVKGLFTPKGS

-1862 GFSSGN
+1862 GFSSKN

-1883 KEMIETNQ
+1883 KEMIESNQ
-1891 LDNITSIN
+1891 LDNITNIN
-1899 EVLQLLDRIKI
+1899 EVLQLLDKIKI
-1910 TPAQKQALL
+1910 TQAQKQALL

-1941 ATQDHVTNSTSSI
+1941 ATQDNVTNSTSSI

-1968 SATCSSFRNTYL
+1968 SAICSSFRNTYL

-2004 ITGTLGSGN
+2004 ITGTIGSGN
-2013 AFESGGSADITF
+2013 AFESGGSADVTF

-2047 NLLGQEGIDKIFNQ
+2047 NLLGQGGIDKIFNQ

-2085 VENALIP
+2085 IENALSP
-2092 LSKELPSSLQNETL
+2092 LSKELPASLQDETL

-2113 NLDNLLN
+2113 NLDDLLN
-2120 NSGVMNAIQ
+2120 NSGVMNEIQ
-2129 NIISKK
+2129 NIISQK

-2146 IIENYLAKQSLK
+2146 IIENYLARQSLK

-2171 GYMDASELSSILS
+2171 GYIDASEISSILS

-2209 DEFLGQDVV
+2209 NEFLGQDVV

-2231 NNIISQG
+2231 NNVISQG
-2238 GLSGIYNQGLGSV
+2238 GLSGVYNQGLGSV

-2376 TTKNSSSTNSSVT
+2376 TTKNSSSANSSVT
-2389 PTNES
+2389 PTNET

-2403 FLGVIASNGAIDLSQ
+2403 FLGAIASNGAIDLSQ
-2418 VKNNS
+2418 VTNNS

-2443 ANAFNNASNSTAN
+2443 TNAFNNASNSTAN
-2456 INGDFTLNQQATLST
+2456 INGNFTLNQQATLST
-2471 NASGLNVMGN
+2471 NANGLNVMGN

-2495 VSHAIINAQ
+2495 VSHAIINTQ
-2504 GIATIMT
+2504 GTATIMA
-2511 NYNNPLIQ
+2511 NDNNPLIQ
-2519 FNTSSKETGAYTL
+2519 FNASSKEVGTYTL

-2543 NDQITGGSS
+2543 NNQITGGSS
-2552 LDNYLKLYTLINING
+2552 LDNYLKLYALIDING

-2581 QAVSIKDGGL
+2581 QAVSVKDGGL
-2591 IVGFKDSQNQ
+2591 VVGFKDSQNQ

-2609 NKVKIAVSNAPINNL
+2609 NKVKIAVSNDPINNL

-2637 GIQGVDSIEQAGGT
+2637 GVQSVDSIDQAGGN

-2729 FASADFHER
+2729 FARSDFLER

-2777 GASFINGGTGTLY
+2777 GASFISGGTGTLY

-2829 MGVYSRAFI
+2829 VGVYSRAFI

-2874 NTWTTD
+2874 DTWTTD

-2894 SVIFKPQIGLAYYYI
+2894 SVIFKPQVGLSYYYI
-2909 GMSGLRGIMDDPI
+2909 GLSSLRGIMDDPI

>member
-1 MAFKKAGLISKFI
+1 MAFKKVRLISRFI

-21 NKISKKIFKLN
+21 SKISKKIFTLN
-32 PILKR
+32 QILKR
-37 EKPLKRHKKT
+37 ENPLKRHKKT
-47 KSIKKPFNKNKSFLK
+47 KSVKKPFNKNKSFLK
-62 ASVLLIGALGGL
+62 ASILLIGALGGL
-74 PHLRASEC
+74 SHLRANEC
-82 RYWSWWSGY
+82 RYWSWSSWGY
-91 HDKIES
+91 HDNIES
-97 GSNSPTHNSYCL
+97 GPNSPTHNSYCL
-109 FSSTQGSGTYYLNT
+109 FSSAQGSGTYYLNT

-139 NGTLNVGGN
+139 GGTLDIGGN
-148 IRFGGTGVNG
+148 IRFGGTGING
-158 VNVGYITGTYDA
+158 GDVGYITGTYDA
-170 QTINFNSSR
+170 QTMNFNSSHL
-179 ITTGNSLSD
+179 TTGNSYAD
-188 GGGATLN
+188 GGGTTLN
-195 FNATNR
+195 FNATNN

-215 AQHSYMNFKG
+215 TQKSYMNFKG
-225 SNINVSGS
+225 SNIKVSGS
-233 SFTDDT
+233 SFKDDT
-239 NGGFSFSGNN
+239 DGGFSFSGNN
-249 NNSAISFNKTKFNQG
+249 NNSAISFNQTSFNQG
-264 TYNFTNSA
+264 TYNFSNNAT
-272 NLSFNNSNFNQSTYN
+272 LSFNNSNFNQGTYH
-287 FNSLQSTFNNS
+287 FNSTQSTFDNS
-298 TFNQGTYNFTDNT
+298 NFNQGAYDFSNNT

-328 KVSFSGANTLNSSS
+328 KVSFSGINTLNSSS
-342 PFASLKGSVSFGSG
+342 PFASLKGSVSFNSG
-356 AVFNLNQTLNAN
+356 AIFNLNQTLNSN
-368 QTYDILTTNGTIQY
+368 QTYDILTTNGAIQY

-395 KGDKAISHVEVG
+395 KGDKAISHVGVG

-422 TLQETFSNKSITTQ
+422 TLQETFNKQSIITQ

-442 QAKAK
+442 QAKAQK
-447 ATYQQDLNNSQ
+447 TYQQDLSNSQ
-458 SALSNATNDNKI
+458 SALNNAASDSKI
-470 ASADTG
+470 ANSDTD
-476 YTNNQNTTIKQDA
+476 YTKNKNTAIATDA
-489 QNLEHTSQQI
+489 QNLENTNQQI
-499 AKDEQALQGDLN
+499 AQDEQALEKDLAQI
-511 KLKQLANSS
+511 KQLANSTTG

-526 NQAQSKEQQDEQTL
+526 NTTQKQEQQDEQTLQNDENAFNTEQERLEQAIQQAQAQEQEQQQAQQTYQEDVAHSQNALNNVNSDNTIASNDTSYTQSKNATIAKDAQSLKNTDQQIQQDEQALEKDLAQIKQLANSTTGFNEQAFNTAQKQEQQDEQTL
-540 QNEENTFSSEQ
+540 QNEEKTFNSEQ
-551 EGLEKALANAK
+551 EGLK
-562 EQQEQQQAQATYQQD
+562 QA
-577 LNNSQSAL
+577 
-585 SNATNDNKIASADT
+585 I
-599 DYTKNQNTAIKQDAQ
+599 
-614 NLENT
+614 
-619 SQQITQDQKD
+619 
-629 LEQDLDKLQQLANSK
+629 
-644 TGFNEQA
+644 
-651 FNQAQSTEQQDEQTL
+651 
-666 QNEEE
+666 
-671 TFSSEQEGLEKALA
+671 A
-685 NAKHTSPTP
+685 NAKHVSPTPSPTPTP
-694 TKHTAQNNPPNK
+694 TKHTAQNTPP
-706 VSPPTQNLP
+706 
-715 TTNVWNG
+715 
-722 VYNFQNQ
+722 
-729 TYSKKGIYYID
+729 
-740 PNLSGQSGQSGNT
+740 
-753 LSTYGYLDWFT
+753 
-764 LKNKFSVNANNGTL
+764 
-778 IIGNNT
+778 
-784 ESANTK
+784 
-790 GLIWIGDDKGLV
+790 
-802 YYNTGTFNA
+802 
-811 ANIYLTSNLKT
+811 
-822 GNGFSGEGATLN
+822 
-834 FNATNRITINQ
+834 
-845 ASFDNSDAGA
+845 
-855 QHSYMNF
+855 
-862 KGSNINVSG
+862 
-871 SSFTDDTNGGFSF
+871 
-884 SGNNNNSAISF
+884 
-895 NKTKFNQGT
+895 
-904 YNFTNSANLSFN
+904 
-916 NSNFNQS
+916 
-923 TYNFNSLQS
+923 
-932 TFNNSTFNQGTYNF
+932 
-946 TDNTSFNNDT
+946 
-956 FNQGTYNFNTSKVSF
+956 
-971 SGANTLNSSSPF
+971 
-983 ASLKGSVSFG
+983 
-993 SGAVFNLNQ
+993 
-1002 TLNANQTYDIL
+1002 
-1013 TTNGTIQYGVYQSYL
+1013 
-1028 WDLIN
+1028 
-1033 YKGDKAISHVEVG
+1033 
-1046 NNTYDVTFDING
+1046 
-1058 QDETLQ
+1058 
-1064 ETFSNKSITT
+1064 
-1074 QFLGD
+1074 
-1079 DLQAKAK
+1079 
-1086 ATYQQDLNNSQ
+1086 SQ
-1097 SALSNAT
+1097 
-1104 NDNKIASADTGYTNN
+1104 
-1119 QNTTIKQDAQN
+1119 
-1130 LEHTS
+1130 
-1135 QQIAKDEQALQGD
+1135 
-1148 LNKLKQLANSSFN
+1148 
-1161 EQAFNQAQSKEQQD
+1161 
-1175 EQTLQNEEET
+1175 
-1185 FSSEQEGL
+1185 
-1193 EKALANAKP
+1193 
-1202 ASPTPT
+1202 
-1208 PTPTPTPSPT
+1208 
-1218 PNPTPTKHTA
+1218 
-1228 PNKVPPTPPTQNLPT
+1228 VPPTPTQNPPAES
-1243 TNVWNGVYWLQNQTY
+1243 VWSGVYWLQNKTY
-1258 SQKGVYYIDPNL
+1258 SKQGVYYIDPNL

-1320 HGGFGYIIG
+1320 HGGFGYITG

-1341 FKTGEGVSGS
+1341 FKTGEGVSNS

-1387 SQHSYATF
+1387 SQHSYAAF
-1395 DATNNISVTNSS
+1395 DALNNISVTNSS

-1413 GKFSFNAKNISF
+1413 GKFSFSAKNISF

-1445 AANSLSFNNSRL
+1445 AANSLSFINSRL
-1457 NGGAVYNLWAN
+1457 NGGAVYNLQAN

-1499 TSFTLSSQS
+1499 TNFTLSSQS

-1526 GNKSQT
+1526 GNKSQAT
-1532 AFKNSLTLDN
+1532 FKNSLTLDN

-1548 DNQSVLNASGASA
+1548 DNQSVLNANNTSA

-1572 GSQATFNSLFFNGA
+1572 GSQATFNSLFFNGG
-1586 TLSLNANS
+1586 TLSLNASS
-1594 KLNASSASFSNNT
+1594 KLNASNASFSNNT
-1607 TINLDDSVLSVSNA
+1607 TINLDNSVLNA
-1621 SSLNANINFQG
+1621 NNTSSLNANINFQG
-1632 ASQATFGGNTT
+1632 ASQADFGGNTT
-1643 IDAASFNFDSASSLS
+1643 IDTASFNFDSASSLS

-1671 GYAPSLSKAL
+1671 GYAPSLAKAL

-1712 YNILNAQKG
+1712 YNILNTQKG

-1749 NNIQTWSFINPLN
+1749 NNVQTWSFINPLN

-1862 GFSSGN
+1862 GFSSEN

-1883 KEMIETNQ
+1883 KEMIESNQ
-1891 LDNITSIN
+1891 LDNITNIN
-1899 EVLQLLDRIKI
+1899 EVLQLLDKIKI
-1910 TPAQKQALL
+1910 TQAQKQALL

-1941 ATQDHVTNSTSSI
+1941 ATQDNVTNSTSSI
-1954 WFGGNGYSSPCALD
+1954 WFGGNGYSSPCVLD

-2004 ITGTLGSGN
+2004 ITGTIGSGN
-2013 AFESGGSADITF
+2013 AFESGGSADVTF

-2035 ANIEAQ
+2035 VNIEAQ

-2069 QMAMEKI
+2069 QVAMEKI

-2085 VENALIP
+2085 IENALSP
-2092 LSKELPSSLQNETL
+2092 LSKELPASLQNETL

-2113 NLDNLLN
+2113 NLDDLLN

-2171 GYMDASELSSILS
+2171 GYIDASELSSILS
-2184 VILKDITNPPTSLQ
+2184 VVLKDITNPPTSLQ

-2209 DEFLGQDVV
+2209 NEFLGQDVI
-2218 KKLESQGLVSNII
+2218 KTLESQGLVNNII

-2238 GLSGIYNQGLGSV
+2238 GLSGVYNQGLGSV

-2301 TGGSLNFVAN
+2301 TGGSLNFIAN

-2319 NTIDFSKYQGALIFA
+2319 NTIDFSKYQGTLIFA
-2334 SNGVSNINITTLNAT
+2334 SNDVSNINITTLNAT

-2368 CINLANCP
+2368 CVNLANCP

-2394 LSVRANNFT
+2394 LSVHANNFT

-2423 VIGTLNLN
+2423 IIGTLNLN

-2443 ANAFNNASNSTAN
+2443 TNAFNNASNSTAN

-2471 NASGLNVMGN
+2471 NASGLNVMGD

-2504 GIATIMT
+2504 GSATIMA
-2511 NYNNPLIQ
+2511 NNNNPLIQ
-2519 FNTSSKETGAYTL
+2519 FNTSSKEAGVYTL

-2552 LDNYLKLYTLINING
+2552 LDNYLKLYTLIDING
-2567 KHMVMT
+2567 KHMVMN

-2581 QAVSIKDGGL
+2581 QAVNIKDGGL
-2591 IVGFKDSQNQ
+2591 VVGFKDSQNQ

-2609 NKVKIAVSNAPINNL
+2609 NKVKIAVSNDPINNL

-2637 GIQGVDSIEQAGGT
+2637 GVQSVDSIDQAGGS
-2651 QAINWLNKIF
+2651 QAIDWLNKIF

-2666 PLFAPYYLESHSTKD
+2666 PLFAPYYLENHSTKD

-2694 VIANP
+2694 VIANSD
-2699 NFKNDATNILQINT
+2699 FKNDATNILQINT

-2814 GFHANITQ
+2814 GFHGNITQ

-2874 NTWTTD
+2874 DTWTTD

-2894 SVIFKPQIGLAYYYI
+2894 SVIFKPQVGLAYYYI
-2909 GMSGLRGIMDDPI
+2909 GLSGLRGIMDDPI

-3030 GNIGMRYAF
+3030 GNIGVRYAF

>member
-1 MAFKKAGLISKFI
+1 MAFKKARLISRFI

-21 NKISKKIFKLN
+21 NKISKKIFTLN
-32 PILKR
+32 QILKR
-37 EKPLKRHKKT
+37 EKPLKRHKKAL
-47 KSIKKPFNKNKSFLK
+47 KPIKKLSNRNKSFLR

-74 PHLRASEC
+74 SHLRANEC
-82 RYWSWWSGY
+82 TYWSWSSWSY
-91 HDKIES
+91 QDNIES
-97 GSNSPTHNSYCL
+97 GPNSPTHNSYCL
-109 FSSTQGSGTYYLNT
+109 FSSAQGSGTYYLNT

-139 NGTLNVGGN
+139 NGTLDIGGN
-148 IRFGGTGVNG
+148 IRFGGTGING
-158 VNVGYITGTYDA
+158 GDVGYITGTYDA
-170 QTINFNSSR
+170 QTINFNSSHL
-179 ITTGNSLSD
+179 TTGNSYAD
-188 GGGATLN
+188 GGGVTLN
-195 FNATNR
+195 FNAANN
-201 ITINQASFDNSDAG
+201 ITINQASFDNNDVG
-215 AQHSYMNFKG
+215 TQHSYMNFKG
-225 SNINVSGS
+225 SNIKVSGS
-233 SFTDDT
+233 SFKDDT
-239 NGGFSFSGNN
+239 DGGFNFSGNN
-249 NNSAISFNKTKFNQG
+249 SNSVISFNQTSFNQG
-264 TYNFTNSA
+264 TYNFSNSA
-272 NLSFNNSNFNQSTYN
+272 SSSFGNSNFNQGTYH
-287 FNSLQSTFNNS
+287 FNSAQSTFENS
-298 TFNQGTYNFTDNT
+298 NFNQGTYNFNNNA

-328 KVSFSGANTLNSSS
+328 KVSFSGINTLNSSS
-342 PFASLKGSVSFGSG
+342 PFASLKGSVSFGSD
-356 AVFNLNQTLNAN
+356 AVFNLNQTLNNN
-368 QTYDILTTNGTIQY
+368 QTYDILTTNGAIQY

-395 KGDKAISHVEVG
+395 KGDKAISHVGVG

-422 TLQETFSNKSITTQ
+422 TLQETFNKQSIITQ

-442 QAKAK
+442 QQQAQQ
-447 ATYQQDLNNSQ
+447 TYQEDLTHSQNALNNVTS
-458 SALSNATNDNKI
+458 DNTI
-470 ASADTG
+470 ASNDTS
-476 YTNNQNTTIKQDA
+476 YTQSKNTTVAKDA
-489 QNLEHTSQQI
+489 QGLENTNQKIQQ
-499 AKDEQALQGDLN
+499 DEQALEKDLAQI
-511 KLKQLANSS
+511 KQLANSTTG

-526 NQAQSKEQQDEQTL
+526 KNAQKQEQQDEQTL
-540 QNEENTFSSEQ
+540 QNEEKTFNAEQ
-551 EGLEKALANAK
+551 EGLK
-562 EQQEQQQAQATYQQD
+562 QA
-577 LNNSQSAL
+577 
-585 SNATNDNKIASADT
+585 I
-599 DYTKNQNTAIKQDAQ
+599 
-614 NLENT
+614 
-619 SQQITQDQKD
+619 
-629 LEQDLDKLQQLANSK
+629 
-644 TGFNEQA
+644 
-651 FNQAQSTEQQDEQTL
+651 
-666 QNEEE
+666 
-671 TFSSEQEGLEKALA
+671 A
-685 NAKHTSPTP
+685 NAKHANPTPSHAPTP
-694 TKHTAQNNPPNK
+694 TKHT
-706 VSPPTQNLP
+706 V
-715 TTNVWNG
+715 
-722 VYNFQNQ
+722 
-729 TYSKKGIYYID
+729 
-740 PNLSGQSGQSGNT
+740 
-753 LSTYGYLDWFT
+753 
-764 LKNKFSVNANNGTL
+764 
-778 IIGNNT
+778 
-784 ESANTK
+784 
-790 GLIWIGDDKGLV
+790 
-802 YYNTGTFNA
+802 
-811 ANIYLTSNLKT
+811 
-822 GNGFSGEGATLN
+822 
-834 FNATNRITINQ
+834 
-845 ASFDNSDAGA
+845 
-855 QHSYMNF
+855 
-862 KGSNINVSG
+862 
-871 SSFTDDTNGGFSF
+871 
-884 SGNNNNSAISF
+884 
-895 NKTKFNQGT
+895 
-904 YNFTNSANLSFN
+904 
-916 NSNFNQS
+916 
-923 TYNFNSLQS
+923 
-932 TFNNSTFNQGTYNF
+932 
-946 TDNTSFNNDT
+946 
-956 FNQGTYNFNTSKVSF
+956 
-971 SGANTLNSSSPF
+971 
-983 ASLKGSVSFG
+983 
-993 SGAVFNLNQ
+993 
-1002 TLNANQTYDIL
+1002 
-1013 TTNGTIQYGVYQSYL
+1013 
-1028 WDLIN
+1028 
-1033 YKGDKAISHVEVG
+1033 
-1046 NNTYDVTFDING
+1046 
-1058 QDETLQ
+1058 
-1064 ETFSNKSITT
+1064 
-1074 QFLGD
+1074 
-1079 DLQAKAK
+1079 
-1086 ATYQQDLNNSQ
+1086 
-1097 SALSNAT
+1097 
-1104 NDNKIASADTGYTNN
+1104 
-1119 QNTTIKQDAQN
+1119 QNTPP
-1130 LEHTS
+1130 S
-1135 QQIAKDEQALQGD
+1135 Q
-1148 LNKLKQLANSSFN
+1148 
-1161 EQAFNQAQSKEQQD
+1161 
-1175 EQTLQNEEET
+1175 
-1185 FSSEQEGL
+1185 
-1193 EKALANAKP
+1193 
-1202 ASPTPT
+1202 
-1208 PTPTPTPSPT
+1208 
-1218 PNPTPTKHTA
+1218 
-1228 PNKVPPTPPTQNLPT
+1228 VPPTPPTQNLPK
-1243 TNVWNGVYWLQNQTY
+1243 TNVWNGVYNLQNQTY
-1258 SQKGVYYIDPNL
+1258 SNKGIYYIDPNL

-1287 LLGRS
+1287 LFGRS

-1320 HGGFGYIIG
+1320 HGGFGYITG
-1329 TFNAANIYLTNN
+1329 TFDAANIYLTNN
-1341 FKTGEGVSGS
+1341 FKTGEGVSNS

-1373 NDAETVTKMIQTGA
+1373 NDAETVTKMIQTGV
-1387 SQHSYATF
+1387 SQHSYAAF
-1395 DATNNISVTNSS
+1395 DALNNISVTNSS

-1413 GKFSFNAKNISF
+1413 GKFSFSAKNISF

-1437 GSSVISAN
+1437 GSSAISTN
-1445 AANSLSFNNSRL
+1445 ASNSLSFINSRL
-1457 NGGAVYNLWAN
+1457 NGGAVYNLQAN

-1499 TSFTLSSQS
+1499 TNFTLSSQS

-1526 GNKSQT
+1526 GNKSQA

-1548 DNQSVLNASGASA
+1548 DNQSVLNANNTSA

-1572 GSQATFNSLFFNGA
+1572 GSQAAFNSLFFNGG
-1586 TLSLNANS
+1586 TLSLNASS

-1607 TINLDDSVLSVSNA
+1607 TINLDDSVLLANNT

-1632 ASQATFGGNTT
+1632 ASQADFGGNTT
-1643 IDAASFNFDSASSLS
+1643 IDTASFNFDSASSLS

-1671 GYAPSLSKAL
+1671 GYAPSLTKAL

-1805 QNPTGYSYDYSDNQA
+1805 QNPTGYSYDYSDDQA

-1838 QTPQTPGTYSPFNQ
+1838 QTPQAPGTYSPFNQ

-1862 GFSSGN
+1862 GFSSEK
-1868 LKTLLGILSQNSATL
+1868 LKTLLGIFSQNSATL
-1883 KEMIETNQ
+1883 KEMIESNQ
-1891 LDNITSIN
+1891 LDNITNIN
-1899 EVLQLLDRIKI
+1899 EVLQLLDKIKI
-1910 TPAQKQALL
+1910 TQTQKQALL

-1928 INQTFSNG
+1928 INQTFNNG
-1936 NLVIG
+1936 NLIIG
-1941 ATQDHVTNSTSSI
+1941 ATQDNVTNSTSSI

-2004 ITGTLGSGN
+2004 ITGTIGSGN
-2013 AFESGGSADITF
+2013 AFESGGSADVTF
-2025 QSANNLVLNK
+2025 QSTNNLVLNK

-2047 NLLGQEGIDKIFNQ
+2047 NLLGQKGIDKIFNQ

-2085 VENALIP
+2085 IENALSP
-2092 LSKELPSSLQNETL
+2092 LSKELPTSLQDETL

-2113 NLDNLLN
+2113 NLDDLLN
-2120 NSGVMNAIQ
+2120 NSGVMNEIQ

-2171 GYMDASELSSILS
+2171 GYIDASEISSILN

-2209 DEFLGQDVV
+2209 NEFLGQDVV
-2218 KKLESQGLVSNII
+2218 KKLESQGLVNNII

-2238 GLSGIYNQGLGSV
+2238 GLSGVYNQGLGSV
-2251 LPPSLQ
+2251 LPLSLQ

-2376 TTKNSSSTNSSVT
+2376 TTKNGSTSSANSSVT
-2389 PTNES
+2389 PTNET

-2403 FLGVIASNGAIDLSQ
+2403 FLGTIASNGAIDLSQ
-2418 VKNNS
+2418 VTNNS

-2443 ANAFNNASNSTAN
+2443 TNAFDNASNSTAN
-2456 INGDFTLNQQATLST
+2456 INGNFTLNQQATLNT

-2495 VSHAIINAQ
+2495 ASHAIINAQ
-2504 GIATIMT
+2504 GNATIMA
-2511 NYNNPLIQ
+2511 NNNPLIQ
-2519 FNTSSKETGAYTL
+2519 FNASSKEVGTYTL

-2543 NDQITGGSS
+2543 NNQITGDSS
-2552 LDNYLKLYTLINING
+2552 LDNYLKLYALIDING

-2581 QAVSIKDGGL
+2581 QAVNIKDGGL
-2591 IVGFKDSQNQ
+2591 VVGFKDSQNQ

-2609 NKVKIAVSNAPINNL
+2609 NKVKIAVSNDPINNL

-2637 GIQGVDSIEQAGGT
+2637 GTQGVDSIDQVGGN

-2666 PLFAPYYLESHSTKD
+2666 PLFAPYYLESHSVKD

-2699 NFKNDATNILQINT
+2699 DFKNDATNILQINT

-2729 FASADFHER
+2729 FARSDFLER
-2738 LEALKNKRFAD
+2738 LESLKNKRFAD

-2874 NTWTTD
+2874 DTWTTD

-2894 SVIFKPQIGLAYYYI
+2894 SVIFKPQVGLAYYYI
-2909 GMSGLRGIMDDPI
+2909 GLSGLRGIMDDPI

>member
-1 MAFKKAGLISKFI
+1 MAFKKARLISRFI

-32 PILKR
+32 QILKR
-37 EKPLKRHKKT
+37 EKPLKCHKKT
-47 KSIKKPFNKNKSFLK
+47 KSIKKLSNRNKSFSK
-62 ASVLLIGALGGL
+62 VSVLLIGALGGL
-74 PHLRASEC
+74 SHLMANEC
-82 RYWSWWSGY
+82 RYWSWSSWGY
-91 HDKIES
+91 QDNIES
-97 GSNSPTHNSYCL
+97 GPNSPTHNSYCL
-109 FSSTQGSGTYYLNT
+109 FSSAQGSGTYYLNT

-139 NGTLNVGGN
+139 GGTLNVGGN
-148 IRFGGTGVNG
+148 IRFGGTGING
-158 VNVGYITGTYDA
+158 GDVGYIIGTYDA
-170 QTINFNSSR
+170 QTINFNSSHL
-179 ITTGNSLSD
+179 TTGNSYAD

-195 FNATNR
+195 FNAANN

-215 AQHSYMNFKG
+215 TQKSYMNFKG

-239 NGGFSFSGNN
+239 DGGFSFSGSN
-249 NNSAISFNKTKFNQG
+249 NNSAISFNQTNFNQGTYHFSNSASSSFGNSSFNQGTYHFNSAQSTFENSNFNQG
-264 TYNFTNSA
+264 TYNFNGNA
-272 NLSFNNSNFNQSTYN
+272 
-287 FNSLQSTFNNS
+287 
-298 TFNQGTYNFTDNT
+298 

-319 QGTYNFNTS
+319 QGTYDFNTS

-342 PFASLKGSVSFGSG
+342 PFASLKGSVSFNSN
-356 AVFNLNQTLNAN
+356 ASNAIFNLNQTLNNN
-368 QTYDILTTNGTIQY
+368 QTYDILTTNGAIQY

-422 TLQETFSNKSITTQ
+422 TLQETFNNQSIITQ

-442 QAKAK
+442 QQQAQK
-447 ATYQQDLNNSQ
+447 TYQQDLSNSQ
-458 SALSNATNDNKI
+458 SALNNAASDSKI
-470 ASADTG
+470 ANSDTD
-476 YTNNQNTTIKQDA
+476 YTKSSNPTINKDT
-489 QNLEHTSQQI
+489 QNLEHTNQQI
-499 AKDEQALQGDLN
+499 AQDEQALEKDLAQI
-511 KLKQLANSS
+511 KQLANSTTGFS
-520 FNEQAF
+520 EQAF
-526 NQAQSKEQQDEQTL
+526 NQAQKQEQQDEQTL
-540 QNEENTFSSEQ
+540 QNEEKTFNAEQ
-551 EGLEKALANAK
+551 EGLK
-562 EQQEQQQAQATYQQD
+562 QA
-577 LNNSQSAL
+577 
-585 SNATNDNKIASADT
+585 I
-599 DYTKNQNTAIKQDAQ
+599 
-614 NLENT
+614 
-619 SQQITQDQKD
+619 
-629 LEQDLDKLQQLANSK
+629 
-644 TGFNEQA
+644 
-651 FNQAQSTEQQDEQTL
+651 
-666 QNEEE
+666 
-671 TFSSEQEGLEKALA
+671 
-685 NAKHTSPTP
+685 
-694 TKHTAQNNPPNK
+694 
-706 VSPPTQNLP
+706 
-715 TTNVWNG
+715 
-722 VYNFQNQ
+722 
-729 TYSKKGIYYID
+729 
-740 PNLSGQSGQSGNT
+740 
-753 LSTYGYLDWFT
+753 
-764 LKNKFSVNANNGTL
+764 
-778 IIGNNT
+778 
-784 ESANTK
+784 
-790 GLIWIGDDKGLV
+790 
-802 YYNTGTFNA
+802 
-811 ANIYLTSNLKT
+811 
-822 GNGFSGEGATLN
+822 
-834 FNATNRITINQ
+834 
-845 ASFDNSDAGA
+845 
-855 QHSYMNF
+855 
-862 KGSNINVSG
+862 
-871 SSFTDDTNGGFSF
+871 
-884 SGNNNNSAISF
+884 
-895 NKTKFNQGT
+895 
-904 YNFTNSANLSFN
+904 
-916 NSNFNQS
+916 
-923 TYNFNSLQS
+923 
-932 TFNNSTFNQGTYNF
+932 
-946 TDNTSFNNDT
+946 
-956 FNQGTYNFNTSKVSF
+956 
-971 SGANTLNSSSPF
+971 
-983 ASLKGSVSFG
+983 
-993 SGAVFNLNQ
+993 
-1002 TLNANQTYDIL
+1002 
-1013 TTNGTIQYGVYQSYL
+1013 
-1028 WDLIN
+1028 
-1033 YKGDKAISHVEVG
+1033 
-1046 NNTYDVTFDING
+1046 
-1058 QDETLQ
+1058 
-1064 ETFSNKSITT
+1064 
-1074 QFLGD
+1074 
-1079 DLQAKAK
+1079 
-1086 ATYQQDLNNSQ
+1086 
-1097 SALSNAT
+1097 
-1104 NDNKIASADTGYTNN
+1104 
-1119 QNTTIKQDAQN
+1119 
-1130 LEHTS
+1130 
-1135 QQIAKDEQALQGD
+1135 
-1148 LNKLKQLANSSFN
+1148 
-1161 EQAFNQAQSKEQQD
+1161 
-1175 EQTLQNEEET
+1175 
-1185 FSSEQEGL
+1185 
-1193 EKALANAKP
+1193 ANAKP
-1202 ASPTPT
+1202 T
-1208 PTPTPTPSPT
+1208 SPT
-1218 PNPTPTKHTA
+1218 PNPTPTPTKHTVPNTP
-1228 PNKVPPTPPTQNLPT
+1228 PNKVSPTPTPPTQNLPA
-1243 TNVWNGVYWLQNQTY
+1243 TNVWDGVYNLQNQTY
-1258 SQKGVYYIDPNL
+1258 SQKGIYYIDPNL

-1287 LLGRS
+1287 LFGRS

-1320 HGGFGYIIG
+1320 HGGFGYITG

-1341 FKTGEGVSGS
+1341 FKTGEGVSNS

-1387 SQHSYATF
+1387 SQHSYAAF
-1395 DATNNISVTNSS
+1395 DALNNISVTNSS

-1413 GKFSFNAKNISF
+1413 GKFSFSAKNISF

-1437 GSSVISAN
+1437 GSSAISAN
-1445 AANSLSFNNSRL
+1445 ASNSLSFINSRL
-1457 NGGAVYNLWAN
+1457 NGGAVYNLQAN

-1508 LLNFNGDTT
+1508 LLNFNGNTT

-1526 GNKSQT
+1526 GNKSQA

-1548 DNQSVLNASGASA
+1548 DNQSVLNANGASA

-1572 GSQATFNSLFFNGA
+1572 GSQATFNSLFFNGG
-1586 TLSLNANS
+1586 TLSLNASS

-1607 TINLDDSVLSVSNA
+1607 TINLDDSVLSANNT

-1632 ASQATFGGNTT
+1632 ASQADFGGNTT
-1643 IDAASFNFDSASSLS
+1643 IDTASFNFDSASSLS

-1671 GYAPSLSKAL
+1671 GYAPSLAKAL
-1681 MSVSGQFVLGNNGD
+1681 MNVSGQFVLGNNGD

-1798 YNYQASK
+1798 YNYQTSK
-1805 QNPTGYSYDYSDNQA
+1805 QNPTGYSYDYSSNQA

-1838 QTPQTPGTYSPFNQ
+1838 QTPQAPGTYSPFNQ
-1852 PLNSLNIYNK
+1852 PLSSLNIYNK
-1862 GFSSGN
+1862 GFSSEN

-1883 KEMIETNQ
+1883 KEMIESNQ
-1891 LDNITSIN
+1891 LDNITNIN
-1899 EVLQLLDRIKI
+1899 EVLQLLDKIKI
-1910 TPAQKQALL
+1910 TQAQKQALL

-1941 ATQDHVTNSTSSI
+1941 ATQDNVTNSTSSI

-2004 ITGTLGSGN
+2004 ITGTIGSGN
-2013 AFESGGSADITF
+2013 AFESGGSADVTF

-2047 NLLGQEGIDKIFNQ
+2047 NLLGQKGIDKIFNQ

-2069 QMAMEKI
+2069 QVAMEKI

-2085 VENALIP
+2085 VENALSP
-2092 LSKELPSSLQNETL
+2092 LSKELPASLQDETL

-2113 NLDNLLN
+2113 NLDDLLN

-2171 GYMDASELSSILS
+2171 GYIDASELSSILS
-2184 VILKDITNPPTSLQ
+2184 VVLKDITNPPASLQ

-2209 DEFLGQDVV
+2209 NEFLGQDVV
-2218 KKLESQGLVSNII
+2218 KKLESQGLVNNII

-2238 GLSGIYNQGLGSV
+2238 GLSGVYNQGLGSV

-2289 YVFVNNSSFSNA
+2289 YVFVNDSSFSNA

-2368 CINLANCP
+2368 CVNLANCP

-2403 FLGVIASNGAIDLSQ
+2403 FLGAITSNGAIDLSQ
-2418 VKNNS
+2418 VTNNS

-2443 ANAFNNASNSTAN
+2443 TNAFNNASNSTAN
-2456 INGDFTLNQQATLST
+2456 INGNFTLNQQATLST

-2481 FNSYGDLVFNLSHS
+2481 FNSYGDLVFNISHS
-2495 VSHAIINAQ
+2495 ASHAIINAQ
-2504 GIATIMT
+2504 GNATIMA
-2511 NYNNPLIQ
+2511 NNNNPLIQ
-2519 FNTSSKETGAYTL
+2519 FNTSSKEVGTYTL
-2532 IDSAKAIYYGY
+2532 IDSARAIYYGY
-2543 NDQITGGSS
+2543 NNQITGGSS
-2552 LDNYLKLYTLINING
+2552 LDNYLKLYALIDING

-2581 QAVSIKDGGL
+2581 QAVNIKDGGL
-2591 IVGFKDSQNQ
+2591 VVGFKDSQNQ

-2609 NKVKIAVSNAPINNL
+2609 NKVKIAVSNDPINNL

-2637 GIQGVDSIEQAGGT
+2637 GVQSVDSIDQAGGN
-2651 QAINWLNKIF
+2651 QAIDWLNKIF

-2666 PLFAPYYLESHSTKD
+2666 PLFAPYYLESHSAKD

-2699 NFKNDATNILQINT
+2699 DFKNDATNILQINT

-2729 FASADFHER
+2729 FARSDFLER

-2814 GFHANITQ
+2814 GFHGNITQ

-2894 SVIFKPQIGLAYYYI
+2894 SVIFKPQVGLAYYYI
-2909 GMSGLRGIMDDPI
+2909 GLSGLRGIMDDPI

>member
-1 MAFKKAGLISKFI
+1 M
-14 SKGSFKL
+14 
-21 NKISKKIFKLN
+21 NQ
-32 PILKR
+32 ILKR
-37 EKPLKRHKKT
+37 EKPLKCHKKAL
-47 KSIKKPFNKNKSFLK
+47 KPIKKLSNRNKSFLK

-74 PHLRASEC
+74 SHLRANEC
-82 RYWSWWSGY
+82 RYWSWSTWSY
-91 HDKIES
+91 QDNIES
-97 GSNSPTHNSYCL
+97 GPNSPTHNSYCL
-109 FSSTQGSGTYYLNT
+109 FSSAQGSGTYYLNT

-148 IRFGGTGVNG
+148 IRFGGTGING
-158 VNVGYITGTYDA
+158 GDVGYITGTYDA
-170 QTINFNSSR
+170 QTINFNSSHL
-179 ITTGNSLSD
+179 TTGNSYAD

-195 FNATNR
+195 FNAANN

-215 AQHSYMNFKG
+215 TQKSYMNFKG
-225 SNINVSGS
+225 SQINVSGS
-233 SFTDDT
+233 SFKDDT
-239 NGGFSFSGNN
+239 NGGFSFSGSN
-249 NNSAISFNKTKFNQG
+249 NNSAISFNQTSFNQGTYHFSNSASSSFGNSNFNQGTYHFNSAQSTFENSNFNQG
-264 TYNFTNSA
+264 TYNF
-272 NLSFNNSNFNQSTYN
+272 NSNA
-287 FNSLQSTFNNS
+287 
-298 TFNQGTYNFTDNT
+298 
-311 SFNNDTFN
+311 SFDNDTFN
-319 QGTYNFNTS
+319 QGTYSFNTN
-328 KVSFSGANTLNSSS
+328 KVSFSGINTLNSSS
-342 PFASLKGSVSFGSG
+342 PFASLKGSVSFGSD
-356 AVFNLNQTLNAN
+356 AVFNLSQTLNSN

-395 KGDKAISHVEVG
+395 KGDKAISHVGVG

-422 TLQETFSNKSITTQ
+422 TLQETFNKQSIITQ

-442 QAKAK
+442 QQQAQQ
-447 ATYQQDLNNSQ
+447 TYQEDVTNSQTALNNVTSDNTIASNDTSYTQSKNTTIATDAQGLENTNQQIAQDEQALEKDLAQIKQLANSTTGFNEQAFNQVQKQEQQDEQTLQNDEKTFNTEQEGLKQALQQAQAQQQKQEQAQAQKTYQEDVAHSQ
-458 SALSNATNDNKI
+458 NALNDVASDKEI
-470 ASADTG
+470 ASADTS
-476 YTNNQNTTIKQDA
+476 YTQSKNTTIAKDA
-489 QNLEHTSQQI
+489 QSLENTNQQI
-499 AKDEQALQGDLN
+499 AQDEQALQGDLD
-511 KLKQLANSS
+511 KLKQLANSTTGFS
-520 FNEQAF
+520 EQAF
-526 NQAQSKEQQDEQTL
+526 NQAQKQEQQDEQTL
-540 QNEENTFSSEQ
+540 QNEEKTFNSEQ
-551 EGLEKALANAK
+551 EGLK
-562 EQQEQQQAQATYQQD
+562 QA
-577 LNNSQSAL
+577 
-585 SNATNDNKIASADT
+585 I
-599 DYTKNQNTAIKQDAQ
+599 
-614 NLENT
+614 
-619 SQQITQDQKD
+619 
-629 LEQDLDKLQQLANSK
+629 
-644 TGFNEQA
+644 
-651 FNQAQSTEQQDEQTL
+651 
-666 QNEEE
+666 
-671 TFSSEQEGLEKALA
+671 
-685 NAKHTSPTP
+685 
-694 TKHTAQNNPPNK
+694 
-706 VSPPTQNLP
+706 
-715 TTNVWNG
+715 
-722 VYNFQNQ
+722 
-729 TYSKKGIYYID
+729 
-740 PNLSGQSGQSGNT
+740 
-753 LSTYGYLDWFT
+753 
-764 LKNKFSVNANNGTL
+764 
-778 IIGNNT
+778 
-784 ESANTK
+784 
-790 GLIWIGDDKGLV
+790 
-802 YYNTGTFNA
+802 
-811 ANIYLTSNLKT
+811 
-822 GNGFSGEGATLN
+822 
-834 FNATNRITINQ
+834 
-845 ASFDNSDAGA
+845 
-855 QHSYMNF
+855 
-862 KGSNINVSG
+862 
-871 SSFTDDTNGGFSF
+871 
-884 SGNNNNSAISF
+884 
-895 NKTKFNQGT
+895 
-904 YNFTNSANLSFN
+904 
-916 NSNFNQS
+916 
-923 TYNFNSLQS
+923 
-932 TFNNSTFNQGTYNF
+932 
-946 TDNTSFNNDT
+946 
-956 FNQGTYNFNTSKVSF
+956 
-971 SGANTLNSSSPF
+971 
-983 ASLKGSVSFG
+983 
-993 SGAVFNLNQ
+993 
-1002 TLNANQTYDIL
+1002 
-1013 TTNGTIQYGVYQSYL
+1013 
-1028 WDLIN
+1028 
-1033 YKGDKAISHVEVG
+1033 
-1046 NNTYDVTFDING
+1046 
-1058 QDETLQ
+1058 
-1064 ETFSNKSITT
+1064 
-1074 QFLGD
+1074 
-1079 DLQAKAK
+1079 
-1086 ATYQQDLNNSQ
+1086 
-1097 SALSNAT
+1097 
-1104 NDNKIASADTGYTNN
+1104 
-1119 QNTTIKQDAQN
+1119 
-1130 LEHTS
+1130 
-1135 QQIAKDEQALQGD
+1135 
-1148 LNKLKQLANSSFN
+1148 
-1161 EQAFNQAQSKEQQD
+1161 
-1175 EQTLQNEEET
+1175 
-1185 FSSEQEGL
+1185 
-1193 EKALANAKP
+1193 ANAKP
-1202 ASPTPT
+1202 TS
-1208 PTPTPTPSPT
+1208 PTPSPT
-1218 PNPTPTKHTA
+1218 PTPTKHTA
-1228 PNKVPPTPPTQNLPT
+1228 PNTPPNKVSPTPPTQNLPT
-1243 TNVWNGVYWLQNQTY
+1243 TNVWNGVYNLQNQTY
-1258 SQKGVYYIDPNL
+1258 SNKGVYYIDPNL

-1287 LLGRS
+1287 LFGRS

-1320 HGGFGYIIG
+1320 HGGFGYITG
-1329 TFNAANIYLTNN
+1329 TFSAANIYLTNN
-1341 FKTGEGVSGS
+1341 FKTGEGVSNS

-1395 DATNNISVTNSS
+1395 DALNNISVTNSS

-1413 GKFSFNAKNISF
+1413 GKFSFSAKNISF

-1437 GSSVISAN
+1437 GSSTISAN
-1445 AANSLSFNNSRL
+1445 ATNSLSFINSRL
-1457 NGGAVYNLWAN
+1457 NGGAVYNLQAN

-1499 TSFTLSSQS
+1499 TNFTLSSQS

-1526 GNKSQT
+1526 GNKSQA

-1548 DNQSVLNASGASA
+1548 DNQSVLNANGTSA

-1572 GSQATFNSLFFNGA
+1572 GSQATFSSLFFNGG
-1586 TLSLNANS
+1586 TLSLNASS
-1594 KLNASSASFSNNT
+1594 KLNASNASFSNDT
-1607 TINLDDSVLSVSNA
+1607 TINLDDSVLSANNT

-1632 ASQATFGGNTT
+1632 TSQADFGGNTT
-1643 IDAASFNFDSASSLS
+1643 IDTASFNFDSASSLS

-1671 GYAPSLSKAL
+1671 GYAPSLTKAL

-1712 YNILNAQKG
+1712 YNILSAQKG

-1805 QNPTGYSYDYSDNQA
+1805 QNPTGYSYDYSDNQV

-1825 TSNIKGLFTPKGS
+1825 TSNIKGLFTPEGS

-1862 GFSSGN
+1862 DFSSEN

-1883 KEMIETNQ
+1883 KEMIESNQ
-1891 LDNITSIN
+1891 LDNITNIN
-1899 EVLQLLDRIKI
+1899 EVLQLLDKIKI
-1910 TPAQKQALL
+1910 TQAQKQALL

-1928 INQTFSNG
+1928 INQTFNNG
-1936 NLVIG
+1936 NLIIG
-1941 ATQDHVTNSTSSI
+1941 TTQDNVTNSTSSI
-1954 WFGGNGYSSPCALD
+1954 WFGGNGYSSPCTLD

-2004 ITGTLGSGN
+2004 ITGTIGSGN
-2013 AFESGGSADITF
+2013 AFESGGSADVTF

-2069 QMAMEKI
+2069 QVAMEKI

-2085 VENALIP
+2085 IENALSP
-2092 LSKELPSSLQNETL
+2092 LSKELPASLQDETL

-2113 NLDNLLN
+2113 NLDDLLN
-2120 NSGVMNAIQ
+2120 NSGVMNEIQ

-2171 GYMDASELSSILS
+2171 GYIDASELSSILS

-2209 DEFLGQDVV
+2209 NEFLGQDVI
-2218 KKLESQGLVSNII
+2218 KKLESQGLVNNII

-2238 GLSGIYNQGLGSV
+2238 GLSGVYNQGLGSV

-2368 CINLANCP
+2368 CVNLANCP

-2403 FLGVIASNGAIDLSQ
+2403 FLGAITSNGAINLSQ

-2443 ANAFNNASNSTAN
+2443 TNAFNNASNSTAN
-2456 INGDFTLNQQATLST
+2456 INGNFTLNQQATLST

-2495 VSHAIINAQ
+2495 ASHAIINAQ
-2504 GIATIMT
+2504 GTATIMA
-2511 NYNNPLIQ
+2511 NNNNPLIQ
-2519 FNTSSKETGAYTL
+2519 FNTSSKEVGTYTL

-2552 LDNYLKLYTLINING
+2552 LDNYLKLYAIIDING

-2581 QAVSIKDGGL
+2581 QAVNIKDGGL
-2591 IVGFKDSQNQ
+2591 VVGFKDSQNQ

-2609 NKVKIAVSNAPINNL
+2609 NKVKIAVSNDPINNL

-2637 GIQGVDSIEQAGGT
+2637 GTQGVDSIDQAGGN

-2699 NFKNDATNILQINT
+2699 DFKNDATNILQINT

-2814 GFHANITQ
+2814 GFHGNITQ

-2874 NTWTTD
+2874 DTWTTD

-2894 SVIFKPQIGLAYYYI
+2894 SVIFKPQVGLAYYYI
-2909 GMSGLRGIMDDPI
+2909 GLSGLRGIMDDPI

-3030 GNIGMRYAF
+3030 GNIGIRYAF

>member
-1 MAFKKAGLISKFI
+1 MAFKKARLISRFI

-21 NKISKKIFKLN
+21 NKISKKIFTLN
-32 PILKR
+32 QILKR
-37 EKPLKRHKKT
+37 EKPLKRHKKQNPL
-47 KSIKKPFNKNKSFLK
+47 KSPLIKNKSFLK

-74 PHLRASEC
+74 SHLRANEC
-82 RYWSWWSGY
+82 RYWSWSSWSY
-91 HDKIES
+91 QDNIES
-97 GSNSPTHNSYCL
+97 GPNSPTHNSYCL
-109 FSSTQGSGTYYLNT
+109 FSSAQGSGTYYLNT

-139 NGTLNVGGN
+139 NGTLDIGGN
-148 IRFGGTGVNG
+148 IRFGGTGING
-158 VNVGYITGTYDA
+158 GDVGYITGTYDA
-170 QTINFNSSR
+170 QTINFNSSH
-179 ITTGNSLSD
+179 ITTGNSYAD
-188 GGGATLN
+188 GGGVTLN
-195 FNATNR
+195 FNATNN
-201 ITINQASFDNSDAG
+201 ITINQASFDNSHAG
-215 AQHSYMNFKG
+215 TQKSYMNFKG
-225 SNINVSGS
+225 SNIKVSGS

-239 NGGFSFSGNN
+239 DGGFNFSGNN
-249 NNSAISFNKTKFNQG
+249 NNSTISFNQTSFNQG
-264 TYNFTNSA
+264 TYNFSNSA
-272 NLSFNNSNFNQSTYN
+272 TLSFNNSS
-287 FNSLQSTFNNS
+287 
-298 TFNQGTYNFTDNT
+298 FNQGTYNFNDNT

-319 QGTYNFNTS
+319 QGTYNFNSS
-328 KVSFSGANTLNSSS
+328 KVSFSGINTLNSSS
-342 PFASLKGSVSFGSG
+342 PFASLKGSVSFNSN
-356 AVFNLNQTLNAN
+356 AIFNLNQTLNNN
-368 QTYDILTTNGTIQY
+368 QTYDILTTNGAIQY

-415 DINGQDE
+415 DIDGQDE
-422 TLQETFSNKSITTQ
+422 TLQETFNDQSIVTQ
-436 FLGDDL
+436 FLGDNL
-442 QAKAK
+442 QQEAQK
-447 ATYQQDLNNSQ
+447 TYQEDVNNSQ
-458 SALSNATNDNKI
+458 NALNKVTSDNKI
-470 ASADTG
+470 ASADTS
-476 YTNNQNTTIKQDA
+476 YTQSKNATVAKDA
-489 QNLEHTSQQI
+489 QSLENTNQTIQQD
-499 AKDEQALQGDLN
+499 KQALEKDLAQI
-511 KLKQLANSS
+511 KQLANS
-520 FNEQAF
+520 
-526 NQAQSKEQQDEQTL
+526 T
-540 QNEENTFSSEQ
+540 
-551 EGLEKALANAK
+551 
-562 EQQEQQQAQATYQQD
+562 
-577 LNNSQSAL
+577 
-585 SNATNDNKIASADT
+585 
-599 DYTKNQNTAIKQDAQ
+599 
-614 NLENT
+614 
-619 SQQITQDQKD
+619 
-629 LEQDLDKLQQLANSK
+629 

-651 FNQAQSTEQQDEQTL
+651 FNQAQKQEQQDEQTL
-666 QNEEE
+666 QNDENAFN
-671 TFSSEQEGLEKALA
+671 TEQEGLEQAIQQEQVQQQKQEQAQAQQTYQEDLTNSKNALNKVTSDNTIANNDTSYTQSKNATVAKDAQSLENTNQQIQQDKQALEKDLAQIKQLANSTTGFNEQAFNQAQKQEQQDEQTLQNDENAFNTEQEGLEQAIA
-685 NAKHTSPTP
+685 NAKPTSPTPTPTPTP
-694 TKHTAQNNPPNK
+694 TKHTAPNTPPSQ
-706 VSPPTQNLP
+706 VPPTPPTQNP
-715 TTNVWNG
+715 PAESVWSG
-722 VYNFQNQ
+722 VYWLQNK
-729 TYSKKGIYYID
+729 TYSNKGIYYID

-753 LSTYGYLDWFT
+753 LSTY
-764 LKNKFSVNANNGTL
+764 
-778 IIGNNT
+778 
-784 ESANTK
+784 
-790 GLIWIGDDKGLV
+790 
-802 YYNTGTFNA
+802 
-811 ANIYLTSNLKT
+811 
-822 GNGFSGEGATLN
+822 
-834 FNATNRITINQ
+834 
-845 ASFDNSDAGA
+845 
-855 QHSYMNF
+855 
-862 KGSNINVSG
+862 
-871 SSFTDDTNGGFSF
+871 
-884 SGNNNNSAISF
+884 
-895 NKTKFNQGT
+895 
-904 YNFTNSANLSFN
+904 
-916 NSNFNQS
+916 
-923 TYNFNSLQS
+923 
-932 TFNNSTFNQGTYNF
+932 
-946 TDNTSFNNDT
+946 
-956 FNQGTYNFNTSKVSF
+956 
-971 SGANTLNSSSPF
+971 
-983 ASLKGSVSFG
+983 
-993 SGAVFNLNQ
+993 
-1002 TLNANQTYDIL
+1002 
-1013 TTNGTIQYGVYQSYL
+1013 
-1028 WDLIN
+1028 
-1033 YKGDKAISHVEVG
+1033 
-1046 NNTYDVTFDING
+1046 
-1058 QDETLQ
+1058 
-1064 ETFSNKSITT
+1064 
-1074 QFLGD
+1074 
-1079 DLQAKAK
+1079 
-1086 ATYQQDLNNSQ
+1086 
-1097 SALSNAT
+1097 
-1104 NDNKIASADTGYTNN
+1104 
-1119 QNTTIKQDAQN
+1119 
-1130 LEHTS
+1130 
-1135 QQIAKDEQALQGD
+1135 
-1148 LNKLKQLANSSFN
+1148 
-1161 EQAFNQAQSKEQQD
+1161 
-1175 EQTLQNEEET
+1175 
-1185 FSSEQEGL
+1185 
-1193 EKALANAKP
+1193 
-1202 ASPTPT
+1202 
-1208 PTPTPTPSPT
+1208 
-1218 PNPTPTKHTA
+1218 
-1228 PNKVPPTPPTQNLPT
+1228 
-1243 TNVWNGVYWLQNQTY
+1243 
-1258 SQKGVYYIDPNL
+1258 
-1270 SGQSGQ
+1270 
-1276 SANTL
+1276 
-1281 STYTAN
+1281 TAN

-1292 FGVNIQ
+1292 FGVNAN

-1320 HGGFGYIIG
+1320 HGGFGYITG

-1373 NDAETVTKMIQTGA
+1373 NNAETVTKMIQTGA
-1387 SQHSYATF
+1387 SQHSYTAF

-1437 GSSVISAN
+1437 GSSTISTN
-1445 AANSLSFNNSRL
+1445 ASNSLSFINSRL
-1457 NGGAVYNLWAN
+1457 NGRAIYNLQAN

-1508 LLNFNGDTT
+1508 LLNFNGNTT

-1526 GNKSQT
+1526 GNKSQA

-1548 DNQSVLNASGASA
+1548 DNQSVLNANGASA

-1572 GSQATFNSLFFNGA
+1572 GSQAAFNSLFFNGG
-1586 TLSLNANS
+1586 TLSLNASS
-1594 KLNASSASFSNNT
+1594 KLNASNASFSNNT
-1607 TINLDDSVLSVSNA
+1607 TINLDDSVLSANNT

-1632 ASQATFGGNTT
+1632 ASQANFGGNTT
-1643 IDAASFNFDSASSLS
+1643 IDTASFNFDSASSLN

-1671 GYAPSLSKAL
+1671 GYAPSLTKAL
-1681 MSVSGQFVLGNNGD
+1681 MSVSGQFVLGDNGD

-1734 LFYGMKIQNATYSDN
+1734 LFYGMKIQNATYSN
-1749 NNIQTWSFINPLN
+1749 NNNTQTWSFINPLN

-1838 QTPQTPGTYSPFNQ
+1838 QTPQAPGTYSPFNQ

-1862 GFSSGN
+1862 GFSSEN

-1883 KEMIETNQ
+1883 KEMIESNQ
-1891 LDNITSIN
+1891 LDNITNIN
-1899 EVLQLLDRIKI
+1899 EVLQLLDKIKI
-1910 TPAQKQALL
+1910 TQAQKQALL

-1928 INQTFSNG
+1928 INQTFNNG

-1941 ATQDHVTNSTSSI
+1941 TTQDNVTNSTSSI
-1954 WFGGNGYSSPCALD
+1954 WFGGNGYSSPCTLD

-2004 ITGTLGSGN
+2004 ITGTIGSGN
-2013 AFESGGSADITF
+2013 AFESGGSADVTF

-2085 VENALIP
+2085 IENALSP
-2092 LSKELPSSLQNETL
+2092 LSKELPASLQDETL

-2113 NLDNLLN
+2113 NLDDLLN
-2120 NSGVMNAIQ
+2120 NSGVMNEIQ
-2129 NIISKK
+2129 NIISQK

-2171 GYMDASELSSILS
+2171 GYIDASEISSILS

-2209 DEFLGQDVV
+2209 NEFLGQDVV

-2231 NNIISQG
+2231 NNVISQG
-2238 GLSGIYNQGLGSV
+2238 GLSGVYNQGLGSV

-2368 CINLANCP
+2368 CVNLANCP

-2394 LSVRANNFT
+2394 LSVHANNFT
-2403 FLGVIASNGAIDLSQ
+2403 FLGAIASNGAIDLSQ
-2418 VKNNS
+2418 VTNNS

-2443 ANAFNNASNSTAN
+2443 TNAFDNASNSAAN
-2456 INGDFTLNQQATLST
+2456 INGNFTLNQQATLRT

-2504 GIATIMT
+2504 GTATIMA
-2511 NYNNPLIQ
+2511 NNNPLIQ
-2519 FNTSSKETGAYTL
+2519 FNASSKEVGTYTL

-2543 NDQITGGSS
+2543 NNQITGGSS
-2552 LDNYLKLYTLINING
+2552 LDNYLKLYALIDING

-2581 QAVSIKDGGL
+2581 QAVSVKDGGL
-2591 IVGFKDSQNQ
+2591 VVGFKDSQNQ

-2609 NKVKIAVSNAPINNL
+2609 NKVKIAVSNDPINNL

-2637 GIQGVDSIEQAGGT
+2637 GVQSVDSIDQAGGN

-2729 FASADFHER
+2729 FARSDFLER

-2757 ILKYSQRN
+2757 ILRYSQRN

-2790 GINVGYD
+2790 GINIGYD

-2862 PLLSIINQSYRY
+2862 PLLSIINQSYKY
-2874 NTWTTD
+2874 DTWTTD

-2894 SVIFKPQIGLAYYYI
+2894 SVIFKPQVGLAYYYI
-2909 GMSGLRGIMDDPI
+2909 GLSGLRGIMDDPI

>member
-1 MAFKKAGLISKFI
+1 MAFEKAGLISKFI

-32 PILKR
+32 QILKR
-37 EKPLKRHKKT
+37 EKPLSHKKT
-47 KSIKKPFNKNKSFLK
+47 KSVKKPFNKNKSFLK

-74 PHLRASEC
+74 SHLRASEC
-82 RYWSWWSGY
+82 RYWSWSSWSY
-91 HDKIES
+91 HDNIES

-109 FSSTQGSGTYYLNT
+109 FNSAQGSGTYYLNT

-128 AGGASFTQKFN
+128 PGGASFTQKFN

-158 VNVGYITGTYDA
+158 GDVGYITGTYDT
-170 QTINFNSSR
+170 QTMNFNSSH
-179 ITTGNSLSD
+179 ITTGNSYAD

-195 FNATNR
+195 FNATNN

-215 AQHSYMNFKG
+215 TQKSYMNFKG
-225 SNINVSGS
+225 SNIKVSGS

-239 NGGFSFSGNN
+239 DGGFSFSGNN
-249 NNSAISFNKTKFNQG
+249 NNSVISFNQTSFNQG
-264 TYNFTNSA
+264 TYNFS
-272 NLSFNNSNFNQSTYN
+272 
-287 FNSLQSTFNNS
+287 NS
-298 TFNQGTYNFTDNT
+298 TSSSFDNSSFNQGTYHFNSAQSTFENS
-311 SFNNDTFN
+311 SFNQGAYNFNDSASFNSDTFN

-356 AVFNLNQTLNAN
+356 AIFNLNQTLNDN
-368 QTYDILTTNGTIQY
+368 QIYDILTTNGAIQY

-422 TLQETFSNKSITTQ
+422 TLQEIFNKQSIITQ
-436 FLGDDL
+436 FLGDNLQQQAQKIYQEDL
-442 QAKAK
+442 
-447 ATYQQDLNNSQ
+447 TNSQ
-458 SALSNATNDNKI
+458 NALSGATSDNTI
-470 ASADTG
+470 ANNDTG
-476 YTNNQNTTIKQDA
+476 YTNNKNTTIAKDA
-489 QNLEHTSQQI
+489 QNLENTNQQI
-499 AKDEQALQGDLN
+499 QKDEQALEKDLAQI
-511 KLKQLANSS
+511 KQLANSTTG

-526 NQAQSKEQQDEQTL
+526 KNAQSKEQQDLKTL
-540 QNEENTFSSEQ
+540 QNDENAFNTEQ
-551 EGLEKALANAK
+551 EGLEQAIANAK
-562 EQQEQQQAQATYQQD
+562 P
-577 LNNSQSAL
+577 
-585 SNATNDNKIASADT
+585 
-599 DYTKNQNTAIKQDAQ
+599 
-614 NLENT
+614 T
-619 SQQITQDQKD
+619 SPTP
-629 LEQDLDKLQQLANSK
+629 
-644 TGFNEQA
+644 TP
-651 FNQAQSTEQQDEQTL
+651 T
-666 QNEEE
+666 
-671 TFSSEQEGLEKALA
+671 
-685 NAKHTSPTP
+685 PTP
-694 TKHTAQNNPPNK
+694 TKHTAPNTPPSQ
-706 VSPPTQNLP
+706 VPPTPPTQNP
-715 TTNVWNG
+715 PAESVWNG
-722 VYNFQNQ
+722 VYWLQNK
-729 TYSKKGIYYID
+729 TYSKQGIYYID

-753 LSTYGYLDWFT
+753 LSTY
-764 LKNKFSVNANNGTL
+764 
-778 IIGNNT
+778 
-784 ESANTK
+784 
-790 GLIWIGDDKGLV
+790 
-802 YYNTGTFNA
+802 
-811 ANIYLTSNLKT
+811 
-822 GNGFSGEGATLN
+822 
-834 FNATNRITINQ
+834 
-845 ASFDNSDAGA
+845 
-855 QHSYMNF
+855 
-862 KGSNINVSG
+862 
-871 SSFTDDTNGGFSF
+871 
-884 SGNNNNSAISF
+884 
-895 NKTKFNQGT
+895 
-904 YNFTNSANLSFN
+904 
-916 NSNFNQS
+916 
-923 TYNFNSLQS
+923 
-932 TFNNSTFNQGTYNF
+932 
-946 TDNTSFNNDT
+946 
-956 FNQGTYNFNTSKVSF
+956 
-971 SGANTLNSSSPF
+971 
-983 ASLKGSVSFG
+983 
-993 SGAVFNLNQ
+993 
-1002 TLNANQTYDIL
+1002 
-1013 TTNGTIQYGVYQSYL
+1013 
-1028 WDLIN
+1028 
-1033 YKGDKAISHVEVG
+1033 
-1046 NNTYDVTFDING
+1046 
-1058 QDETLQ
+1058 
-1064 ETFSNKSITT
+1064 
-1074 QFLGD
+1074 
-1079 DLQAKAK
+1079 
-1086 ATYQQDLNNSQ
+1086 
-1097 SALSNAT
+1097 
-1104 NDNKIASADTGYTNN
+1104 
-1119 QNTTIKQDAQN
+1119 
-1130 LEHTS
+1130 
-1135 QQIAKDEQALQGD
+1135 
-1148 LNKLKQLANSSFN
+1148 
-1161 EQAFNQAQSKEQQD
+1161 
-1175 EQTLQNEEET
+1175 
-1185 FSSEQEGL
+1185 
-1193 EKALANAKP
+1193 
-1202 ASPTPT
+1202 
-1208 PTPTPTPSPT
+1208 
-1218 PNPTPTKHTA
+1218 
-1228 PNKVPPTPPTQNLPT
+1228 
-1243 TNVWNGVYWLQNQTY
+1243 
-1258 SQKGVYYIDPNL
+1258 
-1270 SGQSGQ
+1270 
-1276 SANTL
+1276 
-1281 STYTAN
+1281 TAN

-1292 FGVNIQ
+1292 FSVNIQ

-1306 NTESVNDN
+1306 DTESVNSN
-1314 GLIWIG
+1314 GLIWMG
-1320 HGGFGYIIG
+1320 HGGFGYITG
-1329 TFNAANIYLTNN
+1329 TFNATNIYLTNN
-1341 FKTGEGVSGS
+1341 FKTGEGVSNS

-1387 SQHSYATF
+1387 SQHSYAAF
-1395 DATNNISVTNSS
+1395 DAVNNISVTNSS

-1413 GKFSFNAKNISF
+1413 GKFSFSAKNISF

-1445 AANSLSFNNSRL
+1445 AANSLSFINSRL
-1457 NGGAVYNLWAN
+1457 NGGAVYNLQAN

-1526 GNKSQT
+1526 GNKSQA

-1548 DNQSVLNASGASA
+1548 DNQSVLNASGAST

-1572 GSQATFNSLFFNGA
+1572 GSQATFNSLFFNGG
-1586 TLSLNANS
+1586 TLSLNASS

-1607 TINLDDSVLSVSNA
+1607 TINLDDSVLSANST

-1632 ASQATFGGNTT
+1632 ASQADFGGNTT
-1643 IDAASFNFDSASSLS
+1643 IDTASFNFDSASSLS

-1671 GYAPSLSKAL
+1671 GYAPSLTKAL
-1681 MSVSGQFVLGNNGD
+1681 MSVSGQFVLGDNGD

-1712 YNILNAQKG
+1712 YNILDAQKG

-1734 LFYGMKIQNATYSDN
+1734 LFYGMKIQNATYSGN

-1805 QNPTGYSYDYSDNQA
+1805 QNPTGYSYDYSDNQV

-1838 QTPQTPGTYSPFNQ
+1838 QTPQTPSTYSPFNQ

-1862 GFSSGN
+1862 GFSSEN

-1883 KEMIETNQ
+1883 KEMIESNQ
-1891 LDNITSIN
+1891 LDNITNIN
-1899 EVLQLLDRIKI
+1899 EVLQLLDKIKI
-1910 TPAQKQALL
+1910 TQTQKQALL

-1928 INQTFSNG
+1928 INQTFNNG
-1936 NLVIG
+1936 NLIIG
-1941 ATQDHVTNSTSSI
+1941 ATQDNVTNSTSSI
-1954 WFGGNGYSSPCALD
+1954 WFGGNGYSSPCVLD

-2004 ITGTLGSGN
+2004 ITGTLGSAN
-2013 AFESGGSADITF
+2013 AFESGGSADVTF

-2047 NLLGQEGIDKIFNQ
+2047 NLLGQKGIDEIFNQ

-2085 VENALIP
+2085 IENALSP
-2092 LSKELPSSLQNETL
+2092 LSKELPTSLQDETL

-2113 NLDNLLN
+2113 NLDDLLN

-2171 GYMDASELSSILS
+2171 GYIDASELSSILS
-2184 VILKDITNPPTSLQ
+2184 VVLKDITNPPTSLQ

-2209 DEFLGQDVV
+2209 NEFLGQDVV

-2238 GLSGIYNQGLGSV
+2238 GLSGVYNQGLGSV

-2403 FLGVIASNGAIDLSQ
+2403 FLGAIASNGAIDLSQ

-2431 ENATLQANNLTI
+2431 ENAALQANNLTI
-2443 ANAFNNASNSTAN
+2443 TNAFNNASNSTAN

-2471 NASGLNVMGN
+2471 NASGLDVMGN

-2495 VSHAIINAQ
+2495 ASHAIINIQ
-2504 GIATIMT
+2504 GNATIMA
-2511 NYNNPLIQ
+2511 NNNNPLIQ
-2519 FNTSSKETGAYTL
+2519 FNTSSKETGTYTL
-2532 IDSAKAIYYGY
+2532 IDSAKVIYYGY
-2543 NDQITGGSS
+2543 NDQITGGNS
-2552 LDNYLKLYTLINING
+2552 LADYLKLYTLIDING
-2567 KHMVMT
+2567 KRMVMT

-2581 QAVSIKDGGL
+2581 QAVNIKDGGL

-2609 NKVKIAVSNAPINNL
+2609 NKVKIAISNDPINNL

-2637 GIQGVDSIEQAGGT
+2637 GTQGVDSIDQIGGN

-2666 PLFAPYYLESHSTKD
+2666 PLFAPYYLESHSIKD

-2699 NFKNDATNILQINT
+2699 DFKNDATNILQINT

-2729 FASADFHER
+2729 FARSDFLER

-2765 RVKNNVWATGVG
+2765 RVKNNIWATGVG

-2814 GFHANITQ
+2814 GFHGNITQ

-2862 PLLSIINQSYRY
+2862 PLLSIINQSYKY
-2874 NTWTTD
+2874 DTWTTD

-2909 GMSGLRGIMDDPI
+2909 GLSGLRGIMDDPI

>member
-1 MAFKKAGLISKFI
+1 MAFKKARLISKFI

-21 NKISKKIFKLN
+21 NKISKKFFTLN
-32 PILKR
+32 QILKR
-37 EKPLKRHKKT
+37 EKPLKCHKKT

-62 ASVLLIGALGGL
+62 ASILLIGALGGL
-74 PHLRASEC
+74 SHLRANEC
-82 RYWSWWSGY
+82 RYWSWSSWGY
-91 HDKIES
+91 QDNIES
-97 GSNSPTHNSYCL
+97 GPNSPTHNSYCL
-109 FSSTQGSGTYYLNT
+109 FSSAQGSGTYYLNT

-139 NGTLNVGGN
+139 GGTLNVGGN
-148 IRFGGTGVNG
+148 IRFGGTGING
-158 VNVGYITGTYDA
+158 GDVGYITGTYDA
-170 QTINFNSSR
+170 ANIYLTSHL
-179 ITTGNSLSD
+179 TTGNSYAD

-195 FNATNR
+195 FNAANN
-201 ITINQASFDNSDAG
+201 ITINQASFDNNDAG
-215 AQHSYMNFKG
+215 TQHSYMNFKG
-225 SNINVSGS
+225 SNIKVSGS
-233 SFTDDT
+233 SFKDDT
-239 NGGFSFSGNN
+239 DGGFSFSGNN
-249 NNSAISFNKTKFNQG
+249 NNSVISFNQTNFNQG
-264 TYNFTNSA
+264 TYHFSNSA
-272 NLSFNNSNFNQSTYN
+272 SSSFDNSSFNQGTYHFNSAQSTFENSNFNQ
-287 FNSLQSTFNNS
+287 
-298 TFNQGTYNFTDNT
+298 GTYDFSNNT

-319 QGTYNFNTS
+319 QGTYSFNTS
-328 KVSFSGANTLNSSS
+328 KVSFSGINTLNSSS
-342 PFASLKGSVSFGSG
+342 PFASLKGSVSFNSN
-356 AVFNLNQTLNAN
+356 AIFNLNQTLNNN

-395 KGDKAISHVEVG
+395 KGDKAISHVGVG

-422 TLQETFSNKSITTQ
+422 TLQETFNKQSIITQ

-442 QAKAK
+442 QQQAQK
-447 ATYQQDLNNSQ
+447 TYQQDLSDSQ
-458 SALSNATNDNKI
+458 SALNNAASDNKI
-470 ASADTG
+470 ASNDTS
-476 YTNNQNTTIKQDA
+476 YTQSKNTTVAKDA
-489 QNLEHTSQQI
+489 QGLENTNQQI
-499 AKDEQALQGDLN
+499 AQDEQALQGDLD
-511 KLKQLANSS
+511 KLKQLSNSKTGFS
-520 FNEQAF
+520 EQAF
-526 NQAQSKEQQDEQTL
+526 NQAQDKEQQDEQTL
-540 QNEENTFSSEQ
+540 QNEEKTFSSEQ
-551 EGLEKALANAK
+551 EGLKQAIQQAQAQE
-562 EQQEQQQAQATYQQD
+562 QEQQQAQQTYQEDVANSQNA
-577 LNNSQSAL
+577 LNNVTSDNTIASNDTSYTQSK
-585 SNATNDNKIASADT
+585 NATIA
-599 DYTKNQNTAIKQDAQ
+599 KDAQ
-614 NLENT
+614 SLENT
-619 SQQITQDQKD
+619 NQKIQQDEQVLEKD
-629 LEQDLDKLQQLANSK
+629 LAQIKQLANST

-651 FNQAQSTEQQDEQTL
+651 FNKAQSNEQQDEQTL
-666 QNEEE
+666 QNDENAFN
-671 TFSSEQEGLEKALA
+671 TEQEGLEQAIA
-685 NAKHTSPTP
+685 NAKPASPTPSPTPTP
-694 TKHTAQNNPPNK
+694 TKHTAPNTPPNK
-706 VSPPTQNLP
+706 VPPPTQNLP

-722 VYNFQNQ
+722 VYNLQNQ
-729 TYSKKGIYYID
+729 TYSQKGIYYID

-753 LSTYGYLDWFT
+753 LSTY
-764 LKNKFSVNANNGTL
+764 
-778 IIGNNT
+778 
-784 ESANTK
+784 
-790 GLIWIGDDKGLV
+790 
-802 YYNTGTFNA
+802 
-811 ANIYLTSNLKT
+811 
-822 GNGFSGEGATLN
+822 
-834 FNATNRITINQ
+834 
-845 ASFDNSDAGA
+845 
-855 QHSYMNF
+855 
-862 KGSNINVSG
+862 
-871 SSFTDDTNGGFSF
+871 
-884 SGNNNNSAISF
+884 
-895 NKTKFNQGT
+895 
-904 YNFTNSANLSFN
+904 
-916 NSNFNQS
+916 
-923 TYNFNSLQS
+923 
-932 TFNNSTFNQGTYNF
+932 
-946 TDNTSFNNDT
+946 
-956 FNQGTYNFNTSKVSF
+956 
-971 SGANTLNSSSPF
+971 
-983 ASLKGSVSFG
+983 
-993 SGAVFNLNQ
+993 
-1002 TLNANQTYDIL
+1002 
-1013 TTNGTIQYGVYQSYL
+1013 
-1028 WDLIN
+1028 
-1033 YKGDKAISHVEVG
+1033 
-1046 NNTYDVTFDING
+1046 
-1058 QDETLQ
+1058 
-1064 ETFSNKSITT
+1064 
-1074 QFLGD
+1074 
-1079 DLQAKAK
+1079 
-1086 ATYQQDLNNSQ
+1086 
-1097 SALSNAT
+1097 
-1104 NDNKIASADTGYTNN
+1104 
-1119 QNTTIKQDAQN
+1119 
-1130 LEHTS
+1130 
-1135 QQIAKDEQALQGD
+1135 
-1148 LNKLKQLANSSFN
+1148 
-1161 EQAFNQAQSKEQQD
+1161 
-1175 EQTLQNEEET
+1175 
-1185 FSSEQEGL
+1185 
-1193 EKALANAKP
+1193 
-1202 ASPTPT
+1202 
-1208 PTPTPTPSPT
+1208 
-1218 PNPTPTKHTA
+1218 
-1228 PNKVPPTPPTQNLPT
+1228 
-1243 TNVWNGVYWLQNQTY
+1243 
-1258 SQKGVYYIDPNL
+1258 
-1270 SGQSGQ
+1270 
-1276 SANTL
+1276 
-1281 STYTAN
+1281 TAN
-1287 LLGRS
+1287 LFGRS

-1306 NTESVNDN
+1306 DTESVNDN

-1320 HGGFGYIIG
+1320 HGGFGYITGI
-1329 TFNAANIYLTNN
+1329 FSAANIYLTNN
-1341 FKTGEGVSGS
+1341 FKTGEGVSNS

-1387 SQHSYATF
+1387 SQHSYAAF
-1395 DATNNISVTNSS
+1395 DALNNISVTDSS

-1413 GKFSFNAKNISF
+1413 GKFSFSAKNISF

-1445 AANSLSFNNSRL
+1445 ASNSLSFVNSRL
-1457 NGGAVYNLWAN
+1457 NGGAVYNLQAN

-1499 TSFTLSSQS
+1499 TNFTLSSQS

-1526 GNKSQT
+1526 GNKSQ
-1532 AFKNSLTLDN
+1532 ADFKNSLTLDN

-1548 DNQSVLNASGASA
+1548 DNQSVLNANNTSA

-1572 GSQATFNSLFFNGA
+1572 GSQATFSSLFFNGG
-1586 TLSLNANS
+1586 TLSLNASS

-1607 TINLDDSVLSVSNA
+1607 TINLDDSVLSASNT

-1632 ASQATFGGNTT
+1632 TSQADFGGNTT
-1643 IDAASFNFDSASSLS
+1643 IDTASFNFDSASSLS

-1671 GYAPSLSKAL
+1671 GYAPSLAKAL

-1798 YNYQASK
+1798 YNYQVSK
-1805 QNPTGYSYDYSDNQA
+1805 QNPTGYSYDYSDNQV

-1838 QTPQTPGTYSPFNQ
+1838 QTPQAPGTYSPFNQ

-1862 GFSSGN
+1862 GFSSEN
-1868 LKTLLGILSQNSATL
+1868 LKTLLGILSQNFSAL
-1883 KEMIETNQ
+1883 KEMIESNQ
-1891 LDNITSIN
+1891 LDNITNIN
-1899 EVLQLLDRIKI
+1899 EVLQLLDKIKI
-1910 TPAQKQALL
+1910 TQAQKQALL

-1928 INQTFSNG
+1928 INQTFNNG
-1936 NLVIG
+1936 NLIIG
-1941 ATQDHVTNSTSSI
+1941 ATQDNVTNSTSSI

-1968 SATCSSFRNTYL
+1968 STTCSSFRNTYL

-2004 ITGTLGSGN
+2004 ITGTIGSGN
-2013 AFESGGSADITF
+2013 AFESGGSADVTF

-2047 NLLGQEGIDKIFNQ
+2047 NLLGQKGIEKIFNQ

-2085 VENALIP
+2085 IENALSP
-2092 LSKELPSSLQNETL
+2092 LSKELPASLQDETL

-2113 NLDNLLN
+2113 NLDDLLN
-2120 NSGVMNAIQ
+2120 NSGVMNEIQ

-2171 GYMDASELSSILS
+2171 GYIDASELSSVLS
-2184 VILKDITNPPTSLQ
+2184 VVLKDITNPPTSLQ

-2209 DEFLGQDVV
+2209 NEFLGQDVV

-2238 GLSGIYNQGLGSV
+2238 GLSGVYNQGLGSV

-2301 TGGSLNFVAN
+2301 TGGSLNFIAN

-2334 SNGVSNINITTLNAT
+2334 SNDVSNINITTLNAT

-2368 CINLANCP
+2368 CVNLANCP

-2443 ANAFNNASNSTAN
+2443 TNAFNNASNSTAN
-2456 INGDFTLNQQATLST
+2456 INGNFTLNQQATLST

-2504 GIATIMT
+2504 GNATIMA
-2511 NYNNPLIQ
+2511 NSNNPLIQ
-2519 FNTSSKETGAYTL
+2519 FNTSSKEAGTYTL

-2543 NDQITGGSS
+2543 NNQITGGSS
-2552 LDNYLKLYTLINING
+2552 LDNYLKLYALIDING

-2581 QAVSIKDGGL
+2581 QAVNIKDGGL
-2591 IVGFKDSQNQ
+2591 VVGFKDSQNQ

-2609 NKVKIAVSNAPINNL
+2609 NKVKIAVSNDPINNL

-2637 GIQGVDSIEQAGGT
+2637 GIQSVDSIDQVGGN

-2699 NFKNDATNILQINT
+2699 DFKNDATNILQINT

-2814 GFHANITQ
+2814 GFHGNITQ

-2874 NTWTTD
+2874 DTWTTD

-2894 SVIFKPQIGLAYYYI
+2894 SVIFKPQVGLAYYYI
-2909 GMSGLRGIMDDPI
+2909 GLSGLRGIMDDPI

-3014 GIGARFGLDYK
+3014 GIRARFGLDYK